1 MNRNLQKIEKDLRSI
16 AKRYK
21 SVKYSIGLA
30 ILFLMM
36 GLNAFSA
43 DVNTELNTANYTGV
57 VTREGIKDSVDNL
70 QDKIKGVRL
79 ENTKSIEALRL
90 ELIQLMEQG
99 NQVVKSPW
107 ASWQFGIGYL
117 FTDLHGRERGTGD
130 KSERYR
136 FESYY
141 TRYDWKTIN
150 ASDGEDSERPQG
162 SPLLVGKP
170 GGLGSSSSILGKTVN
185 KNGALSS
192 SVNGRNR
199 YGLVDLRYVKEKPTD
214 VEIFAKVNPKKIEKD
229 PLDVDPPKFELKDP
243 KGLTVNP
250 YIAKP
255 EEAPTIKLPNIG
267 QIKIEALNITAPNAP
282 SAPTTPTIS
291 VSITPPTAPS
301 ISVAPEAP
309 SAPEAPNVSVS
320 VVAPAISVL
329 NIETPATVSV
339 SAPIVDAPEPVAFSV
354 APTINA
360 KGGNAGAKARKIDNN
375 QTGVKDFFPTNQ
387 ARSYDVDT
395 VNKDVR
401 NFFTFGNV
409 SGNVTIP
416 ETGTVNVKINDT
428 RAIVLDE
435 PKNDSKFKMEGTIN
449 LYGSKNMGID
459 LQGSA
464 NDQPG
469 FNGLGTSYKSDK
481 VAYAEIKNTGKIIGS
496 YYKDEVVTTTT
507 NTNKN
512 QIAFGF
518 SNLDSSYNNTM
529 THIINSGTI
538 SLNAPESAGIQLKPE
553 DPHNWQPDWNN
564 MTTVNGKDV
573 VNIQGGGNGTA
584 NKGRVLM
591 KADNQNKI
599 DVNSSGS
606 FGIITVFNP
615 GISELT
621 AITSSTNPNNFN
633 SKALSNLKAQ
643 RNLGGVDI
651 LPGGEIGRSALDN
664 TDYISGVYNSGTI
677 NITGDKSVGVG
688 ILQEIQEVKVG
699 GTINIGTA
707 TSLSQEPN
715 QNITKDYD
723 PTLAKDNDQN
733 LVENAV
739 GIYAAVPTM
748 PVLIGDKDT
757 LGNMATTK
765 DVGTKTV
772 EFGHFGVTGAPIG
785 AKPDSGTINI
795 GANATKSIGLLVS
808 DNFEKLNNGSLDEKD
823 ENGAPISSGASVAR
837 KLKRSGSITAKA
849 GAKVEVTG
857 TSNYGFVVNSDSYK
871 SEFSGALD
879 NLKITRDK
887 ANYGIGINEGTITV
901 NKGENSIGFALL
913 KGGNSKNAIVT
924 DTVAGVT
931 TTTAIGKIEVIG
943 NSKKSTG
950 FYGEQDNFTNE
961 GDITV
966 NTPGSSSNA
975 GENIAVL
982 LNGNTKPIDFKNTG
996 NISVSGKSNIGV
1008 YATGKSKFLHDK
1020 YTRPGEAASNKL
1032 KVENGSTGVYVKGL
1046 SATDSNITIKAPV
1059 EIGDSSSTTGT
1070 TIGFLSDAGTNDII
1084 NFEDGTNNL
1093 FDLKIGEKSVGLYST
1108 KTNKFND
1115 VFNFNLTNT
1124 PTAASAANV
1133 TLDEGATFSFFND
1146 ATSTGIGNVLVNKK
1160 LKFNM
1165 ANGSTLGYVKNGA
1178 IVSIDQNLDTT
1189 DNTKFATISTTGTSL
1204 LLATGNAS
1212 TAKIDSGKIVKTTTN
1227 VGLISTDGAKA
1238 INEGS
1243 LTSDIVSGVGL
1254 YSKKATAENSST
1266 TSTITMNKEKSAAI
1280 FGEDNST
1287 LTNKGTINLEDKESG
1302 GILAKDS
1309 NVTNSG
1315 SASKIY
1321 VKKESSVGIDA
1332 TLTGSTLSP
1341 VVTLTG
1347 DKVAKNEGLIELQ
1360 TNAKKSAAIIGKR
1373 ETGSTKKLTI
1383 ENVGTAT
1390 NSATLDIKSTESVGI
1405 NATNTA
1411 GTATDLVVKNE
1422 YGKINVEGEKSVGI
1436 NVLES
1441 TVTND
1446 TNGII
1451 ELKNKKTAG
1460 IIATKSSKVTNKG
1473 NITLTGPTGGIT
1485 ASSDGLVGVSLAGSE
1500 LTNENT
1506 ITMNTA
1512 FSTGV
1517 YANDY
1522 LDVNATP
1529 NVRTKSKVTNEKDI
1543 LVKKKNSVGIY
1554 SVNGDVYNK
1563 AINGKIETEE
1573 DSSVGIYAKL
1583 DKDAIANQTIE
1594 NANNITIGLAT
1605 AKSSVGIF
1613 STIDADATKSLNVTN
1628 DTTGVMTIDSKES
1641 AAIIM
1646 KGQLDNAVTPTPRGI
1661 VTNKGKINMNSEKSA
1676 AIIGEKAKIVND
1688 GTTPAEIIV
1697 NAKESAGIIASDKSI
1712 VQNFGKIKTSATIA
1726 SATDGLVAISVD
1738 DTEVT
1743 NKGQIELDSKFST
1756 AIFGANKSKILND
1769 TDGTIVANKDSSVGI
1784 YAKTNSPATNKGS
1797 ITMKEKSS
1805 AAMYGDES
1813 KLVNTTNTGK
1823 LTIEKESSAAM
1834 YAKNADALNDTE
1846 AKITV
1851 KDKTSAGMYFELNKA
1866 NLAINGTNKGEIT
1879 LTNTANKSVGMFA
1892 KNASPADKVMNL
1904 TNEGTIDVN
1913 ATSTTDSS
1921 VAMMAE
1927 NTLATDKLELDN
1939 KKNINLSGEKAIGML
1954 LINATG
1960 NNTGS
1965 SANINVINKN
1975 ATGVFAKAGS
1985 KFKNIS
1991 GAKITIDTSANN
2003 NEQAVGVF
2011 ADGVGTVA
2019 ENSSTIEGISKNAVG
2034 MFSQDK
2040 ANVTNK
2046 NSITMNKEKSVAMFA
2061 KDEDSKAINE
2071 ANIKILGDNSVG
2083 MFGKVKATVQNE
2095 GTIDLGT
2102 TGSNLTGL
2110 IGMFGQSSNASE
2122 PVKIENLGGT
2132 ININTESTAGMY
2144 ADNSSG
2150 TVSNVTLENTG
2161 TINVNRKKSAG
2172 IYAPKSTVSKVGKVN
2187 LANVADGA
2195 SAVYIADGGV
2205 VTAAETA
2212 EINLGTANQ
2221 NRVAYYVKNA
2231 GSNVKGTNIGKIT
2244 GYGVGVYLQG
2254 TAAAPGVTASQAT
2267 LDSNTATLDYTTNG
2281 ATGNGI
2287 IGLYLAGNTDISAY
2301 NKAIKV
2307 GDTVGSNYAIGVY
2320 TDGQGTLGTPGSPY
2334 SITQNITAGKNGV
2347 GIFADK
2353 SSNLEYNG
2361 TMKVGEV
2368 GGTGSSSGGVGI
2380 YIANQGGTGSKVT
2393 LGSTGNIELY
2403 GKGGVGAIV
2412 TKDSNFTATTG
2423 SKIELKEGS
2432 GVGVFGLKGST
2443 IDAEHLNFVNNGYQ
2457 AEKIRSIGGKAH
2469 IIADETIAQGIVLTH
2484 VINGETSLASG
2495 KTIIAQ
2501 GKNIG
2506 LMAEG
2511 IKDPATS
2518 GWQNGD
2524 YEIINKGTL
2533 DFSNAPESTAL
2544 YSLSS
2549 RLKNEGAIKVGNKST
2564 GIYGEYRLDTPKYD
2578 DDVNPL
2584 PTPNKSSIETTASSS
2599 ITLTNSESSAIYVKN
2614 LKNVDNKGSITATT
2628 GKTKNLGI
2636 YAINDGT
2643 ANDATENQ
2651 NLDLKNSGA
2660 ISLGDASV
2668 AIYSK
2673 GESNTLR
2680 NKVENTGDLTV
2691 GKQTSEGSAIA
2702 IYAENTDVKTN
2713 STATVGENGLVF
2725 YGKNSDIEA
2734 KGSANFSNKGTLA
2747 YLEDSKFTSYLGNLT
2762 GADNTILFIKNSQV
2776 NLAGN
2781 GTPVDVS
2788 VAANQTGMQIEGT
2801 SSTLEGI
2808 KDISLAQNSTA
2819 IYLKNGNLTFTADK
2833 ISSTSNNTKGI
2844 LAINSDLTNN
2854 SKIDLS
2860 GDSSVGIYADAPAS
2874 KTIKNTGDMTLAGK
2888 ETLGVYLAGAQKY
2901 ENYGNINIADSADA
2915 KHPTIGTY
2923 VKGNADVYHKAGD
2936 INVGSKS
2943 VGIYSKANSLVSV
2956 EAGNLNVKDQGT
2968 GIYKE
2973 KGTVSLAGTLN
2984 VAPHTATTKNSEP
2997 VGLYAR
3003 DGVTVTDNLTSTTIG
3018 EKSYGIILNSS
3029 STPSV
3034 YTNTTTGTVEL
3045 GNDSTYLYSEGNA
3058 NITNNRNIA
3067 PTANA
3072 DRSIAFY
3079 IKGNGEANTK
3089 FVNNGNIDLSV
3100 GKGTMGIYAPN
3111 AEAVNKAN
3119 ITVGKIDDTDPV
3131 TQQVYP
3137 KDKIT
3142 YSIGMATADKGK
3154 IYNEGNIILTGN
3166 KSLGMYG
3173 DGKDT
3178 VVENRAGGKIILKP
3192 GATATATDKITNMT
3206 GVLVNNGATFI
3217 NKGDITTDIN
3227 YSYNPNVSG
3236 LIGVAVLNGST
3247 LENHGNITIDADNS
3261 YGIVIRGKKNAD
3273 GTIKY
3278 AVIKNHGNITVRGT
3292 GTTGVSWDNVSD
3304 DDIAALKAKI
3314 GTALSADPI
3323 KNAIYTAEG
3332 TDKALEGVDIKIVNG
3347 QPIVTRNGV
3356 VVPSEIVNK
3365 IVVANNV
3372 GMSDIGFYVDT
3383 LGATKP
3389 IDIDMNGASL
3399 PPINSQLIIGTEYS
3413 KMTNSKQWYV
3423 TDGVIQ
3429 PFLNMIAGQN
3439 FKLSSFAGSLTWMA
3453 TPVLDGSQNIV
3464 GVSMAKIPYTSFV
3477 ERTDNAY
3484 NFTDGLEQRY
3494 DKNALDSEEKEVF
3507 TKINSIGKNEGT
3519 LLTQTFDEMMG
3530 HQYANVQR
3538 RILSTNDFFKRE
3550 LSSLF
3555 EWKTRS
3561 KDSNKVKFIGENSEF
3576 KTDTAGVIDYKKN
3589 TQGVIYLGE
3598 NETVNLGNSSGF
3610 YVALA
3615 NEKYKFGD
3623 IGGSK
3628 ERGVV
3633 GKFGIYNSKAFDY
3646 NNSLNWTWDLGV
3658 LAGYHRMDRKYLVID
3673 KIYQAKSTYYNYG
3686 LEFNNRLSKEFRLS
3700 ETIKFKPYI
3709 GLDLAYGRFTK
3720 IREKDGQVRL
3730 EVKANDYMS
3739 IKPNIGFETRYTIPT
3754 DSTAHYFVALGA
3766 KYEQELGKT
3775 SNVQNKA
3782 RVAYTDA
3789 GYYNL
3794 RKDKREAGNLNGE
3807 LSVGI
3812 EKGIFGVIFK
3822 TGYGTRTKDF
3832 RTGVDLRFI
3841 F

>member
-57 VTREGIKDSVDNL
+57 ITREGIKDSVDNL

-79 ENTKSIEALRL
+79 ENKKSVEALRL

-130 KSERYR
+130 KSIRYR

-267 QIKIEALNITAPNAP
+267 QIEIEALSITAPSAP
-282 SAPTTPTIS
+282 SAPTIS
-291 VSITPPTAPS
+291 VNVTK
-301 ISVAPEAP
+301 P
-309 SAPEAPNVSVS
+309 SAPAAPNVSVN
-320 VVAPAISVL
+320 VVAPAINVL
-329 NIETPATVSV
+329 NIDTPATASV
-339 SAPIVDAPEPVAFSV
+339 SAPIVEAPKPVAFSV
-354 APTINA
+354 APSTDSKSRFAMKDTDIATLLNKLKNSSPITVTAPGNRDYITLSQGTIPNSLD
-360 KGGNAGAKARKIDNN
+360 KSVVI
-375 QTGVKDFFPTNQ
+375 
-387 ARSYDVDT
+387 
-395 VNKDVR
+395 
-401 NFFTFGNV
+401 
-409 SGNVTIP
+409 NVT
-416 ETGTVNVKINDT
+416 GSNN
-428 RAIVLDE
+428 RAMVIDE
-435 PKNDSKFKMEGTIN
+435 AKDGFIFDMKGTIN
-449 LYGSKNMGID
+449 LDANQNMGID
-459 LQGSA
+459 LQGTHGGVS
-464 NDQPG
+464 
-469 FNGLGTSYKSDK
+469 TSPLMTTVINSG
-481 VAYAEIKNTGKIIGS
+481 EIKGNYGTG
-496 YYKDEVVTTTT
+496 
-507 NTNKN
+507 NKQ

-518 SNLDSSYNNTM
+518 SNVDSSSNTTM
-529 THIINSGTI
+529 THMINSGTI
-538 SLNAPESAGIQLKPE
+538 SLKAPESAAMQLKPE
-553 DPHNWQPDWNN
+553 DPHDWNPN
-564 MTTVNGKDV
+564 GGWGATPPVTVTGTSSGNRANTGK
-573 VNIQGGGNGTA
+573 
-584 NKGRVLM
+584 VLM
-591 KADNQNKI
+591 KADNQKDINI
-599 DVNSSGS
+599 DSSGS

-615 GISELT
+615 GLIETSPASSVSE
-621 AITSSTNPNNFN
+621 ADKIA
-633 SKALSNLKAQ
+633 KNLRAARSIVK
-643 RNLGGVDI
+643 GGVTDTY
-651 LPGGEIGRSALDN
+651 LPGGEIGRSGLSGV
-664 TDYISGVYNSGTI
+664 TDSKWTSGVYNSGSI

-688 ILQEIQEVKVG
+688 ILQEIQEVKIG
-699 GTINIGTA
+699 GTINIGTTA
-707 TSLSQEPN
+707 ITQGEN
-715 QNITKDYD
+715 QDLGGTTQTKG
-723 PTLAKDNDQN
+723 

-748 PVLIGDKDT
+748 PVLKGDTDT
-757 LGNMATTK
+757 MGNKATA

-772 EFGHFGVTGAPIG
+772 EFGSFGVTGAPTG
-785 AKPDSGTINI
+785 ATGSGTINI

-808 DNFEKLNNGSLDEKD
+808 DNFEELNNGSLDEK
-823 ENGAPISSGASVAR
+823 NAAGTTISSGSNVAR
-837 KLKRSGSITAKA
+837 QLKRSGSITAKD
-849 GAKVEVTG
+849 GAKVEVRG
-857 TSNYGFVVNSDSYK
+857 TSNYGFVVSSDSYK
-871 SEFSGALD
+871 SEFSGTLD

-887 ANYGIGINEGTITV
+887 TNYGVGINEGAITLTDA
-901 NKGENSIGFALL
+901 KNSIGFALL
-913 KGGNSKNAIVT
+913 KGGNSKNT
-924 DTVAGVT
+924 
-931 TTTAIGKIEVIG
+931 
-943 NSKKSTG
+943 STG
-950 FYGEQDNFTNE
+950 TLKVTGTSSGSAAFYGEQDNFTNE
-961 GDITV
+961 GAITV
-966 NTPGSSSNA
+966 DATGSGNTG
-975 GENIAVL
+975 IL
-982 LNGNTKPIDFKNTG
+982 LNGKNTTPISFTNTG
-996 NISVSGKSNIGV
+996 NISVSGKGNIGLYAKGKSIFSRSTGATTSDKISVKDGATGIYVENLADNPTGGTVVSNIEISV
-1008 YATGKSKFLHDK
+1008 
-1020 YTRPGEAASNKL
+1020 
-1032 KVENGSTGVYVKGL
+1032 
-1046 SATDSNITIKAPV
+1046 PV
-1059 EIGDSSSTTGT
+1059 EIGNSNPTTGT
-1070 TIGFLSDAGTNDII
+1070 TIGFLSKANADDKIHFKNG
-1084 NFEDGTNNL
+1084 FNL
-1093 FDLKIGEKSVGLYST
+1093 KVGKNSVGLYST

-1115 VFNFNLTNT
+1115 VFDFNLTNT
-1124 PTAASAANV
+1124 PIAATAANV
-1133 TLDEGATFSFFND
+1133 TLDENATFSFFND
-1146 ATSTGIGNVLVNKK
+1146 ATSTGIGAILVDKK
-1160 LKFNM
+1160 LKFDM
-1165 ANGSTLGYVKNGA
+1165 AKGSTLGYIKNGA
-1178 IVSIDQNLDTT
+1178 TASIDKNLDTT
-1189 DNTKFATISTTGTSL
+1189 DNTKFGTISAVGTSL
-1204 LLATGNAS
+1204 LLATGNDS
-1212 TAKIDSGKIVKTTTN
+1212 TAQIDSGKTVKTTTN

-1238 INEGS
+1238 INQGS

-1266 TSTITMNKEKSAAI
+1266 TSTISTITMNKEKSAAI
-1280 FGEDNST
+1280 FGENNST
-1287 LTNKGTINLEDKESG
+1287 LINEGTINLEDKESG

-1309 NVTNSG
+1309 NATNKVNSVINVKKGESAGIAIETTLDATTNAVVATDGKTALNEGTITLEKNSTGSAAMLGKRAAGTPNVTLSNSG
-1315 SASKIY
+1315 TINVDS
-1321 VKKESSVGIDA
+1321 
-1332 TLTGSTLSP
+1332 TG
-1341 VVTLTG
+1341 
-1347 DKVAKNEGLIELQ
+1347 
-1360 TNAKKSAAIIGKR
+1360 
-1373 ETGSTKKLTI
+1373 
-1383 ENVGTAT
+1383 
-1390 NSATLDIKSTESVGI
+1390 SVGI
-1405 NATNTA
+1405 NADNA
-1411 GTATDLVVKNE
+1411 VGAKDKFVVDNSGIVNVKKN
-1422 YGKINVEGEKSVGI
+1422 SSAGI
-1436 NVLES
+1436 NAITS
-1441 TVTND
+1441 TVNTVKDSQINL
-1446 TNGII
+1446 TA
-1451 ELKNKKTAG
+1451 EKTAG
-1460 IIATKSSKVTNKG
+1460 IIAKTGSEVTNNGKISTSG
-1473 NITLTGPTGGIT
+1473 VSVTGST
-1485 ASSDGLVGVSLAGSE
+1485 DGLVGISADASTVTNGSTGKII
-1500 LTNENT
+1500 L
-1506 ITMNTA
+1506 NTA
-1512 FSTGV
+1512 FSAGIYGTGTGT
-1517 YANDY
+1517 NTSTIK
-1522 LDVNATP
+1522 NAGTI
-1529 NVRTKSKVTNEKDI
+1529 TANEK
-1543 LVKKKNSVGIY
+1543 KSVGIY
-1554 SVNGDVYNK
+1554 V
-1563 AINGKIETEE
+1563 E
-1573 DSSVGIYAKL
+1573 
-1583 DKDAIANQTIE
+1583 AN
-1594 NANNITIGLAT
+1594 
-1605 AKSSVGIF
+1605 
-1613 STIDADATKSLNVTN
+1613 
-1628 DTTGVMTIDSKES
+1628 
-1641 AAIIM
+1641 
-1646 KGQLDNAVTPTPRGI
+1646 
-1661 VTNKGKINMNSEKSA
+1661 
-1676 AIIGEKAKIVND
+1676 
-1688 GTTPAEIIV
+1688 
-1697 NAKESAGIIASDKSI
+1697 
-1712 VQNFGKIKTSATIA
+1712 
-1726 SATDGLVAISVD
+1726 
-1738 DTEVT
+1738 
-1743 NKGQIELDSKFST
+1743 ST
-1756 AIFGANKSKILND
+1756 AEN
-1769 TDGTIVANKDSSVGI
+1769 TGTI
-1784 YAKTNSPATNKGS
+1784 
-1797 ITMKEKSS
+1797 TMEKEGS

-1813 KLVNTTNTGK
+1813 KITNKKDGTAIGK
-1823 LTIEKESSAAM
+1823 IIIEGKDSAAM
-1834 YAKNADALNDTE
+1834 YAKNTDATNDTG

-1851 KDKTSAGMYFELNKA
+1851 ENEGSAGMYIDVDKA
-1866 NLAINGTNKGEIT
+1866 NIIANGTNKGTIT
-1879 LTNTANKSVGMFA
+1879 LDTGAKGSAGILAKLGTSANQVTTI
-1892 KNASPADKVMNL
+1892 
-1904 TNEGTIDVN
+1904 TNEGEIKVDGGDATKPSVAISAEN
-1913 ATSTTDSS
+1913 STST
-1921 VAMMAE
+1921 V
-1927 NTLATDKLELDN
+1927 DN
-1939 KKNINLSGEKAIGML
+1939 LLVKNKGNINLNSEKSIGLFLDKSKAINETNG
-1954 LINATG
+1954 
-1960 NNTGS
+1960 
-1965 SANINVINKN
+1965 NINVKKED
-1975 ATGVFAKAGS
+1975 ATGVFAKNKADFENKGT
-1985 KFKNIS
+1985 
-1991 GAKITIDTSANN
+1991 ITVEAPTNKK
-2003 NEQAVGVF
+2003 AVGVF
-2011 ADGVGTVA
+2011 AT
-2019 ENSSTIEGISKNAVG
+2019 
-2034 MFSQDK
+2034 
-2040 ANVTNK
+2040 
-2046 NSITMNKEKSVAMFA
+2046 
-2061 KDEDSKAINE
+2061 DEDTKVVNSE
-2071 ANIKILGDNSVG
+2071 NIKVLSANSVG
-2083 MFGKVKATVQNE
+2083 MFGKVKATVQNK

-2102 TGSNLTGL
+2102 TVSNLTGL

-2132 ININTESTAGMY
+2132 INVNTESSAGMY

-2187 LANVADGA
+2187 LDNVANGA
-2195 SAVYIADGGV
+2195 SAVYIEDGGV

-2267 LDSNTATLDYTTNG
+2267 LDSNTATLDYTTG

-2307 GDTVGSNYAIGVY
+2307 GDTVDSNYAIGVY

-2368 GGTGSSSGGVGI
+2368 GGTGSSSSGVGI

-2443 IDAEHLNFVNNGYQ
+2443 IDAEHLNFINNGYQ

-2578 DDVNPL
+2578 EDVNPL

-2643 ANDATENQ
+2643 ANDATGNQ

-2808 KDISLAQNSTA
+2808 KDITLGQNSTA

-3034 YTNTTTGTVEL
+3034 YTNTSSGTVEL

-3079 IKGNGEANTK
+3079 IKGNGKANTK

-3173 DGKDT
+3173 DGEGT
-3178 VVENRAGGKIILKP
+3178 VVENSAGGKIILKP

-3236 LIGVAVLNGST
+3236 LIGVAVLNGSK

-3261 YGIVIRGKKNAD
+3261 YGIVIRGEKNAD
-3273 GTIKY
+3273 GSVKKY
-3278 AVIKNHGNITVRGT
+3278 AEIKNYGNITVRGT
-3292 GTTGVSWDNVSD
+3292 GTMGISWKDVKPEQ
-3304 DDIAALKAKI
+3304 IAALKAQI
-3314 GTALSADPI
+3314 GAALKADPGQ
-3323 KNAIYTAEG
+3323 NAIYDAGDTNKG
-3332 TDKALEGVDIKIVNG
+3332 LEGVDIKIVNG

-3429 PFLNMIAGQN
+3429 PFLNMVAGQN
-3439 FKLSSFAGSLTWMA
+3439 FKLSSFAGSLTWLA

-3530 HQYANVQR
+3530 HQYANIQR

-3555 EWKTRS
+3555 DWKTRS

-3709 GLDLAYGRFTK
+3709 GLDLAYGRFTNIK
-3720 IREKDGQVRL
+3720 EKDGQVRL

-3739 IKPNIGFETRYTIPT
+3739 VKPNIGFETRYTIPT

-3789 GYYNL
+3789 GHYNL

>member
-1 MNRNLQKIEKDLRSI
+1 
-16 AKRYK
+16 
-21 SVKYSIGLA
+21 
-30 ILFLMM
+30 
-36 GLNAFSA
+36 
-43 DVNTELNTANYTGV
+43 
-57 VTREGIKDSVDNL
+57 
-70 QDKIKGVRL
+70 
-79 ENTKSIEALRL
+79 
-90 ELIQLMEQG
+90 
-99 NQVVKSPW
+99 
-107 ASWQFGIGYL
+107 
-117 FTDLHGRERGTGD
+117 
-130 KSERYR
+130 
-136 FESYY
+136 
-141 TRYDWKTIN
+141 
-150 ASDGEDSERPQG
+150 
-162 SPLLVGKP
+162 
-170 GGLGSSSSILGKTVN
+170 
-185 KNGALSS
+185 
-192 SVNGRNR
+192 
-199 YGLVDLRYVKEKPTD
+199 
-214 VEIFAKVNPKKIEKD
+214 
-229 PLDVDPPKFELKDP
+229 
-243 KGLTVNP
+243 
-250 YIAKP
+250 
-255 EEAPTIKLPNIG
+255 
-267 QIKIEALNITAPNAP
+267 
-282 SAPTTPTIS
+282 
-291 VSITPPTAPS
+291 
-301 ISVAPEAP
+301 
-309 SAPEAPNVSVS
+309 
-320 VVAPAISVL
+320 
-329 NIETPATVSV
+329 
-339 SAPIVDAPEPVAFSV
+339 
-354 APTINA
+354 
-360 KGGNAGAKARKIDNN
+360 
-375 QTGVKDFFPTNQ
+375 
-387 ARSYDVDT
+387 
-395 VNKDVR
+395 
-401 NFFTFGNV
+401 
-409 SGNVTIP
+409 
-416 ETGTVNVKINDT
+416 
-428 RAIVLDE
+428 
-435 PKNDSKFKMEGTIN
+435 
-449 LYGSKNMGID
+449 
-459 LQGSA
+459 
-464 NDQPG
+464 
-469 FNGLGTSYKSDK
+469 
-481 VAYAEIKNTGKIIGS
+481 
-496 YYKDEVVTTTT
+496 
-507 NTNKN
+507 
-512 QIAFGF
+512 
-518 SNLDSSYNNTM
+518 
-529 THIINSGTI
+529 
-538 SLNAPESAGIQLKPE
+538 
-553 DPHNWQPDWNN
+553 
-564 MTTVNGKDV
+564 
-573 VNIQGGGNGTA
+573 
-584 NKGRVLM
+584 
-591 KADNQNKI
+591 
-599 DVNSSGS
+599 
-606 FGIITVFNP
+606 
-615 GISELT
+615 
-621 AITSSTNPNNFN
+621 
-633 SKALSNLKAQ
+633 
-643 RNLGGVDI
+643 
-651 LPGGEIGRSALDN
+651 
-664 TDYISGVYNSGTI
+664 
-677 NITGDKSVGVG
+677 
-688 ILQEIQEVKVG
+688 
-699 GTINIGTA
+699 
-707 TSLSQEPN
+707 
-715 QNITKDYD
+715 
-723 PTLAKDNDQN
+723 
-733 LVENAV
+733 
-739 GIYAAVPTM
+739 
-748 PVLIGDKDT
+748 
-757 LGNMATTK
+757 
-765 DVGTKTV
+765 
-772 EFGHFGVTGAPIG
+772 
-785 AKPDSGTINI
+785 
-795 GANATKSIGLLVS
+795 
-808 DNFEKLNNGSLDEKD
+808 
-823 ENGAPISSGASVAR
+823 
-837 KLKRSGSITAKA
+837 
-849 GAKVEVTG
+849 
-857 TSNYGFVVNSDSYK
+857 
-871 SEFSGALD
+871 
-879 NLKITRDK
+879 
-887 ANYGIGINEGTITV
+887 
-901 NKGENSIGFALL
+901 
-913 KGGNSKNAIVT
+913 
-924 DTVAGVT
+924 
-931 TTTAIGKIEVIG
+931 
-943 NSKKSTG
+943 
-950 FYGEQDNFTNE
+950 
-961 GDITV
+961 
-966 NTPGSSSNA
+966 
-975 GENIAVL
+975 
-982 LNGNTKPIDFKNTG
+982 
-996 NISVSGKSNIGV
+996 
-1008 YATGKSKFLHDK
+1008 
-1020 YTRPGEAASNKL
+1020 
-1032 KVENGSTGVYVKGL
+1032 
-1046 SATDSNITIKAPV
+1046 
-1059 EIGDSSSTTGT
+1059 
-1070 TIGFLSDAGTNDII
+1070 
-1084 NFEDGTNNL
+1084 
-1093 FDLKIGEKSVGLYST
+1093 
-1108 KTNKFND
+1108 
-1115 VFNFNLTNT
+1115 
-1124 PTAASAANV
+1124 
-1133 TLDEGATFSFFND
+1133 
-1146 ATSTGIGNVLVNKK
+1146 
-1160 LKFNM
+1160 
-1165 ANGSTLGYVKNGA
+1165 
-1178 IVSIDQNLDTT
+1178 
-1189 DNTKFATISTTGTSL
+1189 
-1204 LLATGNAS
+1204 
-1212 TAKIDSGKIVKTTTN
+1212 
-1227 VGLISTDGAKA
+1227 
-1238 INEGS
+1238 
-1243 LTSDIVSGVGL
+1243 
-1254 YSKKATAENSST
+1254 
-1266 TSTITMNKEKSAAI
+1266 
-1280 FGEDNST
+1280 
-1287 LTNKGTINLEDKESG
+1287 
-1302 GILAKDS
+1302 
-1309 NVTNSG
+1309 
-1315 SASKIY
+1315 
-1321 VKKESSVGIDA
+1321 
-1332 TLTGSTLSP
+1332 
-1341 VVTLTG
+1341 
-1347 DKVAKNEGLIELQ
+1347 
-1360 TNAKKSAAIIGKR
+1360 
-1373 ETGSTKKLTI
+1373 
-1383 ENVGTAT
+1383 
-1390 NSATLDIKSTESVGI
+1390 
-1405 NATNTA
+1405 
-1411 GTATDLVVKNE
+1411 
-1422 YGKINVEGEKSVGI
+1422 
-1436 NVLES
+1436 
-1441 TVTND
+1441 
-1446 TNGII
+1446 
-1451 ELKNKKTAG
+1451 
-1460 IIATKSSKVTNKG
+1460 
-1473 NITLTGPTGGIT
+1473 
-1485 ASSDGLVGVSLAGSE
+1485 
-1500 LTNENT
+1500 
-1506 ITMNTA
+1506 
-1512 FSTGV
+1512 
-1517 YANDY
+1517 
-1522 LDVNATP
+1522 
-1529 NVRTKSKVTNEKDI
+1529 
-1543 LVKKKNSVGIY
+1543 
-1554 SVNGDVYNK
+1554 
-1563 AINGKIETEE
+1563 
-1573 DSSVGIYAKL
+1573 
-1583 DKDAIANQTIE
+1583 
-1594 NANNITIGLAT
+1594 
-1605 AKSSVGIF
+1605 
-1613 STIDADATKSLNVTN
+1613 
-1628 DTTGVMTIDSKES
+1628 
-1641 AAIIM
+1641 
-1646 KGQLDNAVTPTPRGI
+1646 
-1661 VTNKGKINMNSEKSA
+1661 
-1676 AIIGEKAKIVND
+1676 
-1688 GTTPAEIIV
+1688 
-1697 NAKESAGIIASDKSI
+1697 
-1712 VQNFGKIKTSATIA
+1712 
-1726 SATDGLVAISVD
+1726 
-1738 DTEVT
+1738 
-1743 NKGQIELDSKFST
+1743 
-1756 AIFGANKSKILND
+1756 
-1769 TDGTIVANKDSSVGI
+1769 
-1784 YAKTNSPATNKGS
+1784 
-1797 ITMKEKSS
+1797 
-1805 AAMYGDES
+1805 
-1813 KLVNTTNTGK
+1813 
-1823 LTIEKESSAAM
+1823 
-1834 YAKNADALNDTE
+1834 
-1846 AKITV
+1846 
-1851 KDKTSAGMYFELNKA
+1851 
-1866 NLAINGTNKGEIT
+1866 
-1879 LTNTANKSVGMFA
+1879 
-1892 KNASPADKVMNL
+1892 
-1904 TNEGTIDVN
+1904 
-1913 ATSTTDSS
+1913 
-1921 VAMMAE
+1921 
-1927 NTLATDKLELDN
+1927 
-1939 KKNINLSGEKAIGML
+1939 
-1954 LINATG
+1954 
-1960 NNTGS
+1960 
-1965 SANINVINKN
+1965 
-1975 ATGVFAKAGS
+1975 
-1985 KFKNIS
+1985 
-1991 GAKITIDTSANN
+1991 
-2003 NEQAVGVF
+2003 
-2011 ADGVGTVA
+2011 
-2019 ENSSTIEGISKNAVG
+2019 
-2034 MFSQDK
+2034 
-2040 ANVTNK
+2040 
-2046 NSITMNKEKSVAMFA
+2046 
-2061 KDEDSKAINE
+2061 
-2071 ANIKILGDNSVG
+2071 
-2083 MFGKVKATVQNE
+2083 MFGKVKATVQNK

-2102 TGSNLTGL
+2102 AGSNLTGL

-2132 ININTESTAGMY
+2132 INVNTESSAGMY

-2187 LANVADGA
+2187 LVNDADGA
-2195 SAVYIADGGV
+2195 SAVYIEDGGV

-2231 GSNVKGTNIGKIT
+2231 GSNVKGTSIGKIT

-2254 TAAAPGVTASQAT
+2254 TAVAPGVTASQAT
-2267 LDSNTATLDYTTNG
+2267 LDSNTATLDYTTG

-2307 GDTVGSNYAIGVY
+2307 GDTVESNYAIGVY

-2368 GGTGSSSGGVGI
+2368 GGTGSSSSGVGI

-2443 IDAEHLNFVNNGYQ
+2443 IDAEHLTFINNGYQ

-2495 KTIIAQ
+2495 KTITAQ

-2549 RLKNEGAIKVGNKST
+2549 RLKNEGAVKVGNKST

-2578 DDVNPL
+2578 EDVNPL
-2584 PTPNKSSIETTASSS
+2584 NPTPNKSSIETTASSS

-2614 LKNVDNKGSITATT
+2614 LKNVDNKGSITAAA

-2643 ANDATENQ
+2643 ANDATGNQ

-2680 NKVENTGDLTV
+2680 NKVDNTGDLTV

-2713 STATVGENGLVF
+2713 STVTVGENGLVF

-2734 KGSANFSNKGTLA
+2734 KGSANFSNKGILA

-2808 KDISLAQNSTA
+2808 KDITLGQNSTA
-2819 IYLKNGNLTFTADK
+2819 IYLKNGNLTFTANK
-2833 ISSTSNNTKGI
+2833 ISSTSNNAKGI

-2874 KTIKNTGDMTLAGK
+2874 KTIKNTGDMTLIGK

-2984 VAPHTATTKNSEP
+2984 VAPHTATAQNSEP

-3029 STPSV
+3029 STPST

-3067 PTANA
+3067 PTSNA

-3131 TQQVYP
+3131 TQQIYP

-3173 DGKDT
+3173 DGEGT

-3236 LIGVAVLNGST
+3236 LIGVAVLNGSK

-3278 AVIKNHGNITVRGT
+3278 AVIKNYGNIKVRGT
-3292 GTTGVSWDNVSD
+3292 GTTGVSWENVSA
-3304 DDIAALKAKI
+3304 DDIAALKNQI
-3314 GTALSADPI
+3314 GAALSADPI

-3365 IVVANNV
+3365 IVGANNV

-3413 KMTNSKQWYV
+3413 KMTNSKQWFV

-3429 PFLNMIAGQN
+3429 PFLNMVAGQN
-3439 FKLSSFAGSLTWMA
+3439 FKLSSFAGSLTWLA

-3494 DKNALDSEEKEVF
+3494 DKNALDSKEKEVF

-3519 LLTQTFDEMMG
+3519 LTQTFDEMMG

-3555 EWKTRS
+3555 DWKTRS

-3576 KTDTAGVIDYKKN
+3576 KTDTAGVIDYKKT

-3598 NETVNLGNSSGF
+3598 NETVNLGDSSGF

-3615 NEKYKFGD
+3615 NEKYKFKD
-3623 IGGSK
+3623 IGGSEEK
-3628 ERGVV
+3628 GIV
-3633 GKFGIYNSKAFDY
+3633 GKFGIYKSKAFDY

-3658 LAGYHRMDRKYLVID
+3658 LTGYHRMNRKYLVID
-3673 KIYQAKSTYYNYG
+3673 EIYQAKSTYYNYG

-3700 ETIKFKPYI
+3700 ETIKFRPYV
-3709 GLDLAYGRFTK
+3709 GLDLAYGRFTNIK
-3720 IREKDGQVRL
+3720 EKDGQVRL

-3739 IKPNIGFETRYTIPT
+3739 VKPNIGFETRYTIPT

-3775 SNVQNKA
+3775 SNIQNKA

-3789 GYYNL
+3789 GHYNL

>member
-36 GLNAFSA
+36 GLNSFSA
-43 DVNTELNTANYTGV
+43 DVNTELDTANYTGV

-79 ENTKSIEALRL
+79 ENKKSVEALRL

-130 KSERYR
+130 KSIRYR

-267 QIKIEALNITAPNAP
+267 QIEIEALSITAPNAP
-282 SAPTTPTIS
+282 SAPTIS
-291 VSITPPTAPS
+291 VNVTK
-301 ISVAPEAP
+301 P
-309 SAPEAPNVSVS
+309 SAPAAPNVSVN
-320 VVAPAISVL
+320 VAAPAINVL
-329 NIETPATVSV
+329 NIDTPATARV
-339 SAPIVDAPEPVAFSV
+339 SAPIVDTPKPVAFSV

-360 KGGNAGAKARKIDNN
+360 TGNNRMDATQTNIDNRFHA
-375 QTGVKDFFPTNQ
+375 GVD
-387 ARSYDVDT
+387 
-395 VNKDVR
+395 
-401 NFFTFGNV
+401 NV
-409 SGNVTIP
+409 VNVT
-416 ETGTVNVKINDT
+416 EVSNTT
-428 RAIVLDE
+428 RNYLTFA
-435 PKNDSKFKMEGTIN
+435 NATGTIN
-449 LYGSKNMGID
+449 LPANVTVNVNLENARAMVIDEPNNNSVFNMGGIINLNKSKNMGID
-459 LQGSA
+459 LQGKA
-464 NDQPG
+464 NTPG
-469 FNGLGTSYKSDK
+469 QGLATVS
-481 VAYAEIKNTGKIIGS
+481 NTNKIIGH
-496 YYKDEVVTTTT
+496 YKDENG

-518 SNLDSSYNNTM
+518 SNVDASRNDTM
-529 THIINSGTI
+529 THIKNEGTI
-538 SLNAPESAGIQLKPE
+538 TLNAPESAAMQLKPE
-553 DPHNWQPDWNN
+553 DPHNWQPSSWNSLFGKDGKLYVKISG
-564 MTTVNGKDV
+564 TTVPS
-573 VNIQGGGNGTA
+573 GTPG
-584 NKGRVLM
+584 KGRVLM
-591 KADNQNKI
+591 KADNQSEINI
-599 DVNSSGS
+599 DSSGS

-615 GISELT
+615 GISTLNTVLAEDALDRT
-621 AITSSTNPNNFN
+621 A
-633 SKALSNLKAQ
+633 ANLRAQ
-643 RNLGGVDI
+643 RNLAGTTI
-651 LPGGEIGRSALDN
+651 LPGGEIGRSSSSDPN
-664 TDYISGVYNSGTI
+664 WTSGVYNSGTI
-677 NITGDKSVGVG
+677 NISGDKSVGIG

-699 GTINIGTA
+699 GTINIGTTA
-707 TSLSQEPN
+707 VTQEGN
-715 QNITKDYD
+715 RNSGEAEDK
-723 PTLAKDNDQN
+723 
-733 LVENAV
+733 VENSV

-748 PVLIGDKDT
+748 PVLKDET
-757 LGNMATTK
+757 GTYGTKATA
-765 DVGTKTV
+765 DVVGTKTV
-772 EFGHFGVTGAPIG
+772 EFGRFGATGAV
-785 AKPDSGTINI
+785 AGTDDKGIITI

-808 DNFEKLNNGSLDEKD
+808 DNFEELNNGSLDEED
-823 ENGAPISSGASVAR
+823 ENGHPTIGSNVAR

-849 GAKVEVTG
+849 GAKVEVRG
-857 TSNYGFVVNSDSYK
+857 TSNYGFVVSSDSYK
-871 SEFSGALD
+871 SEFPSLD

-887 ANYGIGINEGTITV
+887 TNYGIGINEGAITV
-901 NKGENSIGFALL
+901 QDATNSIGFALL
-913 KGGNSKNAIVT
+913 KGGNSKNTGTLKVT
-924 DTVAGVT
+924 GTSSGSA
-931 TTTAIGKIEVIG
+931 A
-943 NSKKSTG
+943 

-966 NTPGSSSNA
+966 DTTGSGNTG
-975 GENIAVL
+975 IL
-982 LNGNTKPIDFKNTG
+982 LNGKNTTPISFTNTA
-996 NISVSGKSNIGV
+996 NISVSGKGNIGL
-1008 YATGKSKFLHDK
+1008 YATGKSKFSRPTGATTSDK
-1020 YTRPGEAASNKL
+1020 ISVKKGATGIY
-1032 KVENGSTGVYVKGL
+1032 VENLANNPTGGTVV
-1046 SATDSNITIKAPV
+1046 SNIEISVPV
-1059 EIGDSSSTTGT
+1059 EIGDSDSTTGT
-1070 TIGFLSDAGTNDII
+1070 TIGFLSKANADDKIHFKEG
-1084 NFEDGTNNL
+1084 FNL
-1093 FDLKIGEKSVGLYST
+1093 KVGKNSVGLYST

-1115 VFNFNLTNT
+1115 VFDFNLTSA
-1124 PTAASAANV
+1124 PTSTSVANV

-1146 ATSTGIGNVLVNKK
+1146 TTSTGIGTILVDKK

-1165 ANGSTLGYVKNGA
+1165 AKNSTLGYVKNGA
-1178 IVSIDQNLDTT
+1178 TVSIDQNLDTT
-1189 DNTKFATISTTGTSL
+1189 VDTKFATISEVGTSL

-1212 TAKIDSGKIVKTTTN
+1212 TAEIDSVKTVKTKTN

-1238 INEGS
+1238 VNKGS
-1243 LTSDIVSGVGL
+1243 LTSDIISGVGL
-1254 YSKKATAENSST
+1254 YSKKATAENNST
-1266 TSTITMNKEKSAAI
+1266 ASTITMNKEKSAAI

-1287 LTNKGTINLEDKESG
+1287 LINEGTINLEAKESG

-1309 NVTNSG
+1309 NATNKEN
-1315 SASKIY
+1315 AVIK
-1321 VKKESSVGIDA
+1321 VKKEGSVGIA
-1332 TLTGSTLSP
+1332 IETTLDKTVTP
-1341 VVTLTG
+1341 VASG
-1347 DKVAKNEGLIELQ
+1347 DKTASNEGTITLE
-1360 TNAKKSAAIIGKR
+1360 TDSKKSAAMLGKR
-1373 ETGSTKKLTI
+1373 VAGTPKVTLSNSGTI
-1383 ENVGTAT
+1383 NVE
-1390 NSATLDIKSTESVGI
+1390 SEESVGI
-1405 NATNTA
+1405 NADNA
-1411 GTATDLVVKNE
+1411 VGAKGEFVVNNNKA
-1422 YGKINVEGEKSVGI
+1422 INVNAKKSAGI
-1436 NVLES
+1436 NAIKA
-1441 TVTND
+1441 TVTNAATTGD
-1446 TNGII
+1446 ISLTA
-1451 ELKNKKTAG
+1451 KNTAG
-1460 IIATKSSKVTNKG
+1460 IIAKDGSEVTNNGKISTSG
-1473 NITLTGPTGGIT
+1473 VTVSAPTPT
-1485 ASSDGLVGVSLAGSE
+1485 TSEGLVGISADASTV
-1500 LTNENT
+1500 TNG
-1506 ITMNTA
+1506 
-1512 FSTGV
+1512 STGEITLGTA
-1517 YANDY
+1517 YSAGIYGTGTGTNTSTIKNAGDITAN
-1522 LDVNATP
+1522 
-1529 NVRTKSKVTNEKDI
+1529 E
-1543 LVKKKNSVGIY
+1543 KNSVGIY
-1554 SVNGDVYNK
+1554 V
-1563 AINGKIETEE
+1563 E
-1573 DSSVGIYAKL
+1573 
-1583 DKDAIANQTIE
+1583 AN
-1594 NANNITIGLAT
+1594 
-1605 AKSSVGIF
+1605 
-1613 STIDADATKSLNVTN
+1613 
-1628 DTTGVMTIDSKES
+1628 
-1641 AAIIM
+1641 
-1646 KGQLDNAVTPTPRGI
+1646 
-1661 VTNKGKINMNSEKSA
+1661 
-1676 AIIGEKAKIVND
+1676 
-1688 GTTPAEIIV
+1688 
-1697 NAKESAGIIASDKSI
+1697 
-1712 VQNFGKIKTSATIA
+1712 
-1726 SATDGLVAISVD
+1726 
-1738 DTEVT
+1738 
-1743 NKGQIELDSKFST
+1743 ST
-1756 AIFGANKSKILND
+1756 AEN
-1769 TDGTIVANKDSSVGI
+1769 TGTI
-1784 YAKTNSPATNKGS
+1784 
-1797 ITMKEKSS
+1797 TMEKEGS

-1813 KLVNTTNTGK
+1813 KITNKKDGTAIGK
-1823 LTIEKESSAAM
+1823 IIIKGKDSAAM
-1834 YAKNADALNDTE
+1834 YAKNTDATNDE
-1846 AKITV
+1846 GAEITV
-1851 KDKTSAGMYFELNKA
+1851 KNEGSAGMYIDVDKA
-1866 NLAINGTNKGEIT
+1866 NITANGTNKGTIT
-1879 LTNTANKSVGMFA
+1879 LDTGAKSSAGILA
-1892 KNASPADKVMNL
+1892 KLGASADKVTTI
-1904 TNEGTIDVN
+1904 TNEGEIKVDGGDATKPSVAISAEN
-1913 ATSTTDSS
+1913 STST
-1921 VAMMAE
+1921 V
-1927 NTLATDKLELDN
+1927 DN
-1939 KKNINLSGEKAIGML
+1939 LLVKNKGNINLNSEKSIGLFLDKSKAINETDG
-1954 LINATG
+1954 
-1960 NNTGS
+1960 
-1965 SANINVINKN
+1965 NINVKKED
-1975 ATGVFAKAGS
+1975 ATGVFAKNKADFENKGT
-1985 KFKNIS
+1985 
-1991 GAKITIDTSANN
+1991 ITVEAPTNKK
-2003 NEQAVGVF
+2003 AVGVF
-2011 ADGVGTVA
+2011 AT
-2019 ENSSTIEGISKNAVG
+2019 
-2034 MFSQDK
+2034 
-2040 ANVTNK
+2040 
-2046 NSITMNKEKSVAMFA
+2046 
-2061 KDEDSKAINE
+2061 DEDTKVVNSKD
-2071 ANIKILGDNSVG
+2071 IKVLSANSVG
-2083 MFGKVKATVQNE
+2083 MFGKVKATVQNK

-2102 TGSNLTGL
+2102 TGSNLIGL

-2122 PVKIENLGGT
+2122 PVKIENLDGT
-2132 ININTESTAGMY
+2132 INVNTGSSAGMY

-2161 TINVNRKKSAG
+2161 TININKEKSAG

-2187 LANVADGA
+2187 LADDANGS
-2195 SAVYIADGGV
+2195 SAVYIEDGGV

-2231 GSNVKGTNIGKIT
+2231 ASNVKGTSIGKIT

-2267 LDSNTATLDYTTNG
+2267 LDSNTATLDYTTG

-2307 GDTVGSNYAIGVY
+2307 GDTVDSNYAIGVY

-2361 TMKVGEV
+2361 TMKVGKV
-2368 GGTGSSSGGVGI
+2368 GGTGSSSSGVGI

-2443 IDAEHLNFVNNGYQ
+2443 IDAEHLNFINNGYQ

-2578 DDVNPL
+2578 EDVNPL

-2643 ANDATENQ
+2643 ANDATGNQ

-2808 KDISLAQNSTA
+2808 KDITLGQNSTA

-2984 VAPHTATTKNSEP
+2984 VAPHTAITKNSEP

-3173 DGKDT
+3173 DGADT

-3292 GTTGVSWDNVSD
+3292 GTTGVSWDNVSA
-3304 DDIAALKAKI
+3304 DDIAALKNQI
-3314 GTALSADPI
+3314 GAALSADPI
-3323 KNAIYTAEG
+3323 KNAIYTADG

-3429 PFLNMIAGQN
+3429 PFLNMVAGQN
-3439 FKLSSFAGSLTWMA
+3439 FKLSSFAGSLTWLA

-3494 DKNALDSEEKEVF
+3494 DKNALDSKEKEVF

-3555 EWKTRS
+3555 DWKTRS

-3615 NEKYKFGD
+3615 NEKYKFED

-3709 GLDLAYGRFTK
+3709 GLDLAYGRFTNIK
-3720 IREKDGQVRL
+3720 EKDGQVRL

-3739 IKPNIGFETRYTIPT
+3739 VKPNIGFETRYTIPT

-3789 GYYNL
+3789 GHYNL

>member
-43 DVNTELNTANYTGV
+43 DVNTELDTSNYTGV

-79 ENTKSIEALRL
+79 ENKKSVEALRL

-130 KSERYR
+130 KSIRYR

-229 PLDVDPPKFELKDP
+229 PLDVEPPKFELKDP

-282 SAPTTPTIS
+282 SAPTIS
-291 VSITPPTAPS
+291 VNVNKPSAPAAPTVSVNVAAPTVTAMSITSPGEVTVTPP
-301 ISVAPEAP
+301 SVAPP
-309 SAPEAPNVSVS
+309 
-320 VVAPAISVL
+320 
-329 NIETPATVSV
+329 T
-339 SAPIVDAPEPVAFSV
+339 PVAFSV
-354 APTINA
+354 APSTDSRSRFA
-360 KGGNAGAKARKIDNN
+360 MGDGNIATRLNDLKNSSPI
-375 QTGVKDFFPTNQ
+375 
-387 ARSYDVDT
+387 T
-395 VNKDVR
+395 V
-401 NFFTFGNV
+401 TAPGNRDYITLSQGIAPNSLDKSV
-409 SGNVTIP
+409 VINVT
-416 ETGTVNVKINDT
+416 GSNN
-428 RAIVLDE
+428 RAMVIDE
-435 PKNDSKFKMEGTIN
+435 AKNGFIFDMKGTIN
-449 LYGSKNMGID
+449 LDAIQNMGID
-459 LQGSA
+459 LQGTHGGGS
-464 NDQPG
+464 
-469 FNGLGTSYKSDK
+469 TSPLMTTIINSG
-481 VAYAEIKNTGKIIGS
+481 EIKGNYGTG
-496 YYKDEVVTTTT
+496 
-507 NTNKN
+507 NK
-512 QIAFGF
+512 QQVAFGF
-518 SNLDSSYNNTM
+518 SNVDSSSNTTM
-529 THIINSGTI
+529 THMINSGTI
-538 SLNAPESAGIQLKPE
+538 SLKAPESAAMQLKPE
-553 DPHNWQPDWNN
+553 DPHDWNPN
-564 MTTVNGKDV
+564 GGWGATPPVTVTGTSSGNRANTGK
-573 VNIQGGGNGTA
+573 
-584 NKGRVLM
+584 VLM
-591 KADNQNKI
+591 KADNQKDINI
-599 DVNSSGS
+599 DSSGS

-615 GISELT
+615 GLIETSPASSVSE
-621 AITSSTNPNNFN
+621 ADKIA
-633 SKALSNLKAQ
+633 KNLRAARSIVK
-643 RNLGGVDI
+643 GGVTDTY
-651 LPGGEIGRSALDN
+651 LPGGEIGRSALSASKY
-664 TDYISGVYNSGTI
+664 TSGVYNSGTI
-677 NITGDKSVGVG
+677 NISGDKSVGVG
-688 ILQEIQEVKVG
+688 ILQEIQEVKIG

-707 TSLSQEPN
+707 ASLSQGAN
-715 QNITKDYD
+715 QKLSGGSDE
-723 PTLAKDNDQN
+723 K
-733 LVENAV
+733 VENAV

-748 PVLIGDKDT
+748 PVLNGEKDT
-757 LGNMATTK
+757 MGNLASSG

-772 EFGHFGVTGAPIG
+772 EFGPFGDTGASTG
-785 AKPDSGTINI
+785 AKADSGTITI
-795 GANATKSIGLLVS
+795 GANATKSIGLLVADS
-808 DNFEKLNNGSLDEKD
+808 EEKLNDGKVNGTVTNS
-823 ENGAPISSGASVAR
+823 R
-837 KLKRSGSITAKA
+837 TLKRSGSITANT
-849 GAKVEVTG
+849 GANIIVNG
-857 TSNYGFVVNSDSYK
+857 DSNYGFVVKSESYK
-871 SEFSGALD
+871 SAFDATQID
-879 NLKITRDK
+879 NLLESKDT
-887 ANYGIGINEGTITV
+887 ANYGIGINKGTITV
-901 NKGENSIGFALL
+901 NGTNSIAFAML
-913 KGGNSKNAIVT
+913 KGGDSSNSGSLIVT
-924 DTVAGVT
+924 STTAGVQGS
-931 TTTAIGKIEVIG
+931 TA
-943 NSKKSTG
+943 
-950 FYGEQDNFTNE
+950 FYGEQGNFTNS
-961 GDITV
+961 GDIKV
-966 NTPGSSSNA
+966 NTPNNTGNR
-975 GENIAVL
+975 AVL
-982 LNGNTKPIDFKNTG
+982 LRGVNSDTTKPIEFTNTASIYIQG
-996 NISVSGKSNIGV
+996 AGNIGV
-1008 YATGKSKFLHDK
+1008 YAEGNSKFTHNVNATLATNKISVGDGSIGV
-1020 YTRPGEAASNKL
+1020 YTKKS
-1032 KVENGSTGVYVKGL
+1032 STGTPEL
-1046 SATDSNITIKAPV
+1046 NIEAPV
-1059 EIGDSSSTTGT
+1059 ELASTTGNTT
-1070 TIGFLSDAGTNDII
+1070 TIGFYSDGNAQVKFKDGFKLKVGDKSIGLFSRDTTKFASTFNVSALTAPTEIELGT
-1084 NFEDGTNNL
+1084 
-1093 FDLKIGEKSVGLYST
+1093 KSVLSY
-1108 KTNKFND
+1108 FND
-1115 VFNFNLTNT
+1115 GGTGNIGALLSNDKLKFTMGNESTLAYAENG
-1124 PTAASAANV
+1124 SEV
-1133 TLDEGATFSFFND
+1133 TLDQ
-1146 ATSTGIGNVLVNKK
+1146 
-1160 LKFNM
+1160 
-1165 ANGSTLGYVKNGA
+1165 GS
-1178 IVSIDQNLDTT
+1178 IDTT
-1189 DNTKFATISTTGTSL
+1189 DTNRFSSVSSTGTSL
-1204 LLATGNAS
+1204 LLATGEGSKVAIGT
-1212 TAKIDSGKIVKTTTN
+1212 TANVTTTTKL
-1227 VGLISTDGAKA
+1227 GLIATA
-1238 INEGS
+1238 N
-1243 LTSDIVSGVGL
+1243 
-1254 YSKKATAENSST
+1254 ATAENVGTYTHKLDAGVGIYANKSIASN
-1266 TSTITMNKEKSAAI
+1266 SGTMTMENKESAAI
-1280 FGEDNST
+1280 FGENNST
-1287 LTNKGTINLEDKESG
+1287 LTNTKDITIKAMKSAGILANDSNVKNSGTNSKIIVEGTGSAGIAIETTLDATNTAIATDNKTASNEGTITLEKNSTGSAAMLGKRAAGTPNVTLSNSGTINV
-1302 GILAKDS
+1302 DS
-1309 NVTNSG
+1309 
-1315 SASKIY
+1315 
-1321 VKKESSVGIDA
+1321 
-1332 TLTGSTLSP
+1332 TG
-1341 VVTLTG
+1341 
-1347 DKVAKNEGLIELQ
+1347 
-1360 TNAKKSAAIIGKR
+1360 
-1373 ETGSTKKLTI
+1373 
-1383 ENVGTAT
+1383 
-1390 NSATLDIKSTESVGI
+1390 SVGI
-1405 NATNTA
+1405 NADNA
-1411 GTATDLVVKNE
+1411 VGAKDKFVVDNSGIVNVKKN
-1422 YGKINVEGEKSVGI
+1422 SSAGI
-1436 NVLES
+1436 NAITS
-1441 TVTND
+1441 TVNTVKDSQINL
-1446 TNGII
+1446 TA
-1451 ELKNKKTAG
+1451 EKTAG
-1460 IIATKSSKVTNKG
+1460 IIAKTGSEVINNGKISTSVVSVT
-1473 NITLTGPTGGIT
+1473 
-1485 ASSDGLVGVSLAGSE
+1485 AAADGLVGISADASTV
-1500 LTNENT
+1500 TNG
-1506 ITMNTA
+1506 
-1512 FSTGV
+1512 STGEITLGTA
-1517 YANDY
+1517 YSAGIYGTGTGTNTSIIKNAGDITAN
-1522 LDVNATP
+1522 
-1529 NVRTKSKVTNEKDI
+1529 E
-1543 LVKKKNSVGIY
+1543 KNSVGIY
-1554 SVNGDVYNK
+1554 V
-1563 AINGKIETEE
+1563 E
-1573 DSSVGIYAKL
+1573 
-1583 DKDAIANQTIE
+1583 AN
-1594 NANNITIGLAT
+1594 
-1605 AKSSVGIF
+1605 
-1613 STIDADATKSLNVTN
+1613 
-1628 DTTGVMTIDSKES
+1628 
-1641 AAIIM
+1641 
-1646 KGQLDNAVTPTPRGI
+1646 
-1661 VTNKGKINMNSEKSA
+1661 
-1676 AIIGEKAKIVND
+1676 
-1688 GTTPAEIIV
+1688 
-1697 NAKESAGIIASDKSI
+1697 
-1712 VQNFGKIKTSATIA
+1712 
-1726 SATDGLVAISVD
+1726 
-1738 DTEVT
+1738 
-1743 NKGQIELDSKFST
+1743 ST
-1756 AIFGANKSKILND
+1756 AENTGN
-1769 TDGTIVANKDSSVGI
+1769 
-1784 YAKTNSPATNKGS
+1784 
-1797 ITMKEKSS
+1797 ITMKKEGS

-1813 KLVNTTNTGK
+1813 KITNKKDGTAIGK
-1823 LTIEKESSAAM
+1823 ITIEEKASAAM
-1834 YAKNADALNDTE
+1834 YAKNTDATNDE
-1846 AKITV
+1846 GAEITV
-1851 KDKTSAGMYFELNKA
+1851 KNEGSAGMYIDVDKA
-1866 NLAINGTNKGEIT
+1866 NITANGTNKGTIT
-1879 LTNTANKSVGMFA
+1879 LDTGAKGSAGILAKLGTSANQVTTI
-1892 KNASPADKVMNL
+1892 
-1904 TNEGTIDVN
+1904 TNEGEINVN
-1913 ATSTTDSS
+1913 GGDAAKPS
-1921 VAMMAE
+1921 VAISAE
-1927 NTLATDKLELDN
+1927 NLTGTVGNLLVEN
-1939 KKNINLSGEKAIGML
+1939 KKIINLNSEKSIGL
-1954 LINATG
+1954 FLNKSKAVNETDG
-1960 NNTGS
+1960 
-1965 SANINVINKN
+1965 NINVKKED
-1975 ATGVFAKAGS
+1975 ATGVFAKNKADFENKGT
-1985 KFKNIS
+1985 
-1991 GAKITIDTSANN
+1991 ITVEAPTNKK
-2003 NEQAVGVF
+2003 AVGVF
-2011 ADGVGTVA
+2011 ATDEDTKVV
-2019 ENSSTIEGISKNAVG
+2019 NSKN
-2034 MFSQDK
+2034 
-2040 ANVTNK
+2040 
-2046 NSITMNKEKSVAMFA
+2046 
-2061 KDEDSKAINE
+2061 
-2071 ANIKILGDNSVG
+2071 IKVLSANSVG
-2083 MFGKVKATVQNE
+2083 MFGKVKATVQNK

-2102 TGSNLTGL
+2102 TGSNLIGL

-2122 PVKIENLGGT
+2122 PVKIENLDGT
-2132 ININTESTAGMY
+2132 INVNTESSAGMY

-2187 LANVADGA
+2187 LDNVANGA
-2195 SAVYIADGGV
+2195 SAVYIEDGGV

-2267 LDSNTATLDYTTNG
+2267 LDSNTATLDYTTG

-2287 IGLYLAGNTDISAY
+2287 IGLYLAGDTNISAY

-2307 GDTVGSNYAIGVY
+2307 GDTVDSNYAIGVY

-2334 SITQNITAGKNGV
+2334 SINQNITAGKNGV

-2368 GGTGSSSGGVGI
+2368 GGTGSSSSGVGI

-2443 IDAEHLNFVNNGYQ
+2443 IDAEHLTFINNGYQ

-2495 KTIIAQ
+2495 KTITAQ

-2511 IKDPATS
+2511 IKDPATP

-2549 RLKNEGAIKVGNKST
+2549 RLKNEGAVKVGNKST

-2578 DDVNPL
+2578 EDVNPL
-2584 PTPNKSSIETTASSS
+2584 NPTPNKSSIETTASSS

-2614 LKNVDNKGSITATT
+2614 LKNVDNKGSITAAT

-2643 ANDATENQ
+2643 ANDATGNQ

-2762 GADNTILFIKNSQV
+2762 GANNTILFIKNSQV

-2808 KDISLAQNSTA
+2808 KDITLGQNSTA

-3029 STPSV
+3029 STPST
-3034 YTNTTTGTVEL
+3034 YTNTSSGTVEL

-3173 DGKDT
+3173 DGEGT
-3178 VVENRAGGKIILKP
+3178 VVENSAGGKIILKP

-3292 GTTGVSWDNVSD
+3292 GTTGVSWDNVSA
-3304 DDIAALKAKI
+3304 DDIAALKNQI
-3314 GTALSADPI
+3314 GAALSADPI
-3323 KNAIYTAEG
+3323 KNAIYTADG

-3429 PFLNMIAGQN
+3429 PFLNMVAGQN
-3439 FKLSSFAGSLTWMA
+3439 FKLSSFAGSLTWLA

-3494 DKNALDSEEKEVF
+3494 DKNALDSKEKEVF

-3555 EWKTRS
+3555 DWKTRS

-3615 NEKYKFGD
+3615 NEKYKFED

-3789 GYYNL
+3789 GHYNL

>member
-1 MNRNLQKIEKDLRSI
+1 MS
-16 AKRYK
+16 
-21 SVKYSIGLA
+21 
-30 ILFLMM
+30 
-36 GLNAFSA
+36 
-43 DVNTELNTANYTGV
+43 
-57 VTREGIKDSVDNL
+57 
-70 QDKIKGVRL
+70 
-79 ENTKSIEALRL
+79 
-90 ELIQLMEQG
+90 
-99 NQVVKSPW
+99 
-107 ASWQFGIGYL
+107 
-117 FTDLHGRERGTGD
+117 
-130 KSERYR
+130 
-136 FESYY
+136 
-141 TRYDWKTIN
+141 
-150 ASDGEDSERPQG
+150 
-162 SPLLVGKP
+162 
-170 GGLGSSSSILGKTVN
+170 
-185 KNGALSS
+185 
-192 SVNGRNR
+192 
-199 YGLVDLRYVKEKPTD
+199 
-214 VEIFAKVNPKKIEKD
+214 
-229 PLDVDPPKFELKDP
+229 
-243 KGLTVNP
+243 
-250 YIAKP
+250 
-255 EEAPTIKLPNIG
+255 
-267 QIKIEALNITAPNAP
+267 ITA
-282 SAPTTPTIS
+282 
-291 VSITPPTAPS
+291 PTAPS
-301 ISVAPEAP
+301 ISVTPNAP

-320 VVAPAISVL
+320 VVAPAINVL
-329 NIETPATVSV
+329 NIGTPAEVSV
-339 SAPIVDAPEPVAFSV
+339 SAPTVETPKPVAFSV
-354 APTINA
+354 APTIDA
-360 KGGNAGAKARKIDNN
+360 KDSINPSLSRKISNN
-375 QTGVKDFFPTNQ
+375 QSGVNDFFPTNQ

-395 VNKDVR
+395 VNNSVR
-401 NFFTFGNV
+401 NFFTLSGV
-409 SGNVTIP
+409 SGDVTLP
-416 ETGTVNVKINDT
+416 ELGTINVKIDDT
-428 RAIVLDE
+428 RAVVVDE
-435 PKNDSKFKMEGTIN
+435 PKNGSKFQMKGTIN
-449 LYGSKNMGID
+449 LYGTKNMGID
-459 LQGSA
+459 LQGSHNTPNLVA
-464 NDQPG
+464 
-469 FNGLGTSYKSDK
+469 K
-481 VAYAEIKNTGKIIGS
+481 VENTGNIIG
-496 YYKDEVVTTTT
+496 YYKNGNDEK
-507 NTNKN
+507 NKN

-529 THIINSGTI
+529 THIINSGNI

-553 DPHNWQPDWNN
+553 DPHDWAPDWHNLYSTLQPDG
-564 MTTVNGKDV
+564 TSKDLV
-573 VNIQGGGNGTA
+573 KITGGGSGSTNRG
-584 NKGRVLM
+584 KVLM
-591 KADNQNKI
+591 KADNQNEI

-615 GISELT
+615 GISELDT
-621 AITSSTNPNNFN
+621 VTSTNANFN
-633 SKALSNLKAQ
+633 NKAQSNLRAQ
-643 RNLGGVDI
+643 RHLAGADI
-651 LPGGEIGRSALDN
+651 LPGGEIGRSGLSGV
-664 TDYISGVYNSGTI
+664 TDSKWTSGVYNSGTI

-723 PTLAKDNDQN
+723 PTLTKDYDQN

-748 PVLIGDKDT
+748 PVLKGDIDT
-757 LGNMATTK
+757 MGNKATA
-765 DVGTKTV
+765 DVVGTKTV
-772 EFGHFGVTGAPIG
+772 EFGRFGKTGAV
-785 AKPDSGTINI
+785 AGTDDKGIITI

-808 DNFEKLNNGSLDEKD
+808 DNFEKLNDGPLDEKD
-823 ENGAPISSGASVAR
+823 ENGAPISSGSSVAR
-837 KLKRSGSITAKA
+837 QLKRSGSITAKA

-857 TSNYGFVVNSDSYK
+857 TSNYGFVVSSDSYK

-887 ANYGIGINEGTITV
+887 TNYGIGINEGTITV

-924 DTVAGVT
+924 DTGAT
-931 TTTAIGKIEVIG
+931 ATTAIGKIEVIG

-966 NTPGSSSNA
+966 NTPGSSLNA

-1020 YTRPGEAASNKL
+1020 YTRSGEAASNKL

-1046 SATDSNITIKAPV
+1046 SAATDSNITIKAPV
-1059 EIGDSSSTTGT
+1059 EIGESSSTTGT
-1070 TIGFLSDAGTNDII
+1070 TIGFLSDAGTNDVI
-1084 NFEDGTNNL
+1084 NFEDGTSNL
-1093 FDLKIGEKSVGLYST
+1093 FDLKIGKKSVGLYST
-1108 KTNKFND
+1108 KTDEFNN
-1115 VFNFNLTNT
+1115 VFNFNLTNA
-1124 PTAASAANV
+1124 PAAASAPNV

-1165 ANGSTLGYVKNGA
+1165 ANGSTLGYIKNGA
-1178 IVSIDQNLDTT
+1178 IVSIDKDLNTT
-1189 DNTKFATISTTGTSL
+1189 DNTKFGTISAVGTSL
-1204 LLATGNAS
+1204 LLATGTNSGNAS
-1212 TAKIDSGKIVKTTTN
+1212 TAKIDSGKTVKTTTN

-1287 LTNKGTINLEDKESG
+1287 LTNKGTINLEEKESG

-1360 TNAKKSAAIIGKR
+1360 TNAKESAAIIGKR

-1646 KGQLDNAVTPTPRGI
+1646 KGQLDGTVPRGTI
-1661 VTNKGKINMNSEKSA
+1661 TNKGKININNEASA

-1688 GTTPAEIIV
+1688 IVGTTPAEIIV
-1697 NAKESAGIIASDKSI
+1697 NAKKSAGIIASDKSI
-1712 VQNFGKIKTSATIA
+1712 VQNLGKIKTSATIT
-1726 SATDGLVAISVD
+1726 SSTDGLVGISVD

-1743 NKGQIELDSKFST
+1743 NKGNIELDSEFST

-1813 KLVNTTNTGK
+1813 KLVNTTTTGK

-1834 YAKNADALNDTE
+1834 YAKNADALNDTGAE
-1846 AKITV
+1846 ITV

-1879 LTNTANKSVGMFA
+1879 LANTANKSVGMFA

-1904 TNEGTIDVN
+1904 TNEGTINVN

-1965 SANINVINKN
+1965 SANINVTNKN

-1991 GAKITIDTSANN
+1991 GAKITIDTGANN
-2003 NEQAVGVF
+2003 NQAVGVF
-2011 ADGVGTVA
+2011 ADGIGTVA

-2040 ANVTNK
+2040 SNVTNK

-2071 ANIKILGDNSVG
+2071 SSIKILGDNSVG
-2083 MFGKVKATVQNE
+2083 MFGKVKATVQNT

-2102 TGSNLTGL
+2102 AGSSLTGL

-2122 PVKIENLGGT
+2122 PVKIENLGGI
-2132 ININTESTAGMY
+2132 INVNTKSSAGMY

-2161 TINVNRKKSAG
+2161 TINVKKEKSAG

-2187 LANVADGA
+2187 LDDVADGA
-2195 SAVYIADGGV
+2195 SAVYIEDGGV

-2231 GSNVKGTNIGKIT
+2231 ASNVKGTSIGKIT

-2287 IGLYLAGNTDISAY
+2287 IGLYLAGNTNISAY

-2307 GDTVGSNYAIGVY
+2307 GDTVGNNYAIGVY

-2361 TMKVGEV
+2361 TMKVGKV
-2368 GGTGSSSGGVGI
+2368 GGTGSSSSGVGI

-2469 IIADETIAQGIVLTH
+2469 ITADETIAQGIVLTH

-2495 KTIIAQ
+2495 KTITAQ

-2518 GWQNGD
+2518 GWQIGD

-2578 DDVNPL
+2578 EDVNPS

-2614 LKNVDNKGSITATT
+2614 LKNVDNKGSITAAT

-2643 ANDATENQ
+2643 ANDATGNQ

-2680 NKVENTGDLTV
+2680 NKVDNTGDLTV

-2734 KGSANFSNKGTLA
+2734 KGSANFSNKGILA

-2808 KDISLAQNSTA
+2808 KDITLGQNSTA

-2833 ISSTSNNTKGI
+2833 ISSTSNNAKGI

-2984 VAPHTATTKNSEP
+2984 VAPHTATAQNSEP

-3029 STPSV
+3029 STPST
-3034 YTNTTTGTVEL
+3034 YTNTSSGTVEL

-3079 IKGNGEANTK
+3079 IKGNGAANTK

-3173 DGKDT
+3173 DGEGT

-3236 LIGVAVLNGST
+3236 LIGVAVLNGSK

-3278 AVIKNHGNITVRGT
+3278 AVIKNYGNIKVRGT
-3292 GTTGVSWDNVSD
+3292 GTTGVSWENVSA
-3304 DDIAALKAKI
+3304 DDIAALKNQI
-3314 GTALSADPI
+3314 GAALSADPI

-3365 IVVANNV
+3365 IVGANNV

-3413 KMTNSKQWYV
+3413 KMTNSKQWFV

-3429 PFLNMIAGQN
+3429 PFLNMVAGQN
-3439 FKLSSFAGSLTWMA
+3439 FKLSSFAGSLTWLA

-3494 DKNALDSEEKEVF
+3494 DKNALDSKEKEVF

-3555 EWKTRS
+3555 
-3561 KDSNKVKFIGENSEF
+3561 D
-3576 KTDTAGVIDYKKN
+3576 
-3589 TQGVIYLGE
+3589 
-3598 NETVNLGNSSGF
+3598 
-3610 YVALA
+3610 
-3615 NEKYKFGD
+3615 
-3623 IGGSK
+3623 
-3628 ERGVV
+3628 
-3633 GKFGIYNSKAFDY
+3633 
-3646 NNSLNWTWDLGV
+3646 
-3658 LAGYHRMDRKYLVID
+3658 
-3673 KIYQAKSTYYNYG
+3673 
-3686 LEFNNRLSKEFRLS
+3686 
-3700 ETIKFKPYI
+3700 
-3709 GLDLAYGRFTK
+3709 
-3720 IREKDGQVRL
+3720 
-3730 EVKANDYMS
+3730 
-3739 IKPNIGFETRYTIPT
+3739 
-3754 DSTAHYFVALGA
+3754 
-3766 KYEQELGKT
+3766 
-3775 SNVQNKA
+3775 
-3782 RVAYTDA
+3782 
-3789 GYYNL
+3789 
-3794 RKDKREAGNLNGE
+3794 
-3807 LSVGI
+3807 
-3812 EKGIFGVIFK
+3812 
-3822 TGYGTRTKDF
+3822 
-3832 RTGVDLRFI
+3832 
-3841 F
+3841 

>member
-43 DVNTELNTANYTGV
+43 DVSTELDTANYTGV

-79 ENTKSIEALRL
+79 ENAKSIEALRL

-185 KNGALSS
+185 KNGAISS

-229 PLDVDPPKFELKDP
+229 PLDVQPPKFELKDP

-267 QIKIEALNITAPNAP
+267 QIKIEALGITAPNAP
-282 SAPTTPTIS
+282 SAPTINVNVTK
-291 VSITPPTAPS
+291 
-301 ISVAPEAP
+301 P
-309 SAPEAPNVSVS
+309 SAPAAPNVSVNVAAPTVTAMSITSPGEVTVTPPS
-320 VVAPAISVL
+320 VEPP
-329 NIETPATVSV
+329 T
-339 SAPIVDAPEPVAFSV
+339 PVAFSV
-354 APTINA
+354 APSTDSDSRFARGDTDIAARLNNLKNSSPITVTA
-360 KGGNAGAKARKIDNN
+360 PGNRDYITLSQGIAPNSLDKSVVI
-375 QTGVKDFFPTNQ
+375 
-387 ARSYDVDT
+387 
-395 VNKDVR
+395 
-401 NFFTFGNV
+401 
-409 SGNVTIP
+409 NVT
-416 ETGTVNVKINDT
+416 GSNN
-428 RAIVLDE
+428 RAMVIDE
-435 PKNDSKFKMEGTIN
+435 AKDGFIFDMKGTIN
-449 LYGSKNMGID
+449 LDANQNMGID
-459 LQGSA
+459 LQGTHGGGS
-464 NDQPG
+464 
-469 FNGLGTSYKSDK
+469 TSPLMTTVINSG
-481 VAYAEIKNTGKIIGS
+481 EIKGNYGTG
-496 YYKDEVVTTTT
+496 
-507 NTNKN
+507 NK
-512 QIAFGF
+512 QQVAFGF
-518 SNLDSSYNNTM
+518 SNVDSSSNTTM
-529 THIINSGTI
+529 THMINSGTI
-538 SLNAPESAGIQLKPE
+538 SLKAPESAAMQLKPE
-553 DPHNWQPDWNN
+553 DPHDWSPNGGWGA
-564 MTTVNGKDV
+564 TPPVTVTGTSSLNRANTGK
-573 VNIQGGGNGTA
+573 
-584 NKGRVLM
+584 VLM
-591 KADNQNKI
+591 KADNQKDINI
-599 DVNSSGS
+599 DSSGS

-615 GISELT
+615 GLMETSPASSVSE
-621 AITSSTNPNNFN
+621 ADKIA
-633 SKALSNLKAQ
+633 KNLRAQ
-643 RNLGGVDI
+643 RELRTGTNKFVV
-651 LPGGEIGRSALDN
+651 LPGGEIGRSALNN
-664 TDYISGVYNSGTI
+664 TNYISGVYNSGTI
-677 NITGDKSVGVG
+677 NISGDKSVGVG

-707 TSLSQEPN
+707 TSLSQGEN
-715 QNITKDYD
+715 QN
-723 PTLAKDNDQN
+723 LSGGDNKK
-733 LVENAV
+733 VENAV

-748 PVLIGDKDT
+748 PVLNGEKDT
-757 LGNMATTK
+757 MGNLASSG

-772 EFGHFGVTGAPIG
+772 EFGPFGLTGATTGVTG
-785 AKPDSGTINI
+785 GTINI
-795 GANATKSIGLLVS
+795 GANATKSIGLLVADS
-808 DNFEKLNNGSLDEKD
+808 EENLNAGKVNGTVTNS
-823 ENGAPISSGASVAR
+823 R
-837 KLKRSGSITAKA
+837 TLKRSGSITANT
-849 GAKVEVTG
+849 GANIIVDG
-857 TSNYGFVVNSDSYK
+857 DSNYGFVVKSESYK
-871 SEFSGALD
+871 SVFDSAETD
-879 NLKITRDK
+879 NLLESKDTN
-887 ANYGIGINEGTITV
+887 NYGIGINKGTITV
-901 NKGENSIGFALL
+901 NGTNSIAFAML
-913 KGGNSKNAIVT
+913 KGGNSSNSGSLIVNHLT
-924 DTVAGVT
+924 AAGVQGS
-931 TTTAIGKIEVIG
+931 TA
-943 NSKKSTG
+943 
-950 FYGEQDNFTNE
+950 FYGEQGNFTNS

-966 NTPGSSSNA
+966 NTPSNT
-975 GENIAVL
+975 GNRAVL
-982 LNGNTKPIDFKNTG
+982 LKGVNSDTTKPIEFTNTASIYIQG
-996 NISVSGKSNIGV
+996 AGNIGV
-1008 YATGKSKFLHDK
+1008 YAEGNSKFTHNVNATATNKISVGDGSIGV
-1020 YTRPGEAASNKL
+1020 YTKKS
-1032 KVENGSTGVYVKGL
+1032 STGTPEL
-1046 SATDSNITIKAPV
+1046 NIGAPV
-1059 EIGDSSSTTGT
+1059 ELASTTGNTT
-1070 TIGFLSDAGTNDII
+1070 TIGFYSDGNSQVKFKDGFKLKVGDKSIGLFSRDTSKFASTFDVSALTAPTEIELGT
-1084 NFEDGTNNL
+1084 
-1093 FDLKIGEKSVGLYST
+1093 KSVLSY
-1108 KTNKFND
+1108 FND
-1115 VFNFNLTNT
+1115 GSTDGSTGNIGALLSNNKLKFTMGNESTLAYAENG
-1124 PTAASAANV
+1124 SKV
-1133 TLDEGATFSFFND
+1133 TLDQGT
-1146 ATSTGIGNVLVNKK
+1146 I
-1160 LKFNM
+1160 
-1165 ANGSTLGYVKNGA
+1165 
-1178 IVSIDQNLDTT
+1178 DTT
-1189 DNTKFATISTTGTSL
+1189 DTNRFSSVSSTGTSL
-1204 LLATGNAS
+1204 LLATGENSKVAIG
-1212 TAKIDSGKIVKTTTN
+1212 TGVNVTTTTKL
-1227 VGLISTDGAKA
+1227 GLIATA
-1238 INEGS
+1238 
-1243 LTSDIVSGVGL
+1243 
-1254 YSKKATAENSST
+1254 KATAENAGTYTHKLDAGVGIYANKSKASN
-1266 TSTITMNKEKSAAI
+1266 SGTMTMENKESAAI
-1280 FGEDNST
+1280 FGENNSD
-1287 LTNKGTINLEDKESG
+1287 LTNTKNITIKAMKSA
-1302 GILAKDS
+1302 GILANDS

-1315 SASKIY
+1315 NNSKII
-1321 VKKESSVGIDA
+1321 VEG
-1332 TLTGSTLSP
+1332 TGSAGIAIETT
-1341 VVTLTG
+1341 VDTTTNTAIAT
-1347 DKVAKNEGLIELQ
+1347 DNKTAKNEGTITLGS
-1360 TNAKKSAAIIGKR
+1360 TSTGSAAILGKR
-1373 ETGSTKKLTI
+1373 AARTPNVTLSNSGTGTINVDST
-1383 ENVGTAT
+1383 G
-1390 NSATLDIKSTESVGI
+1390 SVGI
-1405 NATNTA
+1405 NADNIV
-1411 GTATDLVVKNE
+1411 GTKEKFVVDNSGIVNVKKN
-1422 YGKINVEGEKSVGI
+1422 SSAGI
-1436 NVLES
+1436 NAITS
-1441 TVTND
+1441 TVNTVKDSQINL
-1446 TNGII
+1446 TA
-1451 ELKNKKTAG
+1451 EKTAG
-1460 IIATKSSKVTNKG
+1460 IIAKTGSEVTNNGK
-1473 NITLTGPTGGIT
+1473 ISTLGVTIGS
-1485 ASSDGLVGVSLAGSE
+1485 AADGLVGISADAS
-1500 LTNENT
+1500 T
-1506 ITMNTA
+1506 ITNGSTGKIILNTA
-1512 FSTGV
+1512 FSAGIYGTGTGTNTSTIKNAGEIT
-1517 YANDY
+1517 ANE
-1522 LDVNATP
+1522 N
-1529 NVRTKSKVTNEKDI
+1529 K
-1543 LVKKKNSVGIY
+1543 SVGIY
-1554 SVNGDVYNK
+1554 VEANSTAENT
-1563 AINGKIETEE
+1563 GKITME
-1573 DSSVGIYAKL
+1573 
-1583 DKDAIANQTIE
+1583 
-1594 NANNITIGLAT
+1594 
-1605 AKSSVGIF
+1605 
-1613 STIDADATKSLNVTN
+1613 
-1628 DTTGVMTIDSKES
+1628 KE
-1641 AAIIM
+1641 
-1646 KGQLDNAVTPTPRGI
+1646 G
-1661 VTNKGKINMNSEKSA
+1661 
-1676 AIIGEKAKIVND
+1676 
-1688 GTTPAEIIV
+1688 
-1697 NAKESAGIIASDKSI
+1697 
-1712 VQNFGKIKTSATIA
+1712 
-1726 SATDGLVAISVD
+1726 
-1738 DTEVT
+1738 
-1743 NKGQIELDSKFST
+1743 
-1756 AIFGANKSKILND
+1756 
-1769 TDGTIVANKDSSVGI
+1769 
-1784 YAKTNSPATNKGS
+1784 
-1797 ITMKEKSS
+1797 S

-1813 KLVNTTNTGK
+1813 KITNKKDGTAVGK
-1823 LTIEKESSAAM
+1823 IIIEGKDSAAM
-1834 YAKNADALNDTE
+1834 YAKNTDATNDTGAE
-1846 AKITV
+1846 ITV
-1851 KDKTSAGMYFELNKA
+1851 KNEGSAGMYIDVDKA
-1866 NLAINGTNKGEIT
+1866 TITANGTNKGTIT
-1879 LTNTANKSVGMFA
+1879 LDTGAKGSAGILAKLGTSANQVTTI
-1892 KNASPADKVMNL
+1892 
-1904 TNEGTIDVN
+1904 TNEGEINVN
-1913 ATSTTDSS
+1913 GGDATKPS
-1921 VAMMAE
+1921 VAISAE
-1927 NTLATDKLELDN
+1927 NLTGTVGNLLVEN
-1939 KKNINLSGEKAIGML
+1939 KKDINLNSEKSIGLFLNNSKAINETDG
-1954 LINATG
+1954 
-1960 NNTGS
+1960 
-1965 SANINVINKN
+1965 NINVKEKD
-1975 ATGVFAKAGS
+1975 ATGVFAKNKADFENKGT
-1985 KFKNIS
+1985 
-1991 GAKITIDTSANN
+1991 ITVEAPT
-2003 NEQAVGVF
+2003 NEKAVGVF
-2011 ADGVGTVA
+2011 ATDEDTKVV
-2019 ENSSTIEGISKNAVG
+2019 NSKN
-2034 MFSQDK
+2034 
-2040 ANVTNK
+2040 
-2046 NSITMNKEKSVAMFA
+2046 
-2061 KDEDSKAINE
+2061 
-2071 ANIKILGDNSVG
+2071 IKVLSANSVG
-2083 MFGKVKATVQNE
+2083 MFGKVKATVQNK

-2102 TGSNLTGL
+2102 AGSSLTGL

-2132 ININTESTAGMY
+2132 INVNTESSAGMY

-2161 TINVNRKKSAG
+2161 TININRKKSAG

-2187 LANVADGA
+2187 LADVADGA
-2195 SAVYIADGGV
+2195 SAVYIEDGGV

-2231 GSNVKGTNIGKIT
+2231 GSNVKGTSIGKIT

-2267 LDSNTATLDYTTNG
+2267 LDSNTATLDYTTG

-2307 GDTVGSNYAIGVY
+2307 GDTVGNNYAIGVY

-2368 GGTGSSSGGVGI
+2368 GGTGSSSSGVGI

-2443 IDAEHLNFVNNGYQ
+2443 IDAEHLTFINNGYQ

-2495 KTIIAQ
+2495 KTITAQ

-2511 IKDPATS
+2511 IKDPATT

-2578 DDVNPL
+2578 EDVNPS

-2614 LKNVDNKGSITATT
+2614 LKNVDNKGSITAAT

-2643 ANDATENQ
+2643 ANDATGNQ

-2680 NKVENTGDLTV
+2680 NKVDNTGDLTV

-2734 KGSANFSNKGTLA
+2734 KGSANFSNKGILA

-2808 KDISLAQNSTA
+2808 KNITLGQNSTA

-2833 ISSTSNNTKGI
+2833 ISSTSNNAKGI

-2888 ETLGVYLAGAQKY
+2888 ETLGVYLAGTQKY

-2984 VAPHTATTKNSEP
+2984 VAPHTATAQNSEP

-3029 STPSV
+3029 STPST
-3034 YTNTTTGTVEL
+3034 YTNTSSGTVEL

-3079 IKGNGEANTK
+3079 IKGNGAANTK

-3173 DGKDT
+3173 DGEGT

-3236 LIGVAVLNGST
+3236 LIGVAVLNGSK

-3278 AVIKNHGNITVRGT
+3278 AVIKNYGNIKVRGT
-3292 GTTGVSWDNVSD
+3292 GTTGVSWENVSA
-3304 DDIAALKAKI
+3304 DDIAALKNQI
-3314 GTALSADPI
+3314 GAALSADPI

-3365 IVVANNV
+3365 IVGANNV

-3429 PFLNMIAGQN
+3429 PFLNMVAGQN

-3494 DKNALDSEEKEVF
+3494 DKNALDSKEKEVF

-3555 EWKTRS
+3555 DWKTRS

-3576 KTDTAGVIDYKKN
+3576 KTDTAGVIDYKKT

-3709 GLDLAYGRFTK
+3709 GLDLAYGRFTNIK
-3720 IREKDGQVRL
+3720 EKDGQVRL

-3739 IKPNIGFETRYTIPT
+3739 VKPNIGFETRYTIPT

-3789 GYYNL
+3789 GHYNL

>member
-43 DVNTELNTANYTGV
+43 DVNTELDTANYTGV

-79 ENTKSIEALRL
+79 ENKKSVEALRL

-130 KSERYR
+130 KSIRYR

-267 QIKIEALNITAPNAP
+267 QIEIEALSITAPNAP
-282 SAPTTPTIS
+282 SAPTIS
-291 VSITPPTAPS
+291 VNVTK
-301 ISVAPEAP
+301 P
-309 SAPEAPNVSVS
+309 SAPAAPNVSVN
-320 VVAPAISVL
+320 VAAPAINVL
-329 NIETPATVSV
+329 NIETPATASV
-339 SAPIVDAPEPVAFSV
+339 SAPIVDTPKPVAFSV
-354 APTINA
+354 APTVDAN
-360 KGGNAGAKARKIDNN
+360 GNNKILPANKTNIDTRFPAGKDN
-375 QTGVKDFFPTNQ
+375 V
-387 ARSYDVDT
+387 V
-395 VNKDVR
+395 
-401 NFFTFGNV
+401 
-409 SGNVTIP
+409 NVT
-416 ETGTVNVKINDT
+416 EVSNTTRNYLTFANSTGNGTNAPTINKNVTVSVKLDDA
-428 RAIVLDE
+428 RAMVIDE
-435 PKNDSKFKMEGTIN
+435 PENNSEFKMGGTIN
-449 LYGSKNMGID
+449 LYKSKNMGID
-459 LQGSA
+459 LQGKA
-464 NDQPG
+464 N
-469 FNGLGTSYKSDK
+469 GTGEVLATIS
-481 VAYAEIKNTGKIIGS
+481 NTNKIIGH
-496 YYKDEVVTTTT
+496 YKDENG
-507 NTNKN
+507 NTNNN

-518 SNLDSSYNNTM
+518 SNIDASRNDTM
-529 THIINSGTI
+529 THIKNEGTI
-538 SLNAPESAGIQLKPE
+538 TLNAPESAAMQLKPE
-553 DPHNWQPDWNN
+553 DPHNWQPVSWRFLYPKDGKSYVKISG
-564 MTTVNGKDV
+564 TTAPSGAS
-573 VNIQGGGNGTA
+573 G
-584 NKGRVLM
+584 KGRVLM
-591 KADNQNKI
+591 KADNQSEINI
-599 DVNSSGS
+599 DSSGS
-606 FGIITVFNP
+606 FGIITIFNP
-615 GISELT
+615 GISTLDTILT
-621 AITSSTNPNNFN
+621 ED
-633 SKALSNLKAQ
+633 ALDRTAANLRAQ
-643 RNLGGVDI
+643 RHLAGADI
-651 LPGGEIGRSALDN
+651 LPGGEIGRSSSSDPKW
-664 TDYISGVYNSGTI
+664 TSGVYNSGTI

-699 GTINIGTA
+699 GTINIGTTA
-707 TSLSQEPN
+707 VTQEGN
-715 QNITKDYD
+715 RNSG
-723 PTLAKDNDQN
+723 N
-733 LVENAV
+733 LTDKVEGAV

-748 PVLIGDKDT
+748 PILKGETGTYGTV
-757 LGNMATTK
+757 AT
-765 DVGTKTV
+765 DDVVGTKTV
-772 EFGHFGVTGAPIG
+772 EFGRFGKTGAV
-785 AKPDSGTINI
+785 AGTDDKGIITI

-808 DNFEKLNNGSLDEKD
+808 DNFEELNNGSLDEED
-823 ENGAPISSGASVAR
+823 ENGHTTIESNVAR

-849 GAKVEVTG
+849 DAKVVVQGE
-857 TSNYGFVVNSDSYK
+857 SNYGFVVSSDSYK
-871 SEFSGALD
+871 SEFPSLD

-887 ANYGIGINEGTITV
+887 TNYGIGINEGAITV
-901 NKGENSIGFALL
+901 QDAKDSIGFALL
-913 KGGNSKNAIVT
+913 KGGNSKNT
-924 DTVAGVT
+924 STGT
-931 TTTAIGKIEVIG
+931 LKVIG
-943 NSKKSTG
+943 TSSG
-950 FYGEQDNFTNE
+950 SAAFYGEQDNFTNE

-966 NTPGSSSNA
+966 DTTGSGNTG
-975 GENIAVL
+975 IL
-982 LNGNTKPIDFKNTG
+982 LNGKNTTPISFTNTA
-996 NISVSGKSNIGV
+996 NISVSGKGNIGL
-1008 YATGKSKFLHDK
+1008 YATGKSIFSRPTGATTSDK
-1020 YTRPGEAASNKL
+1020 ISVKEGATGIY
-1032 KVENGSTGVYVKGL
+1032 VENLANNPTGGTVV
-1046 SATDSNITIKAPV
+1046 SNIEISVPV
-1059 EIGDSSSTTGT
+1059 EIGNSNPTTGT
-1070 TIGFLSDAGTNDII
+1070 TIGFLSKANNNDKIH
-1084 NFEDGTNNL
+1084 FKDGFNL
-1093 FDLKIGEKSVGLYST
+1093 KVGKNSVGLYSART
-1108 KTNKFND
+1108 DKFND
-1115 VFNFNLTNT
+1115 VFDFNLTT
-1124 PTAASAANV
+1124 PPTTTSAANV

-1189 DNTKFATISTTGTSL
+1189 DNTKFGTISTVGTSL
-1204 LLATGNAS
+1204 LLATGNDS
-1212 TAKIDSGKIVKTTTN
+1212 TAQIDSGKTVKTTTN

-1238 INEGS
+1238 INQGS

-1266 TSTITMNKEKSAAI
+1266 TSTISTITMNKEKSAAI
-1280 FGEDNST
+1280 FGENNST
-1287 LTNKGTINLEDKESG
+1287 LINEGTINLEDKESG

-1309 NVTNSG
+1309 NATNKVNSVINVKKGESAGIAIETTLDATTNAVVATDGKTALNEGTITLEKNSTGSAAMLGKRAAGTPNVTLSNSG
-1315 SASKIY
+1315 TINVDS
-1321 VKKESSVGIDA
+1321 
-1332 TLTGSTLSP
+1332 TG
-1341 VVTLTG
+1341 
-1347 DKVAKNEGLIELQ
+1347 
-1360 TNAKKSAAIIGKR
+1360 
-1373 ETGSTKKLTI
+1373 
-1383 ENVGTAT
+1383 
-1390 NSATLDIKSTESVGI
+1390 SVGI
-1405 NATNTA
+1405 NADNA
-1411 GTATDLVVKNE
+1411 VGAKDKFVVDNSGIVNVKKN
-1422 YGKINVEGEKSVGI
+1422 SSAGI
-1436 NVLES
+1436 NAITS
-1441 TVTND
+1441 TVNTVKDSQINL
-1446 TNGII
+1446 TA
-1451 ELKNKKTAG
+1451 EKTAG
-1460 IIATKSSKVTNKG
+1460 IIAKTGSEVINNGKISTSVVSVT
-1473 NITLTGPTGGIT
+1473 
-1485 ASSDGLVGVSLAGSE
+1485 AAADGLVGISADASTVTNGSTGEITLGTAYSAGIYGTGTGTNTSTIKNAGE
-1500 LTNENT
+1500 ITANEN
-1506 ITMNTA
+1506 
-1512 FSTGV
+1512 
-1517 YANDY
+1517 
-1522 LDVNATP
+1522 
-1529 NVRTKSKVTNEKDI
+1529 K
-1543 LVKKKNSVGIY
+1543 SVGIY
-1554 SVNGDVYNK
+1554 V
-1563 AINGKIETEE
+1563 E
-1573 DSSVGIYAKL
+1573 
-1583 DKDAIANQTIE
+1583 AN
-1594 NANNITIGLAT
+1594 
-1605 AKSSVGIF
+1605 
-1613 STIDADATKSLNVTN
+1613 
-1628 DTTGVMTIDSKES
+1628 
-1641 AAIIM
+1641 
-1646 KGQLDNAVTPTPRGI
+1646 
-1661 VTNKGKINMNSEKSA
+1661 
-1676 AIIGEKAKIVND
+1676 
-1688 GTTPAEIIV
+1688 
-1697 NAKESAGIIASDKSI
+1697 
-1712 VQNFGKIKTSATIA
+1712 
-1726 SATDGLVAISVD
+1726 
-1738 DTEVT
+1738 
-1743 NKGQIELDSKFST
+1743 ST
-1756 AIFGANKSKILND
+1756 AEN
-1769 TDGTIVANKDSSVGI
+1769 TGTI
-1784 YAKTNSPATNKGS
+1784 
-1797 ITMKEKSS
+1797 TMEKEGS

-1813 KLVNTTNTGK
+1813 KITNKKDGTAVGK
-1823 LTIEKESSAAM
+1823 IIIEGKDSAAM
-1834 YAKNADALNDTE
+1834 YAKNTDATNDE
-1846 AKITV
+1846 GAEITV
-1851 KDKTSAGMYFELNKA
+1851 KNEGSAGMYIDVDKA
-1866 NLAINGTNKGEIT
+1866 NITANGTNKGTIT
-1879 LTNTANKSVGMFA
+1879 LDTGAKGSAGILAKLGTSANQVTTI
-1892 KNASPADKVMNL
+1892 
-1904 TNEGTIDVN
+1904 TNEGEINVN
-1913 ATSTTDSS
+1913 GGDAAKPS
-1921 VAMMAE
+1921 VAISAE
-1927 NTLATDKLELDN
+1927 NLTGTVGNLLVEN
-1939 KKNINLSGEKAIGML
+1939 KKDINLNSEKSIGLFLDKSKAINETDG
-1954 LINATG
+1954 
-1960 NNTGS
+1960 
-1965 SANINVINKN
+1965 NINVKKED
-1975 ATGVFAKAGS
+1975 ATGVFAKNKADFENKGT
-1985 KFKNIS
+1985 
-1991 GAKITIDTSANN
+1991 ITVEAPTNKK
-2003 NEQAVGVF
+2003 AVGVF
-2011 ADGVGTVA
+2011 ATDEDTKVV
-2019 ENSSTIEGISKNAVG
+2019 NSKNIEVLSA
-2034 MFSQDK
+2034 
-2040 ANVTNK
+2040 
-2046 NSITMNKEKSVAMFA
+2046 
-2061 KDEDSKAINE
+2061 
-2071 ANIKILGDNSVG
+2071 NSVG
-2083 MFGKVKATVQNE
+2083 MFGKVKATVQNK

-2102 TGSNLTGL
+2102 TGSNLIGL

-2122 PVKIENLGGT
+2122 PVKIENLDGT
-2132 ININTESTAGMY
+2132 INVNTESSAGMY

-2172 IYAPKSTVSKVGKVN
+2172 IYAPKSTVSKVGKVK
-2187 LANVADGA
+2187 LDNVANGA
-2195 SAVYIADGGV
+2195 SAVYIEDGGV

-2212 EINLGTANQ
+2212 EINLGTENQ

-2231 GSNVKGTNIGKIT
+2231 ASNVKGTNIGKIT

-2254 TAAAPGVTASQAT
+2254 TAAAPGATASQAT
-2267 LDSNTATLDYTTNG
+2267 LDSNTATLDYTTG

-2334 SITQNITAGKNGV
+2334 SINQNITAGKNGV

-2361 TMKVGEV
+2361 TMKVGKV
-2368 GGTGSSSGGVGI
+2368 GGTGSSSSGVGI

-2443 IDAEHLNFVNNGYQ
+2443 IDAEHLTFINNGYQ

-2578 DDVNPL
+2578 EDVNPL

-2643 ANDATENQ
+2643 ANDATGNQ

-2808 KDISLAQNSTA
+2808 KDITLGQNSTA

-3029 STPSV
+3029 STPST
-3034 YTNTTTGTVEL
+3034 YTNTSSGTVEL

-3173 DGKDT
+3173 DGADT

-3292 GTTGVSWDNVSD
+3292 GTTGVSWDNVSA
-3304 DDIAALKAKI
+3304 DDIAALKNQI
-3314 GTALSADPI
+3314 GAALSADPI
-3323 KNAIYTAEG
+3323 KNAIYTADG

-3429 PFLNMIAGQN
+3429 PFLNMVAGQN
-3439 FKLSSFAGSLTWMA
+3439 FKLSSFAGSLTWLA

-3494 DKNALDSEEKEVF
+3494 DKNALDSKEKEVF

-3555 EWKTRS
+3555 DWKTRS

-3615 NEKYKFGD
+3615 NEKYKFED

-3789 GYYNL
+3789 GHYNL

>member
-130 KSERYR
+130 KSIRYR

-267 QIKIEALNITAPNAP
+267 QIEIEALSITAPSAP
-282 SAPTTPTIS
+282 SAPTIS
-291 VSITPPTAPS
+291 VNVTK
-301 ISVAPEAP
+301 P
-309 SAPEAPNVSVS
+309 SAPAAPNVSVN
-320 VVAPAISVL
+320 VVAPAINVL
-329 NIETPATVSV
+329 NIDTPATASV
-339 SAPIVDAPEPVAFSV
+339 SAPIVEAPKPVAFSV
-354 APTINA
+354 APSTDSKSRFAMKDTDIATLLNKLKNSSPITVTAPGNRDYITLSQGTIPNSLD
-360 KGGNAGAKARKIDNN
+360 KSVVI
-375 QTGVKDFFPTNQ
+375 
-387 ARSYDVDT
+387 
-395 VNKDVR
+395 
-401 NFFTFGNV
+401 
-409 SGNVTIP
+409 NVT
-416 ETGTVNVKINDT
+416 GSNN
-428 RAIVLDE
+428 RAMVIDE
-435 PKNDSKFKMEGTIN
+435 AKDGFIFDMKGTIN
-449 LYGSKNMGID
+449 LDANQNMGID
-459 LQGSA
+459 LQGTHGGVS
-464 NDQPG
+464 
-469 FNGLGTSYKSDK
+469 TSPLMTTVINSG
-481 VAYAEIKNTGKIIGS
+481 EIKGNYGTG
-496 YYKDEVVTTTT
+496 
-507 NTNKN
+507 NKQ

-518 SNLDSSYNNTM
+518 SNVDSSSNTTM
-529 THIINSGTI
+529 THMINSGTI
-538 SLNAPESAGIQLKPE
+538 SLKAPESAAMQLKPE
-553 DPHNWQPDWNN
+553 DPHDWNPN
-564 MTTVNGKDV
+564 GGWGATPPVTVTGTSSGNRANTGK
-573 VNIQGGGNGTA
+573 
-584 NKGRVLM
+584 VLM
-591 KADNQNKI
+591 KADNQKDINI
-599 DVNSSGS
+599 DSSGS

-615 GISELT
+615 GLIETSPASSVSE
-621 AITSSTNPNNFN
+621 ADKIA
-633 SKALSNLKAQ
+633 KNLRAARSIVK
-643 RNLGGVDI
+643 GGVTDTY
-651 LPGGEIGRSALDN
+651 LPGGEIGRSGLSGVTN
-664 TDYISGVYNSGTI
+664 SKWTSGVYNSGTI
-677 NITGDKSVGVG
+677 NINGDKSVGVG

-707 TSLSQEPN
+707 ASLSQEPN
-715 QNITKDYD
+715 QNIGSGKET
-723 PTLAKDNDQN
+723 

-748 PVLIGDKDT
+748 PVLKDEKDT
-757 LGNMATTK
+757 LGNKATA
-765 DVGTKTV
+765 DVVGTKTV
-772 EFGHFGVTGAPIG
+772 EFGRFGKTGAV
-785 AKPDSGTINI
+785 AGTDDKGIITI

-808 DNFEKLNNGSLDEKD
+808 DNFEELNDGSLDEED
-823 ENGAPISSGASVAR
+823 ENGHTTTGSNVAR

-849 GAKVEVTG
+849 GAKVEVRG
-857 TSNYGFVVNSDSYK
+857 TSNYGFVVSSDSYK

-887 ANYGIGINEGTITV
+887 TNYGIGINEGAITV
-901 NKGENSIGFALL
+901 QDATNSIGFALL
-913 KGGNSKNAIVT
+913 KGGNSKNTGTLKVT
-924 DTVAGVT
+924 GTSSGSA
-931 TTTAIGKIEVIG
+931 A
-943 NSKKSTG
+943 

-966 NTPGSSSNA
+966 DASGSGNTG
-975 GENIAVL
+975 IL
-982 LNGNTKPIDFKNTG
+982 LNGKNATPISFTNTA
-996 NISVSGKSNIGV
+996 NISVSGKGNIGL
-1008 YATGKSKFLHDK
+1008 YATGKSIFSRPTGATTSDK
-1020 YTRPGEAASNKL
+1020 ISVKEGATGIY
-1032 KVENGSTGVYVKGL
+1032 VENLANNPTGGTVV
-1046 SATDSNITIKAPV
+1046 SNIEISVPV
-1059 EIGDSSSTTGT
+1059 EIGNSNPTTGT
-1070 TIGFLSDAGTNDII
+1070 TIGFLSKANADDKIH
-1084 NFEDGTNNL
+1084 FKDGFNL
-1093 FDLKIGEKSVGLYST
+1093 KVGKNSVGLYST
-1108 KTNKFND
+1108 KINKFND
-1115 VFNFNLTNT
+1115 VFDFNLTNT

-1133 TLDEGATFSFFND
+1133 TLDENATFSFFND
-1146 ATSTGIGNVLVNKK
+1146 ANSTGIGAILVDKK
-1160 LKFNM
+1160 LKFDM
-1165 ANGSTLGYVKNGA
+1165 AKGSTLGYIKNGA
-1178 IVSIDQNLDTT
+1178 NVSIDKDLDTT
-1189 DNTKFATISTTGTSL
+1189 SNTKFATISTDGTSL

-1212 TAKIDSGKIVKTTTN
+1212 TAKIASGKTVKTTTN

-1238 INEGS
+1238 ENQGT
-1243 LTSDIVSGVGL
+1243 LKSDIVSGVGL

-1266 TSTITMNKEKSAAI
+1266 ASIITMNKEKSAAI

-1287 LTNKGTINLEDKESG
+1287 LINEGTINLEDKKSG

-1309 NVTNSG
+1309 NATNKG
-1315 SASKIY
+1315 TASAIN
-1321 VKKESSVGIDA
+1321 VKKEGSVGIAIETTLDTTTNTAIA
-1332 TLTGSTLSP
+1332 TDNKT
-1341 VVTLTG
+1341 
-1347 DKVAKNEGLIELQ
+1347 AKNEGTITLE
-1360 TNAKKSAAIIGKR
+1360 TASKKSAAMLGKR
-1373 ETGSTKKLTI
+1373 ATGTPKVTLSNSGTI
-1383 ENVGTAT
+1383 NVE
-1390 NSATLDIKSTESVGI
+1390 SEESVGI
-1405 NATNTA
+1405 NADNDVGA
-1411 GTATDLVVKNE
+1411 KGEFVVNNNKA
-1422 YGKINVEGEKSVGI
+1422 INVNAEKSAGI
-1436 NVLES
+1436 NAIKA
-1441 TVTND
+1441 TVTNAATTGD
-1446 TNGII
+1446 ISLTA
-1451 ELKNKKTAG
+1451 KNTAG
-1460 IIATKSSKVTNKG
+1460 IIAKDGSEVTNNGKIRTSG
-1473 NITLTGPTGGIT
+1473 VTVPAPTS
-1485 ASSDGLVGVSLAGSE
+1485 ASSEGLVGISADASTV
-1500 LTNENT
+1500 TNG
-1506 ITMNTA
+1506 
-1512 FSTGV
+1512 STGKIELDTAYSTAIYGTNV
-1517 YANDY
+1517 STIGNEGTIQAN
-1522 LDVNATP
+1522 
-1529 NVRTKSKVTNEKDI
+1529 KDG
-1543 LVKKKNSVGIY
+1543 SVGIY
-1554 SVNGDVYNK
+1554 V
-1563 AINGKIETEE
+1563 
-1573 DSSVGIYAKL
+1573 
-1583 DKDAIANQTIE
+1583 
-1594 NANNITIGLAT
+1594 
-1605 AKSSVGIF
+1605 
-1613 STIDADATKSLNVTN
+1613 
-1628 DTTGVMTIDSKES
+1628 
-1641 AAIIM
+1641 
-1646 KGQLDNAVTPTPRGI
+1646 
-1661 VTNKGKINMNSEKSA
+1661 EK
-1676 AIIGEKAKIVND
+1676 
-1688 GTTPAEIIV
+1688 
-1697 NAKESAGIIASDKSI
+1697 
-1712 VQNFGKIKTSATIA
+1712 
-1726 SATDGLVAISVD
+1726 
-1738 DTEVT
+1738 
-1743 NKGQIELDSKFST
+1743 
-1756 AIFGANKSKILND
+1756 
-1769 TDGTIVANKDSSVGI
+1769 
-1784 YAKTNSPATNKGS
+1784 NSPATNSGT
-1797 ITMKEKSS
+1797 ITMKGESS

-1813 KLVNTTNTGK
+1813 KIVNETVNGK
-1823 LTIEKESSAAM
+1823 ITIEEKSSAAM
-1834 YAKNADALNDTE
+1834 YAKNTDATNDE
-1846 AKITV
+1846 GAKITV
-1851 KDKTSAGMYFELNKA
+1851 KNEGSAGMYIDVDKA
-1866 NLAINGTNKGEIT
+1866 NITANGTNKGTIT
-1879 LTNTANKSVGMFA
+1879 LDTGAKSSAGILA
-1892 KNASPADKVMNL
+1892 KLGASADKVTTI
-1904 TNEGTIDVN
+1904 TNEGEIKVDGGD
-1913 ATSTTDSS
+1913 ATNPS
-1921 VAMMAE
+1921 VAISAQNLTGTVGNLLVE
-1927 NTLATDKLELDN
+1927 N
-1939 KKNINLSGEKAIGML
+1939 KKIINLNSEKSIGL
-1954 LINATG
+1954 FL
-1960 NNTGS
+1960 NNSKAVNETDG
-1965 SANINVINKN
+1965 NINVKEED
-1975 ATGVFAKAGS
+1975 ATGVFAKNKADFENKGT
-1985 KFKNIS
+1985 
-1991 GAKITIDTSANN
+1991 ITVEAPTNKK
-2003 NEQAVGVF
+2003 AVGIF
-2011 ADGVGTVA
+2011 AT
-2019 ENSSTIEGISKNAVG
+2019 
-2034 MFSQDK
+2034 
-2040 ANVTNK
+2040 
-2046 NSITMNKEKSVAMFA
+2046 
-2061 KDEDSKAINE
+2061 DEDTKVVNSNV
-2071 ANIKILGDNSVG
+2071 IKVLSAKSVG
-2083 MFGKVKATVQNE
+2083 MFGKVKATVQNT
-2095 GTIDLGT
+2095 GTIELGT
-2102 TGSNLTGL
+2102 AGSSLTGL

-2132 ININTESTAGMY
+2132 INVNTGSSAGMY

-2150 TVSNVTLENTG
+2150 IVFNVTLENTG

-2172 IYAPKSTVSKVGKVN
+2172 IYAPKSTVSKVGEIN
-2187 LANVADGA
+2187 LTKDADGA
-2195 SAVYIADGGV
+2195 SAVYIEDGGV

-2212 EINLGTANQ
+2212 EINLGIANQ

-2267 LDSNTATLDYTTNG
+2267 LDSNTAKLDYTTG

-2287 IGLYLAGNTDISAY
+2287 IGLYLAGDTNISAY

-2334 SITQNITAGKNGV
+2334 SINQNITAGKNGV

-2361 TMKVGEV
+2361 TMKVGKV
-2368 GGTGSSSGGVGI
+2368 GGTGSSSSGVGI

-2443 IDAEHLNFVNNGYQ
+2443 IDAEHLNFINNGYQ

-2484 VINGETSLASG
+2484 VINGETSLATG
-2495 KTIIAQ
+2495 KTITAS
-2501 GKNIG
+2501 GNNIG
-2506 LMAEG
+2506 LMSEG
-2511 IKDPATS
+2511 IKDPATP

-2578 DDVNPL
+2578 EDVNPL

-2614 LKNVDNKGSITATT
+2614 LKNVDNKGSITAAT

-2643 ANDATENQ
+2643 ANTATEKQ
-2651 NLDLKNSGA
+2651 NLDLKNSGV

-2808 KDISLAQNSTA
+2808 KDITLGQNSTA

-2984 VAPHTATTKNSEP
+2984 VAPHTATAQNSEP

-3029 STPSV
+3029 STPST
-3034 YTNTTTGTVEL
+3034 YTNTSSGTVEL

-3058 NITNNRNIA
+3058 NITNNRNIT

-3173 DGKDT
+3173 DGADT

-3292 GTTGVSWDNVSD
+3292 GTTGVSWDNVSA
-3304 DDIAALKAKI
+3304 DDIAALKNQI
-3314 GTALSADPI
+3314 GAALSADPI
-3323 KNAIYTAEG
+3323 KNAIYTEEG

-3429 PFLNMIAGQN
+3429 PFLNMVAGQN

-3494 DKNALDSEEKEVF
+3494 DKNALDSKEKEVF

-3555 EWKTRS
+3555 DWKTRS

-3615 NEKYKFGD
+3615 NEKYKFED

-3709 GLDLAYGRFTK
+3709 GLDLAYGRFTNIK
-3720 IREKDGQVRL
+3720 EKDGQVRL

-3739 IKPNIGFETRYTIPT
+3739 VKPNIGFETRYTIPT

-3789 GYYNL
+3789 GHYNL

>member
-43 DVNTELNTANYTGV
+43 DVNINTELDTANYTGV

-79 ENTKSIEALRL
+79 ENTKSVEALRL

-117 FTDLHGRERGTGD
+117 FTDLHGSERGTGD
-130 KSERYR
+130 KSIRYR

-229 PLDVDPPKFELKDP
+229 PLDVEPPKFELKDP

-282 SAPTTPTIS
+282 SAPTIS
-291 VSITPPTAPS
+291 VNVNKPSAPAAPTVSVNVAAPTVTAMSITSPGEVTVTPP
-301 ISVAPEAP
+301 SVAPP
-309 SAPEAPNVSVS
+309 
-320 VVAPAISVL
+320 
-329 NIETPATVSV
+329 T
-339 SAPIVDAPEPVAFSV
+339 PVAFSV
-354 APTINA
+354 APSTDSRSRFA
-360 KGGNAGAKARKIDNN
+360 MGDGNIATRLNDLKNSSPI
-375 QTGVKDFFPTNQ
+375 
-387 ARSYDVDT
+387 T
-395 VNKDVR
+395 V
-401 NFFTFGNV
+401 TAPGNRDYITLSQGIAPNSLDKSV
-409 SGNVTIP
+409 VINVT
-416 ETGTVNVKINDT
+416 GSNN
-428 RAIVLDE
+428 RAMVIDE
-435 PKNDSKFKMEGTIN
+435 AKNGFIFDMKGTIN
-449 LYGSKNMGID
+449 LDAIQNMGID
-459 LQGSA
+459 LQGTHGGGS
-464 NDQPG
+464 
-469 FNGLGTSYKSDK
+469 TSPLMTTIINSG
-481 VAYAEIKNTGKIIGS
+481 EIKGNYGTG
-496 YYKDEVVTTTT
+496 
-507 NTNKN
+507 NK
-512 QIAFGF
+512 QQVAFGF
-518 SNLDSSYNNTM
+518 SNVDSSSNTTM
-529 THIINSGTI
+529 THMINSGTI
-538 SLNAPESAGIQLKPE
+538 SLKAPESAAMQLKPE
-553 DPHNWQPDWNN
+553 DPHDWNPN
-564 MTTVNGKDV
+564 GGWGATPPVTVTGTSSGNRANTGK
-573 VNIQGGGNGTA
+573 
-584 NKGRVLM
+584 VLM
-591 KADNQNKI
+591 KADNQKDINI
-599 DVNSSGS
+599 DSSGS

-615 GISELT
+615 GLIETSPASSVSE
-621 AITSSTNPNNFN
+621 ADKIA
-633 SKALSNLKAQ
+633 KNLRAARSIVK
-643 RNLGGVDI
+643 GGVTDTY
-651 LPGGEIGRSALDN
+651 LPGGEIGRSALSASKY
-664 TDYISGVYNSGTI
+664 TSGVYNSGTI
-677 NITGDKSVGVG
+677 NISGDKSVGVG
-688 ILQEIQEVKVG
+688 ILQEIQEVKIG

-707 TSLSQEPN
+707 ASLSQGAN
-715 QNITKDYD
+715 QKLSGGSDE
-723 PTLAKDNDQN
+723 K
-733 LVENAV
+733 VENAV

-748 PVLIGDKDT
+748 PVLNGEKDT
-757 LGNMATTK
+757 MGNLASSG

-772 EFGHFGVTGAPIG
+772 EFGPFGHTGASTG
-785 AKPDSGTINI
+785 AKADSGTITI
-795 GANATKSIGLLVS
+795 GANATKSIGLLVADS
-808 DNFEKLNNGSLDEKD
+808 EEKLNDGKVNGTVTNS
-823 ENGAPISSGASVAR
+823 R
-837 KLKRSGSITAKA
+837 TLKRSGSITANT
-849 GAKVEVTG
+849 GANIIVNG
-857 TSNYGFVVNSDSYK
+857 DSNYGFVVKSESYK
-871 SEFSGALD
+871 SAFDATQID
-879 NLKITRDK
+879 NLLESKDT
-887 ANYGIGINEGTITV
+887 ANYGIGINKGTITV
-901 NKGENSIGFALL
+901 NGTNSIAFAML
-913 KGGNSKNAIVT
+913 KGGDSSNSGSLIVNSAT
-924 DTVAGVT
+924 PVAQGS
-931 TTTAIGKIEVIG
+931 TA
-943 NSKKSTG
+943 
-950 FYGEQDNFTNE
+950 FYGEQGNFTNSD
-961 GDITV
+961 DITV
-966 NTPGSSSNA
+966 NTPNNTGNRGILLKGANA
-975 GENIAVL
+975 
-982 LNGNTKPIDFKNTG
+982 TPINFTNTG
-996 NISVSGKSNIGV
+996 NISIQGAGNIAVYAEGNSKFTHNANATPATNKISVGDGSIGV
-1008 YATGKSKFLHDK
+1008 YTKKSPTGTPEL
-1020 YTRPGEAASNKL
+1020 
-1032 KVENGSTGVYVKGL
+1032 
-1046 SATDSNITIKAPV
+1046 NIGAPV
-1059 EIGDSSSTTGT
+1059 ELASTTGNTT
-1070 TIGFLSDAGTNDII
+1070 TIGFYSDGDAQVK
-1084 NFEDGTNNL
+1084 FKDGFKLKVGDKSIGL
-1093 FDLKIGEKSVGLYST
+1093 FSRDTSKFASTFDVSALTAPTEIELGEKSVLSY
-1108 KTNKFND
+1108 FND
-1115 VFNFNLTNT
+1115 GKSGNIGALLSNDKLKFTMGNESTLAYAENG
-1124 PTAASAANV
+1124 SKV
-1133 TLDEGATFSFFND
+1133 TLDQGT
-1146 ATSTGIGNVLVNKK
+1146 I
-1160 LKFNM
+1160 
-1165 ANGSTLGYVKNGA
+1165 
-1178 IVSIDQNLDTT
+1178 DTT
-1189 DNTKFATISTTGTSL
+1189 DTNRFPSVSSIGTSL
-1204 LLATGNAS
+1204 LLATGENSKVAIGT
-1212 TAKIDSGKIVKTTTN
+1212 TANVTTITKL
-1227 VGLISTDGAKA
+1227 GLIATA
-1238 INEGS
+1238 
-1243 LTSDIVSGVGL
+1243 
-1254 YSKKATAENSST
+1254 KATAENAGTYTHKLNSGVGIYANKST
-1266 TSTITMNKEKSAAI
+1266 ALNSGTMTMENQESAAI
-1280 FGEDNST
+1280 FGENNST
-1287 LTNKGTINLEDKESG
+1287 LTNTKDITIKAMKSAGILANDSNVKNSGTNSKIIVEGTGSAGIAIETTLDKTVTPNVAVASGEKTASNEGTITLKSTSIDSAAMLGKRATGTPEVTLSNSGTINVES
-1302 GILAKDS
+1302 
-1309 NVTNSG
+1309 
-1315 SASKIY
+1315 
-1321 VKKESSVGIDA
+1321 
-1332 TLTGSTLSP
+1332 
-1341 VVTLTG
+1341 
-1347 DKVAKNEGLIELQ
+1347 
-1360 TNAKKSAAIIGKR
+1360 R
-1373 ETGSTKKLTI
+1373 R
-1383 ENVGTAT
+1383 
-1390 NSATLDIKSTESVGI
+1390 SVGI
-1405 NATNTA
+1405 NADNTV
-1411 GTATDLVVKNE
+1411 GTKEKFVVNNS
-1422 YGKINVEGEKSVGI
+1422 GIVNVKADSSAGI
-1436 NVLES
+1436 NAITS
-1441 TVTND
+1441 TVKTVKDSEINL
-1446 TNGII
+1446 TA
-1451 ELKNKKTAG
+1451 EKTAG
-1460 IIATKSSKVTNKG
+1460 IIAKTGSEVINNGKISTSGVTIGVSTN
-1473 NITLTGPTGGIT
+1473 
-1485 ASSDGLVGVSLAGSE
+1485 GLVGISADASTVTNGSTGEITLDTAYSAGIYGTGTG
-1500 LTNENT
+1500 TNTSTIKNAGT
-1506 ITMNTA
+1506 ITAKEN
-1512 FSTGV
+1512 
-1517 YANDY
+1517 
-1522 LDVNATP
+1522 
-1529 NVRTKSKVTNEKDI
+1529 K
-1543 LVKKKNSVGIY
+1543 SVGIY
-1554 SVNGDVYNK
+1554 VEANSTAENTGTITMEK
-1563 AINGKIETEE
+1563 E
-1573 DSSVGIYAKL
+1573 DSAAMYG
-1583 DKDAIANQTIE
+1583 D
-1594 NANNITIGLAT
+1594 
-1605 AKSSVGIF
+1605 
-1613 STIDADATKSLNVTN
+1613 
-1628 DTTGVMTIDSKES
+1628 ES
-1641 AAIIM
+1641 RI
-1646 KGQLDNAVTPTPRGI
+1646 
-1661 VTNKGKINMNSEKSA
+1661 TNKK
-1676 AIIGEKAKIVND
+1676 D
-1688 GTTPAEIIV
+1688 GTAVGTIIV
-1697 NAKESAGIIASDKSI
+1697 
-1712 VQNFGKIKTSATIA
+1712 
-1726 SATDGLVAISVD
+1726 
-1738 DTEVT
+1738 
-1743 NKGQIELDSKFST
+1743 
-1756 AIFGANKSKILND
+1756 
-1769 TDGTIVANKDSSVGI
+1769 
-1784 YAKTNSPATNKGS
+1784 
-1797 ITMKEKSS
+1797 KEKSS
-1805 AAMYGDES
+1805 AAMY
-1813 KLVNTTNTGK
+1813 
-1823 LTIEKESSAAM
+1823 
-1834 YAKNADALNDTE
+1834 AKNTDATNDE
-1846 AKITV
+1846 GAKITV
-1851 KDKTSAGMYFELNKA
+1851 ENEGSAGMYIDVDKA
-1866 NLAINGTNKGEIT
+1866 NIPANGTNKGTIT
-1879 LTNTANKSVGMFA
+1879 LDAGAKSSAGILA
-1892 KNASPADKVMNL
+1892 KLGTSADKVTTI
-1904 TNEGTIDVN
+1904 TNEGEIKVDGGD
-1913 ATSTTDSS
+1913 ATKPS
-1921 VAMMAE
+1921 VAISAE
-1927 NTLATDKLELDN
+1927 NLTGTVGNLLVEN
-1939 KKNINLSGEKAIGML
+1939 KKNINLNSEKSIGLFLNNSKAINEIDG
-1954 LINATG
+1954 
-1960 NNTGS
+1960 
-1965 SANINVINKN
+1965 NINVKRKD
-1975 ATGVFAKAGS
+1975 ATGVFAKNKADFENKG
-1985 KFKNIS
+1985 NITVE
-1991 GAKITIDTSANN
+1991 APT
-2003 NEQAVGVF
+2003 NEKAVGIF
-2011 ADGVGTVA
+2011 ATDKDTKVV
-2019 ENSSTIEGISKNAVG
+2019 NS
-2034 MFSQDK
+2034 
-2040 ANVTNK
+2040 NVIK
-2046 NSITMNKEKSVAMFA
+2046 VLSA
-2061 KDEDSKAINE
+2061 K
-2071 ANIKILGDNSVG
+2071 SVG
-2083 MFGKVKATVQNE
+2083 MFGKVKATVQNT
-2095 GTIDLGT
+2095 GTIELGT
-2102 TGSNLTGL
+2102 TGLNLTGL

-2132 ININTESTAGMY
+2132 INVNTGSSAGMY

-2161 TINVNRKKSAG
+2161 TININKEKSAG
-2172 IYAPKSTVSKVGKVN
+2172 IYAPKSTVSKVGEIN

-2195 SAVYIADGGV
+2195 SAVYIEDGGV

-2212 EINLGTANQ
+2212 KIDLGTANQ

-2231 GSNVKGTNIGKIT
+2231 ISNVKGTNIGKIT

-2267 LDSNTATLDYTTNG
+2267 LDSNTATLDYTTG

-2307 GDTVGSNYAIGVY
+2307 GDTVDSNYAIGVY

-2334 SITQNITAGKNGV
+2334 SINQNITAGKNGV

-2368 GGTGSSSGGVGI
+2368 GGTGSSSSGVGI

-2443 IDAEHLNFVNNGYQ
+2443 IDAEHLNFINNGYQ

-2495 KTIIAQ
+2495 KTITAQ

-2578 DDVNPL
+2578 EDVNPL

-2614 LKNVDNKGSITATT
+2614 LKNVDNKGSITAAT

-2643 ANDATENQ
+2643 ANDATGNQ

-2660 ISLGDASV
+2660 INLGDASV

-2808 KDISLAQNSTA
+2808 KDITLGQNSTA

-2874 KTIKNTGDMTLAGK
+2874 KTIKNTGDITLAGK

-3173 DGKDT
+3173 DGADT

-3292 GTTGVSWDNVSD
+3292 GTTGVSWDNVSA
-3304 DDIAALKAKI
+3304 DDIAALKNQI
-3314 GTALSADPI
+3314 GAALSADPI
-3323 KNAIYTAEG
+3323 KNAIYTADG

-3494 DKNALDSEEKEVF
+3494 DKNALDSKEKEVF

-3555 EWKTRS
+3555 DWKTRS

-3700 ETIKFKPYI
+3700 ETIKFKPYV
-3709 GLDLAYGRFTK
+3709 GLDLAYGRFTNIK
-3720 IREKDGQVRL
+3720 EKDGQVRL

-3739 IKPNIGFETRYTIPT
+3739 VKPNIGFETRYTIPT

-3789 GYYNL
+3789 GHYNL

>member
-130 KSERYR
+130 KSIRYR

-267 QIKIEALNITAPNAP
+267 QIEIEALSITAPNAP
-282 SAPTTPTIS
+282 SAPTIS
-291 VSITPPTAPS
+291 VI
-301 ISVAPEAP
+301 VNKP
-309 SAPEAPNVSVS
+309 SAPAAPTVSVN
-320 VVAPAISVL
+320 VAAPAINVL
-329 NIETPATVSV
+329 NIDTPATASV
-339 SAPIVDAPEPVAFSV
+339 SAPTVDAPKPVAFSV
-354 APTINA
+354 APTIDSA
-360 KGGNAGAKARKIDNN
+360 THKGMGSLGNIQTKLDELKSLPNSTLDVKAVSVERNYVTLHANSGAPNVATLDKTVTINVPVNNNRAVVVDEAID
-375 QTGVKDFFPTNQ
+375 K
-387 ARSYDVDT
+387 
-395 VNKDVR
+395 
-401 NFFTFGNV
+401 FTF
-409 SGNVTIP
+409 
-416 ETGTVNVKINDT
+416 DM
-428 RAIVLDE
+428 A
-435 PKNDSKFKMEGTIN
+435 GTIN
-449 LYGSKNMGID
+449 LKGSQDMGID
-459 LQGSA
+459 LQGTHQGSSSSPA
-464 NDQPG
+464 MTTVKNSG
-469 FNGLGTSYKSDK
+469 TINGEY
-481 VAYAEIKNTGKIIGS
+481 VNGS
-496 YYKDEVVTTTT
+496 SQQV
-507 NTNKN
+507 
-512 QIAFGF
+512 AFGF
-518 SNLDSSYNNTM
+518 SNADSSSNTTM
-529 THIINSGTI
+529 THMINANTI
-538 SLNAPESAGIQLKPE
+538 SLNAPESAAMQLKPE
-553 DPHNWQPDWNN
+553 DPYYWRPNWGSLSNN
-564 MTTVNGKDV
+564 KMKINGIDGKQNVNSYGK
-573 VNIQGGGNGTA
+573 
-584 NKGRVLM
+584 VLM
-591 KADNQNKI
+591 KADNQKDINI
-599 DVNSSGS
+599 DSRGS

-615 GISELT
+615 GVIELET
-621 AITSSTNPNNFN
+621 IDINRTTY
-633 SKALSNLKAQ
+633 SKDIYNLKAQ
-643 RNLGGVDI
+643 RQLTGGKV
-651 LPGGEIGRSALDN
+651 LPGGEIGRSALSDSKY
-664 TDYISGVYNSGTI
+664 TSGVYNSGTI
-677 NITGDKSVGVG
+677 NISGDKSVGVG

-699 GTINIGTA
+699 GTINIGTT
-707 TSLSQEPN
+707 TSLSQGEN
-715 QNITKDYD
+715 QN
-723 PTLAKDNDQN
+723 LSGGDNKK
-733 LVENAV
+733 VENAV

-748 PVLIGDKDT
+748 PVLNGEKDT
-757 LGNMATTK
+757 MGNLASSG

-772 EFGHFGVTGAPIG
+772 EFGSFGVTGAPTG
-785 AKPDSGTINI
+785 ATGSGTINI

-808 DNFEKLNNGSLDEKD
+808 DNFEELNDGSLDEKD
-823 ENGAPISSGASVAR
+823 ENGATISLESNVAR

-849 GAKVEVTG
+849 RAKVEVRG
-857 TSNYGFVVNSDSYK
+857 TSNYGFVVSSDSYK
-871 SEFSGALD
+871 SEFPSLD

-887 ANYGIGINEGTITV
+887 TNYGIGINEGAITLTDA
-901 NKGENSIGFALL
+901 KDSIGFALL
-913 KGGNSKNAIVT
+913 KGGNSKNTGTLEVT
-924 DTVAGVT
+924 GTSSGSA
-931 TTTAIGKIEVIG
+931 A
-943 NSKKSTG
+943 

-961 GDITV
+961 GAITV
-966 NTPGSSSNA
+966 DATGSGNTG
-975 GENIAVL
+975 IL
-982 LNGNTKPIDFKNTG
+982 LNGKNTTPISFTNTA
-996 NISVSGKSNIGV
+996 NISVSGKGNIGL
-1008 YATGKSKFLHDK
+1008 YATGKSKFSRPTGATTTDK
-1020 YTRPGEAASNKL
+1020 ISVKEGATGIY
-1032 KVENGSTGVYVKGL
+1032 VENLADNPTGGTVV
-1046 SATDSNITIKAPV
+1046 SNIEISVPV
-1059 EIGDSSSTTGT
+1059 EIGNSNPTTGT
-1070 TIGFLSDAGTNDII
+1070 TIGFLSKANADDKIH
-1084 NFEDGTNNL
+1084 FKDSFNL
-1093 FDLKIGEKSVGLYST
+1093 KVGKNSVGLYST

-1115 VFNFNLTNT
+1115 VFDFNLTNT
-1124 PTAASAANV
+1124 PIATTAANV
-1133 TLDEGATFSFFND
+1133 TLDENATFSFFND
-1146 ATSTGIGNVLVNKK
+1146 ATSTGIGAILVDKK
-1160 LKFNM
+1160 LKFDM
-1165 ANGSTLGYVKNGA
+1165 AKGSTLGYIKNRA
-1178 IVSIDQNLDTT
+1178 NVSIDEDLDTT
-1189 DNTKFATISTTGTSL
+1189 ANTKFATISTDGTSL

-1212 TAKIDSGKIVKTTTN
+1212 TAKIASGKTVKTTTN

-1238 INEGS
+1238 INQGS

-1266 TSTITMNKEKSAAI
+1266 TSTISTITMNKEKSAAI
-1280 FGEDNST
+1280 FGENNST
-1287 LTNKGTINLEDKESG
+1287 LINEGTINLEDKESG

-1309 NVTNSG
+1309 NATNKVNSAINVKKGESAGIAIETTLDKTVTPNVAVAIGAKTASNEGTITLEKNSTGSAAMLGKRAAGTPNVTLSNSG
-1315 SASKIY
+1315 TINVDS
-1321 VKKESSVGIDA
+1321 
-1332 TLTGSTLSP
+1332 TG
-1341 VVTLTG
+1341 
-1347 DKVAKNEGLIELQ
+1347 
-1360 TNAKKSAAIIGKR
+1360 
-1373 ETGSTKKLTI
+1373 
-1383 ENVGTAT
+1383 
-1390 NSATLDIKSTESVGI
+1390 SVGI
-1405 NATNTA
+1405 NADNA
-1411 GTATDLVVKNE
+1411 VGAKDKFVVDNSGIVNVKKN
-1422 YGKINVEGEKSVGI
+1422 SSAGI
-1436 NVLES
+1436 NAITS
-1441 TVTND
+1441 TVNTVKDSQINL
-1446 TNGII
+1446 TA
-1451 ELKNKKTAG
+1451 EKTAG
-1460 IIATKSSKVTNKG
+1460 IIAKTGSEVINNGKISTSVVSVT
-1473 NITLTGPTGGIT
+1473 
-1485 ASSDGLVGVSLAGSE
+1485 AAADGLVGISADASTV
-1500 LTNENT
+1500 TNG
-1506 ITMNTA
+1506 
-1512 FSTGV
+1512 STGEITLGTA
-1517 YANDY
+1517 YSAGIYGTGTGTNTSIIKNAGDITAN
-1522 LDVNATP
+1522 
-1529 NVRTKSKVTNEKDI
+1529 E
-1543 LVKKKNSVGIY
+1543 KNSVGIY
-1554 SVNGDVYNK
+1554 V
-1563 AINGKIETEE
+1563 E
-1573 DSSVGIYAKL
+1573 
-1583 DKDAIANQTIE
+1583 AN
-1594 NANNITIGLAT
+1594 
-1605 AKSSVGIF
+1605 
-1613 STIDADATKSLNVTN
+1613 
-1628 DTTGVMTIDSKES
+1628 
-1641 AAIIM
+1641 
-1646 KGQLDNAVTPTPRGI
+1646 
-1661 VTNKGKINMNSEKSA
+1661 
-1676 AIIGEKAKIVND
+1676 
-1688 GTTPAEIIV
+1688 
-1697 NAKESAGIIASDKSI
+1697 
-1712 VQNFGKIKTSATIA
+1712 
-1726 SATDGLVAISVD
+1726 
-1738 DTEVT
+1738 
-1743 NKGQIELDSKFST
+1743 ST
-1756 AIFGANKSKILND
+1756 AENTGN
-1769 TDGTIVANKDSSVGI
+1769 
-1784 YAKTNSPATNKGS
+1784 
-1797 ITMKEKSS
+1797 ITMKKEGS

-1813 KLVNTTNTGK
+1813 KITNKKDGTAIGK
-1823 LTIEKESSAAM
+1823 ITIEEKASAAM
-1834 YAKNADALNDTE
+1834 YAKNTDATNDE
-1846 AKITV
+1846 GAEITV
-1851 KDKTSAGMYFELNKA
+1851 KNEGSAGMYIDVDKA
-1866 NLAINGTNKGEIT
+1866 NITANGTNKGTIT
-1879 LTNTANKSVGMFA
+1879 LDTGAKGSAGILAKLGTSANQVTTI
-1892 KNASPADKVMNL
+1892 
-1904 TNEGTIDVN
+1904 TNEGEINVN
-1913 ATSTTDSS
+1913 GGDAAKPS
-1921 VAMMAE
+1921 VAISAE
-1927 NTLATDKLELDN
+1927 NLTGTVGNLLVEN
-1939 KKNINLSGEKAIGML
+1939 KKIINLNSEKSIGL
-1954 LINATG
+1954 FLNKSKAVNETDG
-1960 NNTGS
+1960 
-1965 SANINVINKN
+1965 NINVKKED
-1975 ATGVFAKAGS
+1975 ATGVFAKNKADFENKGT
-1985 KFKNIS
+1985 
-1991 GAKITIDTSANN
+1991 ITVEAPTNKK
-2003 NEQAVGVF
+2003 AVGVF
-2011 ADGVGTVA
+2011 ATDEDTKVV
-2019 ENSSTIEGISKNAVG
+2019 NSKN
-2034 MFSQDK
+2034 
-2040 ANVTNK
+2040 
-2046 NSITMNKEKSVAMFA
+2046 
-2061 KDEDSKAINE
+2061 
-2071 ANIKILGDNSVG
+2071 IKVLSANSVG
-2083 MFGKVKATVQNE
+2083 MFGKVKATVQNK

-2102 TGSNLTGL
+2102 TGSNLIGL

-2122 PVKIENLGGT
+2122 PVKIENLDGT
-2132 ININTESTAGMY
+2132 INVNTESSAGMY

-2187 LANVADGA
+2187 LDNVANGA
-2195 SAVYIADGGV
+2195 SAVYIEDGGV

-2212 EINLGTANQ
+2212 VINLGTANQ

-2244 GYGVGVYLQG
+2244 GFGVGVYLQG

-2267 LDSNTATLDYTTNG
+2267 LDSNTATLDYTTG

-2307 GDTVGSNYAIGVY
+2307 GDTVDSNYAIGVY

-2334 SITQNITAGKNGV
+2334 SITQNITAGKIGV

-2361 TMKVGEV
+2361 TMKVGKV
-2368 GGTGSSSGGVGI
+2368 GGTGSSSSGVGI

-2443 IDAEHLNFVNNGYQ
+2443 IDAEHLNFINNGYQ

-2578 DDVNPL
+2578 EDVNPL

-2614 LKNVDNKGSITATT
+2614 LKNVDNKGSITAAT

-2643 ANDATENQ
+2643 ANTATEKQ
-2651 NLDLKNSGA
+2651 NLDLKNSGV

-2808 KDISLAQNSTA
+2808 KDITLGQNSTA

-3029 STPSV
+3029 STPST
-3034 YTNTTTGTVEL
+3034 YTNTSSGTVEL

-3173 DGKDT
+3173 DGADT

-3292 GTTGVSWDNVSD
+3292 GTTGVSWDNVSA
-3304 DDIAALKAKI
+3304 DDIAALKNQI
-3314 GTALSADPI
+3314 GAALSADPI
-3323 KNAIYTAEG
+3323 KNAIYTADG

-3429 PFLNMIAGQN
+3429 PFLNMVAGQN
-3439 FKLSSFAGSLTWMA
+3439 FKLSSFAGSLTWLA

-3494 DKNALDSEEKEVF
+3494 DKNALDSKEKEVF

-3555 EWKTRS
+3555 DWKTRS

-3615 NEKYKFGD
+3615 NEKYKFED

-3709 GLDLAYGRFTK
+3709 GLDLAYGRFTNIK
-3720 IREKDGQVRL
+3720 EKDGQVRL

-3739 IKPNIGFETRYTIPT
+3739 VKPNIGFETRYTIPT

-3789 GYYNL
+3789 GHYNL

>member
-43 DVNTELNTANYTGV
+43 DVSTELDTANYTGV

-79 ENTKSIEALRL
+79 ENTKSVEALRL

-117 FTDLHGRERGTGD
+117 FTDLHGSERGTGD
-130 KSERYR
+130 KSIRYR

-170 GGLGSSSSILGKTVN
+170 GGLGSSSSIIGKTVN

-267 QIKIEALNITAPNAP
+267 QIEIEALSITAPNAP
-282 SAPTTPTIS
+282 SAPTIS
-291 VSITPPTAPS
+291 VNVNKPSAPAAPTVSVNVAAPTVTAMSITSPGEVTVTPP
-301 ISVAPEAP
+301 SVAPP
-309 SAPEAPNVSVS
+309 
-320 VVAPAISVL
+320 
-329 NIETPATVSV
+329 T
-339 SAPIVDAPEPVAFSV
+339 PVAFSV
-354 APTINA
+354 APSTDSRSRFA
-360 KGGNAGAKARKIDNN
+360 MGDGNIATRLNDLKNSSPI
-375 QTGVKDFFPTNQ
+375 
-387 ARSYDVDT
+387 T
-395 VNKDVR
+395 V
-401 NFFTFGNV
+401 TAPGNRDYITLSQGIAPNSLDKSV
-409 SGNVTIP
+409 VINVT
-416 ETGTVNVKINDT
+416 GSNN
-428 RAIVLDE
+428 RAMVIDE
-435 PKNDSKFKMEGTIN
+435 AKNGFIFDMKGTIN
-449 LYGSKNMGID
+449 LDAIQNMGID
-459 LQGSA
+459 LQGTHGGGS
-464 NDQPG
+464 
-469 FNGLGTSYKSDK
+469 TSPLMTTIINSG
-481 VAYAEIKNTGKIIGS
+481 EIKGNYGTG
-496 YYKDEVVTTTT
+496 
-507 NTNKN
+507 NK
-512 QIAFGF
+512 QQVAFGF
-518 SNLDSSYNNTM
+518 SNVDSSSNTTM
-529 THIINSGTI
+529 THMINSGTI
-538 SLNAPESAGIQLKPE
+538 SLKAPESAAMQLKPE
-553 DPHNWQPDWNN
+553 DPHDWNPN
-564 MTTVNGKDV
+564 GGWGATPPVTVTGTSSGNRANTGK
-573 VNIQGGGNGTA
+573 
-584 NKGRVLM
+584 VLM
-591 KADNQNKI
+591 KADNQKDINI
-599 DVNSSGS
+599 DSSGS

-615 GISELT
+615 GLIETSPASSVSE
-621 AITSSTNPNNFN
+621 ADKIA
-633 SKALSNLKAQ
+633 KNLRAARSIVK
-643 RNLGGVDI
+643 GGVTDTY
-651 LPGGEIGRSALDN
+651 LPGGEIGRSALSASKY
-664 TDYISGVYNSGTI
+664 TSGVYNSGTI
-677 NITGDKSVGVG
+677 NISGDKSVGVG
-688 ILQEIQEVKVG
+688 ILQEIQEVKIG

-707 TSLSQEPN
+707 ASLSQGAN
-715 QNITKDYD
+715 QKLSGGSDE
-723 PTLAKDNDQN
+723 K
-733 LVENAV
+733 VENAV

-748 PVLIGDKDT
+748 PVLNGEKDT
-757 LGNMATTK
+757 MGNLASSG

-772 EFGHFGVTGAPIG
+772 EFGPFGDTGASTG
-785 AKPDSGTINI
+785 AKADSGTITI
-795 GANATKSIGLLVS
+795 GANATKSIGLLVADS
-808 DNFEKLNNGSLDEKD
+808 EEKLNDGKVNGTVTNS
-823 ENGAPISSGASVAR
+823 R
-837 KLKRSGSITAKA
+837 TLKRSGSITANT
-849 GAKVEVTG
+849 GANIIVNG
-857 TSNYGFVVNSDSYK
+857 DSNYGFVVKSESYK
-871 SEFSGALD
+871 SAFDATQID
-879 NLKITRDK
+879 NLLESKDT
-887 ANYGIGINEGTITV
+887 ANYGIGINKGTITV
-901 NKGENSIGFALL
+901 NGTNSIAFAML
-913 KGGNSKNAIVT
+913 KGGDSSNSGSLIVT
-924 DTVAGVT
+924 STTAGVQGS
-931 TTTAIGKIEVIG
+931 TA
-943 NSKKSTG
+943 
-950 FYGEQDNFTNE
+950 FYGEQGNFTNS
-961 GDITV
+961 GDIKV
-966 NTPGSSSNA
+966 NTPNNTGNR
-975 GENIAVL
+975 AVL
-982 LNGNTKPIDFKNTG
+982 LRGVNSDTTKPIEFTNTASIYIQG
-996 NISVSGKSNIGV
+996 AGNIGV
-1008 YATGKSKFLHDK
+1008 YAEGNSKFTHNVNATLATNKISVGDGSIGV
-1020 YTRPGEAASNKL
+1020 YTKKS
-1032 KVENGSTGVYVKGL
+1032 STGTPEL
-1046 SATDSNITIKAPV
+1046 NIEAPV
-1059 EIGDSSSTTGT
+1059 ELASTTGNTT
-1070 TIGFLSDAGTNDII
+1070 TIGFYSDGNAQVKFKDGFKLKVGDKSIGLFSRDTTKFASTFNVSALTAPTEIELGT
-1084 NFEDGTNNL
+1084 
-1093 FDLKIGEKSVGLYST
+1093 KSVLSY
-1108 KTNKFND
+1108 FND
-1115 VFNFNLTNT
+1115 GGTGNIGALLSNDKLKFTMGNESTLAYAENG
-1124 PTAASAANV
+1124 SEV
-1133 TLDEGATFSFFND
+1133 TLDQ
-1146 ATSTGIGNVLVNKK
+1146 
-1160 LKFNM
+1160 
-1165 ANGSTLGYVKNGA
+1165 GS
-1178 IVSIDQNLDTT
+1178 IDTT
-1189 DNTKFATISTTGTSL
+1189 DTNRFSSVSSTGTSL
-1204 LLATGNAS
+1204 LLATGEGSKVAIGT
-1212 TAKIDSGKIVKTTTN
+1212 TANVTTTTKL
-1227 VGLISTDGAKA
+1227 GLIATA
-1238 INEGS
+1238 N
-1243 LTSDIVSGVGL
+1243 
-1254 YSKKATAENSST
+1254 ATAENVGTYTHKLDAGVGIYANKSIASN
-1266 TSTITMNKEKSAAI
+1266 SGTMTMENKESAAI
-1280 FGEDNST
+1280 FGENNST
-1287 LTNKGTINLEDKESG
+1287 LTNTKDITIKAMKSAGILANDSNVKNSGTNSKIIVEGTGSAGIAIETTLDATNTAIATDNKTASNEGTITLEKNSTGSAAMLGKRAAGTPNVTLSNSGTINV
-1302 GILAKDS
+1302 DS
-1309 NVTNSG
+1309 
-1315 SASKIY
+1315 
-1321 VKKESSVGIDA
+1321 
-1332 TLTGSTLSP
+1332 TG
-1341 VVTLTG
+1341 
-1347 DKVAKNEGLIELQ
+1347 
-1360 TNAKKSAAIIGKR
+1360 
-1373 ETGSTKKLTI
+1373 
-1383 ENVGTAT
+1383 
-1390 NSATLDIKSTESVGI
+1390 SVGI
-1405 NATNTA
+1405 NADNA
-1411 GTATDLVVKNE
+1411 VGAKDKFVVDNSGIVNVKKN
-1422 YGKINVEGEKSVGI
+1422 SSAGI
-1436 NVLES
+1436 NAITS
-1441 TVTND
+1441 TVNTVKDSQINL
-1446 TNGII
+1446 TA
-1451 ELKNKKTAG
+1451 EKTAG
-1460 IIATKSSKVTNKG
+1460 IIAKDGSEVTNNGKISTSG
-1473 NITLTGPTGGIT
+1473 VTIGS
-1485 ASSDGLVGVSLAGSE
+1485 AADGLVGISADAS
-1500 LTNENT
+1500 T
-1506 ITMNTA
+1506 ITNGSTGKIILNTA
-1512 FSTGV
+1512 FSAGIYGTGTGTNTSTIKNAGEIT
-1517 YANDY
+1517 ANE
-1522 LDVNATP
+1522 N
-1529 NVRTKSKVTNEKDI
+1529 K
-1543 LVKKKNSVGIY
+1543 SVGIY
-1554 SVNGDVYNK
+1554 VEANSTAENT
-1563 AINGKIETEE
+1563 GKITME
-1573 DSSVGIYAKL
+1573 
-1583 DKDAIANQTIE
+1583 
-1594 NANNITIGLAT
+1594 
-1605 AKSSVGIF
+1605 
-1613 STIDADATKSLNVTN
+1613 
-1628 DTTGVMTIDSKES
+1628 KE
-1641 AAIIM
+1641 
-1646 KGQLDNAVTPTPRGI
+1646 G
-1661 VTNKGKINMNSEKSA
+1661 
-1676 AIIGEKAKIVND
+1676 
-1688 GTTPAEIIV
+1688 
-1697 NAKESAGIIASDKSI
+1697 
-1712 VQNFGKIKTSATIA
+1712 
-1726 SATDGLVAISVD
+1726 
-1738 DTEVT
+1738 
-1743 NKGQIELDSKFST
+1743 
-1756 AIFGANKSKILND
+1756 
-1769 TDGTIVANKDSSVGI
+1769 
-1784 YAKTNSPATNKGS
+1784 
-1797 ITMKEKSS
+1797 S

-1813 KLVNTTNTGK
+1813 KITNKKDGTAVGK
-1823 LTIEKESSAAM
+1823 IIIEGKDSAAM
-1834 YAKNADALNDTE
+1834 YAKNTDATNDE
-1846 AKITV
+1846 GAEITV
-1851 KDKTSAGMYFELNKA
+1851 KNEGSAGMYIDVDKA
-1866 NLAINGTNKGEIT
+1866 NITANGTNKGTIT
-1879 LTNTANKSVGMFA
+1879 LDTGAKGSAGILAKLGTSANQVTTI
-1892 KNASPADKVMNL
+1892 
-1904 TNEGTIDVN
+1904 TNEGEINVN
-1913 ATSTTDSS
+1913 GGDAAKPS
-1921 VAMMAE
+1921 VAISAE
-1927 NTLATDKLELDN
+1927 NLTGTVGNLLVEN
-1939 KKNINLSGEKAIGML
+1939 KKIINLNSEKSIGLFLNNSKAINEIDG
-1954 LINATG
+1954 
-1960 NNTGS
+1960 
-1965 SANINVINKN
+1965 NINVKEKD
-1975 ATGVFAKAGS
+1975 ATGVFAKNKADFENKGT
-1985 KFKNIS
+1985 
-1991 GAKITIDTSANN
+1991 ITVEAPTNKK
-2003 NEQAVGVF
+2003 AVGIF
-2011 ADGVGTVA
+2011 AT
-2019 ENSSTIEGISKNAVG
+2019 
-2034 MFSQDK
+2034 
-2040 ANVTNK
+2040 
-2046 NSITMNKEKSVAMFA
+2046 
-2061 KDEDSKAINE
+2061 DEDTKVVNSKD
-2071 ANIKILGDNSVG
+2071 IKVLSANSVG
-2083 MFGKVKATVQNE
+2083 MFGKVKATVQNK

-2102 TGSNLTGL
+2102 AGSNLTGL

-2122 PVKIENLGGT
+2122 PVKIENSGGT
-2132 ININTESTAGMY
+2132 INVNTESSAGMY

-2187 LANVADGA
+2187 LADDANGA
-2195 SAVYIADGGV
+2195 SAVYIEDGGV

-2212 EINLGTANQ
+2212 VINLGTANQ

-2231 GSNVKGTNIGKIT
+2231 ASNVEGTNIGKIT
-2244 GYGVGVYLQG
+2244 GYGVGLYLQG

-2267 LDSNTATLDYTTNG
+2267 LDSNTATLDYTTG
-2281 ATGNGI
+2281 AAGNGI

-2307 GDTVGSNYAIGVY
+2307 GDTVDSNYAIGVY

-2368 GGTGSSSGGVGI
+2368 GGTGSSSSGVGI

-2469 IIADETIAQGIVLTH
+2469 ITADETIAQGIVLTH

-2495 KTIIAQ
+2495 KTITAQ

-2518 GWQNGD
+2518 GWQIGD

-2578 DDVNPL
+2578 EDVNPS

-2614 LKNVDNKGSITATT
+2614 LKNVDNKGSITAAT

-2643 ANDATENQ
+2643 ANDATGNQ

-2734 KGSANFSNKGTLA
+2734 KGSANFSNKGILA

-2808 KDISLAQNSTA
+2808 KDITLGQNSTA

-2833 ISSTSNNTKGI
+2833 ISSTSNNAKGI

-2984 VAPHTATTKNSEP
+2984 VAPHTATAQNSEP

-3029 STPSV
+3029 STPST
-3034 YTNTTTGTVEL
+3034 YTNTSSGTVEL

-3067 PTANA
+3067 PTTNA

-3173 DGKDT
+3173 DGEGT

-3261 YGIVIRGKKNAD
+3261 YGIVIRGKKNAN
-3273 GTIKY
+3273 GTVKKY
-3278 AVIKNHGNITVRGT
+3278 AEIKNYGNITVRGT
-3292 GTTGVSWDNVSD
+3292 GTTGVNWENVEPKQ
-3304 DDIAALKAKI
+3304 IEALKAQI
-3314 GTALSADPI
+3314 GAALSADPGQ
-3323 KNAIYTAEG
+3323 NATHKADG

-3429 PFLNMIAGQN
+3429 PFLNMVAGQN

-3494 DKNALDSEEKEVF
+3494 DKNALDSKEKEVF

-3709 GLDLAYGRFTK
+3709 GLDLAYGRFTNIK
-3720 IREKDGQVRL
+3720 EKDGQVRL

-3739 IKPNIGFETRYTIPT
+3739 VKPNIGFETRYTIPT

-3789 GYYNL
+3789 GHYNL

>member
-130 KSERYR
+130 KSIRYR

-267 QIKIEALNITAPNAP
+267 QIEIEALSITAPNAP
-282 SAPTTPTIS
+282 SAPTIS
-291 VSITPPTAPS
+291 VNVTK
-301 ISVAPEAP
+301 P
-309 SAPEAPNVSVS
+309 SAPAAPNVSVN
-320 VVAPAISVL
+320 VVAPTVNTLSIVPPAEVVVKQL
-329 NIETPATVSV
+329 N
-339 SAPIVDAPEPVAFSV
+339 VDPPNAVAFSV

-360 KGGNAGAKARKIDNN
+360 TGNRKINN
-375 QTGVKDFFPTNQ
+375 SQTGVDNLFPSGTQ
-387 ARSYDVDT
+387 KSYYVDT

-401 NFFTFGNV
+401 NFFTFGRV
-409 SGNVTIP
+409 DGNVTLP
-416 ETGTVNVKINDT
+416 DTGTINVKIDDT
-428 RAIVLDE
+428 RAIVVDE
-435 PKNDSKFKMEGTIN
+435 PQNGSKFQMEGTIN
-449 LYGSKNMGID
+449 LYGTKNMGID

-464 NDQPG
+464 NQQSG
-469 FNGLGTSYKSDK
+469 FNGAGASYKSDK
-481 VAYAEIKNTGKIIGS
+481 VAYAEVKNAGKIIGS
-496 YYKDEVVTTTT
+496 YKNEAGNST
-507 NTNKN
+507 NIN

-518 SNLDSSYNNTM
+518 SNLDSSFNNTM

-553 DPHNWQPDWNN
+553 DPHNWQPHWTQ

-573 VNIQGGGNGTA
+573 VNIQSGGSGTA

-591 KADNQNKI
+591 KADNQKDINI
-599 DVNSSGS
+599 NSSGS

-621 AITSSTNPNNFN
+621 AITSTNPNNFN
-633 SKALSNLKAQ
+633 NKALSNLKAQ

-651 LPGGEIGRSALDN
+651 LPGGEIGRSALAN
-664 TDYISGVYNSGTI
+664 TDYISGVYNSGSI

-699 GTINIGTA
+699 GTINIGTTA
-707 TSLSQEPN
+707 SLSQEPN
-715 QNITKDYD
+715 QNIGSGKET
-723 PTLAKDNDQN
+723 

-748 PVLIGDKDT
+748 PVLTGDKDT
-757 LGNMATTK
+757 LGNKATA

-772 EFGHFGVTGAPIG
+772 EFGPFGVTGASTST
-785 AKPDSGTINI
+785 KPDSGTITI
-795 GANATKSIGLLVS
+795 GENATKSIGLLVADS
-808 DNFEKLNNGSLDEKD
+808 EEKLNAGKVNGTETTD
-823 ENGAPISSGASVAR
+823 R
-837 KLKRSGSITAKA
+837 TLKRSGSITANT
-849 GAKVEVTG
+849 GANIIVKG
-857 TSNYGFVVNSDSYK
+857 DSNYGFVVKSESYK
-871 SEFSGALD
+871 SVFDSAETD
-879 NLKITRDK
+879 NLLESKDTN
-887 ANYGIGINEGTITV
+887 NYGIGINKGTITV
-901 NKGENSIGFALL
+901 NGKNSIAFAML
-913 KGGNSKNAIVT
+913 KGGDSSNSGSLIVT
-924 DTVAGVT
+924 STTPGVQGS
-931 TTTAIGKIEVIG
+931 TA
-943 NSKKSTG
+943 
-950 FYGEQDNFTNE
+950 FYGEEGNFTNS
-961 GDITV
+961 GNITV
-966 NTPGSSSNA
+966 NTPNNTGNK
-975 GENIAVL
+975 AVL
-982 LNGNTKPIDFKNTG
+982 LNGKNTNKAINFTNTETVSVAGAG
-996 NISVSGKSNIGV
+996 NIGIYQEGNAIFEYNKNTTSTNKLSIGAASIGV
-1008 YATGKSKFLHDK
+1008 YAKKS
-1020 YTRPGEAASNKL
+1020 
-1032 KVENGSTGVYVKGL
+1032 STGTPKLDIEV
-1046 SATDSNITIKAPV
+1046 PV
-1059 EIGDSSSTTGT
+1059 EIANTSGNAT
-1070 TIGFLSDAGTNDII
+1070 TIGFYSDGNAKIKFKDGFKLTVGDKSIGLISADSSKFATAFDASALTTTTEVKLGTKSVFSYFNDGDTGNIGALLSN
-1084 NFEDGTNNL
+1084 NNL
-1093 FDLKIGEKSVGLYST
+1093 KFTMGNESTLAYADGGSKI
-1108 KTNKFND
+1108 
-1115 VFNFNLTNT
+1115 
-1124 PTAASAANV
+1124 
-1133 TLDEGATFSFFND
+1133 TLDQGT
-1146 ATSTGIGNVLVNKK
+1146 I
-1160 LKFNM
+1160 
-1165 ANGSTLGYVKNGA
+1165 
-1178 IVSIDQNLDTT
+1178 DTT
-1189 DNTKFATISTTGTSL
+1189 DTNRFSSVSTAGTSL
-1204 LLATGNAS
+1204 LLATGENSKVAIG
-1212 TAKIDSGKIVKTTTN
+1212 TGVNVTTTTN

-1238 INEGS
+1238 ENQGS

-1266 TSTITMNKEKSAAI
+1266 ASTITMNKEKSAAI

-1287 LTNKGTINLEDKESG
+1287 LINEGTINLEDKESG

-1309 NVTNSG
+1309 NATNKVNSTINVKKGESAGIAIETTLDKTVTPNVAVAIGAKTASNEGTITLEKNSTGSAAMLGKRAAGTPNVTLSNSG
-1315 SASKIY
+1315 TINVDS
-1321 VKKESSVGIDA
+1321 
-1332 TLTGSTLSP
+1332 TG
-1341 VVTLTG
+1341 
-1347 DKVAKNEGLIELQ
+1347 
-1360 TNAKKSAAIIGKR
+1360 
-1373 ETGSTKKLTI
+1373 
-1383 ENVGTAT
+1383 
-1390 NSATLDIKSTESVGI
+1390 SVGI
-1405 NATNTA
+1405 NADNA
-1411 GTATDLVVKNE
+1411 VGAKDKFVVDNSGIVNVKKN
-1422 YGKINVEGEKSVGI
+1422 SSAGI
-1436 NVLES
+1436 NAITS
-1441 TVTND
+1441 TVNTVKDSQINL
-1446 TNGII
+1446 TA
-1451 ELKNKKTAG
+1451 EKTAG
-1460 IIATKSSKVTNKG
+1460 IIAKTGSEVINNGKISTSVVSVT
-1473 NITLTGPTGGIT
+1473 
-1485 ASSDGLVGVSLAGSE
+1485 AAADGLVGISADASTVTNGSTGE
-1500 LTNENT
+1500 
-1506 ITMNTA
+1506 ITLGTA
-1512 FSTGV
+1512 FSAGIYGTGTGTNTSTIKNAGEIT
-1517 YANDY
+1517 ANE
-1522 LDVNATP
+1522 N
-1529 NVRTKSKVTNEKDI
+1529 K
-1543 LVKKKNSVGIY
+1543 SVGIY
-1554 SVNGDVYNK
+1554 VEANSTAENT
-1563 AINGKIETEE
+1563 GKITME
-1573 DSSVGIYAKL
+1573 
-1583 DKDAIANQTIE
+1583 
-1594 NANNITIGLAT
+1594 
-1605 AKSSVGIF
+1605 
-1613 STIDADATKSLNVTN
+1613 
-1628 DTTGVMTIDSKES
+1628 KE
-1641 AAIIM
+1641 
-1646 KGQLDNAVTPTPRGI
+1646 G
-1661 VTNKGKINMNSEKSA
+1661 
-1676 AIIGEKAKIVND
+1676 
-1688 GTTPAEIIV
+1688 
-1697 NAKESAGIIASDKSI
+1697 
-1712 VQNFGKIKTSATIA
+1712 
-1726 SATDGLVAISVD
+1726 
-1738 DTEVT
+1738 
-1743 NKGQIELDSKFST
+1743 
-1756 AIFGANKSKILND
+1756 
-1769 TDGTIVANKDSSVGI
+1769 
-1784 YAKTNSPATNKGS
+1784 
-1797 ITMKEKSS
+1797 S

-1813 KLVNTTNTGK
+1813 KITNKKDGTAVGK
-1823 LTIEKESSAAM
+1823 IIIEGKDSAAM
-1834 YAKNADALNDTE
+1834 YAKNTDATNDE
-1846 AKITV
+1846 GAEITV
-1851 KDKTSAGMYFELNKA
+1851 KNEGSAGMYIDVDKA
-1866 NLAINGTNKGEIT
+1866 NITANGTNKGTIT
-1879 LTNTANKSVGMFA
+1879 LDTGAKGSAGILAKLGTSANQVTTI
-1892 KNASPADKVMNL
+1892 
-1904 TNEGTIDVN
+1904 TNEGEIKVDGGDATKPSVAISAEN
-1913 ATSTTDSS
+1913 STST
-1921 VAMMAE
+1921 V
-1927 NTLATDKLELDN
+1927 DN
-1939 KKNINLSGEKAIGML
+1939 LLVKNKGNINLNSEKSIGLFLDKSKAINETDG
-1954 LINATG
+1954 
-1960 NNTGS
+1960 
-1965 SANINVINKN
+1965 NINVKKED
-1975 ATGVFAKAGS
+1975 ATGVFAKNKADFENKGT
-1985 KFKNIS
+1985 
-1991 GAKITIDTSANN
+1991 ITVEAPTNKK
-2003 NEQAVGVF
+2003 AVGVF
-2011 ADGVGTVA
+2011 AT
-2019 ENSSTIEGISKNAVG
+2019 
-2034 MFSQDK
+2034 
-2040 ANVTNK
+2040 
-2046 NSITMNKEKSVAMFA
+2046 
-2061 KDEDSKAINE
+2061 DEDTKVVNSN
-2071 ANIKILGDNSVG
+2071 NIKVLSANSVG
-2083 MFGKVKATVQNE
+2083 MFGKVKATVQNK

-2102 TGSNLTGL
+2102 TGSNLIGL

-2122 PVKIENLGGT
+2122 PVKIENLDGT
-2132 ININTESTAGMY
+2132 INVNTESSAGMY

-2150 TVSNVTLENTG
+2150 TVFNVTLENTG

-2187 LANVADGA
+2187 LDNVANGA
-2195 SAVYIADGGV
+2195 SAVYIEDGGV

-2267 LDSNTATLDYTTNG
+2267 LDSNTATLDYTTG

-2307 GDTVGSNYAIGVY
+2307 GDTVDSNYAIGVY

-2368 GGTGSSSGGVGI
+2368 GGTGSSSSGVGI

-2443 IDAEHLNFVNNGYQ
+2443 IDAEHLNFINNGYQ

-2495 KTIIAQ
+2495 KTITAS
-2501 GKNIG
+2501 GNNIG
-2506 LMAEG
+2506 LMSEG
-2511 IKDPATS
+2511 IKDPATP

-2524 YEIINKGTL
+2524 YEVINKGTL
-2533 DFSNAPESTAL
+2533 DFSNASNSTAL
-2544 YSLSS
+2544 YSISS

-2564 GIYGEYRLDTPKYD
+2564 GIYGEYNKNTPKYD
-2578 DDVNPL
+2578 EDVNPL
-2584 PTPNKSSIETTASSS
+2584 NPTPNKSSIETTASSS

-2643 ANDATENQ
+2643 ANDVTGNQ

-2660 ISLGDASV
+2660 INLGDASV

-2808 KDISLAQNSTA
+2808 KDITLGQNSTA

-3029 STPSV
+3029 STPST
-3034 YTNTTTGTVEL
+3034 YTNTSSGTVEL

-3173 DGKDT
+3173 DGADT

-3292 GTTGVSWDNVSD
+3292 GTTGVSWDNVSA
-3304 DDIAALKAKI
+3304 DDIAALKNQI
-3314 GTALSADPI
+3314 GAALSADPI
-3323 KNAIYTAEG
+3323 KNAIYTADG

-3429 PFLNMIAGQN
+3429 PFLNMVAGQN
-3439 FKLSSFAGSLTWMA
+3439 FKLSSFAGSLTWLA

-3555 EWKTRS
+3555 DWKTRS

-3615 NEKYKFGD
+3615 NEKYKFED

-3789 GYYNL
+3789 GHYNL

>member
-130 KSERYR
+130 KSIRYR

-267 QIKIEALNITAPNAP
+267 QIEIEALSITAPNAP
-282 SAPTTPTIS
+282 SAPTIS
-291 VSITPPTAPS
+291 VI
-301 ISVAPEAP
+301 VNKP
-309 SAPEAPNVSVS
+309 SAPAAPNVSVNVAAPTVTAMS
-320 VVAPAISVL
+320 ITSPGEVTVTPPSVAPP
-329 NIETPATVSV
+329 T
-339 SAPIVDAPEPVAFSV
+339 PVAFSV
-354 APTINA
+354 APSTDSRSRFA
-360 KGGNAGAKARKIDNN
+360 MGDGNIATRLNDLKNSSPI
-375 QTGVKDFFPTNQ
+375 
-387 ARSYDVDT
+387 T
-395 VNKDVR
+395 V
-401 NFFTFGNV
+401 TAPGNRDYITLSQGTAPNSLDKSV
-409 SGNVTIP
+409 VINVT
-416 ETGTVNVKINDT
+416 GSNN
-428 RAIVLDE
+428 RAMVIDE
-435 PKNDSKFKMEGTIN
+435 AKDGFIFDMKGTIN
-449 LYGSKNMGID
+449 LDAIQNMGID
-459 LQGSA
+459 LQGTHGGGS
-464 NDQPG
+464 
-469 FNGLGTSYKSDK
+469 TSPLMTTIINSG
-481 VAYAEIKNTGKIIGS
+481 EIKGNYGTG
-496 YYKDEVVTTTT
+496 
-507 NTNKN
+507 NK
-512 QIAFGF
+512 QQVAFGF
-518 SNLDSSYNNTM
+518 SNVDSSSNTTM
-529 THIINSGTI
+529 THMINSGTI
-538 SLNAPESAGIQLKPE
+538 SLKAPESAAMQLKPE
-553 DPHNWQPDWNN
+553 DPHDWNPN
-564 MTTVNGKDV
+564 GGWGATPPVTVTGTSSGNRANTGK
-573 VNIQGGGNGTA
+573 
-584 NKGRVLM
+584 VLM
-591 KADNQNKI
+591 KADNQKDINI
-599 DVNSSGS
+599 DSSGS

-615 GISELT
+615 GLIETSPASSVSE
-621 AITSSTNPNNFN
+621 ADKIA
-633 SKALSNLKAQ
+633 KNLRAARSIVK
-643 RNLGGVDI
+643 GGVTDTY
-651 LPGGEIGRSALDN
+651 LPGGEIGRSALSASKY
-664 TDYISGVYNSGTI
+664 TSGVYNSGTI
-677 NITGDKSVGVG
+677 NISGDKSVGVG
-688 ILQEIQEVKVG
+688 ILQEIQEVKIG

-707 TSLSQEPN
+707 ASLSQGAN
-715 QNITKDYD
+715 QKLSGGSDE
-723 PTLAKDNDQN
+723 K
-733 LVENAV
+733 VENAV

-748 PVLIGDKDT
+748 PVLNGEKDT
-757 LGNMATTK
+757 MGNLASSG

-772 EFGHFGVTGAPIG
+772 EFGPFGDTGASTG
-785 AKPDSGTINI
+785 AKADSGTITI
-795 GANATKSIGLLVS
+795 GANATKSIGLLVADS
-808 DNFEKLNNGSLDEKD
+808 EEKLNDGKVNGTVTNS
-823 ENGAPISSGASVAR
+823 R
-837 KLKRSGSITAKA
+837 TLKRSGSITANT
-849 GAKVEVTG
+849 GANIIVNG
-857 TSNYGFVVNSDSYK
+857 DSNYGFVVKSESYK
-871 SEFSGALD
+871 SAFDATQID
-879 NLKITRDK
+879 NLLESKDT
-887 ANYGIGINEGTITV
+887 ANYGIGINKGTITV
-901 NKGENSIGFALL
+901 NGTNSIAFAML
-913 KGGNSKNAIVT
+913 KGGDSSNSGSLIVT
-924 DTVAGVT
+924 STTPGVQGS
-931 TTTAIGKIEVIG
+931 TA
-943 NSKKSTG
+943 
-950 FYGEQDNFTNE
+950 FYGEQGNFTNS
-961 GDITV
+961 GDIKV
-966 NTPGSSSNA
+966 NTPNNTGNR
-975 GENIAVL
+975 AVL
-982 LNGNTKPIDFKNTG
+982 LRGVNSDTTKPIEFTNTASIYIQG
-996 NISVSGKSNIGV
+996 AGNIGV
-1008 YATGKSKFLHDK
+1008 YAEGNSKFTHNVNA
-1020 YTRPGEAASNKL
+1020 TPATNKIS
-1032 KVENGSTGVYVKGL
+1032 VGDGSIGVYTKKSPTGTPEL
-1046 SATDSNITIKAPV
+1046 NIGAPV
-1059 EIGDSSSTTGT
+1059 ELASTTGNTT
-1070 TIGFLSDAGTNDII
+1070 TIGFYSDGDAQVK
-1084 NFEDGTNNL
+1084 FKDGFKLKVGDKSIGL
-1093 FDLKIGEKSVGLYST
+1093 FSRDTSKFASTFDVSALTAPTEIELGEKSVLSY
-1108 KTNKFND
+1108 FND
-1115 VFNFNLTNT
+1115 GKSGNIGALLSNDKLKFTMGNESTLAYAENG
-1124 PTAASAANV
+1124 SRV
-1133 TLDEGATFSFFND
+1133 TLDQGT
-1146 ATSTGIGNVLVNKK
+1146 I
-1160 LKFNM
+1160 
-1165 ANGSTLGYVKNGA
+1165 
-1178 IVSIDQNLDTT
+1178 DTT
-1189 DNTKFATISTTGTSL
+1189 DTNRFPSVSSTGTSL
-1204 LLATGNAS
+1204 LLATGENSKVAIGT
-1212 TAKIDSGKIVKTTTN
+1212 TANVTTITKL
-1227 VGLISTDGAKA
+1227 GLIATA
-1238 INEGS
+1238 
-1243 LTSDIVSGVGL
+1243 
-1254 YSKKATAENSST
+1254 KATAENAGTYTHKLDSGVGIYANKST
-1266 TSTITMNKEKSAAI
+1266 ALNSGTMTMENKESAAI
-1280 FGEDNST
+1280 FGENNST
-1287 LTNKGTINLEDKESG
+1287 LTNTKDITIKAMKSAGILANDSNVKNSGTNSKIIVEGTGSAGIAIETTLDKTVTPNVAVASGEKTASNEGTITLNSTSTDSAAMLGKRATGTPEVTLSNSGTINVES
-1302 GILAKDS
+1302 
-1309 NVTNSG
+1309 T
-1315 SASKIY
+1315 
-1321 VKKESSVGIDA
+1321 
-1332 TLTGSTLSP
+1332 
-1341 VVTLTG
+1341 
-1347 DKVAKNEGLIELQ
+1347 
-1360 TNAKKSAAIIGKR
+1360 R
-1373 ETGSTKKLTI
+1373 
-1383 ENVGTAT
+1383 
-1390 NSATLDIKSTESVGI
+1390 SVGI
-1405 NATNTA
+1405 NADNTV
-1411 GTATDLVVKNE
+1411 GTKEKFVVNNS
-1422 YGKINVEGEKSVGI
+1422 GIVNVKADSSAGI
-1436 NVLES
+1436 NAITS
-1441 TVTND
+1441 TVKTVKDSEINL
-1446 TNGII
+1446 TA
-1451 ELKNKKTAG
+1451 EKTAG
-1460 IIATKSSKVTNKG
+1460 IIAKTGSEVINKG
-1473 NITLTGPTGGIT
+1473 KISTSVVSVT
-1485 ASSDGLVGVSLAGSE
+1485 AAADGLVGISADASTVTNGSTGEITLGTAYSAGIYGTGTG
-1500 LTNENT
+1500 TNTSTIKNAGT
-1506 ITMNTA
+1506 ITA
-1512 FSTGV
+1512 
-1517 YANDY
+1517 
-1522 LDVNATP
+1522 
-1529 NVRTKSKVTNEKDI
+1529 NEK
-1543 LVKKKNSVGIY
+1543 KSVGIY
-1554 SVNGDVYNK
+1554 V
-1563 AINGKIETEE
+1563 E
-1573 DSSVGIYAKL
+1573 
-1583 DKDAIANQTIE
+1583 ANSTAE
-1594 NANNITIGLAT
+1594 NTGNIT
-1605 AKSSVGIF
+1605 
-1613 STIDADATKSLNVTN
+1613 
-1628 DTTGVMTIDSKES
+1628 MEKE
-1641 AAIIM
+1641 
-1646 KGQLDNAVTPTPRGI
+1646 G
-1661 VTNKGKINMNSEKSA
+1661 
-1676 AIIGEKAKIVND
+1676 
-1688 GTTPAEIIV
+1688 
-1697 NAKESAGIIASDKSI
+1697 
-1712 VQNFGKIKTSATIA
+1712 
-1726 SATDGLVAISVD
+1726 
-1738 DTEVT
+1738 
-1743 NKGQIELDSKFST
+1743 
-1756 AIFGANKSKILND
+1756 
-1769 TDGTIVANKDSSVGI
+1769 
-1784 YAKTNSPATNKGS
+1784 
-1797 ITMKEKSS
+1797 S

-1813 KLVNTTNTGK
+1813 KITNKKDGTAIGK
-1823 LTIEKESSAAM
+1823 IIIKGKDSAAM
-1834 YAKNADALNDTE
+1834 YAKNTDAINDTGAE
-1846 AKITV
+1846 ITV
-1851 KDKTSAGMYFELNKA
+1851 KNEGSAGMYIDTDKA
-1866 NLAINGTNKGEIT
+1866 NITANGTNKGTIT
-1879 LTNTANKSVGMFA
+1879 LGKDNNTEAKSSAGILA
-1892 KNASPADKVMNL
+1892 KLGTLADKVTTI
-1904 TNEGTIDVN
+1904 TNEGEINVN
-1913 ATSTTDSS
+1913 GGDAAKPS
-1921 VAMMAE
+1921 VAISAE
-1927 NTLATDKLELDN
+1927 NLTGTVGNLLVEN
-1939 KKNINLSGEKAIGML
+1939 KKNINLNSEKSIGL
-1954 LINATG
+1954 FL
-1960 NNTGS
+1960 NNSKAVNETDG
-1965 SANINVINKN
+1965 NINVKEKD
-1975 ATGVFAKAGS
+1975 ATGVFAKNKADFENKGTITVEAPTS
-1985 KFKNIS
+1985 KK
-1991 GAKITIDTSANN
+1991 
-2003 NEQAVGVF
+2003 AVGIF
-2011 ADGVGTVA
+2011 AT
-2019 ENSSTIEGISKNAVG
+2019 
-2034 MFSQDK
+2034 
-2040 ANVTNK
+2040 
-2046 NSITMNKEKSVAMFA
+2046 
-2061 KDEDSKAINE
+2061 DEDTKVVNSKD
-2071 ANIKILGDNSVG
+2071 IKVLSAKSVG
-2083 MFGKVKATVQNE
+2083 MFGKVKATVQNK
-2095 GTIDLGT
+2095 GTIELGT
-2102 TGSNLTGL
+2102 AGSNLTGL

-2132 ININTESTAGMY
+2132 INVNTESSAGMY

-2187 LANVADGA
+2187 LDNVANGA
-2195 SAVYIADGGV
+2195 SAVYIEDGGV

-2221 NRVAYYVKNA
+2221 NRVAYYVKNV

-2267 LDSNTATLDYTTNG
+2267 LDSNTATLDYTTG

-2307 GDTVGSNYAIGVY
+2307 GATVDSNYAIGVY

-2334 SITQNITAGKNGV
+2334 FINQNITAGKNGV

-2368 GGTGSSSGGVGI
+2368 GGTGSSSSGVGI

-2443 IDAEHLNFVNNGYQ
+2443 IDAEHLNFINNGYQ

-2511 IKDPATS
+2511 IKDPATP

-2578 DDVNPL
+2578 EDVNPL

-2643 ANDATENQ
+2643 ANDATGNQ

-2808 KDISLAQNSTA
+2808 KDITLGQNSTA

-3018 EKSYGIILNSS
+3018 EKSYGIILNSN
-3029 STPSV
+3029 STPNV
-3034 YTNTTTGTVEL
+3034 YTNTATGNVEL
-3045 GNDSTYLYSEGNA
+3045 GNDSVYLYSEGNA
-3058 NITNNRNIA
+3058 NITNNRTVA

-3072 DRSIAFY
+3072 NRSIAFY
-3079 IKGNGEANTK
+3079 VKGNGIGSTK

-3100 GKGTMGIYAPN
+3100 GKGTIGVYAPN
-3111 AEAVNKAN
+3111 AEAINKAN
-3119 ITVGKIDDTDPV
+3119 ITVGRTDDIDPT
-3131 TQQVYP
+3131 TGQVYT
-3137 KDKIT
+3137 DRNKIT
-3142 YSIGMATADKGK
+3142 YAIGMATADRGK

-3173 DGKDT
+3173 DGEGT
-3178 VVENRAGGKIILKP
+3178 VVENSAGGKIILKP

-3236 LIGVAVLNGST
+3236 LIGVAVLNGSK

-3261 YGIVIRGKKNAD
+3261 YGIVIRGEKNAD
-3273 GTIKY
+3273 GSVKKY
-3278 AVIKNHGNITVRGT
+3278 AEIKNYGNITVRGT
-3292 GTTGVSWDNVSD
+3292 GTMGISWKDVKPEQ
-3304 DDIAALKAKI
+3304 IAALKAQI
-3314 GTALSADPI
+3314 GAALKADPGQ
-3323 KNAIYTAEG
+3323 NAIYDAGDTNKG
-3332 TDKALEGVDIKIVNG
+3332 LEGVDIKIVNG

-3429 PFLNMIAGQN
+3429 PFLNMVAGQN
-3439 FKLSSFAGSLTWMA
+3439 FKLSSFAGSLTWLA

-3555 EWKTRS
+3555 DWKTRS

-3615 NEKYKFGD
+3615 NEKYKFED

>member
-43 DVNTELNTANYTGV
+43 DVNTKLDTANYTGV

-130 KSERYR
+130 KSIRYR

-267 QIKIEALNITAPNAP
+267 QIEIEALSITAPNAP
-282 SAPTTPTIS
+282 SAPTIS
-291 VSITPPTAPS
+291 VI
-301 ISVAPEAP
+301 VNKP
-309 SAPEAPNVSVS
+309 SAPAAPNVSVNVAAPTVTAMS
-320 VVAPAISVL
+320 ITSPGEVTVTPPSVAPP
-329 NIETPATVSV
+329 T
-339 SAPIVDAPEPVAFSV
+339 PVAFSV
-354 APTINA
+354 APSTDSRSRFA
-360 KGGNAGAKARKIDNN
+360 MGDGNIATRLNDLKNSSPI
-375 QTGVKDFFPTNQ
+375 
-387 ARSYDVDT
+387 T
-395 VNKDVR
+395 V
-401 NFFTFGNV
+401 TAPGNRDYITLSQGIAPNSLDKSV
-409 SGNVTIP
+409 VINVT
-416 ETGTVNVKINDT
+416 GSNN
-428 RAIVLDE
+428 RAMVIDE
-435 PKNDSKFKMEGTIN
+435 AKDGFIFDMKGTIN
-449 LYGSKNMGID
+449 LDAIQNMGID
-459 LQGSA
+459 LQGTHGGGS
-464 NDQPG
+464 
-469 FNGLGTSYKSDK
+469 TSPLMTTIINSG
-481 VAYAEIKNTGKIIGS
+481 EIKGNYGTG
-496 YYKDEVVTTTT
+496 
-507 NTNKN
+507 NK
-512 QIAFGF
+512 QQVAFGF
-518 SNLDSSYNNTM
+518 SNVDSSSNTTM
-529 THIINSGTI
+529 THMINSGTI
-538 SLNAPESAGIQLKPE
+538 SLKAPESAAMQLKPE
-553 DPHNWQPDWNN
+553 DPHDWNPN
-564 MTTVNGKDV
+564 GGWGATPPVTVTGTSSGNRANTGK
-573 VNIQGGGNGTA
+573 
-584 NKGRVLM
+584 VLM
-591 KADNQNKI
+591 KADNQKDINI
-599 DVNSSGS
+599 DSSGS

-615 GISELT
+615 GLIETSPASSVSE
-621 AITSSTNPNNFN
+621 ADKIA
-633 SKALSNLKAQ
+633 KNLRAARSIVK
-643 RNLGGVDI
+643 GGVTDTY
-651 LPGGEIGRSALDN
+651 LPGGEIGRSALSASKY
-664 TDYISGVYNSGTI
+664 TSGVYNSGTI
-677 NITGDKSVGVG
+677 NISGDKSVGVG
-688 ILQEIQEVKVG
+688 ILQEIQEVKIG

-707 TSLSQEPN
+707 ASLSQGAN
-715 QNITKDYD
+715 QKLSGGSDE
-723 PTLAKDNDQN
+723 K
-733 LVENAV
+733 VENAV

-748 PVLIGDKDT
+748 PVLNGEKDT
-757 LGNMATTK
+757 MGNLASSG

-772 EFGHFGVTGAPIG
+772 EFGPFGDTGASTG
-785 AKPDSGTINI
+785 AKADSGTITI
-795 GANATKSIGLLVS
+795 GANATKSIGLLVADS
-808 DNFEKLNNGSLDEKD
+808 EEKLNDGKVNGTVTNS
-823 ENGAPISSGASVAR
+823 R
-837 KLKRSGSITAKA
+837 TLKRSGSITANT
-849 GAKVEVTG
+849 GANIIVNG
-857 TSNYGFVVNSDSYK
+857 DSNYGFVVKSESYK
-871 SEFSGALD
+871 SAFDATQID
-879 NLKITRDK
+879 NLLESKDT
-887 ANYGIGINEGTITV
+887 ANYGIGINKGTITV
-901 NKGENSIGFALL
+901 NGTNSIAFAML
-913 KGGNSKNAIVT
+913 KGGDSSNSGSLIVT
-924 DTVAGVT
+924 STTAGVQGS
-931 TTTAIGKIEVIG
+931 TA
-943 NSKKSTG
+943 
-950 FYGEQDNFTNE
+950 FYGEQGNFTNS
-961 GDITV
+961 GDIKV
-966 NTPGSSSNA
+966 NTPNNTGNR
-975 GENIAVL
+975 AVL
-982 LNGNTKPIDFKNTG
+982 LRGVNSDTTKPIEFTNTASIYIQG
-996 NISVSGKSNIGV
+996 AGNIGV
-1008 YATGKSKFLHDK
+1008 YAEGNSKFTHNVNA
-1020 YTRPGEAASNKL
+1020 TPATNKIS
-1032 KVENGSTGVYVKGL
+1032 VGDGSIGVYTKKSPTGTPEL
-1046 SATDSNITIKAPV
+1046 NIGAPV
-1059 EIGDSSSTTGT
+1059 ELASTTGNTT
-1070 TIGFLSDAGTNDII
+1070 TIGFYSDGDAQVK
-1084 NFEDGTNNL
+1084 FKDGFKLKVGDKSIGL
-1093 FDLKIGEKSVGLYST
+1093 FSRDTSKFASTFDVSALTAPTEIELGEKSVLSY
-1108 KTNKFND
+1108 FND
-1115 VFNFNLTNT
+1115 EKSGNIGALLSNDKLKFTMGNESTLAYAENG
-1124 PTAASAANV
+1124 SKV
-1133 TLDEGATFSFFND
+1133 TLDQGT
-1146 ATSTGIGNVLVNKK
+1146 I
-1160 LKFNM
+1160 
-1165 ANGSTLGYVKNGA
+1165 
-1178 IVSIDQNLDTT
+1178 DTT
-1189 DNTKFATISTTGTSL
+1189 DTNRFPSVSSTGTSL
-1204 LLATGNAS
+1204 LLATGENSKVAIGT
-1212 TAKIDSGKIVKTTTN
+1212 TANVTTKTKL
-1227 VGLISTDGAKA
+1227 GLIATA
-1238 INEGS
+1238 
-1243 LTSDIVSGVGL
+1243 
-1254 YSKKATAENSST
+1254 KATAENVGTYTHKLDSGVGIYANKST
-1266 TSTITMNKEKSAAI
+1266 ALNSGTMTMEKKESAAI
-1280 FGEDNST
+1280 FGENNST
-1287 LTNKGTINLEDKESG
+1287 LTNTKDITIKAMKSAGILANDSNVKNSETNSKIIVEGTGSAGMAIETTLDKTVTPNVAVASGEKTASNEGTITLKSTSTDSAAMLGKRATGTPEVTLSNSGTINVES
-1302 GILAKDS
+1302 
-1309 NVTNSG
+1309 T
-1315 SASKIY
+1315 
-1321 VKKESSVGIDA
+1321 
-1332 TLTGSTLSP
+1332 
-1341 VVTLTG
+1341 
-1347 DKVAKNEGLIELQ
+1347 
-1360 TNAKKSAAIIGKR
+1360 R
-1373 ETGSTKKLTI
+1373 
-1383 ENVGTAT
+1383 
-1390 NSATLDIKSTESVGI
+1390 SVGI
-1405 NATNTA
+1405 NADNTV
-1411 GTATDLVVKNE
+1411 GTKEKFVVNNS
-1422 YGKINVEGEKSVGI
+1422 GIVNVKADSSAGI
-1436 NVLES
+1436 NAITS
-1441 TVTND
+1441 TVKTVKDSEINL
-1446 TNGII
+1446 TA
-1451 ELKNKKTAG
+1451 EKTAG
-1460 IIATKSSKVTNKG
+1460 IIAKTGSEVINKG
-1473 NITLTGPTGGIT
+1473 KISTSVVSVT
-1485 ASSDGLVGVSLAGSE
+1485 AAADGLVGISADASTV
-1500 LTNENT
+1500 TNG
-1506 ITMNTA
+1506 
-1512 FSTGV
+1512 STGEITLGTA
-1517 YANDY
+1517 YSAGIYGTGTGTNTSTIK
-1522 LDVNATP
+1522 NAGDITA
-1529 NVRTKSKVTNEKDI
+1529 EKN
-1543 LVKKKNSVGIY
+1543 NSVGIY
-1554 SVNGDVYNK
+1554 V
-1563 AINGKIETEE
+1563 E
-1573 DSSVGIYAKL
+1573 
-1583 DKDAIANQTIE
+1583 ANSTAE
-1594 NANNITIGLAT
+1594 N
-1605 AKSSVGIF
+1605 
-1613 STIDADATKSLNVTN
+1613 
-1628 DTTGVMTIDSKES
+1628 TGN
-1641 AAIIM
+1641 IIM
-1646 KGQLDNAVTPTPRGI
+1646 K
-1661 VTNKGKINMNSEKSA
+1661 
-1676 AIIGEKAKIVND
+1676 
-1688 GTTPAEIIV
+1688 
-1697 NAKESAGIIASDKSI
+1697 KEG
-1712 VQNFGKIKTSATIA
+1712 
-1726 SATDGLVAISVD
+1726 
-1738 DTEVT
+1738 
-1743 NKGQIELDSKFST
+1743 
-1756 AIFGANKSKILND
+1756 
-1769 TDGTIVANKDSSVGI
+1769 
-1784 YAKTNSPATNKGS
+1784 
-1797 ITMKEKSS
+1797 S

-1813 KLVNTTNTGK
+1813 KITNKKDGSAIGRIIIK
-1823 LTIEKESSAAM
+1823 EKDSAAM
-1834 YAKNADALNDTE
+1834 YAKNTDAINDTGAE
-1846 AKITV
+1846 ITV
-1851 KDKTSAGMYFELNKA
+1851 ENEGSAGMYIDVDKA
-1866 NLAINGTNKGEIT
+1866 NIPANGTNKGTIT
-1879 LTNTANKSVGMFA
+1879 LDTGAKGSAGILAKLGTSANQVTTI
-1892 KNASPADKVMNL
+1892 
-1904 TNEGTIDVN
+1904 TNEGEIKVDGGD
-1913 ATSTTDSS
+1913 ATKPS
-1921 VAMMAE
+1921 VAISAE
-1927 NTLATDKLELDN
+1927 NLTGTVDN
-1939 KKNINLSGEKAIGML
+1939 LLVKNKGNINLNSEKSIGL
-1954 LINATG
+1954 FL
-1960 NNTGS
+1960 NNSKAVNETDG
-1965 SANINVINKN
+1965 NINVKEKD
-1975 ATGVFAKAGS
+1975 ATGVFAKNKADFENKGT
-1985 KFKNIS
+1985 
-1991 GAKITIDTSANN
+1991 ITVEAPTNKK
-2003 NEQAVGVF
+2003 AVGIF
-2011 ADGVGTVA
+2011 AT
-2019 ENSSTIEGISKNAVG
+2019 
-2034 MFSQDK
+2034 
-2040 ANVTNK
+2040 
-2046 NSITMNKEKSVAMFA
+2046 
-2061 KDEDSKAINE
+2061 DEDTKVVNSKD
-2071 ANIKILGDNSVG
+2071 IKVLSANSVG
-2083 MFGKVKATVQNE
+2083 MFGKVKATVQNK

-2102 TGSNLTGL
+2102 AGSNLTGL

-2122 PVKIENLGGT
+2122 LVKIENLGGT
-2132 ININTESTAGMY
+2132 INVNTESSAGMY

-2161 TINVNRKKSAG
+2161 TININKEKSAG

-2187 LANVADGA
+2187 LADDANGA
-2195 SAVYIADGGV
+2195 SAVYIEDGGV

-2231 GSNVKGTNIGKIT
+2231 ASNVKGTNIGKIR

-2267 LDSNTATLDYTTNG
+2267 LDSNTATLDYTTG
-2281 ATGNGI
+2281 ATGKGI

-2307 GDTVGSNYAIGVY
+2307 GDTVDSNYAIGVY

-2368 GGTGSSSGGVGI
+2368 GGTGSSSSGVGI

-2443 IDAEHLNFVNNGYQ
+2443 IDAEHLTFVNNGYQ

-2495 KTIIAQ
+2495 KTITAQ

-2511 IKDPATS
+2511 IKDPATP

-2578 DDVNPL
+2578 EDVNPS

-2643 ANDATENQ
+2643 ANTATEKQ

-2808 KDISLAQNSTA
+2808 KDITLGQNSTA

-2984 VAPHTATTKNSEP
+2984 VAPHTATAQNSEP

-3029 STPSV
+3029 STPST
-3034 YTNTTTGTVEL
+3034 YTNTSSGTVEL

-3131 TQQVYP
+3131 TKQVYP

-3173 DGKDT
+3173 DGEGT
-3178 VVENRAGGKIILKP
+3178 VVGNRAGGKIILKP

-3292 GTTGVSWDNVSD
+3292 GTTGVSWDNVSA
-3304 DDIAALKAKI
+3304 DDIGALKNQI
-3314 GTALSADPI
+3314 GAALSADPI
-3323 KNAIYTAEG
+3323 KNAIYTADG

-3365 IVVANNV
+3365 IVGANNV

-3429 PFLNMIAGQN
+3429 PFLNMVAGQN
-3439 FKLSSFAGSLTWMA
+3439 FKLSSFAGSLTWLA

-3494 DKNALDSEEKEVF
+3494 DKNALDSKEKEVF

-3555 EWKTRS
+3555 DWKTRS

-3700 ETIKFKPYI
+3700 ETIKFRPYV
-3709 GLDLAYGRFTK
+3709 GLDLAYGRFTNIK
-3720 IREKDGQVRL
+3720 EKDGQVRL

-3739 IKPNIGFETRYTIPT
+3739 VKPNIGFETRYTIPT

-3789 GYYNL
+3789 GHYNL

>member
-130 KSERYR
+130 KSIRYR

-267 QIKIEALNITAPNAP
+267 QIEIEALSITAPSAP
-282 SAPTTPTIS
+282 SAPTIS
-291 VSITPPTAPS
+291 VNVTK
-301 ISVAPEAP
+301 P
-309 SAPEAPNVSVS
+309 SAPAAPNVSVN
-320 VVAPAISVL
+320 VVAPAINVL
-329 NIETPATVSV
+329 NIDTPATASV
-339 SAPIVDAPEPVAFSV
+339 SAPIVEAPKPVAFSV
-354 APTINA
+354 APSTDSKSRFAMKDTDIATLLNKLKNSSPITVTAPGNRDYITLSQGTIPNSLD
-360 KGGNAGAKARKIDNN
+360 KSVVI
-375 QTGVKDFFPTNQ
+375 
-387 ARSYDVDT
+387 
-395 VNKDVR
+395 
-401 NFFTFGNV
+401 
-409 SGNVTIP
+409 NVT
-416 ETGTVNVKINDT
+416 GSNN
-428 RAIVLDE
+428 RAMVIDE
-435 PKNDSKFKMEGTIN
+435 AKDGFIFDMKGTIN
-449 LYGSKNMGID
+449 LDANQNMGID
-459 LQGSA
+459 LQGTHGGVS
-464 NDQPG
+464 
-469 FNGLGTSYKSDK
+469 TSPLMTTVINSG
-481 VAYAEIKNTGKIIGS
+481 EIKGNYGTG
-496 YYKDEVVTTTT
+496 
-507 NTNKN
+507 NKQ

-518 SNLDSSYNNTM
+518 SNVDSSSNTTM
-529 THIINSGTI
+529 THMINSGTI
-538 SLNAPESAGIQLKPE
+538 SLKAPESAAMQLKPE
-553 DPHNWQPDWNN
+553 DPHDWNPN
-564 MTTVNGKDV
+564 GGWGATPPVTVTGTSSGNRANTGK
-573 VNIQGGGNGTA
+573 
-584 NKGRVLM
+584 VLM
-591 KADNQNKI
+591 KADNQKDINI
-599 DVNSSGS
+599 DSSGS

-615 GISELT
+615 GLIETSPASSVSE
-621 AITSSTNPNNFN
+621 ADKIA
-633 SKALSNLKAQ
+633 KNLRAARSIVK
-643 RNLGGVDI
+643 GGVTDTY
-651 LPGGEIGRSALDN
+651 LPGGEIGRSGLSGVTN
-664 TDYISGVYNSGTI
+664 SKWTSGVYNSGTI
-677 NITGDKSVGVG
+677 NINGDKSVGVG

-707 TSLSQEPN
+707 ASLSQEPN
-715 QNITKDYD
+715 QNIGSGKET
-723 PTLAKDNDQN
+723 

-748 PVLIGDKDT
+748 PVLKDEKDT
-757 LGNMATTK
+757 LGNKATA
-765 DVGTKTV
+765 DVVGTKTV
-772 EFGHFGVTGAPIG
+772 EFGRFGKTGAV
-785 AKPDSGTINI
+785 AGTDDKGIITI

-808 DNFEKLNNGSLDEKD
+808 DNFEELNDGSLDEED
-823 ENGAPISSGASVAR
+823 ENGHTTTGSNVAR

-849 GAKVEVTG
+849 GAKVEVRG
-857 TSNYGFVVNSDSYK
+857 TSNYGFVVSSDSYK

-887 ANYGIGINEGTITV
+887 TNYGIGINEGAITV
-901 NKGENSIGFALL
+901 QDATNSIGFALL
-913 KGGNSKNAIVT
+913 KGGNSKNTGTLKVT
-924 DTVAGVT
+924 GTSSGSA
-931 TTTAIGKIEVIG
+931 A
-943 NSKKSTG
+943 

-966 NTPGSSSNA
+966 DASGSGNTG
-975 GENIAVL
+975 IL
-982 LNGNTKPIDFKNTG
+982 LNGKNATPISFTNTA
-996 NISVSGKSNIGV
+996 NISVSGKGNIGL
-1008 YATGKSKFLHDK
+1008 YATGKSIFSRPTGATTSDK
-1020 YTRPGEAASNKL
+1020 ISVKEGATGIY
-1032 KVENGSTGVYVKGL
+1032 VENLANNPTGGTVV
-1046 SATDSNITIKAPV
+1046 SNIEISVPV
-1059 EIGDSSSTTGT
+1059 EIGNSNPTTGT
-1070 TIGFLSDAGTNDII
+1070 TIGFLSKANADDKIH
-1084 NFEDGTNNL
+1084 FKDGFNL
-1093 FDLKIGEKSVGLYST
+1093 KVGKNSVGLYST
-1108 KTNKFND
+1108 KINKFND
-1115 VFNFNLTNT
+1115 VFDFNLTNT

-1133 TLDEGATFSFFND
+1133 TLDENATFSFFND
-1146 ATSTGIGNVLVNKK
+1146 ANSTGIGAILVDKK
-1160 LKFNM
+1160 LKFDM
-1165 ANGSTLGYVKNGA
+1165 AKGSTLGYIKNGA
-1178 IVSIDQNLDTT
+1178 NVSIDKDLDTT
-1189 DNTKFATISTTGTSL
+1189 SNTKFATISTDGTSL

-1212 TAKIDSGKIVKTTTN
+1212 TAKIASGKTVKTTTN

-1238 INEGS
+1238 ENQGT
-1243 LTSDIVSGVGL
+1243 LKSDIVSGVGL

-1266 TSTITMNKEKSAAI
+1266 ASIITMNKEKSAAI

-1287 LTNKGTINLEDKESG
+1287 LINEGTINLEDKKSG

-1309 NVTNSG
+1309 NATNKG
-1315 SASKIY
+1315 TASAIN
-1321 VKKESSVGIDA
+1321 VKKEGSVGIAIETTLDTTTNTAIA
-1332 TLTGSTLSP
+1332 TDNKT
-1341 VVTLTG
+1341 
-1347 DKVAKNEGLIELQ
+1347 AKNEGTITLE
-1360 TNAKKSAAIIGKR
+1360 TASKKSAAMLGKR
-1373 ETGSTKKLTI
+1373 ATGTPKVTLSNSGTI
-1383 ENVGTAT
+1383 NVE
-1390 NSATLDIKSTESVGI
+1390 SEESVGI
-1405 NATNTA
+1405 NADNDVGA
-1411 GTATDLVVKNE
+1411 KGEFVVNNNKA
-1422 YGKINVEGEKSVGI
+1422 INVNAEKSAGI
-1436 NVLES
+1436 NAIKA
-1441 TVTND
+1441 TVTNAATTGD
-1446 TNGII
+1446 ISLTA
-1451 ELKNKKTAG
+1451 KNTAG
-1460 IIATKSSKVTNKG
+1460 IIAKDGSEVTNNGKIRTSG
-1473 NITLTGPTGGIT
+1473 VTVPAPTS
-1485 ASSDGLVGVSLAGSE
+1485 ASSEGLVGISADASTV
-1500 LTNENT
+1500 TNG
-1506 ITMNTA
+1506 
-1512 FSTGV
+1512 STGKIELDTAYSTAIYGTNV
-1517 YANDY
+1517 STIGNEGTIQAN
-1522 LDVNATP
+1522 
-1529 NVRTKSKVTNEKDI
+1529 KDG
-1543 LVKKKNSVGIY
+1543 SVGIY
-1554 SVNGDVYNK
+1554 V
-1563 AINGKIETEE
+1563 
-1573 DSSVGIYAKL
+1573 
-1583 DKDAIANQTIE
+1583 
-1594 NANNITIGLAT
+1594 
-1605 AKSSVGIF
+1605 
-1613 STIDADATKSLNVTN
+1613 
-1628 DTTGVMTIDSKES
+1628 
-1641 AAIIM
+1641 
-1646 KGQLDNAVTPTPRGI
+1646 
-1661 VTNKGKINMNSEKSA
+1661 EK
-1676 AIIGEKAKIVND
+1676 
-1688 GTTPAEIIV
+1688 
-1697 NAKESAGIIASDKSI
+1697 
-1712 VQNFGKIKTSATIA
+1712 
-1726 SATDGLVAISVD
+1726 
-1738 DTEVT
+1738 
-1743 NKGQIELDSKFST
+1743 
-1756 AIFGANKSKILND
+1756 
-1769 TDGTIVANKDSSVGI
+1769 
-1784 YAKTNSPATNKGS
+1784 NSPATNSGT
-1797 ITMKEKSS
+1797 ITMKGESS

-1813 KLVNTTNTGK
+1813 KIVNETVNGK
-1823 LTIEKESSAAM
+1823 ITIEEKSSAAM
-1834 YAKNADALNDTE
+1834 YAKNTDATNDE
-1846 AKITV
+1846 GAKITV
-1851 KDKTSAGMYFELNKA
+1851 KNEGSAGMYIDVDKA
-1866 NLAINGTNKGEIT
+1866 NITANGTNKGTIT
-1879 LTNTANKSVGMFA
+1879 LDTGAKSSAGILA
-1892 KNASPADKVMNL
+1892 KLGASADKVTTI
-1904 TNEGTIDVN
+1904 TNEGEIKVDGGD
-1913 ATSTTDSS
+1913 ATNPS
-1921 VAMMAE
+1921 VAISAQNLTGTVGNLLVE
-1927 NTLATDKLELDN
+1927 N
-1939 KKNINLSGEKAIGML
+1939 KKIINLNSEKSIGL
-1954 LINATG
+1954 FL
-1960 NNTGS
+1960 NNSKAVNETDG
-1965 SANINVINKN
+1965 NINVKEED
-1975 ATGVFAKAGS
+1975 ATGVFAKNKADFENKGT
-1985 KFKNIS
+1985 
-1991 GAKITIDTSANN
+1991 ITVEAPTNKK
-2003 NEQAVGVF
+2003 AVGIF
-2011 ADGVGTVA
+2011 AT
-2019 ENSSTIEGISKNAVG
+2019 
-2034 MFSQDK
+2034 
-2040 ANVTNK
+2040 
-2046 NSITMNKEKSVAMFA
+2046 
-2061 KDEDSKAINE
+2061 DEDTKVVNSNV
-2071 ANIKILGDNSVG
+2071 IKVLSAKSVG
-2083 MFGKVKATVQNE
+2083 MFGKVKATVQNT
-2095 GTIDLGT
+2095 GTIELGT
-2102 TGSNLTGL
+2102 AGSSLTGL

-2132 ININTESTAGMY
+2132 INVNTGSSAGMY

-2150 TVSNVTLENTG
+2150 IVFNVTLENTG

-2172 IYAPKSTVSKVGKVN
+2172 IYAPKSTVSKVGEIN
-2187 LANVADGA
+2187 LTKDADGA
-2195 SAVYIADGGV
+2195 SAVYIEDGGV

-2212 EINLGTANQ
+2212 EINLGIANQ

-2267 LDSNTATLDYTTNG
+2267 LDSNTAKLDYTTG

-2287 IGLYLAGNTDISAY
+2287 IGLYLAGDTNISAY

-2334 SITQNITAGKNGV
+2334 SINQNITAGKNGV

-2361 TMKVGEV
+2361 TMKVGKV
-2368 GGTGSSSGGVGI
+2368 GGTGSSSSGVGI

-2443 IDAEHLNFVNNGYQ
+2443 IDAEHLNFINNGYQ

-2484 VINGETSLASG
+2484 VINGETSLATG
-2495 KTIIAQ
+2495 KTITAS
-2501 GKNIG
+2501 GNNIG
-2506 LMAEG
+2506 LMSEG
-2511 IKDPATS
+2511 IKDPATP

-2578 DDVNPL
+2578 EDVNPL

-2614 LKNVDNKGSITATT
+2614 LKNVDNKGSITAAT

-2643 ANDATENQ
+2643 ANTATEKQ
-2651 NLDLKNSGA
+2651 NLDLKNSGV

-2808 KDISLAQNSTA
+2808 KDITLGQNSTA

-2984 VAPHTATTKNSEP
+2984 VAPHTATAQNSEP

-3029 STPSV
+3029 STPST
-3034 YTNTTTGTVEL
+3034 YTNTSSGTVEL

-3058 NITNNRNIA
+3058 NITNNRNIT

-3173 DGKDT
+3173 DGEGT
-3178 VVENRAGGKIILKP
+3178 VVENSAGGKIILKP

-3292 GTTGVSWDNVSD
+3292 GTTGVSWDNVSA
-3304 DDIAALKAKI
+3304 DDIAALKNQI
-3314 GTALSADPI
+3314 GAALSADPI
-3323 KNAIYTAEG
+3323 KNAIYTEEG

-3429 PFLNMIAGQN
+3429 PFLNMVAGQN

-3494 DKNALDSEEKEVF
+3494 DKNALDSKEKEVF

-3555 EWKTRS
+3555 DWKTRS

-3615 NEKYKFGD
+3615 NEKYKFED

-3709 GLDLAYGRFTK
+3709 GLDLAYGRFTNIK
-3720 IREKDGQVRL
+3720 EKDGQVRL

-3739 IKPNIGFETRYTIPT
+3739 VKPNIGFETRYTIPT

-3789 GYYNL
+3789 GHYNL

>member
-1 MNRNLQKIEKDLRSI
+1 MTTIINSGE
-16 AKRYK
+16 
-21 SVKYSIGLA
+21 
-30 ILFLMM
+30 
-36 GLNAFSA
+36 
-43 DVNTELNTANYTGV
+43 
-57 VTREGIKDSVDNL
+57 
-70 QDKIKGVRL
+70 IKG
-79 ENTKSIEALRL
+79 N
-90 ELIQLMEQG
+90 
-99 NQVVKSPW
+99 
-107 ASWQFGIGYL
+107 Y
-117 FTDLHGRERGTGD
+117 GTG
-130 KSERYR
+130 
-136 FESYY
+136 
-141 TRYDWKTIN
+141 
-150 ASDGEDSERPQG
+150 
-162 SPLLVGKP
+162 
-170 GGLGSSSSILGKTVN
+170 N
-185 KNGALSS
+185 KQQ
-192 SVNGRNR
+192 V
-199 YGLVDLRYVKEKPTD
+199 
-214 VEIFAKVNPKKIEKD
+214 
-229 PLDVDPPKFELKDP
+229 
-243 KGLTVNP
+243 
-250 YIAKP
+250 
-255 EEAPTIKLPNIG
+255 
-267 QIKIEALNITAPNAP
+267 
-282 SAPTTPTIS
+282 
-291 VSITPPTAPS
+291 
-301 ISVAPEAP
+301 
-309 SAPEAPNVSVS
+309 
-320 VVAPAISVL
+320 
-329 NIETPATVSV
+329 
-339 SAPIVDAPEPVAFSV
+339 
-354 APTINA
+354 
-360 KGGNAGAKARKIDNN
+360 
-375 QTGVKDFFPTNQ
+375 
-387 ARSYDVDT
+387 
-395 VNKDVR
+395 
-401 NFFTFGNV
+401 
-409 SGNVTIP
+409 
-416 ETGTVNVKINDT
+416 
-428 RAIVLDE
+428 
-435 PKNDSKFKMEGTIN
+435 
-449 LYGSKNMGID
+449 
-459 LQGSA
+459 
-464 NDQPG
+464 
-469 FNGLGTSYKSDK
+469 
-481 VAYAEIKNTGKIIGS
+481 
-496 YYKDEVVTTTT
+496 
-507 NTNKN
+507 
-512 QIAFGF
+512 AFGF
-518 SNLDSSYNNTM
+518 SNVDSSSNTTM
-529 THIINSGTI
+529 THMINSGTI
-538 SLNAPESAGIQLKPE
+538 SLKAPESAAMQLKPE
-553 DPHNWQPDWNN
+553 DPHDWNPN
-564 MTTVNGKDV
+564 GGWGATPPVTVTGTSSGNRANTGK
-573 VNIQGGGNGTA
+573 
-584 NKGRVLM
+584 VLM
-591 KADNQNKI
+591 KADNQKDINI
-599 DVNSSGS
+599 DSSGS

-615 GISELT
+615 GLIETSPASSVSE
-621 AITSSTNPNNFN
+621 ADKIA
-633 SKALSNLKAQ
+633 KNLRAARSIVK
-643 RNLGGVDI
+643 GGVTDTY
-651 LPGGEIGRSALDN
+651 LPGGEIGRSALSASKY
-664 TDYISGVYNSGTI
+664 TSGVYNSGTI
-677 NITGDKSVGVG
+677 NISGDKSVGVG
-688 ILQEIQEVKVG
+688 ILQEIQEVKIG

-707 TSLSQEPN
+707 ASLSQGAN
-715 QNITKDYD
+715 QKLSGGSDE
-723 PTLAKDNDQN
+723 K
-733 LVENAV
+733 VENAV

-748 PVLIGDKDT
+748 PVLNGEKDT
-757 LGNMATTK
+757 MGNLASSG

-772 EFGHFGVTGAPIG
+772 EFGPFGDTGASTG
-785 AKPDSGTINI
+785 AKADSGTITI
-795 GANATKSIGLLVS
+795 GANATKSIGLLVADS
-808 DNFEKLNNGSLDEKD
+808 EEKLNDGKVNGTVTNS
-823 ENGAPISSGASVAR
+823 R
-837 KLKRSGSITAKA
+837 TLKRSGSITANT
-849 GAKVEVTG
+849 GANIIVNG
-857 TSNYGFVVNSDSYK
+857 DSNYGFVVKSESYK
-871 SEFSGALD
+871 SAFDATQID
-879 NLKITRDK
+879 NLLESKDT
-887 ANYGIGINEGTITV
+887 ANYGIGINKGTITV
-901 NKGENSIGFALL
+901 NGTNSIAFAML
-913 KGGNSKNAIVT
+913 KGGDSSNSGSLIVT
-924 DTVAGVT
+924 STTAGVQGS
-931 TTTAIGKIEVIG
+931 TA
-943 NSKKSTG
+943 
-950 FYGEQDNFTNE
+950 FYGEQGNFTNS
-961 GDITV
+961 GDIKV
-966 NTPGSSSNA
+966 NTPNNTGNR
-975 GENIAVL
+975 AVL
-982 LNGNTKPIDFKNTG
+982 LRGVNSDTTKPIEFTNTASIYIQG
-996 NISVSGKSNIGV
+996 AGNIGV
-1008 YATGKSKFLHDK
+1008 YAEGNSKFTHNVNATLATNKISVGDGSIGV
-1020 YTRPGEAASNKL
+1020 YTKKS
-1032 KVENGSTGVYVKGL
+1032 STGTPEL
-1046 SATDSNITIKAPV
+1046 NIEAPV
-1059 EIGDSSSTTGT
+1059 ELASTTGNTT
-1070 TIGFLSDAGTNDII
+1070 TIGFYSDGNAQVKFKDGFKLKVGDKSIGLFSRDTTKFASTFNVSALTAPTEIELGT
-1084 NFEDGTNNL
+1084 
-1093 FDLKIGEKSVGLYST
+1093 KSVLSY
-1108 KTNKFND
+1108 FND
-1115 VFNFNLTNT
+1115 GGTGNIGALLSNDKLKFTMGNESTLAYAENG
-1124 PTAASAANV
+1124 SEV
-1133 TLDEGATFSFFND
+1133 TLDQ
-1146 ATSTGIGNVLVNKK
+1146 
-1160 LKFNM
+1160 
-1165 ANGSTLGYVKNGA
+1165 GS
-1178 IVSIDQNLDTT
+1178 IDTT
-1189 DNTKFATISTTGTSL
+1189 DTNRFSSVSSTGTSL
-1204 LLATGNAS
+1204 LLATGEGSKVAIGT
-1212 TAKIDSGKIVKTTTN
+1212 TANVTTTTKL
-1227 VGLISTDGAKA
+1227 GLIATA
-1238 INEGS
+1238 N
-1243 LTSDIVSGVGL
+1243 
-1254 YSKKATAENSST
+1254 ATAENVGTYTHKLDAGVGIYANKSIASN
-1266 TSTITMNKEKSAAI
+1266 SGTMTMENKESAAI
-1280 FGEDNST
+1280 FGENNST
-1287 LTNKGTINLEDKESG
+1287 LTNTKDITIKAMKSA
-1302 GILAKDS
+1302 GILANDS
-1309 NVTNSG
+1309 NVKNSGTNSKIIVEGTG
-1315 SASKIY
+1315 SA
-1321 VKKESSVGIDA
+1321 GIAIETTLDA
-1332 TLTGSTLSP
+1332 TNTAIATDNKTAS
-1341 VVTLTG
+1341 
-1347 DKVAKNEGLIELQ
+1347 NEGTITLE
-1360 TNAKKSAAIIGKR
+1360 TASKKSAAMLGKR
-1373 ETGSTKKLTI
+1373 ATGTPKVTLSNSGTI
-1383 ENVGTAT
+1383 NVE
-1390 NSATLDIKSTESVGI
+1390 SEESVGI
-1405 NATNTA
+1405 NADNDVGA
-1411 GTATDLVVKNE
+1411 KGEFVVNNNKA
-1422 YGKINVEGEKSVGI
+1422 INVNAEKSAGI
-1436 NVLES
+1436 NAIKA
-1441 TVTND
+1441 TVTNAATTGD
-1446 TNGII
+1446 ISLTA
-1451 ELKNKKTAG
+1451 KNTAG
-1460 IIATKSSKVTNKG
+1460 IIAKDGSEVTNNGKISTSG
-1473 NITLTGPTGGIT
+1473 VTIGS
-1485 ASSDGLVGVSLAGSE
+1485 AADGLVGISADAS
-1500 LTNENT
+1500 T
-1506 ITMNTA
+1506 ITNGSTGKIILNTA
-1512 FSTGV
+1512 FSAGIYGTGTGTNTSTIKNAGEIT
-1517 YANDY
+1517 ANE
-1522 LDVNATP
+1522 N
-1529 NVRTKSKVTNEKDI
+1529 K
-1543 LVKKKNSVGIY
+1543 SVGIY
-1554 SVNGDVYNK
+1554 VEANSTAENT
-1563 AINGKIETEE
+1563 GKITME
-1573 DSSVGIYAKL
+1573 
-1583 DKDAIANQTIE
+1583 
-1594 NANNITIGLAT
+1594 
-1605 AKSSVGIF
+1605 
-1613 STIDADATKSLNVTN
+1613 
-1628 DTTGVMTIDSKES
+1628 KE
-1641 AAIIM
+1641 
-1646 KGQLDNAVTPTPRGI
+1646 G
-1661 VTNKGKINMNSEKSA
+1661 
-1676 AIIGEKAKIVND
+1676 
-1688 GTTPAEIIV
+1688 
-1697 NAKESAGIIASDKSI
+1697 
-1712 VQNFGKIKTSATIA
+1712 
-1726 SATDGLVAISVD
+1726 
-1738 DTEVT
+1738 
-1743 NKGQIELDSKFST
+1743 
-1756 AIFGANKSKILND
+1756 
-1769 TDGTIVANKDSSVGI
+1769 
-1784 YAKTNSPATNKGS
+1784 
-1797 ITMKEKSS
+1797 S

-1813 KLVNTTNTGK
+1813 KITNKKDGTAVGK
-1823 LTIEKESSAAM
+1823 IIIEGKDSAAM
-1834 YAKNADALNDTE
+1834 YAKNTDATNDE
-1846 AKITV
+1846 GAEITV
-1851 KDKTSAGMYFELNKA
+1851 KNEGSAGMYIDVDKA
-1866 NLAINGTNKGEIT
+1866 NITANGTNKGTIT
-1879 LTNTANKSVGMFA
+1879 LDTGAKGSAGILAKLGTSANQVTTI
-1892 KNASPADKVMNL
+1892 
-1904 TNEGTIDVN
+1904 TNEGEINVN
-1913 ATSTTDSS
+1913 GGDAAKPS
-1921 VAMMAE
+1921 VAISAE
-1927 NTLATDKLELDN
+1927 NLTGTVGNLLVEN
-1939 KKNINLSGEKAIGML
+1939 KKIINLNSEKSIGLFLNNSKAINEIDG
-1954 LINATG
+1954 
-1960 NNTGS
+1960 
-1965 SANINVINKN
+1965 NINVKRKD
-1975 ATGVFAKAGS
+1975 ATGVFAKNKADFENKGNITVEAPTNEKAVGIFATDKDTKVLNS
-1985 KFKNIS
+1985 KNIKVLS
-1991 GAKITIDTSANN
+1991 
-2003 NEQAVGVF
+2003 E
-2011 ADGVGTVA
+2011 
-2019 ENSSTIEGISKNAVG
+2019 
-2034 MFSQDK
+2034 
-2040 ANVTNK
+2040 
-2046 NSITMNKEKSVAMFA
+2046 
-2061 KDEDSKAINE
+2061 
-2071 ANIKILGDNSVG
+2071 NSVG
-2083 MFGKVKATVQNE
+2083 MFGKEKATVQNK
-2095 GTIDLGT
+2095 GTIELGT
-2102 TGSNLTGL
+2102 AGSSLTGL
-2110 IGMFGQSSNASE
+2110 IGMFGQSDSDTK
-2122 PVKIENLGGT
+2122 PVTIENLFGGT
-2132 ININTESTAGMY
+2132 INVNTKSSAGMY
-2144 ADNSSG
+2144 ADNTAGAGKEAS
-2150 TVSNVTLENTG
+2150 VTLKNEG
-2161 TINVNRKKSAG
+2161 TININKEKSAG

-2187 LANVADGA
+2187 LADVADGA
-2195 SAVYIADGGV
+2195 SAVYIEDGGV

-2212 EINLGTANQ
+2212 EINLRTANQ

-2231 GSNVKGTNIGKIT
+2231 ASNVKGTNIGKIT

-2267 LDSNTATLDYTTNG
+2267 LDSNTATLDYTTG

-2287 IGLYLAGNTDISAY
+2287 IGLYLAGDTNISAY

-2307 GDTVGSNYAIGVY
+2307 GDTVDSNYAIGVY

-2361 TMKVGEV
+2361 TMKVGKV
-2368 GGTGSSSGGVGI
+2368 GGTGSSSSGVGI

-2443 IDAEHLNFVNNGYQ
+2443 IDAEHLNFINNGYQ

-2495 KTIIAQ
+2495 KTITAS
-2501 GKNIG
+2501 GNNIG
-2506 LMAEG
+2506 LMSEG
-2511 IKDPATS
+2511 IKDPATP

-2524 YEIINKGTL
+2524 YEVINKGTL
-2533 DFSNAPESTAL
+2533 DFSNASNSTAL
-2544 YSLSS
+2544 YSISS

-2564 GIYGEYRLDTPKYD
+2564 GIYGEYNKNTPKYD
-2578 DDVNPL
+2578 EDVNPL
-2584 PTPNKSSIETTASSS
+2584 NPTPNKSSIETTASSS

-2643 ANDATENQ
+2643 ANDVTGNQ

-2660 ISLGDASV
+2660 INLGDASV

-2808 KDISLAQNSTA
+2808 KDITLGQNSTA

-3029 STPSV
+3029 STPST
-3034 YTNTTTGTVEL
+3034 YTNTSSGTVEL

-3173 DGKDT
+3173 DGEGT

-3278 AVIKNHGNITVRGT
+3278 AVIKNYGNIKVRGT
-3292 GTTGVSWDNVSD
+3292 GTTGVSWDNVSA
-3304 DDIAALKAKI
+3304 DDIAALKNQI
-3314 GTALSADPI
+3314 GAALSADPI

-3365 IVVANNV
+3365 IVGANNV

-3413 KMTNSKQWYV
+3413 KMTNSKQWFV

-3429 PFLNMIAGQN
+3429 PFLNMVAGQN
-3439 FKLSSFAGSLTWMA
+3439 FKLSSFAGSLTWLA

-3494 DKNALDSEEKEVF
+3494 DKNALDSKEKEVF

-3709 GLDLAYGRFTK
+3709 GLDLAYGRFTNIK
-3720 IREKDGQVRL
+3720 EKDGQVRL

-3739 IKPNIGFETRYTIPT
+3739 VKPNIGFETRYTIPT

-3789 GYYNL
+3789 GHYNL

>member
-79 ENTKSIEALRL
+79 ENTKSVEALRL

-130 KSERYR
+130 KSIRYR

-267 QIKIEALNITAPNAP
+267 QIEIEALNITAPSAP
-282 SAPTTPTIS
+282 SAPTIS
-291 VSITPPTAPS
+291 VT
-301 ISVAPEAP
+301 VNKP
-309 SAPEAPNVSVS
+309 SAPAAPNVSVNVAAPTVTAMSITSPGEVTVTPPS
-320 VVAPAISVL
+320 VEPP
-329 NIETPATVSV
+329 T
-339 SAPIVDAPEPVAFSV
+339 PVAFSV
-354 APTINA
+354 APTIDSA
-360 KGGNAGAKARKIDNN
+360 THKGTGSYGNIQSKLDELKSLPNSTLDVKAVSVERNYVTLHANTGAPIVATLDKTVTINVPVNNNRAVVVDEAID
-375 QTGVKDFFPTNQ
+375 K
-387 ARSYDVDT
+387 
-395 VNKDVR
+395 
-401 NFFTFGNV
+401 FTF
-409 SGNVTIP
+409 
-416 ETGTVNVKINDT
+416 DM
-428 RAIVLDE
+428 A
-435 PKNDSKFKMEGTIN
+435 GTIN
-449 LYGSKNMGID
+449 LKGSQDMGID
-459 LQGSA
+459 LQGTHQGSSSSPA
-464 NDQPG
+464 MTTVKNSG
-469 FNGLGTSYKSDK
+469 TINGEY
-481 VAYAEIKNTGKIIGS
+481 VNGS
-496 YYKDEVVTTTT
+496 SQQV
-507 NTNKN
+507 
-512 QIAFGF
+512 AFGF
-518 SNLDSSYNNTM
+518 SNADSSSNTTM
-529 THIINSGTI
+529 THMINANII
-538 SLNAPESAGIQLKPE
+538 SLNAPESAAMQLKPE
-553 DPHNWQPDWNN
+553 DPHYWSPNWGSLS
-564 MTTVNGKDV
+564 NGKMQITGIDGKQN
-573 VNIQGGGNGTA
+573 VNSYG
-584 NKGRVLM
+584 KVLM
-591 KADNQNKI
+591 KADNQKDINI
-599 DVNSSGS
+599 DSRGS

-615 GISELT
+615 GVIELET
-621 AITSSTNPNNFN
+621 IDINRTTY
-633 SKALSNLKAQ
+633 SKDTYNLKAQ
-643 RNLGGVDI
+643 RQLTGGKV
-651 LPGGEIGRSALDN
+651 LPGGEIGRSALSDRKY
-664 TDYISGVYNSGTI
+664 TSGVYNSGTI
-677 NITGDKSVGVG
+677 NINGDKSVGVG

-707 TSLSQEPN
+707 ASLSQGEN
-715 QNITKDYD
+715 QN
-723 PTLAKDNDQN
+723 LSGGDNKK
-733 LVENAV
+733 VENAV

-748 PVLIGDKDT
+748 PVLTGDKDT
-757 LGNMATTK
+757 LGNLAGK

-772 EFGHFGVTGAPIG
+772 EFGPFGHTGDTSTVAAG
-785 AKPDSGTINI
+785 SGTITI
-795 GANATKSIGLLVS
+795 GENATKSIGLLVADS
-808 DNFEKLNNGSLDEKD
+808 EEKLNDGKVNGTQTT
-823 ENGAPISSGASVAR
+823 NR
-837 KLKRSGSITAKA
+837 TLKRSGSITANT
-849 GAKVEVTG
+849 GANIIVNG
-857 TSNYGFVVNSDSYK
+857 DSNYGFVVKSESYK
-871 SEFSGALD
+871 SVFDSAETD
-879 NLKITRDK
+879 NLLESKDTT
-887 ANYGIGINEGTITV
+887 NYGIGINKGTITV
-901 NKGENSIGFALL
+901 NGTNSIAFAML
-913 KGGNSKNAIVT
+913 KGGNSSNSGSLIVNPLT
-924 DTVAGVT
+924 AATGVQGS
-931 TTTAIGKIEVIG
+931 TA
-943 NSKKSTG
+943 
-950 FYGEQDNFTNE
+950 FYGEQGNFTNS
-961 GDITV
+961 GNITV
-966 NTPGSSSNA
+966 NTPSNT
-975 GENIAVL
+975 GNRAVL
-982 LNGNTKPIDFKNTG
+982 LKGVNSDTTKPIEFTNTASIYIQG
-996 NISVSGKSNIGV
+996 AGNIGV
-1008 YATGKSKFLHDK
+1008 YAEGNSKFTHNVNA
-1020 YTRPGEAASNKL
+1020 TTPASNKISVGDGSIGVYT
-1032 KVENGSTGVYVKGL
+1032 KKSSTGTPEL
-1046 SATDSNITIKAPV
+1046 NIGAPV
-1059 EIGDSSSTTGT
+1059 ELASTTGNTT
-1070 TIGFLSDAGTNDII
+1070 TIGFYSDGNAQVKFKDGFKLKVGDKSIGLFSRDTSKFASTFDVSALMATTEIELGT
-1084 NFEDGTNNL
+1084 
-1093 FDLKIGEKSVGLYST
+1093 KSVLSY
-1108 KTNKFND
+1108 FND
-1115 VFNFNLTNT
+1115 GSTDGSTGNIGALLSNDKLKFTMGDESTLAYAENG
-1124 PTAASAANV
+1124 SKV
-1133 TLDEGATFSFFND
+1133 TLDQGT
-1146 ATSTGIGNVLVNKK
+1146 I
-1160 LKFNM
+1160 
-1165 ANGSTLGYVKNGA
+1165 
-1178 IVSIDQNLDTT
+1178 DTT
-1189 DNTKFATISTTGTSL
+1189 DTNRFSSVSSTGTSL
-1204 LLATGNAS
+1204 LLAKGENSKVAIGTGVNV
-1212 TAKIDSGKIVKTTTN
+1212 TTKTKL
-1227 VGLISTDGAKA
+1227 GLIATA
-1238 INEGS
+1238 
-1243 LTSDIVSGVGL
+1243 
-1254 YSKKATAENSST
+1254 KATAENAGTYTHRLDAGVGIYANNST
-1266 TSTITMNKEKSAAI
+1266 ALNSGTMTMEKKESAAI
-1280 FGEDNST
+1280 FGENNSD
-1287 LTNKGTINLEDKESG
+1287 LTNEGTINLEDKESG

-1309 NVTNSG
+1309 NATNKGATSAINVNKISSAGIAIETTLDKTVTPNVPVASGAKTASNEGIITLGSNSTGSAAMLGKRAIGTPEITVSNSG
-1315 SASKIY
+1315 TINVNS
-1321 VKKESSVGIDA
+1321 
-1332 TLTGSTLSP
+1332 TG
-1341 VVTLTG
+1341 
-1347 DKVAKNEGLIELQ
+1347 
-1360 TNAKKSAAIIGKR
+1360 
-1373 ETGSTKKLTI
+1373 
-1383 ENVGTAT
+1383 
-1390 NSATLDIKSTESVGI
+1390 SVGI
-1405 NATNTA
+1405 NADNA
-1411 GTATDLVVKNE
+1411 VGAKDKFVVDNN
-1422 YGKINVEGEKSVGI
+1422 GIVNVTKDSSAGI
-1436 NVLES
+1436 NAIKA
-1441 TVTND
+1441 TVTNAA
-1446 TNGII
+1446 TNGNIS
-1451 ELKNKKTAG
+1451 LTAKNTAG
-1460 IIATKSSKVTNKG
+1460 IIAKDGSEVTNNGKISTSG
-1473 NITLTGPTGGIT
+1473 VTVSAPTPT
-1485 ASSDGLVGVSLAGSE
+1485 TSEGLVGISADASTV
-1500 LTNENT
+1500 TNG
-1506 ITMNTA
+1506 
-1512 FSTGV
+1512 STGEIT
-1517 YANDY
+1517 
-1522 LDVNATP
+1522 LDTAYSAGIYGTNTSTIK
-1529 NVRTKSKVTNEKDI
+1529 NVGDITAEKN
-1543 LVKKKNSVGIY
+1543 NSVGIY
-1554 SVNGDVYNK
+1554 V
-1563 AINGKIETEE
+1563 E
-1573 DSSVGIYAKL
+1573 
-1583 DKDAIANQTIE
+1583 AN
-1594 NANNITIGLAT
+1594 
-1605 AKSSVGIF
+1605 
-1613 STIDADATKSLNVTN
+1613 
-1628 DTTGVMTIDSKES
+1628 
-1641 AAIIM
+1641 
-1646 KGQLDNAVTPTPRGI
+1646 
-1661 VTNKGKINMNSEKSA
+1661 
-1676 AIIGEKAKIVND
+1676 
-1688 GTTPAEIIV
+1688 
-1697 NAKESAGIIASDKSI
+1697 
-1712 VQNFGKIKTSATIA
+1712 
-1726 SATDGLVAISVD
+1726 
-1738 DTEVT
+1738 
-1743 NKGQIELDSKFST
+1743 ST
-1756 AIFGANKSKILND
+1756 AENTGN
-1769 TDGTIVANKDSSVGI
+1769 
-1784 YAKTNSPATNKGS
+1784 
-1797 ITMKEKSS
+1797 ITMKKEGS

-1813 KLVNTTNTGK
+1813 RITNKKDGTAVG
-1823 LTIEKESSAAM
+1823 TIIVKEKASAAM
-1834 YAKNADALNDTE
+1834 YAKNTDATNDE
-1846 AKITV
+1846 GAKITV
-1851 KDKTSAGMYFELNKA
+1851 ENEGSAGMYIDVDKA
-1866 NLAINGTNKGEIT
+1866 NISASGTNKGTIT
-1879 LTNTANKSVGMFA
+1879 LKENAKGSAGILAKLGTSANKVTTI
-1892 KNASPADKVMNL
+1892 
-1904 TNEGTIDVN
+1904 TNEGEIKVDGGD
-1913 ATSTTDSS
+1913 ATKPS
-1921 VAMMAE
+1921 VAISAE
-1927 NTLATDKLELDN
+1927 NFTGTVGNLLVEN
-1939 KKNINLSGEKAIGML
+1939 KKVINLNSEKSIGLFLNNSKAINETDG
-1954 LINATG
+1954 
-1960 NNTGS
+1960 
-1965 SANINVINKN
+1965 NINVKRKD
-1975 ATGVFAKAGS
+1975 ATGVFAKNKADFENKG
-1985 KFKNIS
+1985 NITVE
-1991 GAKITIDTSANN
+1991 APT
-2003 NEQAVGVF
+2003 NEKAVGVF
-2011 ADGVGTVA
+2011 ATDKDTKVL
-2019 ENSSTIEGISKNAVG
+2019 NSN
-2034 MFSQDK
+2034 
-2040 ANVTNK
+2040 
-2046 NSITMNKEKSVAMFA
+2046 
-2061 KDEDSKAINE
+2061 
-2071 ANIKILGDNSVG
+2071 NIKVLSENSVG
-2083 MFGKVKATVQNE
+2083 MFGKEKATVQNK
-2095 GTIDLGT
+2095 GTIELGT
-2102 TGSNLTGL
+2102 AGSSLTGL
-2110 IGMFGQSSNASE
+2110 IGMFGQSDSDTK
-2122 PVKIENLGGT
+2122 PVTIENLDNGI
-2132 ININTESTAGMY
+2132 INVNTKSSAGMY
-2144 ADNSSG
+2144 ADNTAGAGKEAS
-2150 TVSNVTLENTG
+2150 VTLKNEG
-2161 TINVNRKKSAG
+2161 TININKEKSAG
-2172 IYAPKSTVSKVGKVN
+2172 IYAPKSTVSKVGEIN
-2187 LANVADGA
+2187 LTKDADGA
-2195 SAVYIADGGV
+2195 SAVYIEDGGV

-2267 LDSNTATLDYTTNG
+2267 LDSNTATLDYTTG

-2307 GDTVGSNYAIGVY
+2307 GDTVDSNYAIGVY

-2334 SITQNITAGKNGV
+2334 SINQNITAGKNGV

-2368 GGTGSSSGGVGI
+2368 GGTGSSSSGVGI

-2443 IDAEHLNFVNNGYQ
+2443 IDAEHLNFINNGYQ

-2495 KTIIAQ
+2495 KTITAS
-2501 GKNIG
+2501 GNNIG
-2506 LMAEG
+2506 LMSEG
-2511 IKDPATS
+2511 IKDPATP

-2524 YEIINKGTL
+2524 YEVINKGTL
-2533 DFSNAPESTAL
+2533 DFSNASNSTAL
-2544 YSLSS
+2544 YSISS

-2564 GIYGEYRLDTPKYD
+2564 GIYGEYNKNTPKYD
-2578 DDVNPL
+2578 EDVNPL
-2584 PTPNKSSIETTASSS
+2584 NPTPNKSSIETTASSS

-2614 LKNVDNKGSITATT
+2614 LKNVDNKGSITAAT

-2643 ANDATENQ
+2643 ANTATEKQ

-2808 KDISLAQNSTA
+2808 KDITLGQNSTA

-3119 ITVGKIDDTDPV
+3119 ITVGKIDDTDPI
-3131 TQQVYP
+3131 THQVYP

-3142 YSIGMATADKGK
+3142 YAIGMATADKGK

-3173 DGKDT
+3173 DGEDT

-3217 NKGDITTDIN
+3217 NRGDITTDIN

-3273 GTIKY
+3273 GTITY
-3278 AVIKNHGNITVRGT
+3278 AEIKNYGNIKVRGT
-3292 GTTGVSWDNVSD
+3292 GTTGVSWENVELKQ
-3304 DDIAALKAKI
+3304 IAALKAQK
-3314 GTALSADPI
+3314 GAALTADPGQ
-3323 KNAIYTAEG
+3323 NAIHEADG
-3332 TDKALEGVDIKIVNG
+3332 TDKELEGVDIKIVNG

-3383 LGATKP
+3383 LGRTKP

-3453 TPVLDGSQNIV
+3453 TPVLDSSQNIV

-3494 DKNALDSEEKEVF
+3494 DKNALDSEEKEIF
-3507 TKINSIGKNEGT
+3507 TKLNSIGKNEGT
-3519 LLTQTFDEMMG
+3519 LLAQTFDEMMG

>member
-130 KSERYR
+130 KSIRYR

-229 PLDVDPPKFELKDP
+229 PLNVDPPKFELKDP

-267 QIKIEALNITAPNAP
+267 QIEIEALNITAPSAP
-282 SAPTTPTIS
+282 SAPTIS
-291 VSITPPTAPS
+291 VT
-301 ISVAPEAP
+301 VNKP
-309 SAPEAPNVSVS
+309 SAPAAPNVSVN
-320 VVAPAISVL
+320 VAAPAINVL
-329 NIETPATVSV
+329 NIDTPATASV
-339 SAPIVDAPEPVAFSV
+339 SAPTVAAPTPVAFSV
-354 APTINA
+354 APSTDSNSRFAMKDTNIATLLNKLKNSSPITVTAPGNRDYITLSQGTIPNSLD
-360 KGGNAGAKARKIDNN
+360 KSVVI
-375 QTGVKDFFPTNQ
+375 
-387 ARSYDVDT
+387 
-395 VNKDVR
+395 
-401 NFFTFGNV
+401 
-409 SGNVTIP
+409 NVT
-416 ETGTVNVKINDT
+416 GSNN
-428 RAIVLDE
+428 RAMVIDE
-435 PKNDSKFKMEGTIN
+435 AKDGFIFDMKGTIN
-449 LYGSKNMGID
+449 LDAIQNMGID
-459 LQGSA
+459 LQGTHGGGS
-464 NDQPG
+464 
-469 FNGLGTSYKSDK
+469 TSPLMTTIINSG
-481 VAYAEIKNTGKIIGS
+481 EIKGNYGTG
-496 YYKDEVVTTTT
+496 
-507 NTNKN
+507 NK
-512 QIAFGF
+512 QQVAFGF
-518 SNLDSSYNNTM
+518 SNVDSSSNTTM
-529 THIINSGTI
+529 THMINSGTI
-538 SLNAPESAGIQLKPE
+538 SLKAPESAAMQLKPE
-553 DPHNWQPDWNN
+553 DPHDWNPN
-564 MTTVNGKDV
+564 GSWGATPPVTVTGTSSGNRANTGK
-573 VNIQGGGNGTA
+573 
-584 NKGRVLM
+584 VLM
-591 KADNQNKI
+591 KADNQKDINI
-599 DVNSSGS
+599 DSSGS

-615 GISELT
+615 GLIE
-621 AITSSTNPNNFN
+621 TSPAS
-633 SKALSNLKAQ
+633 SVLEADKIAKNLRAARSIVK
-643 RNLGGVDI
+643 GGVTDTY
-651 LPGGEIGRSALDN
+651 LPGGEIGRSALSASKY
-664 TDYISGVYNSGTI
+664 TSGVYNSGTI

-699 GTINIGTA
+699 GTINIGIA
-707 TSLSQEPN
+707 ASLSQGEN
-715 QNITKDYD
+715 QNLLDG
-723 PTLAKDNDQN
+723 DNKK
-733 LVENAV
+733 VENAV

-757 LGNMATTK
+757 LGNKATTA

-772 EFGHFGVTGAPIG
+772 EFGRFGATGAV
-785 AKPDSGTINI
+785 AGTDDKGIITI

-808 DNFEKLNNGSLDEKD
+808 DNFEELNDGSLDEED
-823 ENGAPISSGASVAR
+823 ENGHTTTGSNVAR

-849 GAKVEVTG
+849 GAKVEVRG
-857 TSNYGFVVNSDSYK
+857 TSNYGFVVSSDSYK

-887 ANYGIGINEGTITV
+887 TNYGIGINEGAITV
-901 NKGENSIGFALL
+901 QDATNSIGFALL
-913 KGGNSKNAIVT
+913 KGGNSKNTGTLKVT
-924 DTVAGVT
+924 GTSSGSA
-931 TTTAIGKIEVIG
+931 A
-943 NSKKSTG
+943 
-950 FYGEQDNFTNE
+950 FYGEQDNFTNK

-966 NTPGSSSNA
+966 DASGSGNTG
-975 GENIAVL
+975 IL
-982 LNGNTKPIDFKNTG
+982 LNGKNATPISFTNTG
-996 NISVSGKSNIGV
+996 NISVSGKGNIGL
-1008 YATGKSKFLHDK
+1008 YATGKSIFSRPTGATTSDK
-1020 YTRPGEAASNKL
+1020 ISVKDGATGIY
-1032 KVENGSTGVYVKGL
+1032 VENLANNPTGGTVV
-1046 SATDSNITIKAPV
+1046 SNIEISVPV
-1059 EIGDSSSTTGT
+1059 EIGNSNPTTGT
-1070 TIGFLSDAGTNDII
+1070 TIGFLSKANADDKIHFKEG
-1084 NFEDGTNNL
+1084 FNL
-1093 FDLKIGEKSVGLYST
+1093 KVGKNSVGLYST
-1108 KTNKFND
+1108 ETNKFND
-1115 VFNFNLTNT
+1115 VFDFNLTNT
-1124 PTAASAANV
+1124 PTTASVANV

-1146 ATSTGIGNVLVNKK
+1146 ANYTGIGAILVDKK
-1160 LKFNM
+1160 LKFDM
-1165 ANGSTLGYVKNGA
+1165 AKDSTLGYIKNGA
-1178 IVSIDQNLDTT
+1178 IVSIDKNLDTT
-1189 DNTKFATISTTGTSL
+1189 SNTKFATISAVGTSL
-1204 LLATGNAS
+1204 LLATGTNSGNAS
-1212 TAKIDSGKIVKTTTN
+1212 TAKIDSGKTVKTTTN

-1238 INEGS
+1238 INQGT

-1266 TSTITMNKEKSAAI
+1266 ASTITMNKEKSAAI

-1287 LTNKGTINLEDKESG
+1287 LINEGTINLEDKESG

-1309 NVTNSG
+1309 NATNKVNSTINVKKGESAGIAIETTLDKTVTPNVAVAIGAKTASNEGTITLEKNSTGSAAMLGKRAAGTPNVTLSNSG
-1315 SASKIY
+1315 TINVDS
-1321 VKKESSVGIDA
+1321 
-1332 TLTGSTLSP
+1332 TG
-1341 VVTLTG
+1341 
-1347 DKVAKNEGLIELQ
+1347 
-1360 TNAKKSAAIIGKR
+1360 
-1373 ETGSTKKLTI
+1373 
-1383 ENVGTAT
+1383 
-1390 NSATLDIKSTESVGI
+1390 SVGI
-1405 NATNTA
+1405 NADNA
-1411 GTATDLVVKNE
+1411 VGAKDKFVVDNSGIVNVKKN
-1422 YGKINVEGEKSVGI
+1422 SSAGI
-1436 NVLES
+1436 NAITS
-1441 TVTND
+1441 TVNTVKDSQINL
-1446 TNGII
+1446 TA
-1451 ELKNKKTAG
+1451 EKTAG
-1460 IIATKSSKVTNKG
+1460 IIAKTGSEVINNGKISTLVVSVT
-1473 NITLTGPTGGIT
+1473 
-1485 ASSDGLVGVSLAGSE
+1485 AAADGLVGISADASTV
-1500 LTNENT
+1500 TNG
-1506 ITMNTA
+1506 
-1512 FSTGV
+1512 STGEITLGTA
-1517 YANDY
+1517 YSAGIYGTGTGTNTSTIKNAGDITAN
-1522 LDVNATP
+1522 
-1529 NVRTKSKVTNEKDI
+1529 E
-1543 LVKKKNSVGIY
+1543 KNSVGIY
-1554 SVNGDVYNK
+1554 V
-1563 AINGKIETEE
+1563 E
-1573 DSSVGIYAKL
+1573 
-1583 DKDAIANQTIE
+1583 AN
-1594 NANNITIGLAT
+1594 
-1605 AKSSVGIF
+1605 
-1613 STIDADATKSLNVTN
+1613 
-1628 DTTGVMTIDSKES
+1628 
-1641 AAIIM
+1641 
-1646 KGQLDNAVTPTPRGI
+1646 
-1661 VTNKGKINMNSEKSA
+1661 
-1676 AIIGEKAKIVND
+1676 
-1688 GTTPAEIIV
+1688 
-1697 NAKESAGIIASDKSI
+1697 
-1712 VQNFGKIKTSATIA
+1712 
-1726 SATDGLVAISVD
+1726 
-1738 DTEVT
+1738 
-1743 NKGQIELDSKFST
+1743 ST
-1756 AIFGANKSKILND
+1756 AENTGN
-1769 TDGTIVANKDSSVGI
+1769 
-1784 YAKTNSPATNKGS
+1784 
-1797 ITMKEKSS
+1797 ITMKKEGS

-1813 KLVNTTNTGK
+1813 KITNKKDGTAIGK
-1823 LTIEKESSAAM
+1823 ITIEEKASAAM
-1834 YAKNADALNDTE
+1834 YAKNTDAINDTGAE
-1846 AKITV
+1846 ITV
-1851 KDKTSAGMYFELNKA
+1851 KNEGSAGMYIDVDKA
-1866 NLAINGTNKGEIT
+1866 NIIANGTNKGTIT
-1879 LTNTANKSVGMFA
+1879 LDTGAKGSAGILAKLGTSANQVTTI
-1892 KNASPADKVMNL
+1892 
-1904 TNEGTIDVN
+1904 TNEGEIKVDGGD
-1913 ATSTTDSS
+1913 ATKPS
-1921 VAMMAE
+1921 VAISAE
-1927 NTLATDKLELDN
+1927 NLTGTVGNLLVEN
-1939 KKNINLSGEKAIGML
+1939 KNNINLNSEKSIGL
-1954 LINATG
+1954 FLDKSKSINETG
-1960 NNTGS
+1960 G
-1965 SANINVINKN
+1965 NINVKGKD
-1975 ATGVFAKAGS
+1975 ATGVFAKNKADFENKGT
-1985 KFKNIS
+1985 
-1991 GAKITIDTSANN
+1991 ITVEAPTNKK
-2003 NEQAVGVF
+2003 AVGIF
-2011 ADGVGTVA
+2011 AT
-2019 ENSSTIEGISKNAVG
+2019 
-2034 MFSQDK
+2034 
-2040 ANVTNK
+2040 
-2046 NSITMNKEKSVAMFA
+2046 
-2061 KDEDSKAINE
+2061 DEDTKVVNSNV
-2071 ANIKILGDNSVG
+2071 IKVLSANSVG
-2083 MFGKVKATVQNE
+2083 MFGKVKATVQNK

-2102 TGSNLTGL
+2102 TVSNLTGL

-2132 ININTESTAGMY
+2132 ININTESSAGMY

-2172 IYAPKSTVSKVGKVN
+2172 IYAPKSTVSKVGKVK
-2187 LANVADGA
+2187 LDNVANGA
-2195 SAVYIADGGV
+2195 SAVYIEDGGV

-2212 EINLGTANQ
+2212 EINLGTENQ

-2267 LDSNTATLDYTTNG
+2267 LDSNTATLDYTTG

-2368 GGTGSSSGGVGI
+2368 GGTGSSSSGVGI

-2443 IDAEHLNFVNNGYQ
+2443 IDAEHLTFINNGYQ

-2495 KTIIAQ
+2495 KTITAS
-2501 GKNIG
+2501 GNNIG
-2506 LMAEG
+2506 LMSEG
-2511 IKDPATS
+2511 IKDPATP

-2578 DDVNPL
+2578 EDVNPL

-2643 ANDATENQ
+2643 ANTATEKQ

-2734 KGSANFSNKGTLA
+2734 KGSANFSDKGTLA

-2808 KDISLAQNSTA
+2808 KDITLGQNSTA

-2888 ETLGVYLAGAQKY
+2888 ETLGVYLAGTQKY

-3029 STPSV
+3029 STPST
-3034 YTNTTTGTVEL
+3034 YTNTSSGTVEL

-3192 GATATATDKITNMT
+3192 GATATETDKITNMT
-3206 GVLVNNGATFI
+3206 GVFVNNGATFI

-3273 GTIKY
+3273 GSIKY
-3278 AVIKNHGNITVRGT
+3278 AKIINKGNITVRGT
-3292 GTTGVSWDNVSD
+3292 GTIGVSWDNVSD

-3323 KNAIYTAEG
+3323 KNAIYNVDG

-3429 PFLNMIAGQN
+3429 PFLNMVAGQN
-3439 FKLSSFAGSLTWMA
+3439 FKLSSFAGSLTWLA

>member
-130 KSERYR
+130 KSIRYR

-267 QIKIEALNITAPNAP
+267 QIEIEALSITAPNAP
-282 SAPTTPTIS
+282 SAPTIS
-291 VSITPPTAPS
+291 VI
-301 ISVAPEAP
+301 VNKP
-309 SAPEAPNVSVS
+309 SAPAAPNVSVNVAAPTVTAMS
-320 VVAPAISVL
+320 ITSPGEVTVTPPSVAPP
-329 NIETPATVSV
+329 T
-339 SAPIVDAPEPVAFSV
+339 PVAFSV
-354 APTINA
+354 APSTDSRSRFA
-360 KGGNAGAKARKIDNN
+360 MGDGNIATRLNDLKNSSPI
-375 QTGVKDFFPTNQ
+375 
-387 ARSYDVDT
+387 T
-395 VNKDVR
+395 V
-401 NFFTFGNV
+401 TAPGNRDYITLSQGTAPNSLDKSV
-409 SGNVTIP
+409 VINVT
-416 ETGTVNVKINDT
+416 GSNN
-428 RAIVLDE
+428 RAMVIDE
-435 PKNDSKFKMEGTIN
+435 AKDGFIFDMKGNIN
-449 LYGSKNMGID
+449 LDAMQNMGID
-459 LQGSA
+459 LQGTHGGGS
-464 NDQPG
+464 
-469 FNGLGTSYKSDK
+469 TSPLMTTIINSG
-481 VAYAEIKNTGKIIGS
+481 EIKGNYGTG
-496 YYKDEVVTTTT
+496 
-507 NTNKN
+507 NK
-512 QIAFGF
+512 QQVAFGF
-518 SNLDSSYNNTM
+518 SNVDSSSNTTM
-529 THIINSGTI
+529 THMINSGTI
-538 SLNAPESAGIQLKPE
+538 SLKAPESAAMQLKPE
-553 DPHNWQPDWNN
+553 DPHDWNPN
-564 MTTVNGKDV
+564 GGWGATPPVTVTGTSSGNRANTGK
-573 VNIQGGGNGTA
+573 
-584 NKGRVLM
+584 VLM
-591 KADNQNKI
+591 KADNQKDINI
-599 DVNSSGS
+599 DSSGS

-615 GISELT
+615 GLIETSPASSVSE
-621 AITSSTNPNNFN
+621 ADKIA
-633 SKALSNLKAQ
+633 KNLRAARSIVK
-643 RNLGGVDI
+643 GGVTDTY
-651 LPGGEIGRSALDN
+651 LPGGEIGRSALSASKY
-664 TDYISGVYNSGTI
+664 TSGVYNSGTI
-677 NITGDKSVGVG
+677 NISGDKSVGVG
-688 ILQEIQEVKVG
+688 ILQEIQEVKIG

-707 TSLSQEPN
+707 ASLSQGAN
-715 QNITKDYD
+715 QKLSGGSDE
-723 PTLAKDNDQN
+723 K
-733 LVENAV
+733 VENAV

-748 PVLIGDKDT
+748 PVLNGEKDT
-757 LGNMATTK
+757 MGNLASSG

-772 EFGHFGVTGAPIG
+772 EFGPFGDTGASTG
-785 AKPDSGTINI
+785 AKADSGTITI
-795 GANATKSIGLLVS
+795 GANATKSIGLLVADS
-808 DNFEKLNNGSLDEKD
+808 EEKLNDGKVNGTVTNS
-823 ENGAPISSGASVAR
+823 R
-837 KLKRSGSITAKA
+837 TLKRSGSVTANT
-849 GAKVEVTG
+849 GANIIVNG
-857 TSNYGFVVNSDSYK
+857 DSNYGFVVKSESYK
-871 SEFSGALD
+871 SAFDATQID
-879 NLKITRDK
+879 NLLESKDT
-887 ANYGIGINEGTITV
+887 ANYGIGINKGTITV
-901 NKGENSIGFALL
+901 NGTNSIAFAML
-913 KGGNSKNAIVT
+913 KGGDSSNSGSLIVT
-924 DTVAGVT
+924 STTPGVQGS
-931 TTTAIGKIEVIG
+931 TA
-943 NSKKSTG
+943 
-950 FYGEQDNFTNE
+950 FYGEQGNFTNS
-961 GDITV
+961 GDIKV
-966 NTPGSSSNA
+966 NTPNNTGNR
-975 GENIAVL
+975 AVL
-982 LNGNTKPIDFKNTG
+982 LRGVNSDTTKPIEFTNTASIYIQG
-996 NISVSGKSNIGV
+996 AGNIGV
-1008 YATGKSKFLHDK
+1008 YAEGNSKFTHNVNA
-1020 YTRPGEAASNKL
+1020 TPATNKIS
-1032 KVENGSTGVYVKGL
+1032 VGDGSIGVYTKKSPTGTPEL
-1046 SATDSNITIKAPV
+1046 NIGAPV
-1059 EIGDSSSTTGT
+1059 ELASTTGNTT
-1070 TIGFLSDAGTNDII
+1070 TIGFYSDGDAQVK
-1084 NFEDGTNNL
+1084 FKDGFKLKVGDKSIGL
-1093 FDLKIGEKSVGLYST
+1093 FSRDTSKFASTFDVSALTAPTEIELGEKSVLSY
-1108 KTNKFND
+1108 FND
-1115 VFNFNLTNT
+1115 GKSGNIGALLSNDKLKFTMGNESTLAYAENG
-1124 PTAASAANV
+1124 SRV
-1133 TLDEGATFSFFND
+1133 TLDQGT
-1146 ATSTGIGNVLVNKK
+1146 I
-1160 LKFNM
+1160 
-1165 ANGSTLGYVKNGA
+1165 
-1178 IVSIDQNLDTT
+1178 DTT
-1189 DNTKFATISTTGTSL
+1189 DTNRFPSVSSTGTSL
-1204 LLATGNAS
+1204 LLATGENSKVAIGT
-1212 TAKIDSGKIVKTTTN
+1212 TANVTTITKL
-1227 VGLISTDGAKA
+1227 GLIATA
-1238 INEGS
+1238 
-1243 LTSDIVSGVGL
+1243 
-1254 YSKKATAENSST
+1254 KATAENAGTYTHKLDSGVGIYANKST
-1266 TSTITMNKEKSAAI
+1266 ALNSGTMTMENKESAAI
-1280 FGEDNST
+1280 FGENNST
-1287 LTNKGTINLEDKESG
+1287 LTNTKDITIKAMKSAGILANDSNVKNSGTNSKIIVEGTGSAGIAIETTLDKTVTPNVAVASGEKTASNEGTITLKSTSTDSAAMLGKRATGTPEVTLSNSGTINVES
-1302 GILAKDS
+1302 
-1309 NVTNSG
+1309 T
-1315 SASKIY
+1315 
-1321 VKKESSVGIDA
+1321 
-1332 TLTGSTLSP
+1332 
-1341 VVTLTG
+1341 
-1347 DKVAKNEGLIELQ
+1347 
-1360 TNAKKSAAIIGKR
+1360 R
-1373 ETGSTKKLTI
+1373 
-1383 ENVGTAT
+1383 
-1390 NSATLDIKSTESVGI
+1390 SVGI
-1405 NATNTA
+1405 NADNTV
-1411 GTATDLVVKNE
+1411 GTKEKFVVNNS
-1422 YGKINVEGEKSVGI
+1422 GIVNVKADSSAGI
-1436 NVLES
+1436 NAITS
-1441 TVTND
+1441 TVKTVKDSEINL
-1446 TNGII
+1446 TA
-1451 ELKNKKTAG
+1451 EKTAG
-1460 IIATKSSKVTNKG
+1460 IIAKTGSEVINKG
-1473 NITLTGPTGGIT
+1473 KISTSVVSVT
-1485 ASSDGLVGVSLAGSE
+1485 AAADGLVGISADASTVTNGSTGEITLGTAYSAGIYGTGTG
-1500 LTNENT
+1500 TNTSTIKNAGT
-1506 ITMNTA
+1506 ITA
-1512 FSTGV
+1512 
-1517 YANDY
+1517 
-1522 LDVNATP
+1522 
-1529 NVRTKSKVTNEKDI
+1529 NEK
-1543 LVKKKNSVGIY
+1543 KSVGIY
-1554 SVNGDVYNK
+1554 V
-1563 AINGKIETEE
+1563 E
-1573 DSSVGIYAKL
+1573 
-1583 DKDAIANQTIE
+1583 ANSTAE
-1594 NANNITIGLAT
+1594 NTGNIT
-1605 AKSSVGIF
+1605 
-1613 STIDADATKSLNVTN
+1613 
-1628 DTTGVMTIDSKES
+1628 MEKE
-1641 AAIIM
+1641 
-1646 KGQLDNAVTPTPRGI
+1646 G
-1661 VTNKGKINMNSEKSA
+1661 
-1676 AIIGEKAKIVND
+1676 
-1688 GTTPAEIIV
+1688 
-1697 NAKESAGIIASDKSI
+1697 
-1712 VQNFGKIKTSATIA
+1712 
-1726 SATDGLVAISVD
+1726 
-1738 DTEVT
+1738 
-1743 NKGQIELDSKFST
+1743 
-1756 AIFGANKSKILND
+1756 
-1769 TDGTIVANKDSSVGI
+1769 
-1784 YAKTNSPATNKGS
+1784 
-1797 ITMKEKSS
+1797 S

-1813 KLVNTTNTGK
+1813 KITNKKDGTAIGK
-1823 LTIEKESSAAM
+1823 IIIKGKDSAAM
-1834 YAKNADALNDTE
+1834 YAKNTDAINDTGAE
-1846 AKITV
+1846 ITV
-1851 KDKTSAGMYFELNKA
+1851 KNEGSAGMYIDTDKA
-1866 NLAINGTNKGEIT
+1866 NITANGTNKGTIT
-1879 LTNTANKSVGMFA
+1879 LGKDNNTEAKSSAGILA
-1892 KNASPADKVMNL
+1892 KLGTLADKVTTI
-1904 TNEGTIDVN
+1904 TNEGEINVN
-1913 ATSTTDSS
+1913 GGDAAKPS
-1921 VAMMAE
+1921 VAISAE
-1927 NTLATDKLELDN
+1927 NLTGTVGNLLVEN
-1939 KKNINLSGEKAIGML
+1939 KKNINLNSEKSIGL
-1954 LINATG
+1954 FL
-1960 NNTGS
+1960 NNSKAVNETDG
-1965 SANINVINKN
+1965 NINVKEKD
-1975 ATGVFAKAGS
+1975 ATGVFAKNKADFENKGTITVEAPTS
-1985 KFKNIS
+1985 KK
-1991 GAKITIDTSANN
+1991 
-2003 NEQAVGVF
+2003 AVGIF
-2011 ADGVGTVA
+2011 AT
-2019 ENSSTIEGISKNAVG
+2019 
-2034 MFSQDK
+2034 
-2040 ANVTNK
+2040 
-2046 NSITMNKEKSVAMFA
+2046 
-2061 KDEDSKAINE
+2061 DEDTKVVNSKD
-2071 ANIKILGDNSVG
+2071 IKVLSAKSVG
-2083 MFGKVKATVQNE
+2083 MFGKVKATVQNK
-2095 GTIDLGT
+2095 GTIELGT
-2102 TGSNLTGL
+2102 AGSNLTGL

-2132 ININTESTAGMY
+2132 INVNTESSAGMY

-2187 LANVADGA
+2187 LDNVANGA
-2195 SAVYIADGGV
+2195 SAVYIEDGGV
-2205 VTAAETA
+2205 VTAAQTA

-2221 NRVAYYVKNA
+2221 NRVAYYVKNV

-2267 LDSNTATLDYTTNG
+2267 LDSNTATLDYTTG

-2307 GDTVGSNYAIGVY
+2307 GATVDSNYAIGVY

-2334 SITQNITAGKNGV
+2334 FINQNITAGKNGV

-2368 GGTGSSSGGVGI
+2368 GGTGSSSSGVGI

-2443 IDAEHLNFVNNGYQ
+2443 IDAEHLNFINNGYQ

-2511 IKDPATS
+2511 IKDPATP

-2578 DDVNPL
+2578 EDVNPL

-2643 ANDATENQ
+2643 ANDATGNQ

-2808 KDISLAQNSTA
+2808 KDITLGQNSTA

-3029 STPSV
+3029 STPST
-3034 YTNTTTGTVEL
+3034 YTNTSSGTVEL

-3173 DGKDT
+3173 DGADT

-3292 GTTGVSWDNVSD
+3292 GTTGVSWDNVSA
-3304 DDIAALKAKI
+3304 DDIAALKNQI
-3314 GTALSADPI
+3314 GAALSADPI
-3323 KNAIYTAEG
+3323 KNAIYTADG

-3429 PFLNMIAGQN
+3429 PFLNMVAGQN
-3439 FKLSSFAGSLTWMA
+3439 FKLSSFAGSLTWLA

-3555 EWKTRS
+3555 DWKTRS

-3615 NEKYKFGD
+3615 NEKYKFED

>member
-1 MNRNLQKIEKDLRSI
+1 MNKNFQKIEKDLRSI

-21 SVKYSIGLA
+21 SVKYSIGLV

-36 GLNAFSA
+36 GLNAFSEE
-43 DVNTELNTANYTGV
+43 VNTDQNVSNSVGTIA
-57 VTREGIKDSVDNL
+57 TREGIRDSVEGL
-70 QDKIKGVRL
+70 QGKIKDAKAQ
-79 ENTKSIEALRL
+79 NTKSIESLRL

-99 NQVVKSPW
+99 GQVIKSPW

-229 PLDVDPPKFELKDP
+229 PLDVEPPKFELKDP

-282 SAPTTPTIS
+282 SAPTIS
-291 VSITPPTAPS
+291 VNVTK
-301 ISVAPEAP
+301 P
-309 SAPEAPNVSVS
+309 SAPAAPDVSVNVAAPTVTAMSITSPGEVTVTPPS
-320 VVAPAISVL
+320 VEPP
-329 NIETPATVSV
+329 T
-339 SAPIVDAPEPVAFSV
+339 PVAFSV
-354 APTINA
+354 APSTDSDSRFARGDTDIAARLNNLKNSSPITVTA
-360 KGGNAGAKARKIDNN
+360 PGNRDYITLSQGIAPNSLDKSVVI
-375 QTGVKDFFPTNQ
+375 
-387 ARSYDVDT
+387 
-395 VNKDVR
+395 
-401 NFFTFGNV
+401 
-409 SGNVTIP
+409 NVT
-416 ETGTVNVKINDT
+416 GSNN
-428 RAIVLDE
+428 RAMVIDE
-435 PKNDSKFKMEGTIN
+435 AKDGFIFDMKGTIN
-449 LYGSKNMGID
+449 LDANQNMGID
-459 LQGSA
+459 LQGTHGGGS
-464 NDQPG
+464 
-469 FNGLGTSYKSDK
+469 TSPLMTTVINSG
-481 VAYAEIKNTGKIIGS
+481 EIKGNYGTG
-496 YYKDEVVTTTT
+496 
-507 NTNKN
+507 NK
-512 QIAFGF
+512 QQVAFGF
-518 SNLDSSYNNTM
+518 SNVDSSSNTTM
-529 THIINSGTI
+529 THMINSGTI
-538 SLNAPESAGIQLKPE
+538 SLKAPESAAMQLKPE
-553 DPHNWQPDWNN
+553 DPHDWNPN
-564 MTTVNGKDV
+564 GGWGATPPVTVTGTSSLNRANTGK
-573 VNIQGGGNGTA
+573 
-584 NKGRVLM
+584 VLM
-591 KADNQNKI
+591 KADNQKDINI
-599 DVNSSGS
+599 DSSGS

-615 GISELT
+615 GLMETSPASSVSE
-621 AITSSTNPNNFN
+621 ADKIA
-633 SKALSNLKAQ
+633 KNLRAQ
-643 RNLGGVDI
+643 RELRTGTNKFVV
-651 LPGGEIGRSALDN
+651 LPGGEIGRSALNN
-664 TDYISGVYNSGTI
+664 TNYISGVYNSGTI
-677 NITGDKSVGVG
+677 NISGDKSVGVG

-707 TSLSQEPN
+707 TSLSQGEN
-715 QNITKDYD
+715 QN
-723 PTLAKDNDQN
+723 LSGGDNKK
-733 LVENAV
+733 VENAV

-748 PVLIGDKDT
+748 PVLNGEKDT
-757 LGNMATTK
+757 MGNLASSG

-772 EFGHFGVTGAPIG
+772 EFGPFGLTGATTGVTG
-785 AKPDSGTINI
+785 GTINI
-795 GANATKSIGLLVS
+795 GANATKSIGLLVADS
-808 DNFEKLNNGSLDEKD
+808 EENLNAGKVNGTVTNS
-823 ENGAPISSGASVAR
+823 R
-837 KLKRSGSITAKA
+837 TLKRSGSITANT
-849 GAKVEVTG
+849 GANIIVDG
-857 TSNYGFVVNSDSYK
+857 DSNYGFVVKSESYK
-871 SEFSGALD
+871 SVFDSAETD
-879 NLKITRDK
+879 NLLESKDTN
-887 ANYGIGINEGTITV
+887 NYGIGINKGTITV
-901 NKGENSIGFALL
+901 NGTNSIAFAML
-913 KGGNSKNAIVT
+913 KGGNSSNSGSLIVNHYGT
-924 DTVAGVT
+924 TVAQGS
-931 TTTAIGKIEVIG
+931 TA
-943 NSKKSTG
+943 
-950 FYGEQDNFTNE
+950 FYGEQGNFTNS

-966 NTPGSSSNA
+966 NTPNNTGNRGILLKGANTTPINFTNTANISIQGA
-975 GENIAVL
+975 GNIAVYAE
-982 LNGNTKPIDFKNTG
+982 GNAKFNHNVNATPATNK
-996 NISVSGKSNIGV
+996 ISVGDGSIGV
-1008 YATGKSKFLHDK
+1008 YTKKSPTGTPEL
-1020 YTRPGEAASNKL
+1020 
-1032 KVENGSTGVYVKGL
+1032 
-1046 SATDSNITIKAPV
+1046 NIGAPV
-1059 EIGDSSSTTGT
+1059 ELASTTGNTT
-1070 TIGFLSDAGTNDII
+1070 TIGFYSDGNSQVKFKNGFKLKVGDKSIGLFSRDTSKFASTFDVSALTATTEIELGT
-1084 NFEDGTNNL
+1084 
-1093 FDLKIGEKSVGLYST
+1093 KSVLSY
-1108 KTNKFND
+1108 FND
-1115 VFNFNLTNT
+1115 GNSGNIGSVLTKDEFKIKMGDTSTLAYAENG
-1124 PTAASAANV
+1124 SKV
-1133 TLDEGATFSFFND
+1133 TLDQGT
-1146 ATSTGIGNVLVNKK
+1146 I
-1160 LKFNM
+1160 
-1165 ANGSTLGYVKNGA
+1165 
-1178 IVSIDQNLDTT
+1178 DTT
-1189 DNTKFATISTTGTSL
+1189 DTNRFSSVSSTGTSL
-1204 LLATGNAS
+1204 LLATGENS
-1212 TAKIDSGKIVKTTTN
+1212 KVVIGTTANVTTTTKL
-1227 VGLISTDGAKA
+1227 GLIATA
-1238 INEGS
+1238 E
-1243 LTSDIVSGVGL
+1243 
-1254 YSKKATAENSST
+1254 ATAENEGTYTHKLDAGVGIYANKSKASN
-1266 TSTITMNKEKSAAI
+1266 SGTMTMENKESAAVFGENNSILTNTKNITIKAMKSA
-1280 FGEDNST
+1280 
-1287 LTNKGTINLEDKESG
+1287 
-1302 GILAKDS
+1302 GILANDS

-1315 SASKIY
+1315 NNSKII
-1321 VKKESSVGIDA
+1321 VEG
-1332 TLTGSTLSP
+1332 TGSAGIAIETTLDKTVTPNVAVASGEKTASNEGTITLKSTSTGSAAMLGKRATGTPEVTLSNSGTIN
-1341 VVTLTG
+1341 VESTG
-1347 DKVAKNEGLIELQ
+1347 
-1360 TNAKKSAAIIGKR
+1360 
-1373 ETGSTKKLTI
+1373 
-1383 ENVGTAT
+1383 
-1390 NSATLDIKSTESVGI
+1390 SVGI
-1405 NATNTA
+1405 NADNTV
-1411 GTATDLVVKNE
+1411 GTKDKFVVNNS
-1422 YGKINVEGEKSVGI
+1422 GIVNVKADSSAGI
-1436 NVLES
+1436 NAITS
-1441 TVTND
+1441 TVKTVKDSEINL
-1446 TNGII
+1446 TA
-1451 ELKNKKTAG
+1451 KKTAG
-1460 IIATKSSKVTNKG
+1460 IIAKTGSEVINNGKISTSVVSVT
-1473 NITLTGPTGGIT
+1473 
-1485 ASSDGLVGVSLAGSE
+1485 AAADGLVGISADASTV
-1500 LTNENT
+1500 TNG
-1506 ITMNTA
+1506 
-1512 FSTGV
+1512 STGEITLDTA
-1517 YANDY
+1517 YSAGIYGTGTGTNTSTIKNAGDITAN
-1522 LDVNATP
+1522 
-1529 NVRTKSKVTNEKDI
+1529 E
-1543 LVKKKNSVGIY
+1543 KNSVGIY
-1554 SVNGDVYNK
+1554 V
-1563 AINGKIETEE
+1563 E
-1573 DSSVGIYAKL
+1573 
-1583 DKDAIANQTIE
+1583 ANSTAE
-1594 NANNITIGLAT
+1594 N
-1605 AKSSVGIF
+1605 
-1613 STIDADATKSLNVTN
+1613 
-1628 DTTGVMTIDSKES
+1628 TGT
-1641 AAIIM
+1641 IIM
-1646 KGQLDNAVTPTPRGI
+1646 K
-1661 VTNKGKINMNSEKSA
+1661 
-1676 AIIGEKAKIVND
+1676 
-1688 GTTPAEIIV
+1688 
-1697 NAKESAGIIASDKSI
+1697 KEA
-1712 VQNFGKIKTSATIA
+1712 
-1726 SATDGLVAISVD
+1726 
-1738 DTEVT
+1738 
-1743 NKGQIELDSKFST
+1743 
-1756 AIFGANKSKILND
+1756 
-1769 TDGTIVANKDSSVGI
+1769 
-1784 YAKTNSPATNKGS
+1784 
-1797 ITMKEKSS
+1797 S

-1813 KLVNTTNTGK
+1813 KITNKKDGSAIGK
-1823 LTIEKESSAAM
+1823 ITIEEKASAAM
-1834 YAKNADALNDTE
+1834 YAKNTDAINDTGAE
-1846 AKITV
+1846 ITV
-1851 KDKTSAGMYFELNKA
+1851 KNEGSAGMYIDTDKA
-1866 NLAINGTNKGEIT
+1866 NITANGTNKGTIT
-1879 LTNTANKSVGMFA
+1879 LDTGAKSSAGILA
-1892 KNASPADKVMNL
+1892 KLGASADKVTTI
-1904 TNEGTIDVN
+1904 TNEGEIKVDGGD
-1913 ATSTTDSS
+1913 ATKPS
-1921 VAMMAE
+1921 VAISAE
-1927 NTLATDKLELDN
+1927 NLTGTVGNLLVEN
-1939 KKNINLSGEKAIGML
+1939 KKDINLNSEKSIGLFLNKSKAINETDG
-1954 LINATG
+1954 
-1960 NNTGS
+1960 
-1965 SANINVINKN
+1965 NINVKEKD
-1975 ATGVFAKAGS
+1975 ATGVFAKNKADFENKGT
-1985 KFKNIS
+1985 
-1991 GAKITIDTSANN
+1991 ITVEAPTNKK
-2003 NEQAVGVF
+2003 AVGVF
-2011 ADGVGTVA
+2011 ATDEDTKVV
-2019 ENSSTIEGISKNAVG
+2019 NSKN
-2034 MFSQDK
+2034 
-2040 ANVTNK
+2040 
-2046 NSITMNKEKSVAMFA
+2046 
-2061 KDEDSKAINE
+2061 
-2071 ANIKILGDNSVG
+2071 IKVLSANSVG
-2083 MFGKVKATVQNE
+2083 MFGKVKATVQNK

-2102 TGSNLTGL
+2102 AGSNLTGL

-2132 ININTESTAGMY
+2132 INVNTESSAGMY

-2187 LANVADGA
+2187 LVNDADGA
-2195 SAVYIADGGV
+2195 SAVYIEDGGV

-2231 GSNVKGTNIGKIT
+2231 GSNVKGTSIGKIT

-2254 TAAAPGVTASQAT
+2254 TAVAPGVTASQAT
-2267 LDSNTATLDYTTNG
+2267 LDSNTATLDYTTG

-2307 GDTVGSNYAIGVY
+2307 GDTVESNYAIGVY

-2368 GGTGSSSGGVGI
+2368 GGTGSSSSGVGI

-2443 IDAEHLNFVNNGYQ
+2443 IDAEHLTFINNGYQ

-2495 KTIIAQ
+2495 KTITAQ

-2549 RLKNEGAIKVGNKST
+2549 RLKNEGAVKVGNKST

-2578 DDVNPL
+2578 EDVNPL
-2584 PTPNKSSIETTASSS
+2584 NPTPNKSSIETTASSS

-2614 LKNVDNKGSITATT
+2614 LKNVDNKGSITAAA

-2643 ANDATENQ
+2643 GNQ

-2680 NKVENTGDLTV
+2680 NKVDNTGDLTV

-2734 KGSANFSNKGTLA
+2734 KGSANFSNKGILA

-2808 KDISLAQNSTA
+2808 KDITLGQNSTA

-2833 ISSTSNNTKGI
+2833 ISSTSNNAKGI

-2984 VAPHTATTKNSEP
+2984 VAPHTATAQNSEP

-3029 STPSV
+3029 STPST

-3131 TQQVYP
+3131 TQQIYP

-3173 DGKDT
+3173 DGEGT

-3236 LIGVAVLNGST
+3236 LIGVAVLNGSK
-3247 LENHGNITIDADNS
+3247 LENHGNIIIDADNS

-3278 AVIKNHGNITVRGT
+3278 AVIKNYGNIKVRGT
-3292 GTTGVSWDNVSD
+3292 GTTGVSWENVSA
-3304 DDIAALKAKI
+3304 DDIAALKNQI
-3314 GTALSADPI
+3314 GAALSADPI

-3365 IVVANNV
+3365 IVGANNV

-3413 KMTNSKQWYV
+3413 KMTNSKQWFV

-3429 PFLNMIAGQN
+3429 PFLNMVAGQN
-3439 FKLSSFAGSLTWMA
+3439 FKLSSFAGSLTWLA

-3494 DKNALDSEEKEVF
+3494 DKNALDSKEKEVF

-3555 EWKTRS
+3555 DWKTRS

-3576 KTDTAGVIDYKKN
+3576 KTDTAGVIDYKKT

-3598 NETVNLGNSSGF
+3598 NETVNLGDSSGF

-3615 NEKYKFGD
+3615 NEKYKFKD
-3623 IGGSK
+3623 IGGSEEK
-3628 ERGVV
+3628 GIV
-3633 GKFGIYNSKAFDY
+3633 GKFGIYKSKAFDY

-3658 LAGYHRMDRKYLVID
+3658 LTGYHRMNRKYLVID
-3673 KIYQAKSTYYNYG
+3673 EIYQAKSTYYNYG

-3700 ETIKFKPYI
+3700 ETIKFRPYV
-3709 GLDLAYGRFTK
+3709 GLDLAYGRFTNIK
-3720 IREKDGQVRL
+3720 EKDGQVRL

-3739 IKPNIGFETRYTIPT
+3739 VKPNIGFETRYTIPT

-3789 GYYNL
+3789 GHYNL

>member
-43 DVNTELNTANYTGV
+43 DVSTELDTANYTGV

-170 GGLGSSSSILGKTVN
+170 GGLGSSSSIIGKTVN
-185 KNGALSS
+185 KNGAISS

-267 QIKIEALNITAPNAP
+267 QIEIEALSITAPNAP
-282 SAPTTPTIS
+282 SAPTIIVNVTK
-291 VSITPPTAPS
+291 
-301 ISVAPEAP
+301 P
-309 SAPEAPNVSVS
+309 SAPAAPNVSVN
-320 VVAPAISVL
+320 VAAPAINVL
-329 NIETPATVSV
+329 NIDTPATASV
-339 SAPIVDAPEPVAFSV
+339 SAPVVEAPTPVAFSV
-354 APTINA
+354 APTIDSA
-360 KGGNAGAKARKIDNN
+360 THKGTGSYGNIQTKLDELKSLPNSTLDVKAVSVERNYVTLHANSGAPSVATLDKTVTINVPVNNNRAVVVDEAIDN
-375 QTGVKDFFPTNQ
+375 
-387 ARSYDVDT
+387 
-395 VNKDVR
+395 
-401 NFFTFGNV
+401 FTF
-409 SGNVTIP
+409 
-416 ETGTVNVKINDT
+416 DM
-428 RAIVLDE
+428 A
-435 PKNDSKFKMEGTIN
+435 GTIN
-449 LYGSKNMGID
+449 LKGSQDMGID
-459 LQGSA
+459 LQGTHGGSKISPLLSTVK
-464 NDQPG
+464 NSG
-469 FNGLGTSYKSDK
+469 TINGQYS
-481 VAYAEIKNTGKIIGS
+481 
-496 YYKDEVVTTTT
+496 KDIE
-507 NTNKN
+507 N
-512 QIAFGF
+512 QVAFGF
-518 SNLDSSYNNTM
+518 SNADSSSNTTM
-529 THIINSGTI
+529 THMINANTI
-538 SLNAPESAGIQLKPE
+538 SLNAPKSAAMQLKPE
-553 DPHNWQPDWNN
+553 DPHYWSPNWGSLSNN
-564 MTTVNGKDV
+564 KMKINGIDGKQNVNSYGK
-573 VNIQGGGNGTA
+573 
-584 NKGRVLM
+584 VLM
-591 KADNQNKI
+591 KADNQKDINI
-599 DVNSSGS
+599 DSSGS

-615 GISELT
+615 GVIELETIDINRT
-621 AITSSTNPNNFN
+621 AY
-633 SKALSNLKAQ
+633 SKDEYNLKAQ
-643 RNLGGVDI
+643 RQLTGGKV
-651 LPGGEIGRSALDN
+651 LPGGEIGRSGLSGV
-664 TDYISGVYNSGTI
+664 TDSKWTSGVYNSGTI

-707 TSLSQEPN
+707 ASLSQGEN
-715 QNITKDYD
+715 QN
-723 PTLAKDNDQN
+723 LSGGDNKK
-733 LVENAV
+733 VENAV

-748 PVLIGDKDT
+748 PVLKDEEDT
-757 LGNMATTK
+757 MGNKAAA

-772 EFGHFGVTGAPIG
+772 EFGPFGVTGAPTG
-785 AKPDSGTINI
+785 ATGSGTINI

-808 DNFEKLNNGSLDEKD
+808 DNFEELNDGSLDEKD
-823 ENGAPISSGASVAR
+823 ENGATISLESNVAR

-849 GAKVEVTG
+849 GAKVEVRG
-857 TSNYGFVVNSDSYK
+857 TSNYGFVVSSDSYK
-871 SEFSGALD
+871 SEFPSLD

-887 ANYGIGINEGTITV
+887 TNYGIGINEGAITLTDA
-901 NKGENSIGFALL
+901 KDSIGFALL
-913 KGGNSKNAIVT
+913 KGGNSKNTGTLEVT
-924 DTVAGVT
+924 GTSSGSA
-931 TTTAIGKIEVIG
+931 A
-943 NSKKSTG
+943 

-961 GDITV
+961 GAITV
-966 NTPGSSSNA
+966 DATGSGNTG
-975 GENIAVL
+975 IL
-982 LNGNTKPIDFKNTG
+982 LNGKNTTPISFTNTA
-996 NISVSGKSNIGV
+996 NISVSGKGNIGL
-1008 YATGKSKFLHDK
+1008 YATGKSKFSRPTGATTSDK
-1020 YTRPGEAASNKL
+1020 ISVERGATGIY
-1032 KVENGSTGVYVKGL
+1032 VENLANNPTGGAVV
-1046 SATDSNITIKAPV
+1046 SNIEISVPV
-1059 EIGDSSSTTGT
+1059 EIGDSSPTTGT
-1070 TIGFLSDAGTNDII
+1070 TIGFLSKANDNDKIH
-1084 NFEDGTNNL
+1084 FKDDFNL
-1093 FDLKIGEKSVGLYST
+1093 KVGKNSVGLYST

-1115 VFNFNLTNT
+1115 VFDFNLTNT
-1124 PTAASAANV
+1124 PISTTAANV

-1146 ATSTGIGNVLVNKK
+1146 VNSTGIGTILVDKK
-1160 LKFNM
+1160 LKFDM
-1165 ANGSTLGYVKNGA
+1165 AKGSTLGYIKNGA
-1178 IVSIDQNLDTT
+1178 TAIIDKDLDTT
-1189 DNTKFATISTTGTSL
+1189 ANTKFATISADGTSL
-1204 LLATGNAS
+1204 LLATGTNSGNAS
-1212 TAKIDSGKIVKTTTN
+1212 IAKIDSGKTVKTTTN

-1238 INEGS
+1238 VNQGT
-1243 LTSDIVSGVGL
+1243 LKSDIVSGVGL
-1254 YSKKATAENSST
+1254 YSKKATAENNST
-1266 TSTITMNKEKSAAI
+1266 ASIITMNKEKSAAI

-1287 LTNKGTINLEDKESG
+1287 LINEGTINLEDKESG

-1309 NVTNSG
+1309 NATNKGNG
-1315 SASKIY
+1315 SVIK
-1321 VKKESSVGIDA
+1321 VKKERSVGIA
-1332 TLTGSTLSP
+1332 IETTLDKTVTP
-1341 VVTLTG
+1341 VASG
-1347 DKVAKNEGLIELQ
+1347 DKTASNEGTITLE
-1360 TNAKKSAAIIGKR
+1360 TDSKKSAAMLGKR
-1373 ETGSTKKLTI
+1373 AAGTHKVKLSNSGTI
-1383 ENVGTAT
+1383 NVE
-1390 NSATLDIKSTESVGI
+1390 SEESVGI
-1405 NATNTA
+1405 NAGNIVGA
-1411 GTATDLVVKNE
+1411 KDEFVVDNNKA
-1422 YGKINVEGEKSVGI
+1422 INVNAAKSAGI
-1436 NVLES
+1436 NAIKA
-1441 TVTND
+1441 TVTNAATTGD
-1446 TNGII
+1446 ISLTA
-1451 ELKNKKTAG
+1451 KNTAG
-1460 IIATKSSKVTNKG
+1460 IIAKDGSEVINNGKISTSGVTIG
-1473 NITLTGPTGGIT
+1473 S
-1485 ASSDGLVGVSLAGSE
+1485 AADGLVGISADAS
-1500 LTNENT
+1500 T
-1506 ITMNTA
+1506 ITNGSTGKIILNTA
-1512 FSTGV
+1512 FSAGIYGTGTGTNTSTIKNAGEIT
-1517 YANDY
+1517 ANE
-1522 LDVNATP
+1522 N
-1529 NVRTKSKVTNEKDI
+1529 K
-1543 LVKKKNSVGIY
+1543 SVGIY
-1554 SVNGDVYNK
+1554 VEANSTAENT
-1563 AINGKIETEE
+1563 GKITME
-1573 DSSVGIYAKL
+1573 
-1583 DKDAIANQTIE
+1583 
-1594 NANNITIGLAT
+1594 
-1605 AKSSVGIF
+1605 
-1613 STIDADATKSLNVTN
+1613 
-1628 DTTGVMTIDSKES
+1628 KE
-1641 AAIIM
+1641 
-1646 KGQLDNAVTPTPRGI
+1646 G
-1661 VTNKGKINMNSEKSA
+1661 
-1676 AIIGEKAKIVND
+1676 
-1688 GTTPAEIIV
+1688 
-1697 NAKESAGIIASDKSI
+1697 
-1712 VQNFGKIKTSATIA
+1712 
-1726 SATDGLVAISVD
+1726 
-1738 DTEVT
+1738 
-1743 NKGQIELDSKFST
+1743 
-1756 AIFGANKSKILND
+1756 
-1769 TDGTIVANKDSSVGI
+1769 
-1784 YAKTNSPATNKGS
+1784 
-1797 ITMKEKSS
+1797 S

-1813 KLVNTTNTGK
+1813 KITNKKDGTAVGK
-1823 LTIEKESSAAM
+1823 IIIEGKDSAAM
-1834 YAKNADALNDTE
+1834 YAKNTDATNDTGAE
-1846 AKITV
+1846 ITV
-1851 KDKTSAGMYFELNKA
+1851 KNEGSAGMYIDVDKA
-1866 NLAINGTNKGEIT
+1866 TITANGTNKGTIT
-1879 LTNTANKSVGMFA
+1879 LDTGA
-1892 KNASPADKVMNL
+1892 KGSAGILAKLGTSADKVTTI
-1904 TNEGTIDVN
+1904 TNEGEIKVDGGD
-1913 ATSTTDSS
+1913 ATKPS
-1921 VAMMAE
+1921 VAISAE
-1927 NTLATDKLELDN
+1927 NLTGTVGNLLVEN
-1939 KKNINLSGEKAIGML
+1939 KGNINLNSEKSIGLFLDKSKAI
-1954 LINATG
+1954 NETG
-1960 NNTGS
+1960 G
-1965 SANINVINKN
+1965 NINVKGKN
-1975 ATGVFAKAGS
+1975 ATGVFAKNKADFENKG
-1985 KFKNIS
+1985 NITVE
-1991 GAKITIDTSANN
+1991 APT
-2003 NEQAVGVF
+2003 NEKAVGVF
-2011 ADGVGTVA
+2011 ATDEDTKVV
-2019 ENSSTIEGISKNAVG
+2019 NSKNIKVL
-2034 MFSQDK
+2034 S
-2040 ANVTNK
+2040 
-2046 NSITMNKEKSVAMFA
+2046 EK
-2061 KDEDSKAINE
+2061 
-2071 ANIKILGDNSVG
+2071 SVG
-2083 MFGKVKATVQNE
+2083 MFGKIKATVQNK

-2102 TGSNLTGL
+2102 AGSNLTGL

-2132 ININTESTAGMY
+2132 ININTESSAGMY

-2187 LANVADGA
+2187 LDNVANGA
-2195 SAVYIADGGV
+2195 SAVYIEDGGV

-2231 GSNVKGTNIGKIT
+2231 GSNVKGTSIGKIT

-2267 LDSNTATLDYTTNG
+2267 LDSNTATLDYTTG

-2307 GDTVGSNYAIGVY
+2307 GDTVGNNYAIGVY

-2353 SSNLEYNG
+2353 SSNLQYNG

-2368 GGTGSSSGGVGI
+2368 GGTGSSSSGVGI

-2443 IDAEHLNFVNNGYQ
+2443 IDAEHLTFINNGYQ

-2495 KTIIAQ
+2495 KTITAQ

-2511 IKDPATS
+2511 IKDPATP

-2578 DDVNPL
+2578 EDVNPS

-2614 LKNVDNKGSITATT
+2614 LKNVDNKGSITAAT

-2643 ANDATENQ
+2643 ANDATGNQ

-2680 NKVENTGDLTV
+2680 NKVDNTGDLTV

-2734 KGSANFSNKGTLA
+2734 KGSANFSNKGILA

-2808 KDISLAQNSTA
+2808 KDITLGQNSTA

-2833 ISSTSNNTKGI
+2833 ISSTSNNAKGI

-2860 GDSSVGIYADAPAS
+2860 GDSSVGIYADASAS

-2984 VAPHTATTKNSEP
+2984 VAPHTATAQNSEP

-3173 DGKDT
+3173 DGEGT

-3278 AVIKNHGNITVRGT
+3278 AKIINKGNITVRGT
-3292 GTTGVSWDNVSD
+3292 GTTGVSWDNVSA
-3304 DDIAALKAKI
+3304 DDIAALKNQI
-3314 GTALSADPI
+3314 GAALSADPI
-3323 KNAIYTAEG
+3323 KNAIYTADG

-3429 PFLNMIAGQN
+3429 PFLNMVAGQN
-3439 FKLSSFAGSLTWMA
+3439 FKLSSFAGSLTWLA

-3530 HQYANVQR
+3530 HQYANIQR

-3555 EWKTRS
+3555 DWKTRS

-3700 ETIKFKPYI
+3700 ETIKFRPYV
-3709 GLDLAYGRFTK
+3709 GLDLAYGRFTNIK
-3720 IREKDGQVRL
+3720 EKDGQVRL

-3739 IKPNIGFETRYTIPT
+3739 VKPNIGFETRYTIPT

>member
-79 ENTKSIEALRL
+79 ENTKSVEALRL

-117 FTDLHGRERGTGD
+117 FTDLHGSERGTGD
-130 KSERYR
+130 KSIRYR

-229 PLDVDPPKFELKDP
+229 PLDVEPPKFELKDP

-282 SAPTTPTIS
+282 SAPTIS
-291 VSITPPTAPS
+291 VNVNKPSAPAAPTVSVNVAAPTVTAMSITSPGEVTVTPP
-301 ISVAPEAP
+301 SVAPP
-309 SAPEAPNVSVS
+309 
-320 VVAPAISVL
+320 
-329 NIETPATVSV
+329 T
-339 SAPIVDAPEPVAFSV
+339 PVAFSV
-354 APTINA
+354 APSTDSRSRFA
-360 KGGNAGAKARKIDNN
+360 MGDGNIATRLNDLKNSSPI
-375 QTGVKDFFPTNQ
+375 
-387 ARSYDVDT
+387 T
-395 VNKDVR
+395 V
-401 NFFTFGNV
+401 TAPGNRDYITLSQGIAPNSLDKSV
-409 SGNVTIP
+409 VINVT
-416 ETGTVNVKINDT
+416 GSNN
-428 RAIVLDE
+428 RAMVIDE
-435 PKNDSKFKMEGTIN
+435 AKNGFIFDMKGTIN
-449 LYGSKNMGID
+449 LDAIQNMGID
-459 LQGSA
+459 LQGTHGGGS
-464 NDQPG
+464 
-469 FNGLGTSYKSDK
+469 TSPLMTTIINSG
-481 VAYAEIKNTGKIIGS
+481 EIKGNYGTG
-496 YYKDEVVTTTT
+496 
-507 NTNKN
+507 NK
-512 QIAFGF
+512 QQVAFGF
-518 SNLDSSYNNTM
+518 SNVDSSSNTTM
-529 THIINSGTI
+529 THMINSGTI
-538 SLNAPESAGIQLKPE
+538 SLKAPESAAMQLKPE
-553 DPHNWQPDWNN
+553 DPHDWNPN
-564 MTTVNGKDV
+564 GGWGATPPVTVTGTSSGNRANTGK
-573 VNIQGGGNGTA
+573 
-584 NKGRVLM
+584 VLM
-591 KADNQNKI
+591 KADNQKDINI
-599 DVNSSGS
+599 DSSGS

-615 GISELT
+615 GLIETSPASSVSE
-621 AITSSTNPNNFN
+621 ADKIA
-633 SKALSNLKAQ
+633 KNLRAARSIVK
-643 RNLGGVDI
+643 GGVTDTY
-651 LPGGEIGRSALDN
+651 LPGGEIGRSALSASKY
-664 TDYISGVYNSGTI
+664 TSGVYNSGTI
-677 NITGDKSVGVG
+677 NISGDKSVGVG
-688 ILQEIQEVKVG
+688 ILQEIQEVKIG

-707 TSLSQEPN
+707 ASLSQGAN
-715 QNITKDYD
+715 QKLSGGSDE
-723 PTLAKDNDQN
+723 K
-733 LVENAV
+733 VENAV

-748 PVLIGDKDT
+748 PVLNGEKDT
-757 LGNMATTK
+757 MGNLASSG

-772 EFGHFGVTGAPIG
+772 EFGPFGDTGASTG
-785 AKPDSGTINI
+785 AKADSGTITI
-795 GANATKSIGLLVS
+795 GANATKSIGLLVADS
-808 DNFEKLNNGSLDEKD
+808 EEKLNDGKVNGTVTNS
-823 ENGAPISSGASVAR
+823 R
-837 KLKRSGSITAKA
+837 TLKRSGSITANT
-849 GAKVEVTG
+849 GANIIVNG
-857 TSNYGFVVNSDSYK
+857 DSNYGFVVKSESYK
-871 SEFSGALD
+871 SAFDATQID
-879 NLKITRDK
+879 NLLESKDT
-887 ANYGIGINEGTITV
+887 ANYGIGINKGTITV
-901 NKGENSIGFALL
+901 NGTNSIAFAML
-913 KGGNSKNAIVT
+913 KGGDSSNSGSLIVT
-924 DTVAGVT
+924 STTAGVQGS
-931 TTTAIGKIEVIG
+931 TA
-943 NSKKSTG
+943 
-950 FYGEQDNFTNE
+950 FYGEQGNFTNS
-961 GDITV
+961 GDIKV
-966 NTPGSSSNA
+966 NTPNNTGNR
-975 GENIAVL
+975 AVL
-982 LNGNTKPIDFKNTG
+982 LRGVNSDTTKPIEFTNTASIYIQG
-996 NISVSGKSNIGV
+996 AGNIGV
-1008 YATGKSKFLHDK
+1008 YAEGNSKFTHNVNATLATNKISVGDGSIGV
-1020 YTRPGEAASNKL
+1020 YTKKS
-1032 KVENGSTGVYVKGL
+1032 STGTPEL
-1046 SATDSNITIKAPV
+1046 NIEAPV
-1059 EIGDSSSTTGT
+1059 ELASTTGNTT
-1070 TIGFLSDAGTNDII
+1070 TIGFYSDGNAQVKFKDGFKLKVGDKSIGLFSRDTTKFASTFNVSALTAPTEIELGT
-1084 NFEDGTNNL
+1084 
-1093 FDLKIGEKSVGLYST
+1093 KSVLSY
-1108 KTNKFND
+1108 FND
-1115 VFNFNLTNT
+1115 GGTGNIGALLSNDKLKFTMGNESTLAYAENG
-1124 PTAASAANV
+1124 SEV
-1133 TLDEGATFSFFND
+1133 TLDQ
-1146 ATSTGIGNVLVNKK
+1146 
-1160 LKFNM
+1160 
-1165 ANGSTLGYVKNGA
+1165 GS
-1178 IVSIDQNLDTT
+1178 IDTT
-1189 DNTKFATISTTGTSL
+1189 DTNRFSSVSSTGTSL
-1204 LLATGNAS
+1204 LLATGEGSKVAIGT
-1212 TAKIDSGKIVKTTTN
+1212 TANVTTTTKL
-1227 VGLISTDGAKA
+1227 GLIATA
-1238 INEGS
+1238 N
-1243 LTSDIVSGVGL
+1243 
-1254 YSKKATAENSST
+1254 ATAENVGTYTHKLDAGVGIYANKSIASN
-1266 TSTITMNKEKSAAI
+1266 SGTMTMENKESAAI
-1280 FGEDNST
+1280 FGENNST
-1287 LTNKGTINLEDKESG
+1287 LTNTKDITIKAMKSAGILANDSNVKNSGTNSKIIVEGTGSAGIAIETTLDATNTAIATDNKTASNEGTITLEKNSTGSAAMLGKRAAGTPNVTLSNSGTINV
-1302 GILAKDS
+1302 DS
-1309 NVTNSG
+1309 
-1315 SASKIY
+1315 
-1321 VKKESSVGIDA
+1321 
-1332 TLTGSTLSP
+1332 TG
-1341 VVTLTG
+1341 
-1347 DKVAKNEGLIELQ
+1347 
-1360 TNAKKSAAIIGKR
+1360 
-1373 ETGSTKKLTI
+1373 
-1383 ENVGTAT
+1383 
-1390 NSATLDIKSTESVGI
+1390 SVGI
-1405 NATNTA
+1405 NADNA
-1411 GTATDLVVKNE
+1411 VGAKDKFVVDNSGIVNVKKN
-1422 YGKINVEGEKSVGI
+1422 SSAGI
-1436 NVLES
+1436 NAITS
-1441 TVTND
+1441 TVNTVKDSQINL
-1446 TNGII
+1446 TA
-1451 ELKNKKTAG
+1451 EKTAG
-1460 IIATKSSKVTNKG
+1460 IIAKDGSEVTNNGKISTSG
-1473 NITLTGPTGGIT
+1473 VTIGS
-1485 ASSDGLVGVSLAGSE
+1485 AADGLVGISADAS
-1500 LTNENT
+1500 T
-1506 ITMNTA
+1506 ITNGSTGKIILNTA
-1512 FSTGV
+1512 FSAGIYGTGTGTNTSTIKNAGEIT
-1517 YANDY
+1517 ANE
-1522 LDVNATP
+1522 N
-1529 NVRTKSKVTNEKDI
+1529 K
-1543 LVKKKNSVGIY
+1543 SVGIY
-1554 SVNGDVYNK
+1554 VEANSTAENT
-1563 AINGKIETEE
+1563 GKITME
-1573 DSSVGIYAKL
+1573 
-1583 DKDAIANQTIE
+1583 
-1594 NANNITIGLAT
+1594 
-1605 AKSSVGIF
+1605 
-1613 STIDADATKSLNVTN
+1613 
-1628 DTTGVMTIDSKES
+1628 KE
-1641 AAIIM
+1641 
-1646 KGQLDNAVTPTPRGI
+1646 G
-1661 VTNKGKINMNSEKSA
+1661 
-1676 AIIGEKAKIVND
+1676 
-1688 GTTPAEIIV
+1688 
-1697 NAKESAGIIASDKSI
+1697 
-1712 VQNFGKIKTSATIA
+1712 
-1726 SATDGLVAISVD
+1726 
-1738 DTEVT
+1738 
-1743 NKGQIELDSKFST
+1743 
-1756 AIFGANKSKILND
+1756 
-1769 TDGTIVANKDSSVGI
+1769 
-1784 YAKTNSPATNKGS
+1784 
-1797 ITMKEKSS
+1797 S

-1813 KLVNTTNTGK
+1813 KITNKKDGTAVGK
-1823 LTIEKESSAAM
+1823 IIIEGKDSAAM
-1834 YAKNADALNDTE
+1834 YAKNTDATNDE
-1846 AKITV
+1846 GAEITV
-1851 KDKTSAGMYFELNKA
+1851 KNEGSAGMYIDVDKA
-1866 NLAINGTNKGEIT
+1866 NITANGTNKGTIT
-1879 LTNTANKSVGMFA
+1879 LDTGAKGSAGILAKLGTSANQVTTI
-1892 KNASPADKVMNL
+1892 
-1904 TNEGTIDVN
+1904 TNEGEINVN
-1913 ATSTTDSS
+1913 GGDAAKPS
-1921 VAMMAE
+1921 VAISAE
-1927 NTLATDKLELDN
+1927 NLTGTVGNLLVEN
-1939 KKNINLSGEKAIGML
+1939 KKIINLNSEKSIGLFLNNSKAINEIDG
-1954 LINATG
+1954 
-1960 NNTGS
+1960 
-1965 SANINVINKN
+1965 NINVKEKD
-1975 ATGVFAKAGS
+1975 ATGVFAKNKADFENKGT
-1985 KFKNIS
+1985 
-1991 GAKITIDTSANN
+1991 ITVEAPTNKK
-2003 NEQAVGVF
+2003 AVGIF
-2011 ADGVGTVA
+2011 AT
-2019 ENSSTIEGISKNAVG
+2019 
-2034 MFSQDK
+2034 
-2040 ANVTNK
+2040 
-2046 NSITMNKEKSVAMFA
+2046 
-2061 KDEDSKAINE
+2061 DEDTKVVNSKD
-2071 ANIKILGDNSVG
+2071 IKVLSANSVG
-2083 MFGKVKATVQNE
+2083 MFGKVKATVQNK

-2102 TGSNLTGL
+2102 AGSNLTGL

-2122 PVKIENLGGT
+2122 PVKIENSGGT
-2132 ININTESTAGMY
+2132 INVNTESSAGMY

-2187 LANVADGA
+2187 LADDANGA
-2195 SAVYIADGGV
+2195 SAVYIEDGGV

-2212 EINLGTANQ
+2212 VINLGTANQ

-2231 GSNVKGTNIGKIT
+2231 ASNVEGTNIGKIT
-2244 GYGVGVYLQG
+2244 GYGVGLYLQG

-2267 LDSNTATLDYTTNG
+2267 LDSNTATLDYTTG
-2281 ATGNGI
+2281 AAGNGI
-2287 IGLYLAGNTDISAY
+2287 IGLYLAGNTNISAY

-2307 GDTVGSNYAIGVY
+2307 GDTVDSNYAIGVY

-2368 GGTGSSSGGVGI
+2368 GGTGSSSSGVGI

-2469 IIADETIAQGIVLTH
+2469 ITADETIAQGIVLTH

-2495 KTIIAQ
+2495 KTITAQ

-2511 IKDPATS
+2511 IKDPATP

-2578 DDVNPL
+2578 EDVNPS

-2614 LKNVDNKGSITATT
+2614 LKNVDNKGSITAAT

-2643 ANDATENQ
+2643 ANDATGNQ

-2680 NKVENTGDLTV
+2680 NKVDNTGDLTV

-2734 KGSANFSNKGTLA
+2734 KGSANFSNKGILA

-2808 KDISLAQNSTA
+2808 KNITLGQNSTA

-2833 ISSTSNNTKGI
+2833 ISSTSNNAKGI

-2888 ETLGVYLAGAQKY
+2888 ETLGVYLAGTQKY

-2984 VAPHTATTKNSEP
+2984 VAPHTATAQNSEP

-3029 STPSV
+3029 STPST

-3173 DGKDT
+3173 DGEGT

-3236 LIGVAVLNGST
+3236 LIGVAVLNGSK

-3278 AVIKNHGNITVRGT
+3278 AVIKNYGNIKVRGT
-3292 GTTGVSWDNVSD
+3292 GTTGVSWENVSA
-3304 DDIAALKAKI
+3304 DDIAALKNQI
-3314 GTALSADPI
+3314 GAALSADPI

-3365 IVVANNV
+3365 IVGANNV

-3413 KMTNSKQWYV
+3413 KMTNSKQWFV

-3429 PFLNMIAGQN
+3429 PFLNMVAGQN
-3439 FKLSSFAGSLTWMA
+3439 FKLSSFAGSLTWLA

-3494 DKNALDSEEKEVF
+3494 DKNALDSKEKEVF

-3555 EWKTRS
+3555 
-3561 KDSNKVKFIGENSEF
+3561 D
-3576 KTDTAGVIDYKKN
+3576 
-3589 TQGVIYLGE
+3589 
-3598 NETVNLGNSSGF
+3598 
-3610 YVALA
+3610 
-3615 NEKYKFGD
+3615 
-3623 IGGSK
+3623 
-3628 ERGVV
+3628 
-3633 GKFGIYNSKAFDY
+3633 
-3646 NNSLNWTWDLGV
+3646 
-3658 LAGYHRMDRKYLVID
+3658 
-3673 KIYQAKSTYYNYG
+3673 
-3686 LEFNNRLSKEFRLS
+3686 
-3700 ETIKFKPYI
+3700 
-3709 GLDLAYGRFTK
+3709 
-3720 IREKDGQVRL
+3720 
-3730 EVKANDYMS
+3730 
-3739 IKPNIGFETRYTIPT
+3739 
-3754 DSTAHYFVALGA
+3754 
-3766 KYEQELGKT
+3766 
-3775 SNVQNKA
+3775 
-3782 RVAYTDA
+3782 
-3789 GYYNL
+3789 
-3794 RKDKREAGNLNGE
+3794 
-3807 LSVGI
+3807 
-3812 EKGIFGVIFK
+3812 
-3822 TGYGTRTKDF
+3822 
-3832 RTGVDLRFI
+3832 
-3841 F
+3841 

>member
-1 MNRNLQKIEKDLRSI
+1 M
-16 AKRYK
+16 
-21 SVKYSIGLA
+21 
-30 ILFLMM
+30 
-36 GLNAFSA
+36 
-43 DVNTELNTANYTGV
+43 
-57 VTREGIKDSVDNL
+57 
-70 QDKIKGVRL
+70 
-79 ENTKSIEALRL
+79 
-90 ELIQLMEQG
+90 
-99 NQVVKSPW
+99 
-107 ASWQFGIGYL
+107 
-117 FTDLHGRERGTGD
+117 
-130 KSERYR
+130 
-136 FESYY
+136 
-141 TRYDWKTIN
+141 
-150 ASDGEDSERPQG
+150 
-162 SPLLVGKP
+162 
-170 GGLGSSSSILGKTVN
+170 
-185 KNGALSS
+185 
-192 SVNGRNR
+192 
-199 YGLVDLRYVKEKPTD
+199 
-214 VEIFAKVNPKKIEKD
+214 
-229 PLDVDPPKFELKDP
+229 
-243 KGLTVNP
+243 
-250 YIAKP
+250 
-255 EEAPTIKLPNIG
+255 
-267 QIKIEALNITAPNAP
+267 
-282 SAPTTPTIS
+282 
-291 VSITPPTAPS
+291 
-301 ISVAPEAP
+301 
-309 SAPEAPNVSVS
+309 
-320 VVAPAISVL
+320 
-329 NIETPATVSV
+329 
-339 SAPIVDAPEPVAFSV
+339 
-354 APTINA
+354 
-360 KGGNAGAKARKIDNN
+360 
-375 QTGVKDFFPTNQ
+375 
-387 ARSYDVDT
+387 
-395 VNKDVR
+395 
-401 NFFTFGNV
+401 
-409 SGNVTIP
+409 
-416 ETGTVNVKINDT
+416 
-428 RAIVLDE
+428 
-435 PKNDSKFKMEGTIN
+435 
-449 LYGSKNMGID
+449 
-459 LQGSA
+459 
-464 NDQPG
+464 
-469 FNGLGTSYKSDK
+469 
-481 VAYAEIKNTGKIIGS
+481 
-496 YYKDEVVTTTT
+496 
-507 NTNKN
+507 
-512 QIAFGF
+512 
-518 SNLDSSYNNTM
+518 
-529 THIINSGTI
+529 
-538 SLNAPESAGIQLKPE
+538 
-553 DPHNWQPDWNN
+553 
-564 MTTVNGKDV
+564 
-573 VNIQGGGNGTA
+573 
-584 NKGRVLM
+584 
-591 KADNQNKI
+591 
-599 DVNSSGS
+599 
-606 FGIITVFNP
+606 
-615 GISELT
+615 
-621 AITSSTNPNNFN
+621 
-633 SKALSNLKAQ
+633 
-643 RNLGGVDI
+643 
-651 LPGGEIGRSALDN
+651 
-664 TDYISGVYNSGTI
+664 
-677 NITGDKSVGVG
+677 
-688 ILQEIQEVKVG
+688 
-699 GTINIGTA
+699 
-707 TSLSQEPN
+707 
-715 QNITKDYD
+715 
-723 PTLAKDNDQN
+723 
-733 LVENAV
+733 
-739 GIYAAVPTM
+739 
-748 PVLIGDKDT
+748 
-757 LGNMATTK
+757 
-765 DVGTKTV
+765 
-772 EFGHFGVTGAPIG
+772 
-785 AKPDSGTINI
+785 
-795 GANATKSIGLLVS
+795 
-808 DNFEKLNNGSLDEKD
+808 
-823 ENGAPISSGASVAR
+823 
-837 KLKRSGSITAKA
+837 
-849 GAKVEVTG
+849 
-857 TSNYGFVVNSDSYK
+857 
-871 SEFSGALD
+871 
-879 NLKITRDK
+879 
-887 ANYGIGINEGTITV
+887 
-901 NKGENSIGFALL
+901 
-913 KGGNSKNAIVT
+913 
-924 DTVAGVT
+924 
-931 TTTAIGKIEVIG
+931 
-943 NSKKSTG
+943 
-950 FYGEQDNFTNE
+950 
-961 GDITV
+961 
-966 NTPGSSSNA
+966 
-975 GENIAVL
+975 

-1020 YTRPGEAASNKL
+1020 YTRPGETASNKL

-1046 SATDSNITIKAPV
+1046 TATDSNITIKAPV
-1059 EIGDSSSTTGT
+1059 EIGNSSSTTGT
-1070 TIGFLSDAGTNDII
+1070 TIGFLSDAGTYDII
-1084 NFEDGTNNL
+1084 NFKDGTGTNNL

-1108 KTNKFND
+1108 KTSKFND
-1115 VFNFNLTNT
+1115 VFNFNLTNA
-1124 PTAASAANV
+1124 PTATSAANV

-1165 ANGSTLGYVKNGA
+1165 AKGSTLGYIKNGA
-1178 IVSIDQNLDTT
+1178 TVSIDQNLDTT
-1189 DNTKFATISTTGTSL
+1189 DNTKFATATISTVGTSL
-1204 LLATGNAS
+1204 LLAPGNAS
-1212 TAKIDSGKIVKTTTN
+1212 TAKIDSGKTVKTTTN

-1287 LTNKGTINLEDKESG
+1287 LTNEGIINLEKKESG

-1321 VKKESSVGIDA
+1321 VKEESSVGIDA
-1332 TLTGSTLSP
+1332 TLTGTTLSP
-1341 VVTLTG
+1341 AVTLTG

-1436 NVLES
+1436 NALES

-1451 ELKNKKTAG
+1451 ELKNEKTAG

-1473 NITLTGPTGGIT
+1473 NITLTGPTVGIT
-1485 ASSDGLVGVSLAGSE
+1485 ASGNGLVGVSLAGSE
-1500 LTNENT
+1500 LTNEGS

-1512 FSTGV
+1512 YSTGV

-1522 LDVNATP
+1522 VNGST
-1529 NVRTKSKVTNEKDI
+1529 RTKSKVTNEKDI
-1543 LVKKKNSVGIY
+1543 LVKKEKSVGIY

-1563 AINGKIETEE
+1563 ATNGKIETEE

-1594 NANNITIGLAT
+1594 NAKNITIGKST
-1605 AKSSVGIF
+1605 AESSVGIYA
-1613 STIDADATKSLNVTN
+1613 TIDSVGTKSLNITN
-1628 DTTGVMTIDSKES
+1628 DTTGIIDVDSKKS

-1646 KGQLDNAVTPTPRGI
+1646 KGQLDNAVTPAPRGI

-1676 AIIGEKAKIVND
+1676 AIIGERAKIVND

-1697 NAKESAGIIASDKSI
+1697 NDKESAGIIASDKSI
-1712 VQNFGKIKTSATIA
+1712 VQNFGKIKTSATITSSTA
-1726 SATDGLVAISVD
+1726 GLVGISVD

-1813 KLVNTTNTGK
+1813 KLVNTTTTGK

-1846 AKITV
+1846 AEITV

-1866 NLAINGTNKGEIT
+1866 NLAINGTNKGKIT

-1892 KNASPADKVMNL
+1892 KNDSPADKVMNL

-1921 VAMMAE
+1921 VAMMAD
-1927 NTLATDKLELDN
+1927 NTLATDKLVLDN

-1954 LINATG
+1954 LIKATG

-1965 SANINVINKN
+1965 SANINVTNKN

-1991 GAKITIDTSANN
+1991 GAKITIDTSTNN
-2003 NEQAVGVF
+2003 NNQAVGVF
-2011 ADGVGTVA
+2011 ADGIGTVA
-2019 ENSSTIEGISKNAVG
+2019 ENSSTIEGISENAVG

-2071 ANIKILGDNSVG
+2071 SSIKILGDNSVG
-2083 MFGKVKATVQNE
+2083 MFGKVKATVQNT

-2102 TGSNLTGL
+2102 AGSSLTGL

-2132 ININTESTAGMY
+2132 INVNTESSAGMY

-2161 TINVNRKKSAG
+2161 TININRKKSAG

-2187 LANVADGA
+2187 LDNVANGA
-2195 SAVYIADGGV
+2195 SAVYIEDGGV
-2205 VTAAETA
+2205 VIAAETA

-2231 GSNVKGTNIGKIT
+2231 GSNVKGTSIGKIT

-2267 LDSNTATLDYTTNG
+2267 LDSNTATLDYTTG

-2287 IGLYLAGNTDISAY
+2287 IGLYLAGNTNISAY

-2307 GDTVGSNYAIGVY
+2307 GDTVDSNYAIGVY

-2368 GGTGSSSGGVGI
+2368 GGTGSSSSGVGI

-2443 IDAEHLNFVNNGYQ
+2443 IDAEHLTFINNGYQ

-2495 KTIIAQ
+2495 KTITAQ

-2511 IKDPATS
+2511 IKDPATP

-2578 DDVNPL
+2578 EDVNPS

-2643 ANDATENQ
+2643 ANDTTGNQ

-2680 NKVENTGDLTV
+2680 NKVDNTGDLTV

-2734 KGSANFSNKGTLA
+2734 KGSANFSNKGILA

-2776 NLAGN
+2776 NLTGN

-2788 VAANQTGMQIEGT
+2788 VAANQTGMQIEGA

-2808 KDISLAQNSTA
+2808 KDITLGQNSTA

-2833 ISSTSNNTKGI
+2833 ISSTSNNAKGI

-2984 VAPHTATTKNSEP
+2984 VAPHTATAQNSES

-3029 STPSV
+3029 STPST
-3034 YTNTTTGTVEL
+3034 YTNTSSGTVEL

-3173 DGKDT
+3173 DGEGT

-3273 GTIKY
+3273 GTIEY
-3278 AVIKNHGNITVRGT
+3278 AKIINKGNIKVRGT

-3304 DDIAALKAKI
+3304 KDIAALKNQI
-3314 GTALSADPI
+3314 GAALSADPI
-3323 KNAIYTAEG
+3323 KKAIYNVDG

-3365 IVVANNV
+3365 IVGANNV

-3429 PFLNMIAGQN
+3429 PFLNMVAGQN
-3439 FKLSSFAGSLTWMA
+3439 FKLSSFAGSLTWLA

-3494 DKNALDSEEKEVF
+3494 DKNALDSKEKEVF

-3555 EWKTRS
+3555 
-3561 KDSNKVKFIGENSEF
+3561 D
-3576 KTDTAGVIDYKKN
+3576 
-3589 TQGVIYLGE
+3589 
-3598 NETVNLGNSSGF
+3598 
-3610 YVALA
+3610 
-3615 NEKYKFGD
+3615 
-3623 IGGSK
+3623 
-3628 ERGVV
+3628 
-3633 GKFGIYNSKAFDY
+3633 
-3646 NNSLNWTWDLGV
+3646 
-3658 LAGYHRMDRKYLVID
+3658 
-3673 KIYQAKSTYYNYG
+3673 
-3686 LEFNNRLSKEFRLS
+3686 
-3700 ETIKFKPYI
+3700 
-3709 GLDLAYGRFTK
+3709 
-3720 IREKDGQVRL
+3720 
-3730 EVKANDYMS
+3730 
-3739 IKPNIGFETRYTIPT
+3739 
-3754 DSTAHYFVALGA
+3754 
-3766 KYEQELGKT
+3766 
-3775 SNVQNKA
+3775 
-3782 RVAYTDA
+3782 
-3789 GYYNL
+3789 
-3794 RKDKREAGNLNGE
+3794 
-3807 LSVGI
+3807 
-3812 EKGIFGVIFK
+3812 
-3822 TGYGTRTKDF
+3822 
-3832 RTGVDLRFI
+3832 
-3841 F
+3841 

>member
-43 DVNTELNTANYTGV
+43 DVSTELDTANYTGV

-170 GGLGSSSSILGKTVN
+170 GGLGSSSSIIGKTVN

-267 QIKIEALNITAPNAP
+267 QIEIEALSITAPNAP
-282 SAPTTPTIS
+282 SAPTIIVNVTK
-291 VSITPPTAPS
+291 
-301 ISVAPEAP
+301 P
-309 SAPEAPNVSVS
+309 SAPAAPNVSVN
-320 VVAPAISVL
+320 VAAPAINVL
-329 NIETPATVSV
+329 NIDTPATASV
-339 SAPIVDAPEPVAFSV
+339 SAPVVEAPTPVAFSV
-354 APTINA
+354 APSTDSNSRFAMGDKNIATRLNDLKNSSPITVTA
-360 KGGNAGAKARKIDNN
+360 PGNRDYITLSQGIAPNSLDKSVVI
-375 QTGVKDFFPTNQ
+375 
-387 ARSYDVDT
+387 
-395 VNKDVR
+395 
-401 NFFTFGNV
+401 
-409 SGNVTIP
+409 NVT
-416 ETGTVNVKINDT
+416 GSNN
-428 RAIVLDE
+428 RAMVIDE
-435 PKNDSKFKMEGTIN
+435 AKDGFIFDMKGTIN
-449 LYGSKNMGID
+449 LDANQNMGID
-459 LQGSA
+459 LQGTHGGGS
-464 NDQPG
+464 
-469 FNGLGTSYKSDK
+469 TSPLMTTVINSG
-481 VAYAEIKNTGKIIGS
+481 EIKGNYGTG
-496 YYKDEVVTTTT
+496 
-507 NTNKN
+507 NK
-512 QIAFGF
+512 QQVAFGF
-518 SNLDSSYNNTM
+518 SNVDSSSNTTM
-529 THIINSGTI
+529 THMINSGTI
-538 SLNAPESAGIQLKPE
+538 SLKAPESAAMQLKPE
-553 DPHNWQPDWNN
+553 DPHDWNPN
-564 MTTVNGKDV
+564 GGWSATPPVTVTGTSSGNRANTGK
-573 VNIQGGGNGTA
+573 
-584 NKGRVLM
+584 VLM
-591 KADNQNKI
+591 KADNQKDINI
-599 DVNSSGS
+599 DSSGS

-615 GISELT
+615 GLMETSPASSVSE
-621 AITSSTNPNNFN
+621 ADKIA
-633 SKALSNLKAQ
+633 KNLRAQ
-643 RNLGGVDI
+643 RELRTGTNKFVV
-651 LPGGEIGRSALDN
+651 LPGGEIGRSALNN
-664 TDYISGVYNSGTI
+664 TNYISGVYNSGTI
-677 NITGDKSVGVG
+677 NISGDKSVGVG

-707 TSLSQEPN
+707 ASLSQGEN
-715 QNITKDYD
+715 QN
-723 PTLAKDNDQN
+723 LSGGDNKK
-733 LVENAV
+733 VENAV

-748 PVLIGDKDT
+748 PVLTGDKDT
-757 LGNMATTK
+757 LGNLAGK

-772 EFGHFGVTGAPIG
+772 EFGPFGHTGDTSTVAAG
-785 AKPDSGTINI
+785 SGTITI
-795 GANATKSIGLLVS
+795 GENATKSIGLLVADS
-808 DNFEKLNNGSLDEKD
+808 EEKLNDGKVNGTQTT
-823 ENGAPISSGASVAR
+823 NR
-837 KLKRSGSITAKA
+837 TLKRSGSITANT
-849 GAKVEVTG
+849 GANIIVNG
-857 TSNYGFVVNSDSYK
+857 DSNYGFVVKSESYK
-871 SEFSGALD
+871 SVFDSAETD
-879 NLKITRDK
+879 NLLESKDTT
-887 ANYGIGINEGTITV
+887 NYGIGINKGTITV
-901 NKGENSIGFALL
+901 NGTNSIAFAML
-913 KGGNSKNAIVT
+913 KGGNSSNSGSLIVNPLT
-924 DTVAGVT
+924 AATGVQGS
-931 TTTAIGKIEVIG
+931 TA
-943 NSKKSTG
+943 
-950 FYGEQDNFTNE
+950 FYGEQGNFTNS
-961 GDITV
+961 GNITV
-966 NTPGSSSNA
+966 NTPSNT
-975 GENIAVL
+975 GNRAVL
-982 LNGNTKPIDFKNTG
+982 LKGVNSDTTKPIEFTNTASIYIQG
-996 NISVSGKSNIGV
+996 AGNIGV
-1008 YATGKSKFLHDK
+1008 YAEGNSKFTHNVNA
-1020 YTRPGEAASNKL
+1020 TTPASNKISVGDGSIGVYT
-1032 KVENGSTGVYVKGL
+1032 KKSSTGTPEL
-1046 SATDSNITIKAPV
+1046 NIGAPV
-1059 EIGDSSSTTGT
+1059 ELASTTGNTT
-1070 TIGFLSDAGTNDII
+1070 TIGFYSDGNAQVKFKDGFKLKVGDKSIGLFSRDTSKFASTFDVSALMATTEIELGT
-1084 NFEDGTNNL
+1084 
-1093 FDLKIGEKSVGLYST
+1093 KSVLSY
-1108 KTNKFND
+1108 FND
-1115 VFNFNLTNT
+1115 GSTDGSTGNIGALLSNDKLKFTMGDESTLAYAENG
-1124 PTAASAANV
+1124 SKV
-1133 TLDEGATFSFFND
+1133 TLDQGT
-1146 ATSTGIGNVLVNKK
+1146 I
-1160 LKFNM
+1160 
-1165 ANGSTLGYVKNGA
+1165 
-1178 IVSIDQNLDTT
+1178 DTT
-1189 DNTKFATISTTGTSL
+1189 DTNRFSSVSSTGTSL
-1204 LLATGNAS
+1204 LLATGENSKVAIG
-1212 TAKIDSGKIVKTTTN
+1212 TGVNVTTKTKL
-1227 VGLISTDGAKA
+1227 GLIATA
-1238 INEGS
+1238 
-1243 LTSDIVSGVGL
+1243 
-1254 YSKKATAENSST
+1254 KATAENAGTYTHRLDAGVGIYANNST
-1266 TSTITMNKEKSAAI
+1266 ALNSGTMTMEKKESAAI
-1280 FGEDNST
+1280 FGENNSD
-1287 LTNKGTINLEDKESG
+1287 LTNEGTINLEDKESG

-1309 NVTNSG
+1309 NATNKGATSAINVNKISSAGIAIETTLDKTVTPNVPVASGAKTASNEGIITLGSNSTGSAAMLGKRAIGTPEITVSNSG
-1315 SASKIY
+1315 TINVNS
-1321 VKKESSVGIDA
+1321 
-1332 TLTGSTLSP
+1332 TG
-1341 VVTLTG
+1341 
-1347 DKVAKNEGLIELQ
+1347 
-1360 TNAKKSAAIIGKR
+1360 
-1373 ETGSTKKLTI
+1373 
-1383 ENVGTAT
+1383 
-1390 NSATLDIKSTESVGI
+1390 SVGI
-1405 NATNTA
+1405 NADNA
-1411 GTATDLVVKNE
+1411 VGAKDKFVVDNN
-1422 YGKINVEGEKSVGI
+1422 GIVNVTKDSSAGI
-1436 NVLES
+1436 NAIKA
-1441 TVTND
+1441 TVTNAA
-1446 TNGII
+1446 TNGNIS
-1451 ELKNKKTAG
+1451 LTAKNTAG
-1460 IIATKSSKVTNKG
+1460 IIAKDGSEVTNNGKISTSG
-1473 NITLTGPTGGIT
+1473 VTVSAPTPT
-1485 ASSDGLVGVSLAGSE
+1485 TSEGLVGISADASTV
-1500 LTNENT
+1500 TNG
-1506 ITMNTA
+1506 
-1512 FSTGV
+1512 STGEIT
-1517 YANDY
+1517 
-1522 LDVNATP
+1522 LDTAYSAGIYGTNTSTIK
-1529 NVRTKSKVTNEKDI
+1529 NVGDITAEKN
-1543 LVKKKNSVGIY
+1543 NSVGIY
-1554 SVNGDVYNK
+1554 V
-1563 AINGKIETEE
+1563 E
-1573 DSSVGIYAKL
+1573 
-1583 DKDAIANQTIE
+1583 AN
-1594 NANNITIGLAT
+1594 
-1605 AKSSVGIF
+1605 
-1613 STIDADATKSLNVTN
+1613 
-1628 DTTGVMTIDSKES
+1628 
-1641 AAIIM
+1641 
-1646 KGQLDNAVTPTPRGI
+1646 
-1661 VTNKGKINMNSEKSA
+1661 
-1676 AIIGEKAKIVND
+1676 
-1688 GTTPAEIIV
+1688 
-1697 NAKESAGIIASDKSI
+1697 
-1712 VQNFGKIKTSATIA
+1712 
-1726 SATDGLVAISVD
+1726 
-1738 DTEVT
+1738 
-1743 NKGQIELDSKFST
+1743 ST
-1756 AIFGANKSKILND
+1756 AENTGN
-1769 TDGTIVANKDSSVGI
+1769 
-1784 YAKTNSPATNKGS
+1784 
-1797 ITMKEKSS
+1797 ITMKKEGS

-1813 KLVNTTNTGK
+1813 RITNKKDGTAVG
-1823 LTIEKESSAAM
+1823 TIIVKEKASAAM
-1834 YAKNADALNDTE
+1834 YAKNTDATNDE
-1846 AKITV
+1846 GAKITV
-1851 KDKTSAGMYFELNKA
+1851 ENEGSAGMYIDVDKA
-1866 NLAINGTNKGEIT
+1866 NISASGTNKGTIT
-1879 LTNTANKSVGMFA
+1879 LKENAKGSAGILAKLGTSANKVTTI
-1892 KNASPADKVMNL
+1892 
-1904 TNEGTIDVN
+1904 TNEGEIKVDGGD
-1913 ATSTTDSS
+1913 ATKPS
-1921 VAMMAE
+1921 VAISAE
-1927 NTLATDKLELDN
+1927 NFTGTVGNLLVEN
-1939 KKNINLSGEKAIGML
+1939 KKVINLNSEKSIGLFLNNSKAINETDG
-1954 LINATG
+1954 
-1960 NNTGS
+1960 
-1965 SANINVINKN
+1965 NINVKRKD
-1975 ATGVFAKAGS
+1975 ATGVFAKNKADFENKG
-1985 KFKNIS
+1985 NITVE
-1991 GAKITIDTSANN
+1991 APT
-2003 NEQAVGVF
+2003 NEKAVGVF
-2011 ADGVGTVA
+2011 ATDKDTKVL
-2019 ENSSTIEGISKNAVG
+2019 NSN
-2034 MFSQDK
+2034 
-2040 ANVTNK
+2040 
-2046 NSITMNKEKSVAMFA
+2046 
-2061 KDEDSKAINE
+2061 
-2071 ANIKILGDNSVG
+2071 NIKVLSENSVG
-2083 MFGKVKATVQNE
+2083 MFGKEKATVQNK
-2095 GTIDLGT
+2095 GTIELGT
-2102 TGSNLTGL
+2102 AGSSLTGL
-2110 IGMFGQSSNASE
+2110 IGMFGQSDSDTK
-2122 PVKIENLGGT
+2122 PVTIENLDNGI
-2132 ININTESTAGMY
+2132 INVNTKSSAGMY
-2144 ADNSSG
+2144 ADNTAGAGKEAS
-2150 TVSNVTLENTG
+2150 VTLKNEG
-2161 TINVNRKKSAG
+2161 TININKEKSAG
-2172 IYAPKSTVSKVGKVN
+2172 IYAPKSTVSKVGEIN
-2187 LANVADGA
+2187 LTKDADGA
-2195 SAVYIADGGV
+2195 SAVYIEDGGV

-2287 IGLYLAGNTDISAY
+2287 IGLYLAGNTNISAY

-2307 GDTVGSNYAIGVY
+2307 GDTVDSNYAIGVY

-2368 GGTGSSSGGVGI
+2368 GGTGSSSSGVGI

-2443 IDAEHLNFVNNGYQ
+2443 IDAEHLTFVNNGYQ

-2495 KTIIAQ
+2495 KTITAQ

-2511 IKDPATS
+2511 IKDPATP

-2578 DDVNPL
+2578 EDVNPS

-2643 ANDATENQ
+2643 ANTATEKQ

-2808 KDISLAQNSTA
+2808 KDITLGQNSTA

-2984 VAPHTATTKNSEP
+2984 VAPHTATAQNSEP

-3029 STPSV
+3029 STPST
-3034 YTNTTTGTVEL
+3034 YTNTSSGTVEL

-3119 ITVGKIDDTDPV
+3119 ITVGKIDDTDPI
-3131 TQQVYP
+3131 THQVYP

-3142 YSIGMATADKGK
+3142 YAIGMATADKGK

-3173 DGKDT
+3173 DGEDT

-3217 NKGDITTDIN
+3217 NRGDITTDIN

-3273 GTIKY
+3273 GTITY
-3278 AVIKNHGNITVRGT
+3278 AKIKNYGNIKVRGT
-3292 GTTGVSWDNVSD
+3292 GTTGVSWENVELKQ
-3304 DDIAALKAKI
+3304 IAALKAQK
-3314 GTALSADPI
+3314 GAALTADPGQ
-3323 KNAIYTAEG
+3323 NAIHEADG
-3332 TDKALEGVDIKIVNG
+3332 TDKELEGVDIKIVNG

-3383 LGATKP
+3383 LGRTKP

-3453 TPVLDGSQNIV
+3453 TPVLDSSQNIV

-3494 DKNALDSEEKEVF
+3494 DKNALDSEEKEIF
-3507 TKINSIGKNEGT
+3507 TKLNSIGKNEGT
-3519 LLTQTFDEMMG
+3519 LLAQTFDEMMG

>member
-43 DVNTELNTANYTGV
+43 DVSTELDTANYTGV

-170 GGLGSSSSILGKTVN
+170 GGLGSSSSIIGKTVN

-267 QIKIEALNITAPNAP
+267 QIEIEALSITAPNAP
-282 SAPTTPTIS
+282 SAPTIIVNVTK
-291 VSITPPTAPS
+291 
-301 ISVAPEAP
+301 P
-309 SAPEAPNVSVS
+309 SAPAAPNVSVN
-320 VVAPAISVL
+320 VAAPAINVL
-329 NIETPATVSV
+329 NIDTPATASV
-339 SAPIVDAPEPVAFSV
+339 SAPVVEAPTPVAFSV
-354 APTINA
+354 APSTDSNSRFAMGDKNIATRLNDLKNSSPITVTA
-360 KGGNAGAKARKIDNN
+360 PGNRDYITLSQGIAPNSLDKSVVI
-375 QTGVKDFFPTNQ
+375 
-387 ARSYDVDT
+387 
-395 VNKDVR
+395 
-401 NFFTFGNV
+401 
-409 SGNVTIP
+409 NVT
-416 ETGTVNVKINDT
+416 GSNN
-428 RAIVLDE
+428 RAMVIDE
-435 PKNDSKFKMEGTIN
+435 AKDGFIFDMKGTIN
-449 LYGSKNMGID
+449 LDANQNMGID
-459 LQGSA
+459 LQGTHGGGS
-464 NDQPG
+464 
-469 FNGLGTSYKSDK
+469 TSPLMTTVINSG
-481 VAYAEIKNTGKIIGS
+481 EIKGNYGTG
-496 YYKDEVVTTTT
+496 
-507 NTNKN
+507 NK
-512 QIAFGF
+512 QQVAFGF
-518 SNLDSSYNNTM
+518 SNVDSSSNTTM
-529 THIINSGTI
+529 THMINSGTI
-538 SLNAPESAGIQLKPE
+538 SLKAPESAAMQLKPE
-553 DPHNWQPDWNN
+553 DPHDWNPN
-564 MTTVNGKDV
+564 GGWSATPPVTVTGTSSGNRANTGK
-573 VNIQGGGNGTA
+573 
-584 NKGRVLM
+584 VLM
-591 KADNQNKI
+591 KADNQKDINI
-599 DVNSSGS
+599 DSSGS

-615 GISELT
+615 GLMETSPASFVSE
-621 AITSSTNPNNFN
+621 ADKIA
-633 SKALSNLKAQ
+633 KNLRAQ
-643 RNLGGVDI
+643 RELRTGTNKFVV
-651 LPGGEIGRSALDN
+651 LPGGEIGRSALAN
-664 TDYISGVYNSGTI
+664 TDYISGVYNSGSI

-699 GTINIGTA
+699 GTINIGTTA
-707 TSLSQEPN
+707 SLSQEPN
-715 QNITKDYD
+715 QNIGSGKET
-723 PTLAKDNDQN
+723 

-748 PVLIGDKDT
+748 PVLKDEKDT
-757 LGNMATTK
+757 LGNKATA
-765 DVGTKTV
+765 DVVGTKTV
-772 EFGHFGVTGAPIG
+772 EFGPFGATGAV
-785 AKPDSGTINI
+785 AGTNDKGIITI

-808 DNFEKLNNGSLDEKD
+808 DNFEELNNGSLDEKD
-823 ENGAPISSGASVAR
+823 ENGATITSISGPNVAR
-837 KLKRSGSITAKA
+837 KLKRSGSITAKD
-849 GAKVEVTG
+849 GAKVEVKG
-857 TSNYGFVVNSDSYK
+857 ESNYGFVVSSDSYK

-887 ANYGIGINEGTITV
+887 TNYGVGINEGAITV
-901 NKGENSIGFALL
+901 QDAKDSIGFALL
-913 KGGNSKNAIVT
+913 KGGNSKNT
-924 DTVAGVT
+924 
-931 TTTAIGKIEVIG
+931 
-943 NSKKSTG
+943 STG
-950 FYGEQDNFTNE
+950 TLKVTGTSSGSAAFYGEQDNFTNE

-966 NTPGSSSNA
+966 DATGSGNTG
-975 GENIAVL
+975 IL
-982 LNGNTKPIDFKNTG
+982 LNGKNTTPITFTNTA
-996 NISVSGKSNIGV
+996 NISVSGKGNIGL
-1008 YATGKSKFLHDK
+1008 YATGKSKFSRPTGATTTDK
-1020 YTRPGEAASNKL
+1020 ISVKEGA
-1032 KVENGSTGVYVKGL
+1032 TGIYVADLADNPTGG
-1046 SATDSNITIKAPV
+1046 AVVSNIEISVPV
-1059 EIGDSSSTTGT
+1059 EIGDSNPTTGT
-1070 TIGFLSDAGTNDII
+1070 TIGFFSKATDNDKIH
-1084 NFEDGTNNL
+1084 FKDGFNL
-1093 FDLKIGEKSVGLYST
+1093 KVGKNSVGLYST
-1108 KTNKFND
+1108 KTDKFND
-1115 VFNFNLTNT
+1115 VFDFNLTNT
-1124 PTAASAANV
+1124 PTAANV

-1146 ATSTGIGNVLVNKK
+1146 TTSTGIGAILVDKK
-1160 LKFNM
+1160 LKFDM
-1165 ANGSTLGYVKNGA
+1165 AKDSTLGYIKNGA
-1178 IVSIDQNLDTT
+1178 TAIIDKDLDTT
-1189 DNTKFATISTTGTSL
+1189 VNTKFDTISEVGTSL

-1212 TAKIDSGKIVKTTTN
+1212 TAEIDSGKIVKTKTN

-1238 INEGS
+1238 VNKGS

-1254 YSKKATAENSST
+1254 YSKKATAENNST
-1266 TSTITMNKEKSAAI
+1266 ASTITMNKEKSAAI
-1280 FGEDNST
+1280 FGENNST
-1287 LTNKGTINLEDKESG
+1287 LTNEGTINLEDKESG

-1309 NVTNSG
+1309 NATNKGATSAINVNKIDSAGIAIETTLDKTVTPNVAVAIG
-1315 SASKIY
+1315 EK
-1321 VKKESSVGIDA
+1321 
-1332 TLTGSTLSP
+1332 T
-1341 VVTLTG
+1341 
-1347 DKVAKNEGLIELQ
+1347 AKNEGTITLGSNS
-1360 TNAKKSAAIIGKR
+1360 TGSAAMLGKR
-1373 ETGSTKKLTI
+1373 VAGTPKVTLLNSGTINVNSTG
-1383 ENVGTAT
+1383 
-1390 NSATLDIKSTESVGI
+1390 SVGI
-1405 NATNTA
+1405 NADNA
-1411 GTATDLVVKNE
+1411 VGAKDKFVVDNS
-1422 YGKINVEGEKSVGI
+1422 GIVNVTKDSSAGI
-1436 NVLES
+1436 NAIKA
-1441 TVTND
+1441 TVTNAA
-1446 TNGII
+1446 TNGNIS
-1451 ELKNKKTAG
+1451 LTAKNTAG
-1460 IIATKSSKVTNKG
+1460 IIAKDGSEVTNNGKISTSG
-1473 NITLTGPTGGIT
+1473 VTVPAPTPT
-1485 ASSDGLVGVSLAGSE
+1485 TSAGLVGISADASTV
-1500 LTNENT
+1500 TNG
-1506 ITMNTA
+1506 
-1512 FSTGV
+1512 STGEIT
-1517 YANDY
+1517 
-1522 LDVNATP
+1522 LDTAYSAGIYGTNTSTIK
-1529 NVRTKSKVTNEKDI
+1529 NVGDITAEKN
-1543 LVKKKNSVGIY
+1543 NSVGIY
-1554 SVNGDVYNK
+1554 V
-1563 AINGKIETEE
+1563 E
-1573 DSSVGIYAKL
+1573 
-1583 DKDAIANQTIE
+1583 AN
-1594 NANNITIGLAT
+1594 
-1605 AKSSVGIF
+1605 
-1613 STIDADATKSLNVTN
+1613 
-1628 DTTGVMTIDSKES
+1628 
-1641 AAIIM
+1641 
-1646 KGQLDNAVTPTPRGI
+1646 
-1661 VTNKGKINMNSEKSA
+1661 
-1676 AIIGEKAKIVND
+1676 
-1688 GTTPAEIIV
+1688 
-1697 NAKESAGIIASDKSI
+1697 
-1712 VQNFGKIKTSATIA
+1712 
-1726 SATDGLVAISVD
+1726 
-1738 DTEVT
+1738 
-1743 NKGQIELDSKFST
+1743 ST
-1756 AIFGANKSKILND
+1756 AENTGN
-1769 TDGTIVANKDSSVGI
+1769 
-1784 YAKTNSPATNKGS
+1784 
-1797 ITMKEKSS
+1797 ITMKKEGS

-1813 KLVNTTNTGK
+1813 KITNKKDGTAIGK
-1823 LTIEKESSAAM
+1823 ITIEEKASAAI
-1834 YAKNADALNDTE
+1834 YAKNTDAINDTGAE
-1846 AKITV
+1846 ITV
-1851 KDKTSAGMYFELNKA
+1851 KNEGSAGMYIDVDKA
-1866 NLAINGTNKGEIT
+1866 NITANGTNKGTIT
-1879 LTNTANKSVGMFA
+1879 LDKGNTEAKSSAGILAKLGASANQVTTI
-1892 KNASPADKVMNL
+1892 
-1904 TNEGTIDVN
+1904 TNEGEIKVDGGDATKPSVAISAEN
-1913 ATSTTDSS
+1913 LTST
-1921 VAMMAE
+1921 VGNLLVE
-1927 NTLATDKLELDN
+1927 NKG
-1939 KKNINLSGEKAIGML
+1939 NINLNSEKSIGLFLDKSKAI
-1954 LINATG
+1954 NETG
-1960 NNTGS
+1960 G
-1965 SANINVINKN
+1965 NINVKGED
-1975 ATGVFAKAGS
+1975 ATGVFAKNKADFENKG
-1985 KFKNIS
+1985 NITVE
-1991 GAKITIDTSANN
+1991 APT
-2003 NEQAVGVF
+2003 NEKAVGVF
-2011 ADGVGTVA
+2011 ATDKDTKVL
-2019 ENSSTIEGISKNAVG
+2019 NSN
-2034 MFSQDK
+2034 
-2040 ANVTNK
+2040 
-2046 NSITMNKEKSVAMFA
+2046 
-2061 KDEDSKAINE
+2061 
-2071 ANIKILGDNSVG
+2071 NIKVLSKNSVG
-2083 MFGKVKATVQNE
+2083 MFGKEKATVQNK
-2095 GTIDLGT
+2095 GTIELGT
-2102 TGSNLTGL
+2102 AGSSLTGL
-2110 IGMFGQSSNASE
+2110 IGMFGQSDSDTK
-2122 PVKIENLGGT
+2122 PVTIENLFGGT
-2132 ININTESTAGMY
+2132 INVNTKSSAGMY
-2144 ADNSSG
+2144 ADNTAGAGKEAS
-2150 TVSNVTLENTG
+2150 VTLKNEG
-2161 TINVNRKKSAG
+2161 TININKEKSAG
-2172 IYAPKSTVSKVGKVN
+2172 IYAPKSTVSKVGEIN
-2187 LANVADGA
+2187 LTKDADGA
-2195 SAVYIADGGV
+2195 SAVYIEDGGV

-2231 GSNVKGTNIGKIT
+2231 NSNVKGTNIGKIT

-2281 ATGNGI
+2281 AAGDGI
-2287 IGLYLAGNTDISAY
+2287 IGLYLAGDTNISAY

-2307 GDTVGSNYAIGVY
+2307 GNTVGSNYAIGVY

-2361 TMKVGEV
+2361 TMKVGKV
-2368 GGTGSSSGGVGI
+2368 GGTGSSSSGVGI

-2423 SKIELKEGS
+2423 SKIELKQGS

-2443 IDAEHLNFVNNGYQ
+2443 IDAEHLNFINNGYQ

-2564 GIYGEYRLDTPKYD
+2564 GIYGEYRRDTPKYD
-2578 DDVNPL
+2578 ADVNPSN

-2643 ANDATENQ
+2643 ANTATEKQ

-2680 NKVENTGDLTV
+2680 NKIENTGDLTV

-2734 KGSANFSNKGTLA
+2734 KGSANFSNKGILA

-2808 KDISLAQNSTA
+2808 KDITLGQNSTA

-2833 ISSTSNNTKGI
+2833 ISSTSNNAKGI

-2984 VAPHTATTKNSEP
+2984 VAPHTATAQNSEP

-3029 STPSV
+3029 STPST
-3034 YTNTTTGTVEL
+3034 YTNTSSGTVEL

-3067 PTANA
+3067 PTTNA

-3173 DGKDT
+3173 DGEGT

-3261 YGIVIRGKKNAD
+3261 YGIVIRGKKNAN
-3273 GTIKY
+3273 GTVKKY
-3278 AVIKNHGNITVRGT
+3278 AEIKNYGNITVRGT
-3292 GTTGVSWDNVSD
+3292 GTTGVNWENVEPKQ
-3304 DDIAALKAKI
+3304 IEALKAQI
-3314 GTALSADPI
+3314 GAALSADPGQ
-3323 KNAIYTAEG
+3323 NATHKADG

-3429 PFLNMIAGQN
+3429 PFLNMVAGQN

-3494 DKNALDSEEKEVF
+3494 DKNALDSKEKEVF

-3709 GLDLAYGRFTK
+3709 GLDLAYGRFTNIK
-3720 IREKDGQVRL
+3720 EKDGQVRL

-3739 IKPNIGFETRYTIPT
+3739 VKPNIGFETRYTIPT

>member
-1 MNRNLQKIEKDLRSI
+1 MTSPNMEATANAYLRTAQTLDLAVMSNYGLDQTDQEELEQIEGAEVEFGYLTDVTMENGQDAIRLYSKPERISIFQLREGRLPQSDKEIALATHLQGQYSVGQEISFKEKEEGHSPLKGHTYTISGFVDSAEILSQRDMGYAGSGSGTLTAYGVILPSQFDQKVYNIARLKYQDLS
-16 AKRYK
+16 
-21 SVKYSIGLA
+21 
-30 ILFLMM
+30 

-43 DVNTELNTANYTGV
+43 DVSTELDTANYTGV

-185 KNGALSS
+185 KNGAISS

-267 QIKIEALNITAPNAP
+267 QIEIEALSITAPNAP

-301 ISVAPEAP
+301 ISVTPNAP

-320 VVAPAISVL
+320 VVAPVINVL
-329 NIETPATVSV
+329 NIETPATVRV
-339 SAPIVDAPEPVAFSV
+339 SAPVVDAPEPVAFSV
-354 APTINA
+354 APTIDA
-360 KGGNAGAKARKIDNN
+360 KGGNAGAKARKISNN
-375 QTGVKDFFPTNQ
+375 QAGVDSFFPSGTPK
-387 ARSYDVDT
+387 SYDVNT
-395 VNKDVR
+395 VNNSVR

-435 PKNDSKFKMEGTIN
+435 PKNDSKFKMGGTIN

-459 LQGSA
+459 LQGTAS
-464 NDQPG
+464 DQLG
-469 FNGLGTSYKSDK
+469 FNGKDSKGLDLYQSNK

-496 YYKDEVVTTTT
+496 YKNEVGTST
-507 NTNKN
+507 NIN

-518 SNLDSSYNNTM
+518 SNLDSSFNNTM

-553 DPHNWQPDWNN
+553 DPHNWQPHWTE
-564 MTTVNGKDV
+564 MTTVDGKDV
-573 VNIQGGGNGTA
+573 VNIQGGGSGTA

-621 AITSSTNPNNFN
+621 AITSTTNPNNFN
-633 SKALSNLKAQ
+633 NKALSNLRAQ
-643 RNLGGVDI
+643 RNLAGAKI
-651 LPGGEIGRSALDN
+651 LPGGEIGRSALAN
-664 TDYISGVYNSGTI
+664 TNYISGVYNSGSI

-688 ILQEIQEVKVG
+688 ILQEIQEVKIG
-699 GTINIGTA
+699 GTINIGTN
-707 TSLSQEPN
+707 TSLSQELN
-715 QNITKDYD
+715 QNIGSGKET
-723 PTLAKDNDQN
+723 

-748 PVLIGDKDT
+748 PVLKGDTDT
-757 LGNMATTK
+757 MGNKASG

-772 EFGHFGVTGAPIG
+772 EFGPFGDTGVSTG
-785 AKPDSGTINI
+785 AKPGSGTINI

-808 DNFEKLNNGSLDEKD
+808 DNFEELNNGSLDEKD
-823 ENGAPISSGASVAR
+823 AAGTTISSGSNAAR

-849 GAKVEVTG
+849 GAKVEVRG
-857 TSNYGFVVNSDSYK
+857 TSNYGFVVSSDSYK

-887 ANYGIGINEGTITV
+887 TNYGIGINEGTITLTDATD
-901 NKGENSIGFALL
+901 SIGFALL

-924 DTVAGVT
+924 DIGATT

-966 NTPGSSSNA
+966 NTPGSSLNA

-1020 YTRPGEAASNKL
+1020 YTRPRETASNKL

-1046 SATDSNITIKAPV
+1046 TATDSNITIKAPV
-1059 EIGDSSSTTGT
+1059 EIGNSSSTTGT
-1070 TIGFLSDAGTNDII
+1070 TIGFLSDAGTYDII
-1084 NFEDGTNNL
+1084 NFEDVTGTNNL
-1093 FDLKIGEKSVGLYST
+1093 FDLKIGKKSVGLYST
-1108 KTNKFND
+1108 KTSKFND
-1115 VFNFNLTNT
+1115 VFNFNLTNA
-1124 PTAASAANV
+1124 PTATSAANV

-1165 ANGSTLGYVKNGA
+1165 AKGSTLGYIKNGA
-1178 IVSIDQNLDTT
+1178 TVSIDQNLDTT
-1189 DNTKFATISTTGTSL
+1189 DNTKFATATISTVGTSL

-1212 TAKIDSGKIVKTTTN
+1212 TAKIDSGKTVKTTTN

-1287 LTNKGTINLEDKESG
+1287 LTNEGIINLEKKESG

-1321 VKKESSVGIDA
+1321 VKEESSVGIDA
-1332 TLTGSTLSP
+1332 TLTGTTLSP
-1341 VVTLTG
+1341 AVTLTG

-1436 NVLES
+1436 NALES

-1451 ELKNKKTAG
+1451 ELKNEKTAG

-1473 NITLTGPTGGIT
+1473 NITLTGPTVGIT
-1485 ASSDGLVGVSLAGSE
+1485 ASGNGLVGVSLAGSE
-1500 LTNENT
+1500 LTNEGS

-1512 FSTGV
+1512 YSTGV

-1522 LDVNATP
+1522 VNGST
-1529 NVRTKSKVTNEKDI
+1529 RTKSKVTNEKDI
-1543 LVKKKNSVGIY
+1543 LVKKEKSVGIY

-1563 AINGKIETEE
+1563 ATNGKIETEE

-1594 NANNITIGLAT
+1594 NAKNITIGKST
-1605 AKSSVGIF
+1605 AESSVGIYA
-1613 STIDADATKSLNVTN
+1613 TIDSVGTKSLNITN
-1628 DTTGVMTIDSKES
+1628 DTTGIIDVDSKKS

-1646 KGQLDNAVTPTPRGI
+1646 KGQLDNAVTPAPRGI

-1676 AIIGEKAKIVND
+1676 AIIGERAKIVND

-1697 NAKESAGIIASDKSI
+1697 NDKESAGIIASDKSI
-1712 VQNFGKIKTSATIA
+1712 VQNFGKIKTSATITSSTA
-1726 SATDGLVAISVD
+1726 GLVGISVD

-1813 KLVNTTNTGK
+1813 KLVNTTTTGK

-1846 AKITV
+1846 AEITV

-1866 NLAINGTNKGEIT
+1866 NLAINGTNKGKIT

-1892 KNASPADKVMNL
+1892 KNDSPADKVMNL

-1921 VAMMAE
+1921 VAMMAD
-1927 NTLATDKLELDN
+1927 NTLATDKLVLDN

-1954 LINATG
+1954 LIKATG

-1965 SANINVINKN
+1965 SANINVTNKN

-1991 GAKITIDTSANN
+1991 GAKITIDTSTNN
-2003 NEQAVGVF
+2003 NNQAVGVF
-2011 ADGVGTVA
+2011 ADGIGTVA
-2019 ENSSTIEGISKNAVG
+2019 ENSSTIEGISENAVG

-2071 ANIKILGDNSVG
+2071 SSIKILGDNSVG
-2083 MFGKVKATVQNE
+2083 MFGKVKATVQNT

-2102 TGSNLTGL
+2102 AGSSLTGL

-2132 ININTESTAGMY
+2132 INVNTESSAGMY

-2161 TINVNRKKSAG
+2161 TININRKKSAG

-2187 LANVADGA
+2187 LDNVANGA
-2195 SAVYIADGGV
+2195 SAVYIEDGGV
-2205 VTAAETA
+2205 VIAAETA

-2231 GSNVKGTNIGKIT
+2231 NSNVKGTSIGKIT

-2267 LDSNTATLDYTTNG
+2267 LDSNTATLDYTTG

-2307 GDTVGSNYAIGVY
+2307 GDTVGNNYAIGVY

-2368 GGTGSSSGGVGI
+2368 GGTGSSSSGVGI

-2412 TKDSNFTATTG
+2412 TKDSNFTAISG
-2423 SKIELKEGS
+2423 SKVELKEGS

-2443 IDAEHLNFVNNGYQ
+2443 IDAEHLTFINNGYQ

-2495 KTIIAQ
+2495 KTITAQ

-2511 IKDPATS
+2511 IKDPATP

-2578 DDVNPL
+2578 EDVNPS

-2614 LKNVDNKGSITATT
+2614 LKNVDNKGSITAAT

-2643 ANDATENQ
+2643 ANDTTGNQ

-2680 NKVENTGDLTV
+2680 NKVDNTGDLTV

-2734 KGSANFSNKGTLA
+2734 KGSANFSNKGILA

-2788 VAANQTGMQIEGT
+2788 VAANQTGMQIEGA

-2808 KDISLAQNSTA
+2808 KDITLGQNSTA

-2833 ISSTSNNTKGI
+2833 ISSTSNNAKGI

-2984 VAPHTATTKNSEP
+2984 VAPHTATAQNSEP

-3029 STPSV
+3029 STPST
-3034 YTNTTTGTVEL
+3034 YTNTSSGTVEL

-3173 DGKDT
+3173 DGEGT

-3236 LIGVAVLNGST
+3236 LIGVAVLNGSK

-3278 AVIKNHGNITVRGT
+3278 AVIKNYGNIKVRGT
-3292 GTTGVSWDNVSD
+3292 GTTGVSWENVSA
-3304 DDIAALKAKI
+3304 DDIAALKNQI
-3314 GTALSADPI
+3314 GAALSADPI

-3365 IVVANNV
+3365 IVGANNV

-3413 KMTNSKQWYV
+3413 KMTNSKQWFV

-3429 PFLNMIAGQN
+3429 PFLNMVAGQN
-3439 FKLSSFAGSLTWMA
+3439 FKLSSFAGSLTWLA

-3494 DKNALDSEEKEVF
+3494 DKNALDSKEKEVF

-3555 EWKTRS
+3555 
-3561 KDSNKVKFIGENSEF
+3561 D
-3576 KTDTAGVIDYKKN
+3576 
-3589 TQGVIYLGE
+3589 
-3598 NETVNLGNSSGF
+3598 
-3610 YVALA
+3610 
-3615 NEKYKFGD
+3615 
-3623 IGGSK
+3623 
-3628 ERGVV
+3628 
-3633 GKFGIYNSKAFDY
+3633 
-3646 NNSLNWTWDLGV
+3646 
-3658 LAGYHRMDRKYLVID
+3658 
-3673 KIYQAKSTYYNYG
+3673 
-3686 LEFNNRLSKEFRLS
+3686 
-3700 ETIKFKPYI
+3700 
-3709 GLDLAYGRFTK
+3709 
-3720 IREKDGQVRL
+3720 
-3730 EVKANDYMS
+3730 
-3739 IKPNIGFETRYTIPT
+3739 
-3754 DSTAHYFVALGA
+3754 
-3766 KYEQELGKT
+3766 
-3775 SNVQNKA
+3775 
-3782 RVAYTDA
+3782 
-3789 GYYNL
+3789 
-3794 RKDKREAGNLNGE
+3794 
-3807 LSVGI
+3807 
-3812 EKGIFGVIFK
+3812 
-3822 TGYGTRTKDF
+3822 
-3832 RTGVDLRFI
+3832 
-3841 F
+3841 

>member
-57 VTREGIKDSVDNL
+57 ITREGIKDSVDNL

-79 ENTKSIEALRL
+79 ENKKSVEALRL

-130 KSERYR
+130 KSIRYR
-136 FESYY
+136 FENYY

-150 ASDGEDSERPQG
+150 ASDGEASERPQG
-162 SPLLVGKP
+162 APLIAGQP
-170 GGLGSSSSILGKTVN
+170 GGIGSSSSISGSTVP
-185 KNGALSS
+185 KNSSMYS
-192 SVNGRNR
+192 SVNGRNS

-267 QIKIEALNITAPNAP
+267 QIEIEALSITAPNAP
-282 SAPTTPTIS
+282 SAPTIS
-291 VSITPPTAPS
+291 VNVTK
-301 ISVAPEAP
+301 P
-309 SAPEAPNVSVS
+309 SAPAAPNVSVNVEAPTVNTLS
-320 VVAPAISVL
+320 IVPPAEVVVKQL
-329 NIETPATVSV
+329 N
-339 SAPIVDAPEPVAFSV
+339 VDPPNAVAFSV

-360 KGGNAGAKARKIDNN
+360 TGNRKINN
-375 QTGVKDFFPTNQ
+375 SQTGVDNLFPSGTPK
-387 ARSYDVDT
+387 SYDVDT

-401 NFFTFGNV
+401 NFFTFGRV
-409 SGNVTIP
+409 DGNVTLP
-416 ETGTVNVKINDT
+416 DTGTINVIRDDT
-428 RAIVLDE
+428 RAIVVDE
-435 PKNDSKFKMEGTIN
+435 PQNASKFKMEGTIN
-449 LYGSKNMGID
+449 LYGNKNMGID

-464 NDQPG
+464 NDQSG
-469 FNGLGTSYKSDK
+469 FNGAGASYKSDK
-481 VAYAEIKNTGKIIGS
+481 VAYAEVKNAGKIIGS
-496 YYKDEVVTTTT
+496 YKNKTGTST
-507 NTNKN
+507 NIN

-518 SNLDSSYNNTM
+518 SNLDSSFNNTM

-553 DPHNWQPDWNN
+553 DPHNWQPNWST
-564 MTTVNGKDV
+564 MTKEDV
-573 VNIQGGGNGTA
+573 VQIEKGGTGTA

-591 KADNQNKI
+591 KADNQKDINI
-599 DVNSSGS
+599 NSSGS

-621 AITSSTNPNNFN
+621 AITTSTSPAYATTASLFKNT
-633 SKALSNLKAQ
+633 SQSNLKAQ

-651 LPGGEIGRSALDN
+651 LPGGEIGRSALAN

-699 GTINIGTA
+699 GTINIGTTA
-707 TSLSQEPN
+707 SLSQGEN
-715 QNITKDYD
+715 QN
-723 PTLAKDNDQN
+723 LSGGDNKK
-733 LVENAV
+733 VENAV

-748 PVLIGDKDT
+748 PVLKDEKDT
-757 LGNMATTK
+757 LGNKATA

-772 EFGHFGVTGAPIG
+772 EFGPFGDTGAPTG
-785 AKPDSGTINI
+785 ATGSGTITI
-795 GANATKSIGLLVS
+795 GENATKSIGLLVADS
-808 DNFEKLNNGSLDEKD
+808 EEKLNAGKVNGTETT
-823 ENGAPISSGASVAR
+823 NR
-837 KLKRSGSITAKA
+837 TLKRSGSITANT
-849 GAKVEVTG
+849 GANIIVNG
-857 TSNYGFVVNSDSYK
+857 DSNYGFVVKSESYK
-871 SEFSGALD
+871 SVFDSAETD
-879 NLKITRDK
+879 NLLESKDTN
-887 ANYGIGINEGTITV
+887 NYGIGINKGTITV
-901 NKGENSIGFALL
+901 NGKNSIAFAML
-913 KGGNSKNAIVT
+913 KGGDSSNSGSLIVSSLAT
-924 DTVAGVT
+924 AGVQGS
-931 TTTAIGKIEVIG
+931 TA
-943 NSKKSTG
+943 
-950 FYGEQDNFTNE
+950 FYGEEGNFTNS
-961 GDITV
+961 GNITV
-966 NTPGSSSNA
+966 NTPNNTGNK
-975 GENIAVL
+975 AVL
-982 LNGNTKPIDFKNTG
+982 LNGKNTNKAINFTNTETVSVAGAG
-996 NISVSGKSNIGV
+996 NIGIYQEGNAIFEYNKNTTSTNKLSIGAASIGV
-1008 YATGKSKFLHDK
+1008 YAKKS
-1020 YTRPGEAASNKL
+1020 
-1032 KVENGSTGVYVKGL
+1032 STGTPKLDIEV
-1046 SATDSNITIKAPV
+1046 PV
-1059 EIGDSSSTTGT
+1059 EIANTSGNAT
-1070 TIGFLSDAGTNDII
+1070 TIGFYSDGNAKIKFKDGFKLTVGDKSIGLISADSSKFATAFDASTLTTTTEVKLGT
-1084 NFEDGTNNL
+1084 
-1093 FDLKIGEKSVGLYST
+1093 KSVFSY
-1108 KTNKFND
+1108 FND
-1115 VFNFNLTNT
+1115 GDTGNIGALLSNDKLKFTMGNESTLAYAENG
-1124 PTAASAANV
+1124 SKV
-1133 TLDEGATFSFFND
+1133 TLDQGTIN
-1146 ATSTGIGNVLVNKK
+1146 
-1160 LKFNM
+1160 
-1165 ANGSTLGYVKNGA
+1165 
-1178 IVSIDQNLDTT
+1178 TT
-1189 DNTKFATISTTGTSL
+1189 DTNRFSSVSPIGTSL
-1204 LLATGNAS
+1204 LLATGENSRVAIG
-1212 TAKIDSGKIVKTTTN
+1212 TGVNVTTTTKL
-1227 VGLISTDGAKA
+1227 GLIATA
-1238 INEGS
+1238 
-1243 LTSDIVSGVGL
+1243 
-1254 YSKKATAENSST
+1254 KATAENAGTYTHKLDARVGIYANNSIALNSG
-1266 TSTITMNKEKSAAI
+1266 TMTMENKESAAI
-1280 FGEDNST
+1280 FGENNST
-1287 LTNKGTINLEDKESG
+1287 LTNEGTINLEDKESG

-1309 NVTNSG
+1309 NATNKGATSAINVNKTG
-1315 SASKIY
+1315 SA
-1321 VKKESSVGIDA
+1321 GIA
-1332 TLTGSTLSP
+1332 IETTLDKT
-1341 VVTLTG
+1341 VTPNVAVAIGEKT
-1347 DKVAKNEGLIELQ
+1347 AKNEGTITLGSNS
-1360 TNAKKSAAIIGKR
+1360 TGSAAMLGKR
-1373 ETGSTKKLTI
+1373 VAGTPKVTLLNSGTINVNSTG
-1383 ENVGTAT
+1383 
-1390 NSATLDIKSTESVGI
+1390 SVGI
-1405 NATNTA
+1405 NADNA
-1411 GTATDLVVKNE
+1411 VGAKDKFVVDNS
-1422 YGKINVEGEKSVGI
+1422 GIVNVTKDSSAGI
-1436 NVLES
+1436 NAITS
-1441 TVTND
+1441 TVKTVKDSEINL
-1446 TNGII
+1446 TA
-1451 ELKNKKTAG
+1451 KNTAG
-1460 IIATKSSKVTNKG
+1460 IIAKDGSEVTNNGKISTSG
-1473 NITLTGPTGGIT
+1473 VTVSAPTPT
-1485 ASSDGLVGVSLAGSE
+1485 TSEGLVGISADASTVTNGSTGEITLDTAYSAGIYGTNTS
-1500 LTNENT
+1500 TIKNVGDITANEN
-1506 ITMNTA
+1506 
-1512 FSTGV
+1512 
-1517 YANDY
+1517 
-1522 LDVNATP
+1522 
-1529 NVRTKSKVTNEKDI
+1529 
-1543 LVKKKNSVGIY
+1543 NSVGIY
-1554 SVNGDVYNK
+1554 V
-1563 AINGKIETEE
+1563 E
-1573 DSSVGIYAKL
+1573 
-1583 DKDAIANQTIE
+1583 ANSTAE
-1594 NANNITIGLAT
+1594 NTGNIT
-1605 AKSSVGIF
+1605 
-1613 STIDADATKSLNVTN
+1613 
-1628 DTTGVMTIDSKES
+1628 MEKE
-1641 AAIIM
+1641 
-1646 KGQLDNAVTPTPRGI
+1646 D
-1661 VTNKGKINMNSEKSA
+1661 
-1676 AIIGEKAKIVND
+1676 
-1688 GTTPAEIIV
+1688 
-1697 NAKESAGIIASDKSI
+1697 
-1712 VQNFGKIKTSATIA
+1712 
-1726 SATDGLVAISVD
+1726 
-1738 DTEVT
+1738 
-1743 NKGQIELDSKFST
+1743 
-1756 AIFGANKSKILND
+1756 
-1769 TDGTIVANKDSSVGI
+1769 
-1784 YAKTNSPATNKGS
+1784 
-1797 ITMKEKSS
+1797 S

-1813 KLVNTTNTGK
+1813 KITNKKDGTAIGK
-1823 LTIEKESSAAM
+1823 IIIKGKNSAAM
-1834 YAKNADALNDTE
+1834 YAKNTDATNDTG
-1846 AKITV
+1846 AKIIV
-1851 KDKTSAGMYFELNKA
+1851 ENEGSAGMYIDVDKA
-1866 NLAINGTNKGEIT
+1866 NITANGTNKGTIT
-1879 LTNTANKSVGMFA
+1879 LKENA
-1892 KNASPADKVMNL
+1892 KGSAGILAKLGASADKELTVTNDGNINVIGGDATKPSVAISAENL
-1904 TNEGTIDVN
+1904 T
-1913 ATSTTDSS
+1913 ST
-1921 VAMMAE
+1921 VKNLLVE
-1927 NTLATDKLELDN
+1927 N
-1939 KKNINLSGEKAIGML
+1939 KKNINLNSEKSIGLFLDKSKAI
-1954 LINATG
+1954 NETG
-1960 NNTGS
+1960 G
-1965 SANINVINKN
+1965 NINVKGED
-1975 ATGVFAKAGS
+1975 ATGVFAKNKADFENKGT
-1985 KFKNIS
+1985 
-1991 GAKITIDTSANN
+1991 ITVEAPTNKK
-2003 NEQAVGVF
+2003 AVGVF
-2011 ADGVGTVA
+2011 AT
-2019 ENSSTIEGISKNAVG
+2019 
-2034 MFSQDK
+2034 
-2040 ANVTNK
+2040 
-2046 NSITMNKEKSVAMFA
+2046 
-2061 KDEDSKAINE
+2061 DEDTKVVNSNV
-2071 ANIKILGDNSVG
+2071 IKVLSANSVG
-2083 MFGKVKATVQNE
+2083 MFGKVKATVQNT

-2102 TGSNLTGL
+2102 TVSNLTGL

-2132 ININTESTAGMY
+2132 INVNTESSAGIY

-2172 IYAPKSTVSKVGKVN
+2172 IYAPKSTVSKVGKVK
-2187 LANVADGA
+2187 LDDAADGA
-2195 SAVYIADGGV
+2195 SAVYIEDGGV

-2231 GSNVKGTNIGKIT
+2231 NSNVKGTNIGKIT
-2244 GYGVGVYLQG
+2244 GYGVGLYLQG

-2281 ATGNGI
+2281 ATGDGI
-2287 IGLYLAGNTDISAY
+2287 IGLYLAGDTNISAY

-2307 GDTVGSNYAIGVY
+2307 GNTVGSNYAIGVY

-2368 GGTGSSSGGVGI
+2368 GGTGSSSSGVGI

-2423 SKIELKEGS
+2423 SKIELKQGS

-2443 IDAEHLNFVNNGYQ
+2443 IDAEHLTFINNGYQ

-2495 KTIIAQ
+2495 KTITAQ

-2511 IKDPATS
+2511 IKDPATP

-2549 RLKNEGAIKVGNKST
+2549 RLKNEGAVKVGNKST

-2578 DDVNPL
+2578 ADVNPS

-2614 LKNVDNKGSITATT
+2614 LKNVDNKGSITAAT

-2643 ANDATENQ
+2643 ANQ

-2680 NKVENTGDLTV
+2680 NKVDNTGDLTV

-2734 KGSANFSNKGTLA
+2734 KGSANFSNKGILA

-2808 KDISLAQNSTA
+2808 KDITLGQNSTA

-2833 ISSTSNNTKGI
+2833 ISSTSNNAKGI

-2984 VAPHTATTKNSEP
+2984 VAPHTATAQNSEP

-3029 STPSV
+3029 STPST

-3079 IKGNGEANTK
+3079 IKGNGAANTK

-3173 DGKDT
+3173 DGEGT

-3206 GVLVNNGATFI
+3206 GVFVNNGATFI

-3247 LENHGNITIDADNS
+3247 LENHGNITIDADKS

-3278 AVIKNHGNITVRGT
+3278 AKIINKGNITVRGT
-3292 GTTGVSWDNVSD
+3292 GTTGVSWDNVSA
-3304 DDIAALKAKI
+3304 DDIAALKAQI
-3314 GTALSADPI
+3314 GAALSADPI

-3429 PFLNMIAGQN
+3429 PFLNMVAGQN

-3494 DKNALDSEEKEVF
+3494 DKNALDSKEKEVF

-3615 NEKYKFGD
+3615 NEKYKFED

-3709 GLDLAYGRFTK
+3709 GLDLAYGRFTNIK
-3720 IREKDGQVRL
+3720 EKDGQVRL

-3739 IKPNIGFETRYTIPT
+3739 VKPNIGFETRYTIPT

>member
-79 ENTKSIEALRL
+79 ENTKSVEALRL

-130 KSERYR
+130 KSIRYR

-267 QIKIEALNITAPNAP
+267 QIEIEALSITAPNAP
-282 SAPTTPTIS
+282 SAPTIS
-291 VSITPPTAPS
+291 VNVNKPSAPAAPTVSVNVAAPTVTAMSITSPGEVTVTPP
-301 ISVAPEAP
+301 SVAPP
-309 SAPEAPNVSVS
+309 
-320 VVAPAISVL
+320 
-329 NIETPATVSV
+329 T
-339 SAPIVDAPEPVAFSV
+339 PVAFSV
-354 APTINA
+354 APSTDSRSRFA
-360 KGGNAGAKARKIDNN
+360 MGDGNIATRLNDLKNSSPI
-375 QTGVKDFFPTNQ
+375 
-387 ARSYDVDT
+387 T
-395 VNKDVR
+395 V
-401 NFFTFGNV
+401 TAPGNRDYITLSQGIAPNSLDKSV
-409 SGNVTIP
+409 VINVT
-416 ETGTVNVKINDT
+416 GSNN
-428 RAIVLDE
+428 RAMVIDE
-435 PKNDSKFKMEGTIN
+435 AKNGFIFDMKGTIN
-449 LYGSKNMGID
+449 LDAIQNMGID
-459 LQGSA
+459 LQGTHGGGS
-464 NDQPG
+464 
-469 FNGLGTSYKSDK
+469 TSPLMTTIINSG
-481 VAYAEIKNTGKIIGS
+481 EIKGNYGTG
-496 YYKDEVVTTTT
+496 
-507 NTNKN
+507 NK
-512 QIAFGF
+512 QQVAFGF
-518 SNLDSSYNNTM
+518 SNVDSSSNTTM
-529 THIINSGTI
+529 THMINSGTI
-538 SLNAPESAGIQLKPE
+538 SLKAPESAAMQLKPE
-553 DPHNWQPDWNN
+553 DPHDWNPN
-564 MTTVNGKDV
+564 GGWGATPPVTVTGTSSGNRANTGK
-573 VNIQGGGNGTA
+573 
-584 NKGRVLM
+584 VLM
-591 KADNQNKI
+591 KADNQKDINI
-599 DVNSSGS
+599 DSSGS

-615 GISELT
+615 GLIETSPASSVSE
-621 AITSSTNPNNFN
+621 ADKIA
-633 SKALSNLKAQ
+633 KNLRAARSIVK
-643 RNLGGVDI
+643 GGVTDTY
-651 LPGGEIGRSALDN
+651 LPGGEIGRSALSASKY
-664 TDYISGVYNSGTI
+664 TSGVYNSGTI
-677 NITGDKSVGVG
+677 NISGDKSVGVG
-688 ILQEIQEVKVG
+688 ILQEIQEVKIG

-707 TSLSQEPN
+707 ASLSQGAN
-715 QNITKDYD
+715 QKLSGGSDE
-723 PTLAKDNDQN
+723 K
-733 LVENAV
+733 VENAV

-748 PVLIGDKDT
+748 PVLNGEKDT
-757 LGNMATTK
+757 MGNLASSG

-772 EFGHFGVTGAPIG
+772 EFGPFGDTGASTG
-785 AKPDSGTINI
+785 AKADSGTITI
-795 GANATKSIGLLVS
+795 GANATKSIGLLVADS
-808 DNFEKLNNGSLDEKD
+808 EEKLNDGKVNGTVTNS
-823 ENGAPISSGASVAR
+823 R
-837 KLKRSGSITAKA
+837 TLKRSGSITANT
-849 GAKVEVTG
+849 GANIIVNG
-857 TSNYGFVVNSDSYK
+857 DSNYGFVVKSESYK
-871 SEFSGALD
+871 SVFDSAETD
-879 NLKITRDK
+879 NLLESKDTT
-887 ANYGIGINEGTITV
+887 NYGIGINKGTITV
-901 NKGENSIGFALL
+901 NGTNSIAFAML
-913 KGGNSKNAIVT
+913 KGGNSSNSGSLIVNPLT
-924 DTVAGVT
+924 AATGVQGS
-931 TTTAIGKIEVIG
+931 TA
-943 NSKKSTG
+943 
-950 FYGEQDNFTNE
+950 FYGEQGNFTNS
-961 GDITV
+961 GNITV
-966 NTPGSSSNA
+966 NTPSNT
-975 GENIAVL
+975 GNRAVL
-982 LNGNTKPIDFKNTG
+982 LKGVNSDTTKPIEFTNTASIYIQG
-996 NISVSGKSNIGV
+996 AGNIGV
-1008 YATGKSKFLHDK
+1008 YAEGNSKFTHNVNA
-1020 YTRPGEAASNKL
+1020 TTPASNKISVGDGSIGVYT
-1032 KVENGSTGVYVKGL
+1032 KKSSTGTPEL
-1046 SATDSNITIKAPV
+1046 NIGAPV
-1059 EIGDSSSTTGT
+1059 ELASTTGNTT
-1070 TIGFLSDAGTNDII
+1070 TIGFYSDGNAQVKFKDGFKLKVGDKSIGLFSRDTSKFASTFDVSALMATTEIELGT
-1084 NFEDGTNNL
+1084 
-1093 FDLKIGEKSVGLYST
+1093 KSVLSY
-1108 KTNKFND
+1108 FND
-1115 VFNFNLTNT
+1115 GSTDGGTGNIGALLSNDKLKFTMGNESTLAYAENG
-1124 PTAASAANV
+1124 SEV
-1133 TLDEGATFSFFND
+1133 TLDQ
-1146 ATSTGIGNVLVNKK
+1146 
-1160 LKFNM
+1160 
-1165 ANGSTLGYVKNGA
+1165 GS
-1178 IVSIDQNLDTT
+1178 IDTT
-1189 DNTKFATISTTGTSL
+1189 DTNRFSSVSSTGTSL
-1204 LLATGNAS
+1204 LLATGEGSKVAIGT
-1212 TAKIDSGKIVKTTTN
+1212 TANVTTTTKL
-1227 VGLISTDGAKA
+1227 GLIATA
-1238 INEGS
+1238 N
-1243 LTSDIVSGVGL
+1243 
-1254 YSKKATAENSST
+1254 ATAENVGTYTHKLDAGVGIYANKSIASN
-1266 TSTITMNKEKSAAI
+1266 SGTMTMENKESAAI
-1280 FGEDNST
+1280 FGENNST
-1287 LTNKGTINLEDKESG
+1287 LTNTKDITIKAMKSAGILANDSNVKNSGTNSKIIVEGTGSAGIAIETTLDATNTAIATDNKTASNEGTITLEKNSTGSAAMLGKRAAGTPNVTLSNSGTINV
-1302 GILAKDS
+1302 DS
-1309 NVTNSG
+1309 
-1315 SASKIY
+1315 
-1321 VKKESSVGIDA
+1321 
-1332 TLTGSTLSP
+1332 TG
-1341 VVTLTG
+1341 
-1347 DKVAKNEGLIELQ
+1347 
-1360 TNAKKSAAIIGKR
+1360 
-1373 ETGSTKKLTI
+1373 
-1383 ENVGTAT
+1383 
-1390 NSATLDIKSTESVGI
+1390 SVGI
-1405 NATNTA
+1405 NADNA
-1411 GTATDLVVKNE
+1411 VGAKDKFVVDNSGIVNVKKN
-1422 YGKINVEGEKSVGI
+1422 SSAGI
-1436 NVLES
+1436 NAITS
-1441 TVTND
+1441 TVNTVKDSQINL
-1446 TNGII
+1446 TA
-1451 ELKNKKTAG
+1451 EKTAG
-1460 IIATKSSKVTNKG
+1460 IIAKTGSEVINNGKISTSVVSVT
-1473 NITLTGPTGGIT
+1473 
-1485 ASSDGLVGVSLAGSE
+1485 AAADGLVGISADASTV
-1500 LTNENT
+1500 TNG
-1506 ITMNTA
+1506 
-1512 FSTGV
+1512 STGEITLGTA
-1517 YANDY
+1517 YSAGIYGTGTGTNTSIIKNAGDITAN
-1522 LDVNATP
+1522 
-1529 NVRTKSKVTNEKDI
+1529 E
-1543 LVKKKNSVGIY
+1543 KNSVGIY
-1554 SVNGDVYNK
+1554 V
-1563 AINGKIETEE
+1563 E
-1573 DSSVGIYAKL
+1573 
-1583 DKDAIANQTIE
+1583 AN
-1594 NANNITIGLAT
+1594 
-1605 AKSSVGIF
+1605 
-1613 STIDADATKSLNVTN
+1613 
-1628 DTTGVMTIDSKES
+1628 
-1641 AAIIM
+1641 
-1646 KGQLDNAVTPTPRGI
+1646 
-1661 VTNKGKINMNSEKSA
+1661 
-1676 AIIGEKAKIVND
+1676 
-1688 GTTPAEIIV
+1688 
-1697 NAKESAGIIASDKSI
+1697 
-1712 VQNFGKIKTSATIA
+1712 
-1726 SATDGLVAISVD
+1726 
-1738 DTEVT
+1738 
-1743 NKGQIELDSKFST
+1743 ST
-1756 AIFGANKSKILND
+1756 AENTGN
-1769 TDGTIVANKDSSVGI
+1769 
-1784 YAKTNSPATNKGS
+1784 
-1797 ITMKEKSS
+1797 ITMKKEGS

-1813 KLVNTTNTGK
+1813 KITNKKDGTAIGK
-1823 LTIEKESSAAM
+1823 ITIEEKASAAM
-1834 YAKNADALNDTE
+1834 YAKNTDATNDE
-1846 AKITV
+1846 GAEITV
-1851 KDKTSAGMYFELNKA
+1851 KNEGSAGMYIDVDKA
-1866 NLAINGTNKGEIT
+1866 NITANGTNKGTIT
-1879 LTNTANKSVGMFA
+1879 LDTGAKGSAGILAKLGTSANQVTTI
-1892 KNASPADKVMNL
+1892 
-1904 TNEGTIDVN
+1904 TNEGEINVN
-1913 ATSTTDSS
+1913 GGDAAKPS
-1921 VAMMAE
+1921 VAISAE
-1927 NTLATDKLELDN
+1927 NLTGTVGNLLVEN
-1939 KKNINLSGEKAIGML
+1939 KKIINLNSEKSIGL
-1954 LINATG
+1954 FLNKSKAVNETDG
-1960 NNTGS
+1960 
-1965 SANINVINKN
+1965 NINVKKED
-1975 ATGVFAKAGS
+1975 ATGVFAKNKADFENKGT
-1985 KFKNIS
+1985 
-1991 GAKITIDTSANN
+1991 ITVEAPTNKK
-2003 NEQAVGVF
+2003 AVGVF
-2011 ADGVGTVA
+2011 ATDEDTKVV
-2019 ENSSTIEGISKNAVG
+2019 NSKN
-2034 MFSQDK
+2034 
-2040 ANVTNK
+2040 
-2046 NSITMNKEKSVAMFA
+2046 
-2061 KDEDSKAINE
+2061 
-2071 ANIKILGDNSVG
+2071 IKVLSANSVG
-2083 MFGKVKATVQNE
+2083 MFGKVKATVQNK

-2102 TGSNLTGL
+2102 TGSNLIGL

-2122 PVKIENLGGT
+2122 PVKIENLDGT
-2132 ININTESTAGMY
+2132 INVNTESSAGMY

-2187 LANVADGA
+2187 LDNVANGA
-2195 SAVYIADGGV
+2195 SAVYIEDGGV

-2267 LDSNTATLDYTTNG
+2267 LDSNTATLDYTTG

-2287 IGLYLAGNTDISAY
+2287 IGLYLAGDTNISAY

-2307 GDTVGSNYAIGVY
+2307 GDTVDSNYAIGVY

-2334 SITQNITAGKNGV
+2334 SINQNITAGKNGV

-2368 GGTGSSSGGVGI
+2368 GGTGSSSSGVGI

-2443 IDAEHLNFVNNGYQ
+2443 IDAEHLTFINNGYQ

-2495 KTIIAQ
+2495 KTITAQ

-2511 IKDPATS
+2511 IKDPATP

-2549 RLKNEGAIKVGNKST
+2549 RLKNEGAVKVGNKST

-2578 DDVNPL
+2578 EDVNPL
-2584 PTPNKSSIETTASSS
+2584 NPTPNKSSIETTASSS

-2614 LKNVDNKGSITATT
+2614 LKNVDNKGSITAAT

-2643 ANDATENQ
+2643 ANDATGNQ

-2762 GADNTILFIKNSQV
+2762 GANNTILFIKNSQV

-2808 KDISLAQNSTA
+2808 KDITLGQNSTA

-3029 STPSV
+3029 STPST
-3034 YTNTTTGTVEL
+3034 YTNTSSGTVEL

-3173 DGKDT
+3173 DGADT

-3292 GTTGVSWDNVSD
+3292 GTTGVSWDNVSA
-3304 DDIAALKAKI
+3304 DDIAALKNQI
-3314 GTALSADPI
+3314 GAALSADPI
-3323 KNAIYTAEG
+3323 KNAIYTADG

-3429 PFLNMIAGQN
+3429 PFLNMVAGQN
-3439 FKLSSFAGSLTWMA
+3439 FKLSSFAGSLTWLA

-3494 DKNALDSEEKEVF
+3494 DKNALDSKEKEVF

-3555 EWKTRS
+3555 DWKTRS

-3615 NEKYKFGD
+3615 NEKYKFED

-3789 GYYNL
+3789 GHYNL

>member
-79 ENTKSIEALRL
+79 ENTKSVEALRL

-130 KSERYR
+130 KSIRYR

-267 QIKIEALNITAPNAP
+267 QIKIEALNITAPSAP
-282 SAPTTPTIS
+282 SAPTIS
-291 VSITPPTAPS
+291 VT
-301 ISVAPEAP
+301 VNKP
-309 SAPEAPNVSVS
+309 SAPAAP
-320 VVAPAISVL
+320 
-329 NIETPATVSV
+329 TVSV
-339 SAPIVDAPEPVAFSV
+339 NVAAPTVTAMSITSPGEVTVTPPSVEPPTPVAFSV
-354 APTINA
+354 APSTDSRSRFA
-360 KGGNAGAKARKIDNN
+360 MGDGNIATRLNDLKNSSPI
-375 QTGVKDFFPTNQ
+375 
-387 ARSYDVDT
+387 T
-395 VNKDVR
+395 V
-401 NFFTFGNV
+401 TAPGNRDYITLSQGIAPNSLDKSV
-409 SGNVTIP
+409 VINVT
-416 ETGTVNVKINDT
+416 GSNN
-428 RAIVLDE
+428 RAMVIDE
-435 PKNDSKFKMEGTIN
+435 AKDGFIFDMKGTIN
-449 LYGSKNMGID
+449 LDAIQNMGID
-459 LQGSA
+459 LQGTHGGGS
-464 NDQPG
+464 
-469 FNGLGTSYKSDK
+469 TSPLMTTIINSG
-481 VAYAEIKNTGKIIGS
+481 EIKGNYGTG
-496 YYKDEVVTTTT
+496 
-507 NTNKN
+507 NK
-512 QIAFGF
+512 QQVAFGF
-518 SNLDSSYNNTM
+518 SNVDSSSNTTM
-529 THIINSGTI
+529 THMINSGTI
-538 SLNAPESAGIQLKPE
+538 SLKAPESAAMQLKPE
-553 DPHNWQPDWNN
+553 DPHDWNPN
-564 MTTVNGKDV
+564 GGWGATPPVTVTGTSSGNRANTGK
-573 VNIQGGGNGTA
+573 
-584 NKGRVLM
+584 VLM
-591 KADNQNKI
+591 KADNQKDINI
-599 DVNSSGS
+599 DSSGS

-615 GISELT
+615 GLIETSPASSVSE
-621 AITSSTNPNNFN
+621 ADKIA
-633 SKALSNLKAQ
+633 KNLRAARSIVK
-643 RNLGGVDI
+643 GGVTDTY
-651 LPGGEIGRSALDN
+651 LPGGEIGRSALSASKY
-664 TDYISGVYNSGTI
+664 TSGVYNSGTI
-677 NITGDKSVGVG
+677 NISGDKSVGVG
-688 ILQEIQEVKVG
+688 ILQEIQEVKIG

-707 TSLSQEPN
+707 ASLSQGAN
-715 QNITKDYD
+715 QKLSGGSDE
-723 PTLAKDNDQN
+723 K
-733 LVENAV
+733 VENAV

-748 PVLIGDKDT
+748 PVLNGEKDT
-757 LGNMATTK
+757 MGNLASSG

-772 EFGHFGVTGAPIG
+772 EFGPFGDTGASTG
-785 AKPDSGTINI
+785 AKADSGTITI
-795 GANATKSIGLLVS
+795 GANATKSIGLLVADS
-808 DNFEKLNNGSLDEKD
+808 EEKLNDGKVNGTVTNS
-823 ENGAPISSGASVAR
+823 R
-837 KLKRSGSITAKA
+837 TLKRSGSITANT
-849 GAKVEVTG
+849 GANIIVNG
-857 TSNYGFVVNSDSYK
+857 DSNYGFVVKSESYK
-871 SEFSGALD
+871 SAFDATQID
-879 NLKITRDK
+879 NLLESKDT
-887 ANYGIGINEGTITV
+887 ANYGIGINKGTITV
-901 NKGENSIGFALL
+901 NGTNSIAFAML
-913 KGGNSKNAIVT
+913 KGGDSSNSGSLIVT
-924 DTVAGVT
+924 STTAGVQGS
-931 TTTAIGKIEVIG
+931 TA
-943 NSKKSTG
+943 
-950 FYGEQDNFTNE
+950 FYGEQGNFTNS
-961 GDITV
+961 GDIKV
-966 NTPGSSSNA
+966 NTPNNTGNR
-975 GENIAVL
+975 AVL
-982 LNGNTKPIDFKNTG
+982 LRGVNSDTTKPIEFTNTASIYIQG
-996 NISVSGKSNIGV
+996 AGNIGV
-1008 YATGKSKFLHDK
+1008 YAEGNSKFTHNVNA
-1020 YTRPGEAASNKL
+1020 TPATNKIS
-1032 KVENGSTGVYVKGL
+1032 VGDGSIGVYTKKSPTGTPEL
-1046 SATDSNITIKAPV
+1046 NIGAPV
-1059 EIGDSSSTTGT
+1059 ELASTTGNTT
-1070 TIGFLSDAGTNDII
+1070 TIGFYSDGDAQVKFKDGFKLKVGDKSIGLFSRDTTKFASTFNVSALTAPTEIELGT
-1084 NFEDGTNNL
+1084 
-1093 FDLKIGEKSVGLYST
+1093 KSVLSY
-1108 KTNKFND
+1108 FND
-1115 VFNFNLTNT
+1115 GGTGNIGALLSNDKLKFTMGNESTLAYAENG
-1124 PTAASAANV
+1124 SEV
-1133 TLDEGATFSFFND
+1133 TLDQ
-1146 ATSTGIGNVLVNKK
+1146 
-1160 LKFNM
+1160 
-1165 ANGSTLGYVKNGA
+1165 GS
-1178 IVSIDQNLDTT
+1178 IDTT
-1189 DNTKFATISTTGTSL
+1189 DTNRFSSVSSTGTSL
-1204 LLATGNAS
+1204 LLATGEGSKVAIGT
-1212 TAKIDSGKIVKTTTN
+1212 TANVTTTTKL
-1227 VGLISTDGAKA
+1227 GLIATA
-1238 INEGS
+1238 N
-1243 LTSDIVSGVGL
+1243 
-1254 YSKKATAENSST
+1254 ATAENVGTYTHKLDAGVGIYANKSIASN
-1266 TSTITMNKEKSAAI
+1266 SGTMTMENKESAAI
-1280 FGEDNST
+1280 FGENNST
-1287 LTNKGTINLEDKESG
+1287 LTNTKDITIKAMKSA
-1302 GILAKDS
+1302 GILANDS
-1309 NVTNSG
+1309 NVKNSGTNSKIIVEGTG
-1315 SASKIY
+1315 SA
-1321 VKKESSVGIDA
+1321 GIAIETTLDA
-1332 TLTGSTLSP
+1332 TNTAIATDNK
-1341 VVTLTG
+1341 T
-1347 DKVAKNEGLIELQ
+1347 AKNEGIITLGSNS
-1360 TNAKKSAAIIGKR
+1360 TGSAAMLGKR
-1373 ETGSTKKLTI
+1373 AIGTPKVTLSNSGTINVNSTG
-1383 ENVGTAT
+1383 
-1390 NSATLDIKSTESVGI
+1390 SVGI
-1405 NATNTA
+1405 NADNA
-1411 GTATDLVVKNE
+1411 VGAKDKFVVDNS
-1422 YGKINVEGEKSVGI
+1422 GIVNVTKDSSAGI
-1436 NVLES
+1436 NAIKA

-1446 TNGII
+1446 ATNGNIS
-1451 ELKNKKTAG
+1451 LTDKNTAG
-1460 IIATKSSKVTNKG
+1460 IIAKDGSEVTNNGKISTSG
-1473 NITLTGPTGGIT
+1473 VTVSAPTPT
-1485 ASSDGLVGVSLAGSE
+1485 SSEGLVGISADASTV
-1500 LTNENT
+1500 TNG
-1506 ITMNTA
+1506 
-1512 FSTGV
+1512 STGEIT
-1517 YANDY
+1517 
-1522 LDVNATP
+1522 LDTAYSAGIYGTNTSTIK
-1529 NVRTKSKVTNEKDI
+1529 NVGDITAEKN
-1543 LVKKKNSVGIY
+1543 NSVGIY
-1554 SVNGDVYNK
+1554 V
-1563 AINGKIETEE
+1563 E
-1573 DSSVGIYAKL
+1573 
-1583 DKDAIANQTIE
+1583 AN
-1594 NANNITIGLAT
+1594 
-1605 AKSSVGIF
+1605 
-1613 STIDADATKSLNVTN
+1613 
-1628 DTTGVMTIDSKES
+1628 
-1641 AAIIM
+1641 
-1646 KGQLDNAVTPTPRGI
+1646 
-1661 VTNKGKINMNSEKSA
+1661 
-1676 AIIGEKAKIVND
+1676 
-1688 GTTPAEIIV
+1688 
-1697 NAKESAGIIASDKSI
+1697 
-1712 VQNFGKIKTSATIA
+1712 
-1726 SATDGLVAISVD
+1726 
-1738 DTEVT
+1738 
-1743 NKGQIELDSKFST
+1743 ST
-1756 AIFGANKSKILND
+1756 AENTGN
-1769 TDGTIVANKDSSVGI
+1769 
-1784 YAKTNSPATNKGS
+1784 
-1797 ITMKEKSS
+1797 ITMKKEGS

-1813 KLVNTTNTGK
+1813 RITNKKDGTAVG
-1823 LTIEKESSAAM
+1823 TIIVKEKASAAM
-1834 YAKNADALNDTE
+1834 YAKNTDATNDE
-1846 AKITV
+1846 GAKITV
-1851 KDKTSAGMYFELNKA
+1851 ENEGSAGMYIDVDKA
-1866 NLAINGTNKGEIT
+1866 NISASGTNKGTIT
-1879 LTNTANKSVGMFA
+1879 LKENAKGSAGILAKLGTSANKVTTI
-1892 KNASPADKVMNL
+1892 
-1904 TNEGTIDVN
+1904 TNEGEIKVDGGD
-1913 ATSTTDSS
+1913 ATKPS
-1921 VAMMAE
+1921 VAISAE
-1927 NTLATDKLELDN
+1927 NFTGTVGNLLVEN
-1939 KKNINLSGEKAIGML
+1939 KKVINLNSEKSIGLFLNNSKAINETDG
-1954 LINATG
+1954 
-1960 NNTGS
+1960 
-1965 SANINVINKN
+1965 NINVKRKD
-1975 ATGVFAKAGS
+1975 ATGVFAKNKADFENKG
-1985 KFKNIS
+1985 NITVE
-1991 GAKITIDTSANN
+1991 APT
-2003 NEQAVGVF
+2003 NEKAVGVF
-2011 ADGVGTVA
+2011 ATDKDTKVL
-2019 ENSSTIEGISKNAVG
+2019 NSN
-2034 MFSQDK
+2034 
-2040 ANVTNK
+2040 
-2046 NSITMNKEKSVAMFA
+2046 
-2061 KDEDSKAINE
+2061 
-2071 ANIKILGDNSVG
+2071 NIKVLSENSVG
-2083 MFGKVKATVQNE
+2083 MFGKEKATVQNK
-2095 GTIDLGT
+2095 GTIELGT
-2102 TGSNLTGL
+2102 AGSSLTGL
-2110 IGMFGQSSNASE
+2110 IGMFGQSDSDTK
-2122 PVKIENLGGT
+2122 PVTIENLDNGI
-2132 ININTESTAGMY
+2132 INVNTKSSAGMY
-2144 ADNSSG
+2144 ADNTAGAGKEAS
-2150 TVSNVTLENTG
+2150 VTLKNEG
-2161 TINVNRKKSAG
+2161 TININKEKSAG
-2172 IYAPKSTVSKVGKVN
+2172 IYAPKSTVSKVGEIN
-2187 LANVADGA
+2187 LTKDADGA
-2195 SAVYIADGGV
+2195 SAVYIEDGGV

-2267 LDSNTATLDYTTNG
+2267 LDSNTATLDYTTG

-2307 GDTVGSNYAIGVY
+2307 GDTVDSNYAIGVY

-2334 SITQNITAGKNGV
+2334 SINQNITAGKNGV

-2368 GGTGSSSGGVGI
+2368 GGTGSSSSGVGI

-2443 IDAEHLNFVNNGYQ
+2443 IDAEHLNFINNGYQ

-2495 KTIIAQ
+2495 KTITAS
-2501 GKNIG
+2501 GNNIG
-2506 LMAEG
+2506 LMSEG
-2511 IKDPATS
+2511 IKDPATP

-2524 YEIINKGTL
+2524 YEVINKGTL
-2533 DFSNAPESTAL
+2533 DFSNASNSTAL
-2544 YSLSS
+2544 YSISS

-2564 GIYGEYRLDTPKYD
+2564 GIYGEYNKNTPKYD
-2578 DDVNPL
+2578 EDVNPL
-2584 PTPNKSSIETTASSS
+2584 NPTPNKSSIETTASSS

-2614 LKNVDNKGSITATT
+2614 LKNVDNKGSITAAT

-2643 ANDATENQ
+2643 ANTATEKQ

-2808 KDISLAQNSTA
+2808 KDITLGQNSTA

-3173 DGKDT
+3173 DGADT

-3292 GTTGVSWDNVSD
+3292 GTTGVSWDNVSA
-3304 DDIAALKAKI
+3304 DDIAALKNQI

-3323 KNAIYTAEG
+3323 KNAIYTEEG

-3429 PFLNMIAGQN
+3429 PFLNMVAGQN
-3439 FKLSSFAGSLTWMA
+3439 FKLSSFAGSLTWLA

-3555 EWKTRS
+3555 DWKTRS

-3615 NEKYKFGD
+3615 NEKYKFED

>member
-43 DVNTELNTANYTGV
+43 DVNTELDTANYTGV

-130 KSERYR
+130 KSIRYR

-229 PLDVDPPKFELKDP
+229 PLNVDPPKFELKEP
-243 KGLTVNP
+243 QGLSVNP

-267 QIKIEALNITAPNAP
+267 QIKIEALNITAPSAP
-282 SAPTTPTIS
+282 SAPTIS
-291 VSITPPTAPS
+291 VT
-301 ISVAPEAP
+301 VNKP
-309 SAPEAPNVSVS
+309 SAPAAPNVSVN
-320 VVAPAISVL
+320 VVAPTINVL
-329 NIETPATVSV
+329 NIDTPAPASV
-339 SAPIVDAPEPVAFSV
+339 SAPTVETPKPVAFSV
-354 APTINA
+354 APTIDATGDNKKVATKANIDA
-360 KGGNAGAKARKIDNN
+360 KFPAG
-375 QTGVKDFFPTNQ
+375 
-387 ARSYDVDT
+387 VDK
-395 VNKDVR
+395 VV
-401 NFFTFGNV
+401 
-409 SGNVTIP
+409 NVTEVSNTTRNYLTFANP
-416 ETGTVNVKINDT
+416 TGNGTNAPTINEKVIVNVELNDA
-428 RAIVLDE
+428 RAMVIDE
-435 PKNDSKFKMEGTIN
+435 PENNSEFKMGGTIN
-449 LYGSKNMGID
+449 LYKSKNMGID
-459 LQGSA
+459 LQGKA
-464 NDQPG
+464 N
-469 FNGLGTSYKSDK
+469 GTGEVLATIS
-481 VAYAEIKNTGKIIGS
+481 NTNKIIGH
-496 YYKDEVVTTTT
+496 YKDENG

-518 SNLDSSYNNTM
+518 SNVDASRNDTM
-529 THIINSGTI
+529 THIKNEGTI
-538 SLNAPESAGIQLKPE
+538 TLNAPESAAIQLKAE
-553 DPHNWQPDWNN
+553 DPHNFQPIWDKLSE
-564 MTTVNGKDV
+564 NGK
-573 VNIQGGGNGTA
+573 IQMKGESPNSS
-584 NKGRVLM
+584 KGRVLM
-591 KADNQNKI
+591 KADNQSEINI
-599 DVNSSGS
+599 DSSES
-606 FGIITVFNP
+606 FGIITVFNK
-615 GISELT
+615 GVSELDVDFSDK
-621 AITSSTNPNNFN
+621 ASTTF
-633 SKALSNLKAQ
+633 KADFSDKTKSNLKSQ
-643 RNLGGVDI
+643 RSLGGATI
-651 LPGGEIGRSALDN
+651 LPGGEIGRSSSSDSKW
-664 TDYISGVYNSGTI
+664 TSGVYNSGTI

-699 GTINIGTA
+699 GTINIGTTA
-707 TSLSQEPN
+707 VTQEGN
-715 QNITKDYD
+715 RNSG
-723 PTLAKDNDQN
+723 N
-733 LVENAV
+733 LTDKVEGAV

-748 PVLIGDKDT
+748 PILKGETGTYGTV
-757 LGNMATTK
+757 AT
-765 DVGTKTV
+765 DDVVGTKTV
-772 EFGHFGVTGAPIG
+772 EFGRFGKTGAV
-785 AKPDSGTINI
+785 AGTDDKGIITI

-808 DNFEKLNNGSLDEKD
+808 DNFEELNNGSLDEKD
-823 ENGAPISSGASVAR
+823 EAGNTISLSSSVAR

-849 GAKVEVTG
+849 DAKVVVQGE
-857 TSNYGFVVNSDSYK
+857 SNYGFVVSSDSYK
-871 SEFSGALD
+871 SEFPSLD

-887 ANYGIGINEGTITV
+887 TNYGIGINEGAITV
-901 NKGENSIGFALL
+901 QDAKDSIGFALL
-913 KGGNSKNAIVT
+913 KGGNSKNTGTLKVT
-924 DTVAGVT
+924 GTSSGSA
-931 TTTAIGKIEVIG
+931 A
-943 NSKKSTG
+943 

-961 GDITV
+961 GAITV
-966 NTPGSSSNA
+966 DARGSGNTG
-975 GENIAVL
+975 IL
-982 LNGNTKPIDFKNTG
+982 LNGKNATPISFTNTA
-996 NISVSGKSNIGV
+996 NISVSGKGNIGL
-1008 YATGKSKFLHDK
+1008 YATGKSKFSRPTGATTTDK
-1020 YTRPGEAASNKL
+1020 ISVKEGATGIY
-1032 KVENGSTGVYVKGL
+1032 VENLANNPTGGTVV
-1046 SATDSNITIKAPV
+1046 SNIEISVPV
-1059 EIGDSSSTTGT
+1059 EIGNSNPTTGT
-1070 TIGFLSDAGTNDII
+1070 TIGFLSKANADDKIH
-1084 NFEDGTNNL
+1084 FKDGFNL
-1093 FDLKIGEKSVGLYST
+1093 KVGKNSVGLYST
-1108 KTNKFND
+1108 KTNNFND
-1115 VFNFNLTNT
+1115 VFDFNLTT
-1124 PTAASAANV
+1124 TANV

-1146 ATSTGIGNVLVNKK
+1146 ANSTGIGAILVDKK
-1160 LKFNM
+1160 LKFDM
-1165 ANGSTLGYVKNGA
+1165 AKGSTLGYIKNGA
-1178 IVSIDQNLDTT
+1178 TARIDKDLDTT
-1189 DNTKFATISTTGTSL
+1189 VNTKFGTISEVGTSL

-1212 TAKIDSGKIVKTTTN
+1212 TAKIDSGKTVKTTTN

-1238 INEGS
+1238 INEGTLKS
-1243 LTSDIVSGVGL
+1243 NIVSGVGL
-1254 YSKKATAENSST
+1254 YSKKATAENNST
-1266 TSTITMNKEKSAAI
+1266 ASIITMNKEKSAAI
-1280 FGEDNST
+1280 FGENNST
-1287 LTNKGTINLEDKESG
+1287 LINEGTINLEDKESG

-1309 NVTNSG
+1309 NATNKVNSAINVKKGESAGIAIETTLDKTVTPNVAVAIGAKTASNEGTITLENNSTGSAGSAAMLGKRAAGTPNVTLSNSG
-1315 SASKIY
+1315 TINVDS
-1321 VKKESSVGIDA
+1321 
-1332 TLTGSTLSP
+1332 TG
-1341 VVTLTG
+1341 
-1347 DKVAKNEGLIELQ
+1347 
-1360 TNAKKSAAIIGKR
+1360 
-1373 ETGSTKKLTI
+1373 
-1383 ENVGTAT
+1383 
-1390 NSATLDIKSTESVGI
+1390 SVGI
-1405 NATNTA
+1405 NADNA
-1411 GTATDLVVKNE
+1411 VGAKDKFVVDNSGIVNVKKN
-1422 YGKINVEGEKSVGI
+1422 SSAGI
-1436 NVLES
+1436 NAITS
-1441 TVTND
+1441 TVNTVKDSQINL
-1446 TNGII
+1446 TA
-1451 ELKNKKTAG
+1451 EKTAG
-1460 IIATKSSKVTNKG
+1460 IIAKTGSEVINNGKISTSVVSVT
-1473 NITLTGPTGGIT
+1473 
-1485 ASSDGLVGVSLAGSE
+1485 AAADGLVGISADASTV
-1500 LTNENT
+1500 TNG
-1506 ITMNTA
+1506 
-1512 FSTGV
+1512 STGEITLGTA
-1517 YANDY
+1517 YSAGIYGTGTGTNTSTIKNAGDITAN
-1522 LDVNATP
+1522 
-1529 NVRTKSKVTNEKDI
+1529 E
-1543 LVKKKNSVGIY
+1543 KNSVGIY
-1554 SVNGDVYNK
+1554 V
-1563 AINGKIETEE
+1563 E
-1573 DSSVGIYAKL
+1573 
-1583 DKDAIANQTIE
+1583 AN
-1594 NANNITIGLAT
+1594 
-1605 AKSSVGIF
+1605 
-1613 STIDADATKSLNVTN
+1613 
-1628 DTTGVMTIDSKES
+1628 
-1641 AAIIM
+1641 
-1646 KGQLDNAVTPTPRGI
+1646 
-1661 VTNKGKINMNSEKSA
+1661 
-1676 AIIGEKAKIVND
+1676 
-1688 GTTPAEIIV
+1688 
-1697 NAKESAGIIASDKSI
+1697 
-1712 VQNFGKIKTSATIA
+1712 
-1726 SATDGLVAISVD
+1726 
-1738 DTEVT
+1738 
-1743 NKGQIELDSKFST
+1743 ST
-1756 AIFGANKSKILND
+1756 AENTGK
-1769 TDGTIVANKDSSVGI
+1769 
-1784 YAKTNSPATNKGS
+1784 
-1797 ITMKEKSS
+1797 ITMKKEGS

-1813 KLVNTTNTGK
+1813 KITNKKDGTAVGK
-1823 LTIEKESSAAM
+1823 IIIEGKDSAAM
-1834 YAKNADALNDTE
+1834 YAKNTDATNDTGAE
-1846 AKITV
+1846 ITV
-1851 KDKTSAGMYFELNKA
+1851 KNEGSAGMYIDVDKA
-1866 NLAINGTNKGEIT
+1866 NIKANGTNKGTIT
-1879 LTNTANKSVGMFA
+1879 LDTGAKGSAGILAKLGTSANQVTTI
-1892 KNASPADKVMNL
+1892 
-1904 TNEGTIDVN
+1904 TNEGEIKVDGGD
-1913 ATSTTDSS
+1913 ATKPS
-1921 VAMMAE
+1921 VAISAE
-1927 NTLATDKLELDN
+1927 NLTGTVDN
-1939 KKNINLSGEKAIGML
+1939 LLVKNKGNINLNSEKSIGLFLDKSKAINETDG
-1954 LINATG
+1954 
-1960 NNTGS
+1960 
-1965 SANINVINKN
+1965 NINVKEED
-1975 ATGVFAKAGS
+1975 ATGVFAKNKADFENKGT
-1985 KFKNIS
+1985 
-1991 GAKITIDTSANN
+1991 ITVEAPTNKK
-2003 NEQAVGVF
+2003 AVGVF
-2011 ADGVGTVA
+2011 ATDEDTKVV
-2019 ENSSTIEGISKNAVG
+2019 NSKNIKVL
-2034 MFSQDK
+2034 
-2040 ANVTNK
+2040 
-2046 NSITMNKEKSVAMFA
+2046 
-2061 KDEDSKAINE
+2061 SK
-2071 ANIKILGDNSVG
+2071 NSVG
-2083 MFGKVKATVQNE
+2083 MFGKVKATVQNK

-2102 TGSNLTGL
+2102 TGSSLIGL
-2110 IGMFGQSSNASE
+2110 IGMFGQSDSDTK
-2122 PVKIENLGGT
+2122 PVTIENLNNGI
-2132 ININTESTAGMY
+2132 INVNTKSSAGMY
-2144 ADNSSG
+2144 ADNTAGAGKEAS
-2150 TVSNVTLENTG
+2150 VTLKNEG
-2161 TINVNRKKSAG
+2161 TININKEKSAG

-2187 LANVADGA
+2187 LADDANGA
-2195 SAVYIADGGV
+2195 SAVYIEDGGV

-2231 GSNVKGTNIGKIT
+2231 ASNVKGTNIGKIT

-2254 TAAAPGVTASQAT
+2254 TAAAPGITASQAT
-2267 LDSNTATLDYTTNG
+2267 LDSNTATLDYTTG

-2307 GDTVGSNYAIGVY
+2307 GDTVDSNYAIGVY

-2334 SITQNITAGKNGV
+2334 SINQNITAGKNGV

-2361 TMKVGEV
+2361 TMKVGKV
-2368 GGTGSSSGGVGI
+2368 GGTGSSSSGVGI

-2443 IDAEHLNFVNNGYQ
+2443 IDAEHLTFINNGYQ

-2495 KTIIAQ
+2495 KTITAS
-2501 GKNIG
+2501 GNNIG
-2506 LMAEG
+2506 LMSEG
-2511 IKDPATS
+2511 IKDPATP

-2524 YEIINKGTL
+2524 YEVINKGTL
-2533 DFSNAPESTAL
+2533 DFSNASNSTAL
-2544 YSLSS
+2544 YSISS

-2564 GIYGEYRLDTPKYD
+2564 GIYGEYNKNTPKYD
-2578 DDVNPL
+2578 EDVNPL
-2584 PTPNKSSIETTASSS
+2584 NPTPNKSSIETTASSS

-2614 LKNVDNKGSITATT
+2614 LKNVDNKGSITAAT

-2643 ANDATENQ
+2643 ANDVTGNQ

-2808 KDISLAQNSTA
+2808 KDITLGQNSTA

-3029 STPSV
+3029 STPST
-3034 YTNTTTGTVEL
+3034 YTNTSSGTVEL

-3217 NKGDITTDIN
+3217 NNGDITTDIN

-3236 LIGVAVLNGST
+3236 LIGVAVLNGSK

-3273 GTIKY
+3273 GTITY
-3278 AVIKNHGNITVRGT
+3278 AEIKNYGNIKVRGT
-3292 GTTGVSWDNVSD
+3292 GTTGVSWENVSA
-3304 DDIAALKAKI
+3304 DDIAALKNQI
-3314 GTALSADPI
+3314 GAALSADPI
-3323 KNAIYTAEG
+3323 KNAIYNADG
-3332 TDKALEGVDIKIVNG
+3332 TDKALEGVDIKIING
-3347 QPIVTRNGV
+3347 QPVVTRNGV

-3372 GMSDIGFYVDT
+3372 GMSDIGFYIDT
-3383 LGATKP
+3383 LGRTKP

-3464 GVSMAKIPYTSFV
+3464 GISMAKIPYTSFV

-3494 DKNALDSEEKEVF
+3494 DKNALDSEEKEIF
-3507 TKINSIGKNEGT
+3507 TKLNSIGKNEGT

-3730 EVKANDYMS
+3730 EVKANDYIS

>member
-79 ENTKSIEALRL
+79 ENKKSIEALRL

-130 KSERYR
+130 KSIRYR

-150 ASDGEDSERPQG
+150 ASDGEASERPQG
-162 SPLLVGKP
+162 APLIAGQP
-170 GGLGSSSSILGKTVN
+170 GGIGSSSSLSGSTVP
-185 KNGALSS
+185 KNSSIYS
-192 SVNGRNR
+192 SVNGKNS

-229 PLDVDPPKFELKDP
+229 PLNIDPPKFELKDP

-267 QIKIEALNITAPNAP
+267 QIEIEALSITAPSAP
-282 SAPTTPTIS
+282 SAPTIS
-291 VSITPPTAPS
+291 VN
-301 ISVAPEAP
+301 VNKP
-309 SAPEAPNVSVS
+309 SAPAAPNVSVN
-320 VVAPAISVL
+320 VAAPTINVL
-329 NIETPATVSV
+329 NIETPATASV
-339 SAPIVDAPEPVAFSV
+339 SAPTVDAPKPVAFSV
-354 APTINA
+354 APTIDA
-360 KGGNAGAKARKIDNN
+360 KDSIVPSLSRKITNS
-375 QTGVKDFFPTNQ
+375 QTGVTSFFPSGTPK
-387 ARSYDVDT
+387 SYDVDT
-395 VNKDVR
+395 VNKSVR
-401 NFFTFGNV
+401 NFFTLSGV
-409 SGNVTIP
+409 SGDVNLPESGTI
-416 ETGTVNVKINDT
+416 NVKIDDT
-428 RAIVLDE
+428 RAVVVDE
-435 PKNDSKFKMEGTIN
+435 PKNGSKFQMEGTIN
-449 LYGSKNMGID
+449 LYGTKNMGID
-459 LQGSA
+459 LQGSH
-464 NDQPG
+464 N
-469 FNGLGTSYKSDK
+469 TSNIMAK
-481 VAYAEIKNTGKIIGS
+481 VENVGNIIGH
-496 YYKDEVVTTTT
+496 YKNGNDEK
-507 NTNKN
+507 NKN

-518 SNLDSSYNNTM
+518 SNLDSSYNDTM
-529 THIINSGTI
+529 THIINSGNI

-553 DPHNWQPDWNN
+553 DPHDWAPDWNN
-564 MTTVNGKDV
+564 LYSTPQPDGTSKDLV
-573 VNIQGGGNGTA
+573 KIISGGSGSTNR
-584 NKGRVLM
+584 GRVLM

-615 GISELT
+615 GISELDT
-621 AITSSTNPNNFN
+621 VTSTNANFN
-633 SKALSNLKAQ
+633 NKTQSNLRAQ
-643 RNLGGVDI
+643 RNLSGANI
-651 LPGGEIGRSALDN
+651 LPGGEIGRSGLSGV
-664 TDYISGVYNSGTI
+664 TDSKWTSGVYNSGTI
-677 NITGDKSVGVG
+677 NINGDKSVGVG

-699 GTINIGTA
+699 GTINIGTTA
-707 TSLSQEPN
+707 SLSQGEN
-715 QNITKDYD
+715 QNLLGGKDD
-723 PTLAKDNDQN
+723 K
-733 LVENAV
+733 VENAV

-748 PVLIGDKDT
+748 PVLTGDKDT
-757 LGNMATTK
+757 MGNIASGN
-765 DVGTKTV
+765 VGTKTV
-772 EFGHFGVTGAPIG
+772 EFGPFGVTGASTG
-785 AKPDSGTINI
+785 ATAGSGTINI

-808 DNFEKLNNGSLDEKD
+808 DNFEELNKGSLDEKD
-823 ENGAPISSGASVAR
+823 EAGTTISSGPNVAR
-837 KLKRSGSITAKA
+837 QLKRSGSITAKA
-849 GAKVEVTG
+849 RAKVEVRG
-857 TSNYGFVVNSDSYK
+857 ISNYGFVVSSDSYK
-871 SEFSGALD
+871 SEFPSLD

-887 ANYGIGINEGTITV
+887 TNYGIGINEGAITV
-901 NKGENSIGFALL
+901 QDATNSIGFALL
-913 KGGNSKNAIVT
+913 KGGNSKNT
-924 DTVAGVT
+924 
-931 TTTAIGKIEVIG
+931 
-943 NSKKSTG
+943 STG
-950 FYGEQDNFTNE
+950 TLKVTGTSSGSVAFYGEQDNFTNE

-966 NTPGSSSNA
+966 DATGSGNTG
-975 GENIAVL
+975 IL
-982 LNGNTKPIDFKNTG
+982 LNGKNTTPISFTNTG
-996 NISVSGKSNIGV
+996 NISVSGKGNIGL
-1008 YATGKSKFLHDK
+1008 YATGKSIFSRPTGATTTDK
-1020 YTRPGEAASNKL
+1020 ISVKEGATGIY
-1032 KVENGSTGVYVKGL
+1032 VENLADNPTGGTVV
-1046 SATDSNITIKAPV
+1046 SNIEISVPV
-1059 EIGDSSSTTGT
+1059 EIGNSNSTTGT
-1070 TIGFLSDAGTNDII
+1070 TIGFLSKANDNDKIH
-1084 NFEDGTNNL
+1084 FKDGFNL
-1093 FDLKIGEKSVGLYST
+1093 KVGKNSVGLYST
-1108 KTNKFND
+1108 KTSKFND
-1115 VFNFNLTNT
+1115 VFDFNLTNN
-1124 PTAASAANV
+1124 PTATSAANV

-1146 ATSTGIGNVLVNKK
+1146 VTSTGIGAILVDKK
-1160 LKFNM
+1160 LKFDM
-1165 ANGSTLGYVKNGA
+1165 AKGSTLGYIKNRA
-1178 IVSIDQNLDTT
+1178 TASIDKNLDTT
-1189 DNTKFATISTTGTSL
+1189 DNTKFGTISAVGTSL
-1204 LLATGNAS
+1204 LLATGNDS
-1212 TAKIDSGKIVKTTTN
+1212 TAQIDSGKTVKTTTN

-1238 INEGS
+1238 INQGS

-1266 TSTITMNKEKSAAI
+1266 TSTTSTITMNKEKSAAI

-1287 LTNKGTINLEDKESG
+1287 LINEGTINLEDKESG

-1309 NVTNSG
+1309 NATNKG
-1315 SASKIY
+1315 NASVIK
-1321 VKKESSVGIDA
+1321 VKKEGSVGIA
-1332 TLTGSTLSP
+1332 IETTLDKTVTPNVP
-1341 VVTLTG
+1341 VAIGEKT
-1347 DKVAKNEGLIELQ
+1347 ASNEGTITLE
-1360 TNAKKSAAIIGKR
+1360 TDSKKSAAMLGKR
-1373 ETGSTKKLTI
+1373 
-1383 ENVGTAT
+1383 A
-1390 NSATLDIKSTESVGI
+1390 
-1405 NATNTA
+1405 A
-1411 GTATDLVVKNE
+1411 GTPIVTLSNS
-1422 YGKINVEGEKSVGI
+1422 GTINVESEKSVGI
-1436 NVLES
+1436 NADNTVGAKDELLVKNNKTINVNAEKS
-1441 TVTND
+1441 AGINAIKATVTNAATTGD
-1446 TNGII
+1446 ISLTA
-1451 ELKNKKTAG
+1451 KNTAG
-1460 IIATKSSKVTNKG
+1460 IIAKDGSEVTNNGKIRTSG
-1473 NITLTGPTGGIT
+1473 VTVSAPTPAG
-1485 ASSDGLVGVSLAGSE
+1485 SEGLVGISADASIVTNGSTGEIILDTAYSAGIYG
-1500 LTNENT
+1500 TNTSTIKNAGT
-1506 ITMNTA
+1506 ITAKEN
-1512 FSTGV
+1512 
-1517 YANDY
+1517 
-1522 LDVNATP
+1522 
-1529 NVRTKSKVTNEKDI
+1529 
-1543 LVKKKNSVGIY
+1543 NSVGIY
-1554 SVNGDVYNK
+1554 V
-1563 AINGKIETEE
+1563 E
-1573 DSSVGIYAKL
+1573 
-1583 DKDAIANQTIE
+1583 AN
-1594 NANNITIGLAT
+1594 
-1605 AKSSVGIF
+1605 
-1613 STIDADATKSLNVTN
+1613 
-1628 DTTGVMTIDSKES
+1628 
-1641 AAIIM
+1641 
-1646 KGQLDNAVTPTPRGI
+1646 
-1661 VTNKGKINMNSEKSA
+1661 
-1676 AIIGEKAKIVND
+1676 
-1688 GTTPAEIIV
+1688 
-1697 NAKESAGIIASDKSI
+1697 
-1712 VQNFGKIKTSATIA
+1712 
-1726 SATDGLVAISVD
+1726 
-1738 DTEVT
+1738 
-1743 NKGQIELDSKFST
+1743 ST
-1756 AIFGANKSKILND
+1756 AENTGN
-1769 TDGTIVANKDSSVGI
+1769 
-1784 YAKTNSPATNKGS
+1784 
-1797 ITMKEKSS
+1797 ITMKKESS

-1813 KLVNTTNTGK
+1813 KITNKKDGTAVGTI
-1823 LTIEKESSAAM
+1823 TIEEKSSAGM
-1834 YAKNADALNDTE
+1834 YAKNTDAINDEGAT
-1846 AKITV
+1846 ITV
-1851 KDKTSAGMYFELNKA
+1851 KNEGSAGMYIDTDKA
-1866 NLAINGTNKGEIT
+1866 NITANGTNKGTIT
-1879 LTNTANKSVGMFA
+1879 LDTGAKSSAGILAKLGTSANNVTTITNDGEIN
-1892 KNASPADKVMNL
+1892 
-1904 TNEGTIDVN
+1904 VN
-1913 ATSTTDSS
+1913 GGDATKPS
-1921 VAMMAE
+1921 VAISAE
-1927 NTLATDKLELDN
+1927 
-1939 KKNINLSGEKAIGML
+1939 NLSGTVDNLLVENKKKINLNSEKSIGL
-1954 LINATG
+1954 FLNKSKAVNETDG
-1960 NNTGS
+1960 
-1965 SANINVINKN
+1965 NINVKGKN
-1975 ATGVFAKAGS
+1975 ATGVFTKNKADFENKG
-1985 KFKNIS
+1985 NITVE
-1991 GAKITIDTSANN
+1991 APT
-2003 NEQAVGVF
+2003 NEKAVGVF
-2011 ADGVGTVA
+2011 AT
-2019 ENSSTIEGISKNAVG
+2019 
-2034 MFSQDK
+2034 
-2040 ANVTNK
+2040 
-2046 NSITMNKEKSVAMFA
+2046 
-2061 KDEDSKAINE
+2061 DEDTKVVNSN
-2071 ANIKILGDNSVG
+2071 NIKVLSANSVG
-2083 MFGKVKATVQNE
+2083 MFGKVKATVQNT

-2132 ININTESTAGMY
+2132 INVNTESSAGMY

-2187 LANVADGA
+2187 LDNVADGA
-2195 SAVYIADGGV
+2195 SAVYIEDGGV

-2212 EINLGTANQ
+2212 KINLGTENQ

-2287 IGLYLAGNTDISAY
+2287 IGLYLAGDTNISAY

-2307 GDTVGSNYAIGVY
+2307 GDTVESNYAIGIY
-2320 TDGQGTLGTPGSPY
+2320 TDGQGTPGTSGTPYAIS
-2334 SITQNITAGKNGV
+2334 QNITAGLNGV

-2353 SSNLEYNG
+2353 ASNILYNG
-2361 TMKVGEV
+2361 TMKVGQV
-2368 GGTGSSSGGVGI
+2368 GGTGSSSSGVGI
-2380 YIANQGGTGSKVT
+2380 YVSNHQGTAASEVT
-2393 LGSTGNIELY
+2393 LGATGNIELY

-2412 TKDSNFTATTG
+2412 TKDSKFTAASG
-2423 SKIELKEGS
+2423 SKIELKEGP
-2432 GVGVFGLKGST
+2432 GVGVFGLKGSS
-2443 IDAEHLNFVNNGYQ
+2443 IDAEHLNFVNNGHQ

-2469 IIADETIAQGIVLTH
+2469 ITADETIAQGIVLTH
-2484 VINGETSLASG
+2484 VINGETSLANG
-2495 KTIIAQ
+2495 KTITAS
-2501 GKNIG
+2501 GNNIG
-2506 LMAEG
+2506 LMSEG
-2511 IKDPATS
+2511 IKDPATP

-2524 YEIINKGTL
+2524 YELINKGTL
-2533 DFSNAPESTAL
+2533 DFSNAHNSTAL

-2578 DDVNPL
+2578 TDVNPL
-2584 PTPNKSSIETTASSS
+2584 NPTPNKSSIETTASSS

-2614 LKNVDNKGSITATT
+2614 LKDVDNKGSITALA

-2643 ANDATENQ
+2643 ANDATGNQ

-2691 GKQTSEGSAIA
+2691 GKQTSEGSAVA
-2702 IYAENTDVKTN
+2702 IYAENTNVKTD

-2808 KDISLAQNSTA
+2808 KDITLGQNSTA

-2833 ISSTSNNTKGI
+2833 ISSTSNNAK
-2844 LAINSDLTNN
+2844 AIIALNSELTNN
-2854 SKIDLS
+2854 AKIDLS
-2860 GDSSVGIYADAPAS
+2860 GDNSVGIYADAPAS

-2915 KHPTIGTY
+2915 QHPTIGTY

-2956 EAGNLNVKDQGT
+2956 EAGNLNVKDEGI

-3029 STPSV
+3029 STPST
-3034 YTNTTTGTVEL
+3034 YTNTSSGTVEL

-3217 NKGDITTDIN
+3217 NNGDITTDIN

-3236 LIGVAVLNGST
+3236 LIGVAVLNGSK

-3273 GTIKY
+3273 GTITY
-3278 AVIKNHGNITVRGT
+3278 AEIKNYGNIKVRGT
-3292 GTTGVSWDNVSD
+3292 GTTGVSWENVSA
-3304 DDIAALKAKI
+3304 DDIAALKNQI
-3314 GTALSADPI
+3314 GAALSADPI
-3323 KNAIYTAEG
+3323 KNAIYNADG
-3332 TDKALEGVDIKIVNG
+3332 TDKALEGVDIKIING

-3372 GMSDIGFYVDT
+3372 GMSDIGFYIDT
-3383 LGATKP
+3383 LGRTKP

-3464 GVSMAKIPYTSFV
+3464 GISMAKIPYTSFV

-3494 DKNALDSEEKEVF
+3494 DKNALDSEEKEIF
-3507 TKINSIGKNEGT
+3507 TKLNSIGKNEGT

-3730 EVKANDYMS
+3730 EVKANDYIS

>member
-43 DVNTELNTANYTGV
+43 DVNTELDTANYTGV

-130 KSERYR
+130 KSIRYR

-282 SAPTTPTIS
+282 SAPTIS
-291 VSITPPTAPS
+291 VNVTK
-301 ISVAPEAP
+301 P
-309 SAPEAPNVSVS
+309 SAPAAPNVSVN
-320 VVAPAISVL
+320 VAAPAINVL
-329 NIETPATVSV
+329 NIDTPATASV
-339 SAPIVDAPEPVAFSV
+339 SAPVVEAPTPVAFSV
-354 APTINA
+354 APTIDA
-360 KGGNAGAKARKIDNN
+360 KNSINPSLSRKISNN
-375 QTGVKDFFPTNQ
+375 QTGVSSFFPSGTSK
-387 ARSYDVDT
+387 SYDVDT
-395 VNKDVR
+395 VNNNVR
-401 NFFTFGNV
+401 NFFTLSGV
-409 SGNVTIP
+409 SGDVTLP
-416 ETGTVNVKINDT
+416 ELGTINVKIDDT
-428 RAIVLDE
+428 RAVVVDE
-435 PKNDSKFKMEGTIN
+435 PKNGSKFQMRGTIN
-449 LYGSKNMGID
+449 LYGTKNMGID
-459 LQGSA
+459 LQGSHNTPNLVA
-464 NDQPG
+464 
-469 FNGLGTSYKSDK
+469 K
-481 VAYAEIKNTGKIIGS
+481 VENTGNIIG
-496 YYKDEVVTTTT
+496 YYKNGNDEK
-507 NTNKN
+507 NKN

-529 THIINSGTI
+529 THIINSGNI

-553 DPHNWQPDWNN
+553 DPHDWAPSWTQ
-564 MTTVNGKDV
+564 MTTVDGKDV
-573 VNIQGGGNGTA
+573 VNITGGGNGST
-584 NKGRVLM
+584 NRGRVLM

-621 AITSSTNPNNFN
+621 AITSTNPNNFN
-633 SKALSNLKAQ
+633 NKALSNLRAQ
-643 RNLGGVDI
+643 RHLAGADI
-651 LPGGEIGRSALDN
+651 LPGGEIGRSSSSDSKW
-664 TDYISGVYNSGTI
+664 TSGVYNSGTI

-699 GTINIGTA
+699 GTINIGTTA
-707 TSLSQEPN
+707 ITQGEN
-715 QNITKDYD
+715 QDLGGTTQTKG
-723 PTLAKDNDQN
+723 

-757 LGNMATTK
+757 LGNKATTAN
-765 DVGTKTV
+765 VGTKTV
-772 EFGHFGVTGAPIG
+772 EFGRFGATGAV
-785 AKPDSGTINI
+785 AGTDDKGIITI

-808 DNFEKLNNGSLDEKD
+808 DNFEELNNGSLDEKD
-823 ENGAPISSGASVAR
+823 EAGNTISLSSSVAR

-849 GAKVEVTG
+849 DAKVVVQGE
-857 TSNYGFVVNSDSYK
+857 SNYGFVVSSDSYK
-871 SEFSGALD
+871 SEFPSLD

-887 ANYGIGINEGTITV
+887 TNYGIGINEGAITLTDA
-901 NKGENSIGFALL
+901 KDSIGFALL
-913 KGGNSKNAIVT
+913 KGGNSKNTGTLEVT
-924 DTVAGVT
+924 GTSSGSA
-931 TTTAIGKIEVIG
+931 A
-943 NSKKSTG
+943 

-961 GDITV
+961 GAITV
-966 NTPGSSSNA
+966 DATGSGNTG
-975 GENIAVL
+975 IL
-982 LNGNTKPIDFKNTG
+982 LNGKNTTPISFTNTA
-996 NISVSGKSNIGV
+996 NISVSGKGNIGL
-1008 YATGKSKFLHDK
+1008 YATGKSKFSRPTGATTTDK
-1020 YTRPGEAASNKL
+1020 ISVKEGATGIY
-1032 KVENGSTGVYVKGL
+1032 VESLADNPIGGAVV
-1046 SATDSNITIKAPV
+1046 SNIEISVPV

-1070 TIGFLSDAGTNDII
+1070 TIGFLSKANNNDKIH
-1084 NFEDGTNNL
+1084 FKDGFNL
-1093 FDLKIGEKSVGLYST
+1093 KVGKNSVGLYSART
-1108 KTNKFND
+1108 DKFND
-1115 VFNFNLTNT
+1115 VFDFNLTT
-1124 PTAASAANV
+1124 PPTTTSAANV

-1165 ANGSTLGYVKNGA
+1165 AKGSTLGYVKNGA
-1178 IVSIDQNLDTT
+1178 TVSIDQNLDTT
-1189 DNTKFATISTTGTSL
+1189 VDTKFATISAVGTSL

-1212 TAKIDSGKIVKTTTN
+1212 TAEIDSVKTVKTTTN

-1238 INEGS
+1238 VNKGS
-1243 LTSDIVSGVGL
+1243 LTSDIISGVGL
-1254 YSKKATAENSST
+1254 YSKKATAENNST
-1266 TSTITMNKEKSAAI
+1266 ASTITMNKEKSAAI

-1287 LTNKGTINLEDKESG
+1287 LINEGTINLEDKESG

-1309 NVTNSG
+1309 NATNKG
-1315 SASKIY
+1315 TASAIN
-1321 VKKESSVGIDA
+1321 VKKEGSVGIAIETTLDTTTNTAIA
-1332 TLTGSTLSP
+1332 TDNKT
-1341 VVTLTG
+1341 
-1347 DKVAKNEGLIELQ
+1347 AKNEGTITLE
-1360 TNAKKSAAIIGKR
+1360 TASKKSAAMLGKR
-1373 ETGSTKKLTI
+1373 ATGTPKVTLSNSGTI
-1383 ENVGTAT
+1383 NVE
-1390 NSATLDIKSTESVGI
+1390 SEESVGI
-1405 NATNTA
+1405 NADNDVGA
-1411 GTATDLVVKNE
+1411 KGEFVVNNNKA
-1422 YGKINVEGEKSVGI
+1422 INVNAEKSAGI
-1436 NVLES
+1436 NAIKA
-1441 TVTND
+1441 TVTNAATTGD
-1446 TNGII
+1446 ISLTA
-1451 ELKNKKTAG
+1451 KNTAG
-1460 IIATKSSKVTNKG
+1460 IIAKDGSEVTNNGKISTSG
-1473 NITLTGPTGGIT
+1473 VTIGS
-1485 ASSDGLVGVSLAGSE
+1485 AADGLVGISADAS
-1500 LTNENT
+1500 T
-1506 ITMNTA
+1506 ITNGSTGKIILNTA
-1512 FSTGV
+1512 FSAGIYGTGTGTNTSTIKNAGEIT
-1517 YANDY
+1517 ANE
-1522 LDVNATP
+1522 N
-1529 NVRTKSKVTNEKDI
+1529 K
-1543 LVKKKNSVGIY
+1543 SVGIY
-1554 SVNGDVYNK
+1554 VEANSTAENT
-1563 AINGKIETEE
+1563 GKITME
-1573 DSSVGIYAKL
+1573 
-1583 DKDAIANQTIE
+1583 
-1594 NANNITIGLAT
+1594 
-1605 AKSSVGIF
+1605 
-1613 STIDADATKSLNVTN
+1613 
-1628 DTTGVMTIDSKES
+1628 KE
-1641 AAIIM
+1641 
-1646 KGQLDNAVTPTPRGI
+1646 G
-1661 VTNKGKINMNSEKSA
+1661 
-1676 AIIGEKAKIVND
+1676 
-1688 GTTPAEIIV
+1688 
-1697 NAKESAGIIASDKSI
+1697 
-1712 VQNFGKIKTSATIA
+1712 
-1726 SATDGLVAISVD
+1726 
-1738 DTEVT
+1738 
-1743 NKGQIELDSKFST
+1743 
-1756 AIFGANKSKILND
+1756 
-1769 TDGTIVANKDSSVGI
+1769 
-1784 YAKTNSPATNKGS
+1784 
-1797 ITMKEKSS
+1797 S

-1813 KLVNTTNTGK
+1813 KITNKKDGTAVGK
-1823 LTIEKESSAAM
+1823 IIIEGKDSAAM
-1834 YAKNADALNDTE
+1834 YAKNTDATNDE
-1846 AKITV
+1846 GAEITV
-1851 KDKTSAGMYFELNKA
+1851 KNEGSAGMYIDVDKA
-1866 NLAINGTNKGEIT
+1866 NITANGTNKGTIT
-1879 LTNTANKSVGMFA
+1879 LDTGAKGSAGILAKLGTSANQVTTI
-1892 KNASPADKVMNL
+1892 
-1904 TNEGTIDVN
+1904 TNEGEINVN
-1913 ATSTTDSS
+1913 GGDAAKPS
-1921 VAMMAE
+1921 VAISAE
-1927 NTLATDKLELDN
+1927 NLTGTVGNLLVEN
-1939 KKNINLSGEKAIGML
+1939 KKIINLNSEKSIGLFLNNSKAINEIDG
-1954 LINATG
+1954 
-1960 NNTGS
+1960 
-1965 SANINVINKN
+1965 NINVKRKD
-1975 ATGVFAKAGS
+1975 ATGVFAKNKADFENKGNITVEAPTNEKAVGIFATDKDTKVLNS
-1985 KFKNIS
+1985 KNIKVLS
-1991 GAKITIDTSANN
+1991 
-2003 NEQAVGVF
+2003 E
-2011 ADGVGTVA
+2011 
-2019 ENSSTIEGISKNAVG
+2019 
-2034 MFSQDK
+2034 
-2040 ANVTNK
+2040 
-2046 NSITMNKEKSVAMFA
+2046 
-2061 KDEDSKAINE
+2061 
-2071 ANIKILGDNSVG
+2071 NSVG
-2083 MFGKVKATVQNE
+2083 MFGKEKATVQNK
-2095 GTIDLGT
+2095 GTIELGT
-2102 TGSNLTGL
+2102 AGSSLTGL
-2110 IGMFGQSSNASE
+2110 IGMFGQSDSDTK
-2122 PVKIENLGGT
+2122 PVTIENLFGGT
-2132 ININTESTAGMY
+2132 INVNTKSSAGMY
-2144 ADNSSG
+2144 ADNTAGAGKEAS
-2150 TVSNVTLENTG
+2150 VTLKNEG
-2161 TINVNRKKSAG
+2161 TININKEKSAG

-2187 LANVADGA
+2187 LADVADGA
-2195 SAVYIADGGV
+2195 SAVYIEDGGV

-2212 EINLGTANQ
+2212 EINLRTANQ

-2231 GSNVKGTNIGKIT
+2231 ASNVEGTNIGKIT
-2244 GYGVGVYLQG
+2244 GYGVGLYLQG

-2267 LDSNTATLDYTTNG
+2267 LDSNTATLDYTTG

-2334 SITQNITAGKNGV
+2334 SINQNITAGKNGV

-2368 GGTGSSSGGVGI
+2368 GGTGSSSSGVGI

-2443 IDAEHLNFVNNGYQ
+2443 IDAEHLNFINNGYQ

-2484 VINGETSLASG
+2484 VINGETSLATG
-2495 KTIIAQ
+2495 KTITAS
-2501 GKNIG
+2501 GNNIG
-2506 LMAEG
+2506 LMSEG
-2511 IKDPATS
+2511 IKDPATP

-2578 DDVNPL
+2578 EDVNPL

-2614 LKNVDNKGSITATT
+2614 LKNVDNKGSITAAT

-2643 ANDATENQ
+2643 ANTATEKQ

-2808 KDISLAQNSTA
+2808 KDITLGQNSTA

-3029 STPSV
+3029 STPST
-3034 YTNTTTGTVEL
+3034 YTNTSSGTVEL

-3173 DGKDT
+3173 DGADT

-3292 GTTGVSWDNVSD
+3292 GTTGVSWDNVSA
-3304 DDIAALKAKI
+3304 DDIAALKNQI
-3314 GTALSADPI
+3314 GAALSADPI
-3323 KNAIYTAEG
+3323 KNAIYTADG

-3429 PFLNMIAGQN
+3429 PFLNMVAGQN
-3439 FKLSSFAGSLTWMA
+3439 FKLSSFAGSLTWLA

-3615 NEKYKFGD
+3615 NEKYKFED

-3709 GLDLAYGRFTK
+3709 GLDLAYGRFTNIK
-3720 IREKDGQVRL
+3720 EKDGQVRL

-3789 GYYNL
+3789 GHYNL

>member
-43 DVNTELNTANYTGV
+43 DVSTELDTANYTGV

-185 KNGALSS
+185 KNGAISS

-267 QIKIEALNITAPNAP
+267 QIEIEALNITAPNAP
-282 SAPTTPTIS
+282 SAPSTPTIS
-291 VSITPPTAPS
+291 VSITPPTAPN
-301 ISVAPEAP
+301 ISVTPGAP

-320 VVAPAISVL
+320 VVAPAINVL

-339 SAPIVDAPEPVAFSV
+339 SAPVVDAPEPVAFSV
-354 APTINA
+354 APTIDA
-360 KGGNAGAKARKIDNN
+360 KGGNAGAKARKISNN
-375 QTGVKDFFPTNQ
+375 QAGVDSFFPSGTPK
-387 ARSYDVDT
+387 SYDVNT
-395 VNKDVR
+395 VNNSVR

-409 SGNVTIP
+409 LGNVTIP

-435 PKNDSKFKMEGTIN
+435 PKNDSKFKMGGTIN

-459 LQGSA
+459 LQGTAS
-464 NDQPG
+464 DQLG
-469 FNGLGTSYKSDK
+469 FNGKDSKGLDLYQSNK

-496 YYKDEVVTTTT
+496 YKNEVGTST
-507 NTNKN
+507 NIN

-518 SNLDSSYNNTM
+518 SNLDSSFNNTM

-553 DPHNWQPDWNN
+553 DPHNWQPHWTE
-564 MTTVNGKDV
+564 MTTVDGKDV
-573 VNIQGGGNGTA
+573 VNIQGGGSGTA

-621 AITSSTNPNNFN
+621 AITSTTNPNNFN
-633 SKALSNLKAQ
+633 NKALSNLRAQ
-643 RNLGGVDI
+643 RNLAGAKI
-651 LPGGEIGRSALDN
+651 LPGGEIGRSALAN
-664 TDYISGVYNSGTI
+664 TNYISGVYNSGSI

-688 ILQEIQEVKVG
+688 ILQEIQEVKIG
-699 GTINIGTA
+699 GTINIGTN
-707 TSLSQEPN
+707 TSLSQELN
-715 QNITKDYD
+715 QNIGSGKET
-723 PTLAKDNDQN
+723 

-748 PVLIGDKDT
+748 PVLKGDTDT
-757 LGNMATTK
+757 MGNKASG

-772 EFGHFGVTGAPIG
+772 EFGPFGDTGVSTG
-785 AKPDSGTINI
+785 AKPGSGTINI

-808 DNFEKLNNGSLDEKD
+808 DNFEELNNGSLDEKD
-823 ENGAPISSGASVAR
+823 AAGTTISSGSNAAR

-849 GAKVEVTG
+849 GAKVEVRG
-857 TSNYGFVVNSDSYK
+857 TSNYGFVVSSDSYK

-887 ANYGIGINEGTITV
+887 TNYGIGINEGTITLTDATD
-901 NKGENSIGFALL
+901 SIGFALL

-924 DTVAGVT
+924 DIGATT

-966 NTPGSSSNA
+966 NTPGSSLNA

-1020 YTRPGEAASNKL
+1020 YTRPGAAASNKL

-1046 SATDSNITIKAPV
+1046 SATGSNITIKAPV
-1059 EIGDSSSTTGT
+1059 EIGNSSSTTGT
-1070 TIGFLSDAGTNDII
+1070 TIGFLSDAGTYDII
-1084 NFEDGTNNL
+1084 NFEDVTGTNNL
-1093 FDLKIGEKSVGLYST
+1093 FDLKIGKKSVGLYST
-1108 KTNKFND
+1108 KTSEFNN
-1115 VFNFNLTNT
+1115 VFKFNLTNT
-1124 PTAASAANV
+1124 PNAASVANV
-1133 TLDEGATFSFFND
+1133 TLDEDATFSFFND
-1146 ATSTGIGNVLVNKK
+1146 ATATGIGNVLVNKK

-1165 ANGSTLGYVKNGA
+1165 AKGSTLGYIKNGA
-1178 IVSIDQNLDTT
+1178 TVSIDQNLDTT
-1189 DNTKFATISTTGTSL
+1189 DNTKFATATISTVGTSL
-1204 LLATGNAS
+1204 LLATGTNSGNAS

-1321 VKKESSVGIDA
+1321 VKEESSVGIDA

-1341 VVTLTG
+1341 AVTLTG

-1360 TNAKKSAAIIGKR
+1360 TNAKTSAAIIGKR

-1390 NSATLDIKSTESVGI
+1390 NSATLDIKSKESVGI
-1405 NATNTA
+1405 NATNIA
-1411 GTATDLVVKNE
+1411 GTAGNLIVNNE
-1422 YGKINVEGEKSVGI
+1422 YGKINIEGKESVGI
-1436 NVLES
+1436 NALES

-1451 ELKNKKTAG
+1451 ELKNEKTAG

-1485 ASSDGLVGVSLAGSE
+1485 AQADGLVGISLTGSE
-1500 LTNENT
+1500 LTNKGS

-1512 FSTGV
+1512 YSTGV

-1522 LDVNATP
+1522 VNGST
-1529 NVRTKSKVTNEKDI
+1529 RTKSKVTNEKDI

-1563 AINGKIETEE
+1563 ATNGKIETEE

-1583 DKDAIANQTIE
+1583 DKDATANQTIE
-1594 NANNITIGLAT
+1594 NAKNITIGKST
-1605 AKSSVGIF
+1605 AESSVGIYA
-1613 STIDADATKSLNVTN
+1613 TIDSVGTKSLNITN
-1628 DTTGVMTIDSKES
+1628 DTTGIIDVDSKKS

-1646 KGQLDNAVTPTPRGI
+1646 KGQLDNAVTPAPRGI

-1676 AIIGEKAKIVND
+1676 AIIGERAKIVND
-1688 GTTPAEIIV
+1688 KFGITPAEIIV
-1697 NAKESAGIIASDKSI
+1697 NARESAGIIASDKSI
-1712 VQNFGKIKTSATIA
+1712 VQNLGKIKTSATIT
-1726 SATDGLVAISVD
+1726 SSTEGLVGISVD

-1743 NKGQIELDSKFST
+1743 NKGNIELDSEFST

-1769 TDGTIVANKDSSVGI
+1769 TDGTIVANKESSVGI

-1813 KLVNTTNTGK
+1813 KLVNTTTTGK

-1834 YAKNADALNDTE
+1834 YAKNADALNDTGAE
-1846 AKITV
+1846 ITV

-1879 LTNTANKSVGMFA
+1879 LANTANKSVGMFA
-1892 KNASPADKVMNL
+1892 KNAIPADKVMNL
-1904 TNEGTIDVN
+1904 TNEGTINVN

-1921 VAMMAE
+1921 VAMMAD
-1927 NTLATDKLELDN
+1927 NTLAIDKLVLNN
-1939 KKNINLSGEKAIGML
+1939 KKDINLSGEKAIGML

-1965 SANINVINKN
+1965 SANINVTNKN
-1975 ATGVFAKAGS
+1975 TTGVFAKAGS

-1991 GAKITIDTSANN
+1991 GAKITIDTIANN
-2003 NEQAVGVF
+2003 NNQAVGVF
-2011 ADGVGTVA
+2011 ADGIGTVA
-2019 ENSSTIEGISKNAVG
+2019 ENSSTIEGISKNAVA

-2046 NSITMNKEKSVAMFA
+2046 NSITMNKEKSVAMFSQ
-2061 KDEDSKAINE
+2061 DEDSKAINE

-2083 MFGKVKATVQNE
+2083 MFGKVKATVQNK

-2132 ININTESTAGMY
+2132 INVNTKSSAGMY

-2161 TINVNRKKSAG
+2161 TINVNKEKSAG

-2187 LANVADGA
+2187 LDNVANGA
-2195 SAVYIADGGV
+2195 SAVYIEDGGV

-2212 EINLGTANQ
+2212 EINLGTENQ

-2231 GSNVKGTNIGKIT
+2231 GSNVKGTSIGKIT

-2267 LDSNTATLDYTTNG
+2267 LDSNTATLDYTTG

-2307 GDTVGSNYAIGVY
+2307 GATVDSNYAIGVY

-2353 SSNLEYNG
+2353 SSNLQYNG

-2368 GGTGSSSGGVGI
+2368 GGTGSSSSGVGI

-2443 IDAEHLNFVNNGYQ
+2443 IDAEHLTFINNGYQ

-2495 KTIIAQ
+2495 KTITAQ

-2578 DDVNPL
+2578 EDVNPS

-2614 LKNVDNKGSITATT
+2614 LKNVDNKGSITAAT

-2643 ANDATENQ
+2643 ANDTTGNQ

-2680 NKVENTGDLTV
+2680 NKVDNTGDLTV

-2734 KGSANFSNKGTLA
+2734 KGSANFSNKGILA

-2762 GADNTILFIKNSQV
+2762 GADNTILFVKNSQV

-2808 KDISLAQNSTA
+2808 KDITLGQNSTA

-2833 ISSTSNNTKGI
+2833 ISSTSNNAKGI

-3034 YTNTTTGTVEL
+3034 YTNTSSGTVEL
-3045 GNDSTYLYSEGNA
+3045 GSDSTYLYSEGNA

-3173 DGKDT
+3173 DGEGT

-3236 LIGVAVLNGST
+3236 LIGVAVLNGSK

-3278 AVIKNHGNITVRGT
+3278 AVIKNYGNIKVRGT
-3292 GTTGVSWDNVSD
+3292 GTTGVSWENVSA
-3304 DDIAALKAKI
+3304 DDIAALKNQI
-3314 GTALSADPI
+3314 GAALSADPI

-3365 IVVANNV
+3365 IVGANNV

-3413 KMTNSKQWYV
+3413 KMTNSKQWFV

-3429 PFLNMIAGQN
+3429 PFLNMVAGQN
-3439 FKLSSFAGSLTWMA
+3439 FKLSSFAGSLTWLA

-3494 DKNALDSEEKEVF
+3494 DKNALDSKEKEVF

-3555 EWKTRS
+3555 
-3561 KDSNKVKFIGENSEF
+3561 D
-3576 KTDTAGVIDYKKN
+3576 
-3589 TQGVIYLGE
+3589 
-3598 NETVNLGNSSGF
+3598 
-3610 YVALA
+3610 
-3615 NEKYKFGD
+3615 
-3623 IGGSK
+3623 
-3628 ERGVV
+3628 
-3633 GKFGIYNSKAFDY
+3633 
-3646 NNSLNWTWDLGV
+3646 
-3658 LAGYHRMDRKYLVID
+3658 
-3673 KIYQAKSTYYNYG
+3673 
-3686 LEFNNRLSKEFRLS
+3686 
-3700 ETIKFKPYI
+3700 
-3709 GLDLAYGRFTK
+3709 
-3720 IREKDGQVRL
+3720 
-3730 EVKANDYMS
+3730 
-3739 IKPNIGFETRYTIPT
+3739 
-3754 DSTAHYFVALGA
+3754 
-3766 KYEQELGKT
+3766 
-3775 SNVQNKA
+3775 
-3782 RVAYTDA
+3782 
-3789 GYYNL
+3789 
-3794 RKDKREAGNLNGE
+3794 
-3807 LSVGI
+3807 
-3812 EKGIFGVIFK
+3812 
-3822 TGYGTRTKDF
+3822 
-3832 RTGVDLRFI
+3832 
-3841 F
+3841 

>member
-43 DVNTELNTANYTGV
+43 DVNTELDTANYTGV

-79 ENTKSIEALRL
+79 ENKKSVEALRL

-130 KSERYR
+130 KSIRYR

-267 QIKIEALNITAPNAP
+267 QIEIEALSITAPNAP
-282 SAPTTPTIS
+282 SAPTIS
-291 VSITPPTAPS
+291 VNVTKPSAPTAP
-301 ISVAPEAP
+301 
-309 SAPEAPNVSVS
+309 
-320 VVAPAISVL
+320 
-329 NIETPATVSV
+329 TVSV
-339 SAPIVDAPEPVAFSV
+339 NVAAPTVTAMSITSPGEVTVTPPSVEPPTPVAFSV
-354 APTINA
+354 APSTDSRSRFA
-360 KGGNAGAKARKIDNN
+360 MGDGNIATRLNDLKNSSPI
-375 QTGVKDFFPTNQ
+375 
-387 ARSYDVDT
+387 T
-395 VNKDVR
+395 V
-401 NFFTFGNV
+401 TAPGNRDYITLSQGIAPNSLDKSV
-409 SGNVTIP
+409 VINVT
-416 ETGTVNVKINDT
+416 GSNN
-428 RAIVLDE
+428 RAMVIDE
-435 PKNDSKFKMEGTIN
+435 AKNGFIFDMKGTIN
-449 LYGSKNMGID
+449 LDAIQNMGID
-459 LQGSA
+459 LQGTHGGGS
-464 NDQPG
+464 
-469 FNGLGTSYKSDK
+469 TSPLMTTIINSG
-481 VAYAEIKNTGKIIGS
+481 EIKGNYGTG
-496 YYKDEVVTTTT
+496 
-507 NTNKN
+507 NK
-512 QIAFGF
+512 QQVAFGF
-518 SNLDSSYNNTM
+518 SNVDSSSNTTM
-529 THIINSGTI
+529 THMINSGTI
-538 SLNAPESAGIQLKPE
+538 SLKAPESAAMQLKPE
-553 DPHNWQPDWNN
+553 DPHDWNPN
-564 MTTVNGKDV
+564 GGWGATPPVTVTGTSSGNRANTGK
-573 VNIQGGGNGTA
+573 
-584 NKGRVLM
+584 VLM
-591 KADNQNKI
+591 KADNQKDINI
-599 DVNSSGS
+599 DSSGS

-615 GISELT
+615 GLIETSPASSVSE
-621 AITSSTNPNNFN
+621 ADKIA
-633 SKALSNLKAQ
+633 KNLRAARSIVK
-643 RNLGGVDI
+643 GGVTDTY
-651 LPGGEIGRSALDN
+651 LPGGEIGRSALSDSKY
-664 TDYISGVYNSGTI
+664 TSGVYNSGTI
-677 NITGDKSVGVG
+677 NISGDKSVGVG

-699 GTINIGTA
+699 GTINIGTT
-707 TSLSQEPN
+707 TSLSQGEN
-715 QNITKDYD
+715 QN
-723 PTLAKDNDQN
+723 LSGGDNKK
-733 LVENAV
+733 VENAV
-739 GIYAAVPTM
+739 GIYVAVPTM
-748 PVLIGDKDT
+748 PVLKDEKDT
-757 LGNMATTK
+757 MGNKATAN
-765 DVGTKTV
+765 VGTKTV
-772 EFGHFGVTGAPIG
+772 EFGPFGDTGAPTG
-785 AKPDSGTINI
+785 FKPDSGTITI
-795 GANATKSIGLLVS
+795 GENATKSIGLLVADS
-808 DNFEKLNNGSLDEKD
+808 EENLNAGKVNGNETA
-823 ENGAPISSGASVAR
+823 NR
-837 KLKRSGSITAKA
+837 TLKRSGSITANT
-849 GAKVEVTG
+849 GANIIVNG
-857 TSNYGFVVNSDSYK
+857 DSNYGFVVKSESYK
-871 SEFSGALD
+871 SVFDETETD
-879 NLKITRDK
+879 NLLESKDTT
-887 ANYGIGINEGTITV
+887 NYGIGINKGTITV
-901 NKGENSIGFALL
+901 NGTNSIAFAML
-913 KGGNSKNAIVT
+913 KGGDSSNSGSLIVNSAT
-924 DTVAGVT
+924 PVAQGS
-931 TTTAIGKIEVIG
+931 TA
-943 NSKKSTG
+943 
-950 FYGEQDNFTNE
+950 FYGEQGNFTNS

-966 NTPGSSSNA
+966 NTPNKTGNRGILLKGANA
-975 GENIAVL
+975 
-982 LNGNTKPIDFKNTG
+982 TPINFTNTG
-996 NISVSGKSNIGV
+996 NISIQGAGNIAVYAEGNSKFTHNVNATPATNKISVGDGSIGV
-1008 YATGKSKFLHDK
+1008 YTKKSPTGTPEL
-1020 YTRPGEAASNKL
+1020 
-1032 KVENGSTGVYVKGL
+1032 
-1046 SATDSNITIKAPV
+1046 NIGAPV
-1059 EIGDSSSTTGT
+1059 ELASTTGNTT
-1070 TIGFLSDAGTNDII
+1070 TIGFYSDGDAQVK
-1084 NFEDGTNNL
+1084 FKDGFKLKVGDKSIGL
-1093 FDLKIGEKSVGLYST
+1093 FSRDTSKFASTFDVSALTATTEIELGAKSVLSY
-1108 KTNKFND
+1108 FND
-1115 VFNFNLTNT
+1115 GKSGNIGALLSNDKLKFTMGNESTLAYAENG
-1124 PTAASAANV
+1124 SKV
-1133 TLDEGATFSFFND
+1133 TLDQGT
-1146 ATSTGIGNVLVNKK
+1146 I
-1160 LKFNM
+1160 
-1165 ANGSTLGYVKNGA
+1165 
-1178 IVSIDQNLDTT
+1178 DTT
-1189 DNTKFATISTTGTSL
+1189 DTNRFPSVSSTGTSL
-1204 LLATGNAS
+1204 LLATGENSKVAIGT
-1212 TAKIDSGKIVKTTTN
+1212 TANVTTKTKL
-1227 VGLISTDGAKA
+1227 GLIATA
-1238 INEGS
+1238 
-1243 LTSDIVSGVGL
+1243 
-1254 YSKKATAENSST
+1254 KATAENAGTYTHKLDSGVGIYANKST
-1266 TSTITMNKEKSAAI
+1266 ALNSGTMTMEKKESAAI
-1280 FGEDNST
+1280 FGENNST
-1287 LTNKGTINLEDKESG
+1287 LTNTKDITIKAMKSAGILANDSNVKNSGTNSKIIVEGTGSAGIAIETTLDKTVTPNVAVASGEKTASNEGTITLKSTSTDSAAMLGKRATGTPEVTLSNSGTINVES
-1302 GILAKDS
+1302 
-1309 NVTNSG
+1309 
-1315 SASKIY
+1315 
-1321 VKKESSVGIDA
+1321 
-1332 TLTGSTLSP
+1332 
-1341 VVTLTG
+1341 
-1347 DKVAKNEGLIELQ
+1347 
-1360 TNAKKSAAIIGKR
+1360 R
-1373 ETGSTKKLTI
+1373 R
-1383 ENVGTAT
+1383 
-1390 NSATLDIKSTESVGI
+1390 SVGI
-1405 NATNTA
+1405 NADNTV
-1411 GTATDLVVKNE
+1411 GTKEKFVVNNS
-1422 YGKINVEGEKSVGI
+1422 GIVNVKADSSAGI
-1436 NVLES
+1436 NAITS
-1441 TVTND
+1441 TVKTVKDSEINL
-1446 TNGII
+1446 TA
-1451 ELKNKKTAG
+1451 EKTAG
-1460 IIATKSSKVTNKG
+1460 IIAKTGSEVINNGKISTSGVTIGVSTN
-1473 NITLTGPTGGIT
+1473 
-1485 ASSDGLVGVSLAGSE
+1485 GLVGISADASTVTNGSTGEITLDTAYSAGIYGTGTGTNTSTIKNAGE
-1500 LTNENT
+1500 ITANEN
-1506 ITMNTA
+1506 
-1512 FSTGV
+1512 
-1517 YANDY
+1517 
-1522 LDVNATP
+1522 
-1529 NVRTKSKVTNEKDI
+1529 K
-1543 LVKKKNSVGIY
+1543 SVGIY
-1554 SVNGDVYNK
+1554 V
-1563 AINGKIETEE
+1563 E
-1573 DSSVGIYAKL
+1573 
-1583 DKDAIANQTIE
+1583 AN
-1594 NANNITIGLAT
+1594 
-1605 AKSSVGIF
+1605 
-1613 STIDADATKSLNVTN
+1613 
-1628 DTTGVMTIDSKES
+1628 
-1641 AAIIM
+1641 
-1646 KGQLDNAVTPTPRGI
+1646 
-1661 VTNKGKINMNSEKSA
+1661 
-1676 AIIGEKAKIVND
+1676 
-1688 GTTPAEIIV
+1688 
-1697 NAKESAGIIASDKSI
+1697 
-1712 VQNFGKIKTSATIA
+1712 
-1726 SATDGLVAISVD
+1726 
-1738 DTEVT
+1738 
-1743 NKGQIELDSKFST
+1743 ST
-1756 AIFGANKSKILND
+1756 AEN
-1769 TDGTIVANKDSSVGI
+1769 TGTI
-1784 YAKTNSPATNKGS
+1784 
-1797 ITMKEKSS
+1797 TMEKEGS

-1813 KLVNTTNTGK
+1813 KITNKKDGTAIGK
-1823 LTIEKESSAAM
+1823 IIIEGKDSAAM
-1834 YAKNADALNDTE
+1834 YAKNTDATNDE
-1846 AKITV
+1846 GAEITV
-1851 KDKTSAGMYFELNKA
+1851 KNEGSAGMYIDVDKA
-1866 NLAINGTNKGEIT
+1866 NITANGTNKGTIT
-1879 LTNTANKSVGMFA
+1879 LDTGAKGSAGILAKLGTSANQVTTI
-1892 KNASPADKVMNL
+1892 
-1904 TNEGTIDVN
+1904 TNEGEINVN
-1913 ATSTTDSS
+1913 GGDAAKPS
-1921 VAMMAE
+1921 VAISAE
-1927 NTLATDKLELDN
+1927 NLTGTVGNLLVEN
-1939 KKNINLSGEKAIGML
+1939 KKIINLNSEKSIGLFLNNSKAINEIDG
-1954 LINATG
+1954 
-1960 NNTGS
+1960 
-1965 SANINVINKN
+1965 NINVKRKD
-1975 ATGVFAKAGS
+1975 ATGVFAKNKADFENKGNITVEAPTNEKAVGIFATDKDTKVLNS
-1985 KFKNIS
+1985 KNIKVLS
-1991 GAKITIDTSANN
+1991 
-2003 NEQAVGVF
+2003 E
-2011 ADGVGTVA
+2011 
-2019 ENSSTIEGISKNAVG
+2019 
-2034 MFSQDK
+2034 
-2040 ANVTNK
+2040 
-2046 NSITMNKEKSVAMFA
+2046 
-2061 KDEDSKAINE
+2061 
-2071 ANIKILGDNSVG
+2071 NSVG
-2083 MFGKVKATVQNE
+2083 MFGKEKATVQNK
-2095 GTIDLGT
+2095 GTIELGT
-2102 TGSNLTGL
+2102 AGSSLTGL
-2110 IGMFGQSSNASE
+2110 IGMFGQSDSDTK
-2122 PVKIENLGGT
+2122 PVTIENLFGGT
-2132 ININTESTAGMY
+2132 INVNTKSSAGMY
-2144 ADNSSG
+2144 ADNTAGAGKEAS
-2150 TVSNVTLENTG
+2150 VTLKNEG
-2161 TINVNRKKSAG
+2161 TININKEKSAG

-2187 LANVADGA
+2187 LADVADGA
-2195 SAVYIADGGV
+2195 SAVYIEDGGV

-2212 EINLGTANQ
+2212 EINLETANQ

-2231 GSNVKGTNIGKIT
+2231 NSNVKGTNIGKIT

-2267 LDSNTATLDYTTNG
+2267 LDSNTATLDYTTG

-2307 GDTVGSNYAIGVY
+2307 GDTVDSNYAIGVY

-2361 TMKVGEV
+2361 TMKVGKV
-2368 GGTGSSSGGVGI
+2368 GGTGSSSSGVGI

-2443 IDAEHLNFVNNGYQ
+2443 IDAEHLNFINNGYQ

-2511 IKDPATS
+2511 IKDPATP

-2578 DDVNPL
+2578 EDVNPL
-2584 PTPNKSSIETTASSS
+2584 NPTPNKSSIETTASSS

-2614 LKNVDNKGSITATT
+2614 LKNVDNKGSITAAT

-2643 ANDATENQ
+2643 ANDATGNQ

-2808 KDISLAQNSTA
+2808 KDITLGQNSTA

-3029 STPSV
+3029 STPST
-3034 YTNTTTGTVEL
+3034 YTNTSSGTVEL

-3173 DGKDT
+3173 DGADT

-3236 LIGVAVLNGST
+3236 LIGVAVLNGSK

-3278 AVIKNHGNITVRGT
+3278 AEIKNYGNITVRGT
-3292 GTTGVSWDNVSD
+3292 GTTGVSWDNVSA
-3304 DDIAALKAKI
+3304 DDIAALKNQI
-3314 GTALSADPI
+3314 GAALSADPI
-3323 KNAIYTAEG
+3323 KNAIYTADG

-3429 PFLNMIAGQN
+3429 PFLNMVAGQN

-3494 DKNALDSEEKEVF
+3494 DKNALDSKEKEVF

-3555 EWKTRS
+3555 DWKTRS

-3615 NEKYKFGD
+3615 NEKYKFED

-3709 GLDLAYGRFTK
+3709 GLDLAYGRFTNIK
-3720 IREKDGQVRL
+3720 EKDGQVRL

-3739 IKPNIGFETRYTIPT
+3739 VKPNIGFETRYTIPT

-3789 GYYNL
+3789 GHYNL

>member
-130 KSERYR
+130 KSIRYR

-267 QIKIEALNITAPNAP
+267 QIEIEALSITAPNAP
-282 SAPTTPTIS
+282 SAPTIS
-291 VSITPPTAPS
+291 VNVTK
-301 ISVAPEAP
+301 P
-309 SAPEAPNVSVS
+309 SAPAAPTVSVN
-320 VVAPAISVL
+320 VAAPAINVL
-329 NIETPATVSV
+329 NIDTPATASV
-339 SAPIVDAPEPVAFSV
+339 SAPTVDAPKPVAFSV
-354 APTINA
+354 APTIDSA
-360 KGGNAGAKARKIDNN
+360 THKGMGSLGNIQTKLDELKSLPNSTLDVKAVSVERNYVTLHANSGAPNVATLDKTVTINVPVNNNRAVVVDEAID
-375 QTGVKDFFPTNQ
+375 K
-387 ARSYDVDT
+387 
-395 VNKDVR
+395 
-401 NFFTFGNV
+401 FTF
-409 SGNVTIP
+409 
-416 ETGTVNVKINDT
+416 DM
-428 RAIVLDE
+428 A
-435 PKNDSKFKMEGTIN
+435 GTIN
-449 LYGSKNMGID
+449 LKGSQDMGID
-459 LQGSA
+459 LQGTHQGSSSSPA
-464 NDQPG
+464 MTTVKNSG
-469 FNGLGTSYKSDK
+469 TINGEY
-481 VAYAEIKNTGKIIGS
+481 VNGS
-496 YYKDEVVTTTT
+496 SQQV
-507 NTNKN
+507 
-512 QIAFGF
+512 AFGF
-518 SNLDSSYNNTM
+518 SNADSSSNTTM
-529 THIINSGTI
+529 THMINANTI
-538 SLNAPESAGIQLKPE
+538 SLNAPESAAMQLKPE
-553 DPHNWQPDWNN
+553 DPHYWRPNWGSLSNN
-564 MTTVNGKDV
+564 KMKINGIDGKQNVNSYGK
-573 VNIQGGGNGTA
+573 
-584 NKGRVLM
+584 VLM
-591 KADNQNKI
+591 KADNQKDINI
-599 DVNSSGS
+599 DSRGS

-615 GISELT
+615 GVIELET
-621 AITSSTNPNNFN
+621 IDINRTTY
-633 SKALSNLKAQ
+633 SKDIYNLKAQ
-643 RNLGGVDI
+643 RQLTGGKV
-651 LPGGEIGRSALDN
+651 LPGGEIGRSALSDSKY
-664 TDYISGVYNSGTI
+664 TSGVYNSGTI
-677 NITGDKSVGVG
+677 NISGDKSVGVG

-699 GTINIGTA
+699 GTINIGTT
-707 TSLSQEPN
+707 TSLSQGEN
-715 QNITKDYD
+715 QN
-723 PTLAKDNDQN
+723 LSGGDNKK
-733 LVENAV
+733 VENAV

-748 PVLIGDKDT
+748 PVLKGDTDT
-757 LGNMATTK
+757 MGNTASG

-772 EFGHFGVTGAPIG
+772 EFGSFGVTGAPTG
-785 AKPDSGTINI
+785 ATGSGTINI

-808 DNFEKLNNGSLDEKD
+808 DNFEELNNGSLDEKD
-823 ENGAPISSGASVAR
+823 EAGNTISLSSSVAR

-849 GAKVEVTG
+849 DAKVVVQGE
-857 TSNYGFVVNSDSYK
+857 SNYGFVVSSDSYK
-871 SEFSGALD
+871 SEFPSLD

-887 ANYGIGINEGTITV
+887 TNYGIGINEGAITV
-901 NKGENSIGFALL
+901 QDATNSIGFALL
-913 KGGNSKNAIVT
+913 KGGNSKNTGTLKVT
-924 DTVAGVT
+924 GTSSGSA
-931 TTTAIGKIEVIG
+931 A
-943 NSKKSTG
+943 

-966 NTPGSSSNA
+966 DASGSGNTG
-975 GENIAVL
+975 IL
-982 LNGNTKPIDFKNTG
+982 LNGKNTTPISFTNTG
-996 NISVSGKSNIGV
+996 NISVSGKGNIGL
-1008 YATGKSKFLHDK
+1008 YATGKSIFSRPTGATTTDK
-1020 YTRPGEAASNKL
+1020 ISVERGATGIY
-1032 KVENGSTGVYVKGL
+1032 VENLANNPTGGAVV
-1046 SATDSNITIKAPV
+1046 SNIEISVPV
-1059 EIGDSSSTTGT
+1059 EIGDSFPTTGT
-1070 TIGFLSDAGTNDII
+1070 TIGFLSKANDNDKIH
-1084 NFEDGTNNL
+1084 FKDGFNL
-1093 FDLKIGEKSVGLYST
+1093 KVGKNSVGLYST

-1115 VFNFNLTNT
+1115 VFDFNLTN
-1124 PTAASAANV
+1124 PLTAASAANV

-1146 ATSTGIGNVLVNKK
+1146 ETSTGIGAILVDKK
-1160 LKFNM
+1160 LKFDM
-1165 ANGSTLGYVKNGA
+1165 AKGSTLGYIKNGA
-1178 IVSIDQNLDTT
+1178 TARIDKDLDTT
-1189 DNTKFATISTTGTSL
+1189 VNTKFGTISEVGTSL
-1204 LLATGNAS
+1204 LLATGNDS
-1212 TAKIDSGKIVKTTTN
+1212 TAKIDSGKTVKTTTN

-1238 INEGS
+1238 INEGTLKS
-1243 LTSDIVSGVGL
+1243 NIVSGVGL
-1254 YSKKATAENSST
+1254 YSKKATAENNST
-1266 TSTITMNKEKSAAI
+1266 ASIITMNKEKSAAI
-1280 FGEDNST
+1280 FGENNST
-1287 LTNKGTINLEDKESG
+1287 LINEGTINLEDKESG

-1309 NVTNSG
+1309 NATNKG
-1315 SASKIY
+1315 ATSAINVNKID
-1321 VKKESSVGIDA
+1321 SAGIAIETTFDTTTNTA
-1332 TLTGSTLSP
+1332 IAIGGKT
-1341 VVTLTG
+1341 
-1347 DKVAKNEGLIELQ
+1347 AKNEGIITLGS
-1360 TNAKKSAAIIGKR
+1360 TSNGSAAMLGKR
-1373 ETGSTKKLTI
+1373 AAGTPTVTVSNSGTINVDSTG
-1383 ENVGTAT
+1383 
-1390 NSATLDIKSTESVGI
+1390 SVGI
-1405 NATNTA
+1405 NADNA
-1411 GTATDLVVKNE
+1411 VGAKDKFVVDNSGIVNVKKN
-1422 YGKINVEGEKSVGI
+1422 SSAGI
-1436 NVLES
+1436 NAITS
-1441 TVTND
+1441 TVNTVKDSQINL
-1446 TNGII
+1446 TA
-1451 ELKNKKTAG
+1451 EKTAG
-1460 IIATKSSKVTNKG
+1460 IIAKTGSEVINNGKISTSVVSVT
-1473 NITLTGPTGGIT
+1473 
-1485 ASSDGLVGVSLAGSE
+1485 AAADGLVGISADASTV
-1500 LTNENT
+1500 TNG
-1506 ITMNTA
+1506 
-1512 FSTGV
+1512 STGEITLGTA
-1517 YANDY
+1517 YSAGIYGTGTGTNTSIIKNAGDITAN
-1522 LDVNATP
+1522 
-1529 NVRTKSKVTNEKDI
+1529 E
-1543 LVKKKNSVGIY
+1543 KNSVGIY
-1554 SVNGDVYNK
+1554 V
-1563 AINGKIETEE
+1563 E
-1573 DSSVGIYAKL
+1573 
-1583 DKDAIANQTIE
+1583 AN
-1594 NANNITIGLAT
+1594 
-1605 AKSSVGIF
+1605 
-1613 STIDADATKSLNVTN
+1613 
-1628 DTTGVMTIDSKES
+1628 
-1641 AAIIM
+1641 
-1646 KGQLDNAVTPTPRGI
+1646 
-1661 VTNKGKINMNSEKSA
+1661 
-1676 AIIGEKAKIVND
+1676 
-1688 GTTPAEIIV
+1688 
-1697 NAKESAGIIASDKSI
+1697 
-1712 VQNFGKIKTSATIA
+1712 
-1726 SATDGLVAISVD
+1726 
-1738 DTEVT
+1738 
-1743 NKGQIELDSKFST
+1743 ST
-1756 AIFGANKSKILND
+1756 AENTGN
-1769 TDGTIVANKDSSVGI
+1769 
-1784 YAKTNSPATNKGS
+1784 
-1797 ITMKEKSS
+1797 ITMKKEGS

-1813 KLVNTTNTGK
+1813 KITNKKDGTAIGK
-1823 LTIEKESSAAM
+1823 ITIEEKASAAM
-1834 YAKNADALNDTE
+1834 YAKNTDATNDE
-1846 AKITV
+1846 GAEITV
-1851 KDKTSAGMYFELNKA
+1851 KNEGSAGMYIDVDKA
-1866 NLAINGTNKGEIT
+1866 NITANGTNKGTIT
-1879 LTNTANKSVGMFA
+1879 LDTGAKSSAGILA
-1892 KNASPADKVMNL
+1892 KLGASADKVTTI
-1904 TNEGTIDVN
+1904 TNEGEIKVDGGD
-1913 ATSTTDSS
+1913 ATKPS
-1921 VAMMAE
+1921 VAISAE
-1927 NTLATDKLELDN
+1927 NLSGTVGNLLVEN
-1939 KKNINLSGEKAIGML
+1939 KKNINLVSEKSIGLFLNKSKAINETDG
-1954 LINATG
+1954 
-1960 NNTGS
+1960 
-1965 SANINVINKN
+1965 NINVKEKD
-1975 ATGVFAKAGS
+1975 ATGVFAKNKADFENKGT
-1985 KFKNIS
+1985 
-1991 GAKITIDTSANN
+1991 ITVEAPTNKK
-2003 NEQAVGVF
+2003 AVGIF
-2011 ADGVGTVA
+2011 AT
-2019 ENSSTIEGISKNAVG
+2019 
-2034 MFSQDK
+2034 
-2040 ANVTNK
+2040 
-2046 NSITMNKEKSVAMFA
+2046 
-2061 KDEDSKAINE
+2061 DEDTKVVNSNV
-2071 ANIKILGDNSVG
+2071 IKVLSAKSVG
-2083 MFGKVKATVQNE
+2083 MFGKVKATVQNT
-2095 GTIDLGT
+2095 GTIELGT
-2102 TGSNLTGL
+2102 TGLNLTGL

-2132 ININTESTAGMY
+2132 INVNTGSSAGMY

-2161 TINVNRKKSAG
+2161 TININKEKSAG
-2172 IYAPKSTVSKVGKVN
+2172 IYAPKSTVSKVGEIN

-2195 SAVYIADGGV
+2195 SAVYIEDGGV

-2212 EINLGTANQ
+2212 KIDLGTANQ

-2231 GSNVKGTNIGKIT
+2231 ISNVKGTNIGKIT

-2267 LDSNTATLDYTTNG
+2267 LDSNTATLDYTTG

-2307 GDTVGSNYAIGVY
+2307 GDTVDSNYAIGVY

-2334 SITQNITAGKNGV
+2334 SINQNITAGKNGV

-2368 GGTGSSSGGVGI
+2368 GGTGSSSSGVGI

-2443 IDAEHLNFVNNGYQ
+2443 IDAEHLNFINNGYQ

-2495 KTIIAQ
+2495 KTITAQ

-2578 DDVNPL
+2578 EDVNPL

-2614 LKNVDNKGSITATT
+2614 LKNVDNKGSITAAT

-2643 ANDATENQ
+2643 ANDATEKQ

-2734 KGSANFSNKGTLA
+2734 KGSANFSDKGTLA

-2808 KDISLAQNSTA
+2808 KDITLGQNSTA

-2874 KTIKNTGDMTLAGK
+2874 KTIKNTGDITLAGK

-3029 STPSV
+3029 STPST
-3034 YTNTTTGTVEL
+3034 YTNTSSGTVEL

-3273 GTIKY
+3273 GTIEY
-3278 AVIKNHGNITVRGT
+3278 AKIINKGNITVRGT
-3292 GTTGVSWDNVSD
+3292 GTTGVSWENVSA

-3429 PFLNMIAGQN
+3429 PFLNMVAGQN

-3789 GYYNL
+3789 GHYNL

>member
-1 MNRNLQKIEKDLRSI
+1 
-16 AKRYK
+16 
-21 SVKYSIGLA
+21 
-30 ILFLMM
+30 
-36 GLNAFSA
+36 
-43 DVNTELNTANYTGV
+43 
-57 VTREGIKDSVDNL
+57 
-70 QDKIKGVRL
+70 
-79 ENTKSIEALRL
+79 
-90 ELIQLMEQG
+90 
-99 NQVVKSPW
+99 
-107 ASWQFGIGYL
+107 
-117 FTDLHGRERGTGD
+117 
-130 KSERYR
+130 
-136 FESYY
+136 
-141 TRYDWKTIN
+141 
-150 ASDGEDSERPQG
+150 
-162 SPLLVGKP
+162 
-170 GGLGSSSSILGKTVN
+170 
-185 KNGALSS
+185 
-192 SVNGRNR
+192 
-199 YGLVDLRYVKEKPTD
+199 
-214 VEIFAKVNPKKIEKD
+214 
-229 PLDVDPPKFELKDP
+229 
-243 KGLTVNP
+243 
-250 YIAKP
+250 
-255 EEAPTIKLPNIG
+255 
-267 QIKIEALNITAPNAP
+267 
-282 SAPTTPTIS
+282 
-291 VSITPPTAPS
+291 
-301 ISVAPEAP
+301 
-309 SAPEAPNVSVS
+309 
-320 VVAPAISVL
+320 
-329 NIETPATVSV
+329 
-339 SAPIVDAPEPVAFSV
+339 
-354 APTINA
+354 
-360 KGGNAGAKARKIDNN
+360 
-375 QTGVKDFFPTNQ
+375 
-387 ARSYDVDT
+387 
-395 VNKDVR
+395 
-401 NFFTFGNV
+401 
-409 SGNVTIP
+409 
-416 ETGTVNVKINDT
+416 
-428 RAIVLDE
+428 
-435 PKNDSKFKMEGTIN
+435 
-449 LYGSKNMGID
+449 
-459 LQGSA
+459 
-464 NDQPG
+464 
-469 FNGLGTSYKSDK
+469 
-481 VAYAEIKNTGKIIGS
+481 
-496 YYKDEVVTTTT
+496 
-507 NTNKN
+507 
-512 QIAFGF
+512 
-518 SNLDSSYNNTM
+518 
-529 THIINSGTI
+529 
-538 SLNAPESAGIQLKPE
+538 
-553 DPHNWQPDWNN
+553 
-564 MTTVNGKDV
+564 
-573 VNIQGGGNGTA
+573 
-584 NKGRVLM
+584 
-591 KADNQNKI
+591 
-599 DVNSSGS
+599 
-606 FGIITVFNP
+606 
-615 GISELT
+615 
-621 AITSSTNPNNFN
+621 
-633 SKALSNLKAQ
+633 
-643 RNLGGVDI
+643 
-651 LPGGEIGRSALDN
+651 
-664 TDYISGVYNSGTI
+664 
-677 NITGDKSVGVG
+677 
-688 ILQEIQEVKVG
+688 
-699 GTINIGTA
+699 
-707 TSLSQEPN
+707 
-715 QNITKDYD
+715 
-723 PTLAKDNDQN
+723 
-733 LVENAV
+733 
-739 GIYAAVPTM
+739 
-748 PVLIGDKDT
+748 
-757 LGNMATTK
+757 
-765 DVGTKTV
+765 
-772 EFGHFGVTGAPIG
+772 
-785 AKPDSGTINI
+785 
-795 GANATKSIGLLVS
+795 
-808 DNFEKLNNGSLDEKD
+808 
-823 ENGAPISSGASVAR
+823 
-837 KLKRSGSITAKA
+837 
-849 GAKVEVTG
+849 
-857 TSNYGFVVNSDSYK
+857 
-871 SEFSGALD
+871 
-879 NLKITRDK
+879 
-887 ANYGIGINEGTITV
+887 
-901 NKGENSIGFALL
+901 
-913 KGGNSKNAIVT
+913 
-924 DTVAGVT
+924 
-931 TTTAIGKIEVIG
+931 
-943 NSKKSTG
+943 
-950 FYGEQDNFTNE
+950 
-961 GDITV
+961 
-966 NTPGSSSNA
+966 
-975 GENIAVL
+975 
-982 LNGNTKPIDFKNTG
+982 
-996 NISVSGKSNIGV
+996 
-1008 YATGKSKFLHDK
+1008 
-1020 YTRPGEAASNKL
+1020 
-1032 KVENGSTGVYVKGL
+1032 
-1046 SATDSNITIKAPV
+1046 
-1059 EIGDSSSTTGT
+1059 
-1070 TIGFLSDAGTNDII
+1070 
-1084 NFEDGTNNL
+1084 
-1093 FDLKIGEKSVGLYST
+1093 
-1108 KTNKFND
+1108 
-1115 VFNFNLTNT
+1115 
-1124 PTAASAANV
+1124 
-1133 TLDEGATFSFFND
+1133 
-1146 ATSTGIGNVLVNKK
+1146 
-1160 LKFNM
+1160 
-1165 ANGSTLGYVKNGA
+1165 
-1178 IVSIDQNLDTT
+1178 
-1189 DNTKFATISTTGTSL
+1189 
-1204 LLATGNAS
+1204 
-1212 TAKIDSGKIVKTTTN
+1212 
-1227 VGLISTDGAKA
+1227 
-1238 INEGS
+1238 
-1243 LTSDIVSGVGL
+1243 
-1254 YSKKATAENSST
+1254 
-1266 TSTITMNKEKSAAI
+1266 
-1280 FGEDNST
+1280 
-1287 LTNKGTINLEDKESG
+1287 
-1302 GILAKDS
+1302 
-1309 NVTNSG
+1309 
-1315 SASKIY
+1315 
-1321 VKKESSVGIDA
+1321 
-1332 TLTGSTLSP
+1332 
-1341 VVTLTG
+1341 
-1347 DKVAKNEGLIELQ
+1347 
-1360 TNAKKSAAIIGKR
+1360 
-1373 ETGSTKKLTI
+1373 
-1383 ENVGTAT
+1383 
-1390 NSATLDIKSTESVGI
+1390 
-1405 NATNTA
+1405 
-1411 GTATDLVVKNE
+1411 
-1422 YGKINVEGEKSVGI
+1422 
-1436 NVLES
+1436 
-1441 TVTND
+1441 
-1446 TNGII
+1446 
-1451 ELKNKKTAG
+1451 
-1460 IIATKSSKVTNKG
+1460 
-1473 NITLTGPTGGIT
+1473 
-1485 ASSDGLVGVSLAGSE
+1485 
-1500 LTNENT
+1500 
-1506 ITMNTA
+1506 
-1512 FSTGV
+1512 
-1517 YANDY
+1517 
-1522 LDVNATP
+1522 
-1529 NVRTKSKVTNEKDI
+1529 
-1543 LVKKKNSVGIY
+1543 
-1554 SVNGDVYNK
+1554 
-1563 AINGKIETEE
+1563 
-1573 DSSVGIYAKL
+1573 
-1583 DKDAIANQTIE
+1583 
-1594 NANNITIGLAT
+1594 
-1605 AKSSVGIF
+1605 
-1613 STIDADATKSLNVTN
+1613 
-1628 DTTGVMTIDSKES
+1628 
-1641 AAIIM
+1641 
-1646 KGQLDNAVTPTPRGI
+1646 
-1661 VTNKGKINMNSEKSA
+1661 
-1676 AIIGEKAKIVND
+1676 
-1688 GTTPAEIIV
+1688 
-1697 NAKESAGIIASDKSI
+1697 
-1712 VQNFGKIKTSATIA
+1712 
-1726 SATDGLVAISVD
+1726 
-1738 DTEVT
+1738 
-1743 NKGQIELDSKFST
+1743 
-1756 AIFGANKSKILND
+1756 
-1769 TDGTIVANKDSSVGI
+1769 
-1784 YAKTNSPATNKGS
+1784 
-1797 ITMKEKSS
+1797 MKEKSS

-1813 KLVNTTNTGK
+1813 KLVNTTTTGK

-1904 TNEGTIDVN
+1904 TNEGTINVN

-1965 SANINVINKN
+1965 SANINVTNKN

-1991 GAKITIDTSANN
+1991 GAKITIDTSTNN
-2003 NEQAVGVF
+2003 NNQAVGVF
-2011 ADGVGTVA
+2011 ADGIGTVA
-2019 ENSSTIEGISKNAVG
+2019 ENSSTIEGISKNAVA

-2083 MFGKVKATVQNE
+2083 MFGKVKATVQNT

-2132 ININTESTAGMY
+2132 INVNTESSAGMY

-2161 TINVNRKKSAG
+2161 TININRKKSAG

-2195 SAVYIADGGV
+2195 SAVYIEDGGV

-2231 GSNVKGTNIGKIT
+2231 NSNVKGTNIGKIT

-2254 TAAAPGVTASQAT
+2254 TAASQAT
-2267 LDSNTATLDYTTNG
+2267 LDSNTATLDYTRNG

-2287 IGLYLAGNTDISAY
+2287 IGLYLAGNTNISAY

-2307 GDTVGSNYAIGVY
+2307 GDTVDSNYAIGVY

-2368 GGTGSSSGGVGI
+2368 GGTGSSSSGVGI

-2469 IIADETIAQGIVLTH
+2469 ITADETIAQGIVLTH

-2495 KTIIAQ
+2495 KTITAQ

-2518 GWQNGD
+2518 GWQIGD

-2578 DDVNPL
+2578 EDVNPSN

-2614 LKNVDNKGSITATT
+2614 LKNVDNKGSITAAT

-2643 ANDATENQ
+2643 ANNATVNQ

-2788 VAANQTGMQIEGT
+2788 VAANQTGIQIEGT

-2808 KDISLAQNSTA
+2808 KDITLGQNSTA

-2888 ETLGVYLAGAQKY
+2888 ETLGAYLAGAQKY

-2984 VAPHTATTKNSEP
+2984 VAPHTATAQNSEP

-3029 STPSV
+3029 STPST
-3034 YTNTTTGTVEL
+3034 YTNTSSGTVEL

-3173 DGKDT
+3173 DGEGT

-3236 LIGVAVLNGST
+3236 LIGVAVLNGSK

-3278 AVIKNHGNITVRGT
+3278 AVIKNYGNIKVRGT
-3292 GTTGVSWDNVSD
+3292 GTTGVSWENVSA
-3304 DDIAALKAKI
+3304 DDIAALKNQI
-3314 GTALSADPI
+3314 GAALSADPI

-3413 KMTNSKQWYV
+3413 KMTNSKQWFV

-3429 PFLNMIAGQN
+3429 PFLNMVAGQN
-3439 FKLSSFAGSLTWMA
+3439 FKLSSFAGSLTWLA

-3494 DKNALDSEEKEVF
+3494 DKNALDSKEKEVF

-3555 EWKTRS
+3555 
-3561 KDSNKVKFIGENSEF
+3561 D
-3576 KTDTAGVIDYKKN
+3576 
-3589 TQGVIYLGE
+3589 
-3598 NETVNLGNSSGF
+3598 
-3610 YVALA
+3610 
-3615 NEKYKFGD
+3615 
-3623 IGGSK
+3623 
-3628 ERGVV
+3628 
-3633 GKFGIYNSKAFDY
+3633 
-3646 NNSLNWTWDLGV
+3646 
-3658 LAGYHRMDRKYLVID
+3658 
-3673 KIYQAKSTYYNYG
+3673 
-3686 LEFNNRLSKEFRLS
+3686 
-3700 ETIKFKPYI
+3700 
-3709 GLDLAYGRFTK
+3709 
-3720 IREKDGQVRL
+3720 
-3730 EVKANDYMS
+3730 
-3739 IKPNIGFETRYTIPT
+3739 
-3754 DSTAHYFVALGA
+3754 
-3766 KYEQELGKT
+3766 
-3775 SNVQNKA
+3775 
-3782 RVAYTDA
+3782 
-3789 GYYNL
+3789 
-3794 RKDKREAGNLNGE
+3794 
-3807 LSVGI
+3807 
-3812 EKGIFGVIFK
+3812 
-3822 TGYGTRTKDF
+3822 
-3832 RTGVDLRFI
+3832 
-3841 F
+3841 

>member
-79 ENTKSIEALRL
+79 ENTKSVEALRL

-130 KSERYR
+130 KSIRYR

-267 QIKIEALNITAPNAP
+267 QIKIEALNITAPSAP
-282 SAPTTPTIS
+282 SAPTIS
-291 VSITPPTAPS
+291 VT
-301 ISVAPEAP
+301 VNKP
-309 SAPEAPNVSVS
+309 SAPAAP
-320 VVAPAISVL
+320 
-329 NIETPATVSV
+329 TVSV
-339 SAPIVDAPEPVAFSV
+339 NVAAPTVTAMSITSPGEVTVTPPSVEPPTPVAFSV
-354 APTINA
+354 APSTDSRSRFA
-360 KGGNAGAKARKIDNN
+360 MGDGNIATRLNDLKNSSPI
-375 QTGVKDFFPTNQ
+375 
-387 ARSYDVDT
+387 T
-395 VNKDVR
+395 V
-401 NFFTFGNV
+401 TAPGNRDYITLSQGIAPNSLDKSV
-409 SGNVTIP
+409 VINVT
-416 ETGTVNVKINDT
+416 GSNN
-428 RAIVLDE
+428 RAMVIDE
-435 PKNDSKFKMEGTIN
+435 AKDGFIFDMKGTIN
-449 LYGSKNMGID
+449 LDAIQNMGID
-459 LQGSA
+459 LQGTHGGGS
-464 NDQPG
+464 
-469 FNGLGTSYKSDK
+469 TSPLMTTIINSG
-481 VAYAEIKNTGKIIGS
+481 EIKGNYGTG
-496 YYKDEVVTTTT
+496 
-507 NTNKN
+507 NK
-512 QIAFGF
+512 QQVAFGF
-518 SNLDSSYNNTM
+518 SNVDSSSNTTM
-529 THIINSGTI
+529 THMINSGTI
-538 SLNAPESAGIQLKPE
+538 SLKAPESAAMQLKPE
-553 DPHNWQPDWNN
+553 DPHDWNPN
-564 MTTVNGKDV
+564 GGWGATPPVTVTGTSSGNRANTGK
-573 VNIQGGGNGTA
+573 
-584 NKGRVLM
+584 VLM
-591 KADNQNKI
+591 KADNQKDINI
-599 DVNSSGS
+599 DSSGS

-615 GISELT
+615 GLIETSPASSVSE
-621 AITSSTNPNNFN
+621 ADKIA
-633 SKALSNLKAQ
+633 KNLRAARSIVK
-643 RNLGGVDI
+643 GGVTDTY
-651 LPGGEIGRSALDN
+651 LPGGEIGRSALSASKY
-664 TDYISGVYNSGTI
+664 TSGVYNSGTI
-677 NITGDKSVGVG
+677 NISGDKSVGVG
-688 ILQEIQEVKVG
+688 ILQEIQEVKIG

-707 TSLSQEPN
+707 ASLSQGAN
-715 QNITKDYD
+715 QKLSGGSDE
-723 PTLAKDNDQN
+723 K
-733 LVENAV
+733 VENAV

-748 PVLIGDKDT
+748 PVLNGEKDT
-757 LGNMATTK
+757 MGNLASSG

-772 EFGHFGVTGAPIG
+772 EFGPFGDTGASTG
-785 AKPDSGTINI
+785 AKADSGTITI
-795 GANATKSIGLLVS
+795 GANATKSIGLLVADS
-808 DNFEKLNNGSLDEKD
+808 EEKLNDGKVNGTVTNS
-823 ENGAPISSGASVAR
+823 R
-837 KLKRSGSITAKA
+837 TLKRSGSITANT
-849 GAKVEVTG
+849 GANIIVNG
-857 TSNYGFVVNSDSYK
+857 DSNYGFVVKSESYK
-871 SEFSGALD
+871 SAFDATQID
-879 NLKITRDK
+879 NLLESKDT
-887 ANYGIGINEGTITV
+887 ANYGIGINKGTITV
-901 NKGENSIGFALL
+901 NGTNSIAFAML
-913 KGGNSKNAIVT
+913 KGGDSSNSGSLIVT
-924 DTVAGVT
+924 STTAGVQGS
-931 TTTAIGKIEVIG
+931 TA
-943 NSKKSTG
+943 
-950 FYGEQDNFTNE
+950 FYGEQGNFTNS
-961 GDITV
+961 GDIKV
-966 NTPGSSSNA
+966 NTPNNTGNR
-975 GENIAVL
+975 AVL
-982 LNGNTKPIDFKNTG
+982 LRGVNSDTTKPIEFTNTASIYIQG
-996 NISVSGKSNIGV
+996 AGNIGV
-1008 YATGKSKFLHDK
+1008 YAEGNSKFTHNVNA
-1020 YTRPGEAASNKL
+1020 TPATNKIS
-1032 KVENGSTGVYVKGL
+1032 VGDGSIGVYTKKSPTGTPEL
-1046 SATDSNITIKAPV
+1046 NIGAPV
-1059 EIGDSSSTTGT
+1059 ELASTTGNTT
-1070 TIGFLSDAGTNDII
+1070 TIGFYSDGDAQVK
-1084 NFEDGTNNL
+1084 FKDGFKLKVGDKSIGL
-1093 FDLKIGEKSVGLYST
+1093 FSRDTSKFASTFDVSALTAPTEIELGEKSVLSY
-1108 KTNKFND
+1108 FND
-1115 VFNFNLTNT
+1115 GKSGNIGALLSNDKLKFTMGNESTLAYAENG
-1124 PTAASAANV
+1124 SKV
-1133 TLDEGATFSFFND
+1133 TLDQGT
-1146 ATSTGIGNVLVNKK
+1146 I
-1160 LKFNM
+1160 
-1165 ANGSTLGYVKNGA
+1165 
-1178 IVSIDQNLDTT
+1178 DTT
-1189 DNTKFATISTTGTSL
+1189 DTNRFPSVSSTGTSL
-1204 LLATGNAS
+1204 LLATGENSKVAIGT
-1212 TAKIDSGKIVKTTTN
+1212 TANVTTKTKL
-1227 VGLISTDGAKA
+1227 GLIATA
-1238 INEGS
+1238 
-1243 LTSDIVSGVGL
+1243 
-1254 YSKKATAENSST
+1254 KATAENAGTYTHKLDSGVGIYANKST
-1266 TSTITMNKEKSAAI
+1266 ALNSGTMTMEKKESAAI
-1280 FGEDNST
+1280 FGENNST
-1287 LTNKGTINLEDKESG
+1287 LTNTKDITIKAMKSA
-1302 GILAKDS
+1302 GILANDS
-1309 NVTNSG
+1309 NVKNSGTNSKIIVEGIG
-1315 SASKIY
+1315 SA
-1321 VKKESSVGIDA
+1321 GIAIETTLDA
-1332 TLTGSTLSP
+1332 TNTAIATDNK
-1341 VVTLTG
+1341 T
-1347 DKVAKNEGLIELQ
+1347 AKNEGIITLGSNS
-1360 TNAKKSAAIIGKR
+1360 TGSAAMLGKR
-1373 ETGSTKKLTI
+1373 AIGTPKVTLSNSGTINVNSTG
-1383 ENVGTAT
+1383 
-1390 NSATLDIKSTESVGI
+1390 SVGI
-1405 NATNTA
+1405 NADNA
-1411 GTATDLVVKNE
+1411 VGAKDKFVVDNS
-1422 YGKINVEGEKSVGI
+1422 GIVNVTKDSSAGI
-1436 NVLES
+1436 NAIKA

-1446 TNGII
+1446 ATNGNIS
-1451 ELKNKKTAG
+1451 LTDKNTAG
-1460 IIATKSSKVTNKG
+1460 IIAKDGSEVTNNGKISTSG
-1473 NITLTGPTGGIT
+1473 VTVSAPTPT
-1485 ASSDGLVGVSLAGSE
+1485 SSEGLVGISADASTV
-1500 LTNENT
+1500 TNG
-1506 ITMNTA
+1506 
-1512 FSTGV
+1512 STGEIT
-1517 YANDY
+1517 
-1522 LDVNATP
+1522 LDTAYSAGIYGTNTSTIK
-1529 NVRTKSKVTNEKDI
+1529 NVGDITAEKN
-1543 LVKKKNSVGIY
+1543 NSVGIY
-1554 SVNGDVYNK
+1554 V
-1563 AINGKIETEE
+1563 E
-1573 DSSVGIYAKL
+1573 
-1583 DKDAIANQTIE
+1583 AN
-1594 NANNITIGLAT
+1594 
-1605 AKSSVGIF
+1605 
-1613 STIDADATKSLNVTN
+1613 
-1628 DTTGVMTIDSKES
+1628 
-1641 AAIIM
+1641 
-1646 KGQLDNAVTPTPRGI
+1646 
-1661 VTNKGKINMNSEKSA
+1661 
-1676 AIIGEKAKIVND
+1676 
-1688 GTTPAEIIV
+1688 
-1697 NAKESAGIIASDKSI
+1697 
-1712 VQNFGKIKTSATIA
+1712 
-1726 SATDGLVAISVD
+1726 
-1738 DTEVT
+1738 
-1743 NKGQIELDSKFST
+1743 ST
-1756 AIFGANKSKILND
+1756 AENTGN
-1769 TDGTIVANKDSSVGI
+1769 
-1784 YAKTNSPATNKGS
+1784 
-1797 ITMKEKSS
+1797 ITMKKEGS

-1813 KLVNTTNTGK
+1813 RITNKKDGTAVG
-1823 LTIEKESSAAM
+1823 TIIVKEKASAAM
-1834 YAKNADALNDTE
+1834 YAKNTDATNDE
-1846 AKITV
+1846 GAKITV
-1851 KDKTSAGMYFELNKA
+1851 ENEGSAGMYIDVDKA
-1866 NLAINGTNKGEIT
+1866 NISASGTNKGTIT
-1879 LTNTANKSVGMFA
+1879 LKENAKGSAGILAKLGTSANKVTTI
-1892 KNASPADKVMNL
+1892 
-1904 TNEGTIDVN
+1904 TNEGEIKVDGGD
-1913 ATSTTDSS
+1913 ATKPS
-1921 VAMMAE
+1921 VAISAE
-1927 NTLATDKLELDN
+1927 NFTGTVGNLLVEN
-1939 KKNINLSGEKAIGML
+1939 KKVINLNSEKSIGLFLNNSKAINETDG
-1954 LINATG
+1954 
-1960 NNTGS
+1960 
-1965 SANINVINKN
+1965 NINVKRKD
-1975 ATGVFAKAGS
+1975 ATGVFAKNKADFENKG
-1985 KFKNIS
+1985 NITVE
-1991 GAKITIDTSANN
+1991 APT
-2003 NEQAVGVF
+2003 NEKAVGVF
-2011 ADGVGTVA
+2011 ATDKDTKVL
-2019 ENSSTIEGISKNAVG
+2019 NSN
-2034 MFSQDK
+2034 
-2040 ANVTNK
+2040 
-2046 NSITMNKEKSVAMFA
+2046 
-2061 KDEDSKAINE
+2061 
-2071 ANIKILGDNSVG
+2071 NIKVLSENSVG
-2083 MFGKVKATVQNE
+2083 MFGKEKATVQNK
-2095 GTIDLGT
+2095 GTIELGT
-2102 TGSNLTGL
+2102 AGSSLTGL
-2110 IGMFGQSSNASE
+2110 IGMFGQSDSDTK
-2122 PVKIENLGGT
+2122 PVTIENLDNGI
-2132 ININTESTAGMY
+2132 INVNTKSSAGMY
-2144 ADNSSG
+2144 ADNTAGAGKEAS
-2150 TVSNVTLENTG
+2150 VTLKNEG
-2161 TINVNRKKSAG
+2161 TININKEKSAG
-2172 IYAPKSTVSKVGKVN
+2172 IYAPKSTVSKVGEIN
-2187 LANVADGA
+2187 LTKDADGA
-2195 SAVYIADGGV
+2195 SAVYIEDGGV

-2267 LDSNTATLDYTTNG
+2267 LDSNTATLDYTTG

-2307 GDTVGSNYAIGVY
+2307 GDTVDSNYAIGVY

-2334 SITQNITAGKNGV
+2334 SINQNITAGKNGV

-2368 GGTGSSSGGVGI
+2368 GGTGSSSSGVGI

-2443 IDAEHLNFVNNGYQ
+2443 IDAEHLNFINNGYQ

-2495 KTIIAQ
+2495 KTITAS
-2501 GKNIG
+2501 GNNIG
-2506 LMAEG
+2506 LMSEG
-2511 IKDPATS
+2511 IKDPATP

-2524 YEIINKGTL
+2524 YEVINKGTL
-2533 DFSNAPESTAL
+2533 DFSNASNSTAL
-2544 YSLSS
+2544 YSISS

-2564 GIYGEYRLDTPKYD
+2564 GIYGEYNKNTPKYD
-2578 DDVNPL
+2578 EDVNPL
-2584 PTPNKSSIETTASSS
+2584 NPTPNKSSIETTASSS

-2614 LKNVDNKGSITATT
+2614 LKNVDNKGSITAAT

-2643 ANDATENQ
+2643 ANTATEKQ

-2808 KDISLAQNSTA
+2808 KDITLGQNSTA

-3173 DGKDT
+3173 DGADT

-3292 GTTGVSWDNVSD
+3292 GTTGVSWDNVSA
-3304 DDIAALKAKI
+3304 DDIAALKNQI

-3323 KNAIYTAEG
+3323 KNAIYTEEG

-3429 PFLNMIAGQN
+3429 PFLNMVAGQN
-3439 FKLSSFAGSLTWMA
+3439 FKLSSFAGSLTWLA

-3555 EWKTRS
+3555 DWKTRS

-3615 NEKYKFGD
+3615 NEKYKFED

>member
-1 MNRNLQKIEKDLRSI
+1 LQKIEKDLRSI

-21 SVKYSIGLA
+21 SIKYSIGLA

-79 ENTKSIEALRL
+79 ENKKSVEALRL

-130 KSERYR
+130 KSIRYR

-150 ASDGEDSERPQG
+150 ASDGEASERPQG
-162 SPLLVGKP
+162 APLIAGQP
-170 GGLGSSSSILGKTVN
+170 GGIGSSSSISGSTVP
-185 KNGALSS
+185 KNSSMYS
-192 SVNGRNR
+192 SVNGRNS

-267 QIKIEALNITAPNAP
+267 QIAIEALNITAPNAP
-282 SAPTTPTIS
+282 SAPTIS
-291 VSITPPTAPS
+291 VNVTK
-301 ISVAPEAP
+301 P
-309 SAPEAPNVSVS
+309 SAPAAPNVSVN
-320 VVAPAISVL
+320 VVAPTVTAMSITSPGEVTVTPPSV
-329 NIETPATVSV
+329 
-339 SAPIVDAPEPVAFSV
+339 APPTPVAFSV
-354 APTINA
+354 APSVNSASHYASGNSKISTLLTNLQNA
-360 KGGNAGAKARKIDNN
+360 SPITVTESRNRDYITLNGGN
-375 QTGVKDFFPTNQ
+375 
-387 ARSYDVDT
+387 
-395 VNKDVR
+395 
-401 NFFTFGNV
+401 
-409 SGNVTIP
+409 SGTETLNSTIINVTASD
-416 ETGTVNVKINDT
+416 N
-428 RAIVLDE
+428 RAIVIDE
-435 PKNDSKFKMEGTIN
+435 AKDGFIFDMNGTIN
-449 LYGSKNMGID
+449 LKASQNMGID
-459 LQGSA
+459 LQGTHQGSSLSPA
-464 NDQPG
+464 MTTVKNSG
-469 FNGLGTSYKSDK
+469 TINGEY
-481 VAYAEIKNTGKIIGS
+481 VNGS
-496 YYKDEVVTTTT
+496 RQQV
-507 NTNKN
+507 
-512 QIAFGF
+512 AFGF
-518 SNLDSSYNNTM
+518 SNVDSSNNTTM
-529 THIINSGTI
+529 THMINSGTI
-538 SLNAPESAGIQLKPE
+538 SLKAPESAAMQLKPE
-553 DPHNWQPDWNN
+553 DPNDWNPN
-564 MTTVNGKDV
+564 GGWGATPPITVTGTSSANRANTGK
-573 VNIQGGGNGTA
+573 
-584 NKGRVLM
+584 VLM
-591 KADNQNKI
+591 KADNQKDINI
-599 DVNSSGS
+599 DSSES

-615 GISELT
+615 GLMETSPASSVSE
-621 AITSSTNPNNFN
+621 ADKIA
-633 SKALSNLKAQ
+633 KNLRAQ
-643 RNLGGVDI
+643 RELRTGTNKFVV
-651 LPGGEIGRSALDN
+651 LPGGEIGRSALNDSKY
-664 TDYISGVYNSGTI
+664 TSGVYNSGDI
-677 NITGDKSVGVG
+677 SITGDKSVGIG
-688 ILQEIQEVKVG
+688 ILQEIQEVKIG
-699 GTINIGTA
+699 GKINIGTT
-707 TSLSQEPN
+707 TSLSQGLN
-715 QNITKDYD
+715 QNLTRNES
-723 PTLAKDNDQN
+723 T

-748 PVLIGDKDT
+748 PVLSGATDT
-757 LGNMATTK
+757 LGNTATAN
-765 DVGTKTV
+765 VGTKTV
-772 EFGHFGVTGAPIG
+772 EFGPFGVTGALTG
-785 AKPDSGTINI
+785 ATAGSGTITI
-795 GANATKSIGLLVS
+795 EKNAKKSIGLLVADS
-808 DNFEKLNNGSLDEKD
+808 EEKLNDGKVNGTVTT
-823 ENGAPISSGASVAR
+823 NRI
-837 KLKRSGSITAKA
+837 LKRSGSITANT
-849 GAKVEVTG
+849 GANIIVKG
-857 TSNYGFVVNSDSYK
+857 DSNYGFVVKSESYK
-871 SEFSGALD
+871 SVFDATQID
-879 NLKITRDK
+879 NLLESKDT
-887 ANYGIGINEGTITV
+887 ANYGIGINKGTITV
-901 NKGENSIGFALL
+901 NGTNSIAFAML
-913 KGGNSKNAIVT
+913 KGGDSSNSGSLIVNPLAT
-924 DTVAGVT
+924 PVVQGS
-931 TTTAIGKIEVIG
+931 TA
-943 NSKKSTG
+943 
-950 FYGEQDNFTNE
+950 FYGEQGKFTNS

-966 NTPGSSSNA
+966 NTPDNTGNRGILLK
-975 GENIAVL
+975 GENA
-982 LNGNTKPIDFKNTG
+982 TPINFTNTG
-996 NISVSGKSNIGV
+996 NISIQGAGNIGV
-1008 YATGKSKFLHDK
+1008 YAEGNSKFTHNVNA
-1020 YTRPGEAASNKL
+1020 TPATNKIS
-1032 KVENGSTGVYVKGL
+1032 VGDGSIGVYTKKSPTRTPEL
-1046 SATDSNITIKAPV
+1046 NIGAPV
-1059 EIGDSSSTTGT
+1059 ELASTTGNTT
-1070 TIGFLSDAGTNDII
+1070 TIGFYSDGDAQVK
-1084 NFEDGTNNL
+1084 FKDGFKLKVGDKSIGL
-1093 FDLKIGEKSVGLYST
+1093 FSRDTSKFASTFDVSALTAPTEIELGAKSVLSY
-1108 KTNKFND
+1108 FND
-1115 VFNFNLTNT
+1115 GKSGNIGALLSNDKLKFTMGNESTLAYAENG
-1124 PTAASAANV
+1124 SKV
-1133 TLDEGATFSFFND
+1133 TLDQGT
-1146 ATSTGIGNVLVNKK
+1146 I
-1160 LKFNM
+1160 
-1165 ANGSTLGYVKNGA
+1165 
-1178 IVSIDQNLDTT
+1178 DTT
-1189 DNTKFATISTTGTSL
+1189 DTNRFPSVSSTGTSL
-1204 LLATGNAS
+1204 LLATGENSKVAIGT
-1212 TAKIDSGKIVKTTTN
+1212 TANVTTITKL
-1227 VGLISTDGAKA
+1227 GLIATA
-1238 INEGS
+1238 
-1243 LTSDIVSGVGL
+1243 
-1254 YSKKATAENSST
+1254 KATAENAGTYTHKLDSGVGIYANKST
-1266 TSTITMNKEKSAAI
+1266 ALNSGTMTMENKESAAI
-1280 FGEDNST
+1280 FGENNST
-1287 LTNKGTINLEDKESG
+1287 LTNTKDITIKAMKSAGILANDSNVKNSGTDSKIIVEGTGSAGIAIETTLDKTVTPNVAVASGEKTASNEGTITLKSTSTDSAAMLGKRAAGTPEVTLSNSGTINVES
-1302 GILAKDS
+1302 
-1309 NVTNSG
+1309 T
-1315 SASKIY
+1315 
-1321 VKKESSVGIDA
+1321 
-1332 TLTGSTLSP
+1332 
-1341 VVTLTG
+1341 
-1347 DKVAKNEGLIELQ
+1347 
-1360 TNAKKSAAIIGKR
+1360 R
-1373 ETGSTKKLTI
+1373 
-1383 ENVGTAT
+1383 
-1390 NSATLDIKSTESVGI
+1390 SVGI
-1405 NATNTA
+1405 NADNTV
-1411 GTATDLVVKNE
+1411 GTKEKFVVNNS
-1422 YGKINVEGEKSVGI
+1422 GIVNVKADSSAGI
-1436 NVLES
+1436 NAITS
-1441 TVTND
+1441 TVKTVKDSEINL
-1446 TNGII
+1446 TA
-1451 ELKNKKTAG
+1451 EKTAG
-1460 IIATKSSKVTNKG
+1460 IIAKTGSEVINNGKISTSVVSVT
-1473 NITLTGPTGGIT
+1473 
-1485 ASSDGLVGVSLAGSE
+1485 AAADGLVGISADTSTVTNGSTGE
-1500 LTNENT
+1500 
-1506 ITMNTA
+1506 ITLDTA
-1512 FSTGV
+1512 FSAGIYGTNTSTIKNAGNIT
-1517 YANDY
+1517 AN
-1522 LDVNATP
+1522 
-1529 NVRTKSKVTNEKDI
+1529 E
-1543 LVKKKNSVGIY
+1543 KNSVGIY
-1554 SVNGDVYNK
+1554 V
-1563 AINGKIETEE
+1563 E
-1573 DSSVGIYAKL
+1573 
-1583 DKDAIANQTIE
+1583 ANSTAE
-1594 NANNITIGLAT
+1594 N
-1605 AKSSVGIF
+1605 
-1613 STIDADATKSLNVTN
+1613 
-1628 DTTGVMTIDSKES
+1628 TGT
-1641 AAIIM
+1641 IIM
-1646 KGQLDNAVTPTPRGI
+1646 K
-1661 VTNKGKINMNSEKSA
+1661 
-1676 AIIGEKAKIVND
+1676 
-1688 GTTPAEIIV
+1688 
-1697 NAKESAGIIASDKSI
+1697 KEA
-1712 VQNFGKIKTSATIA
+1712 
-1726 SATDGLVAISVD
+1726 
-1738 DTEVT
+1738 
-1743 NKGQIELDSKFST
+1743 
-1756 AIFGANKSKILND
+1756 
-1769 TDGTIVANKDSSVGI
+1769 
-1784 YAKTNSPATNKGS
+1784 
-1797 ITMKEKSS
+1797 S

-1813 KLVNTTNTGK
+1813 RITNKKDGTAIGK
-1823 LTIEKESSAAM
+1823 ITIEEKSSAAM
-1834 YAKNADALNDTE
+1834 YAKNTDAINDE
-1846 AKITV
+1846 GAEITV
-1851 KDKTSAGMYFELNKA
+1851 KNEGSAGMYIDVDKA
-1866 NLAINGTNKGEIT
+1866 NITANGTNKGTIT
-1879 LTNTANKSVGMFA
+1879 LDTGAKSSAGILA
-1892 KNASPADKVMNL
+1892 KLGASADKVTTI
-1904 TNEGTIDVN
+1904 TNEGDINVN
-1913 ATSTTDSS
+1913 GGDATKPS
-1921 VAMMAE
+1921 VAISAE
-1927 NTLATDKLELDN
+1927 NLTGTVGSLLVEN
-1939 KKNINLSGEKAIGML
+1939 KKNINLNSEKSIGLFLNKSKAI
-1954 LINATG
+1954 NETG
-1960 NNTGS
+1960 G
-1965 SANINVINKN
+1965 NINVKGKD
-1975 ATGVFAKAGS
+1975 ATGVFAKNKADFENKETITVEAPTNEKAVGIFATDEDTKVVNS
-1985 KFKNIS
+1985 KNI
-1991 GAKITIDTSANN
+1991 KVLSA
-2003 NEQAVGVF
+2003 
-2011 ADGVGTVA
+2011 
-2019 ENSSTIEGISKNAVG
+2019 
-2034 MFSQDK
+2034 
-2040 ANVTNK
+2040 
-2046 NSITMNKEKSVAMFA
+2046 
-2061 KDEDSKAINE
+2061 
-2071 ANIKILGDNSVG
+2071 NSVG

-2443 IDAEHLNFVNNGYQ
+2443 IDAEHLTFINNGYQ

-2511 IKDPATS
+2511 IKDPATP

-2808 KDISLAQNSTA
+2808 KDITLGQNSTA

-3029 STPSV
+3029 STPSI
-3034 YTNTTTGTVEL
+3034 YTNTSSGTVEL

-3119 ITVGKIDDTDPV
+3119 ITVGKIDDTDPI
-3131 TQQVYP
+3131 THQVYP

-3142 YSIGMATADKGK
+3142 YAIGMATADKGK

-3173 DGKDT
+3173 DGEDT

-3217 NKGDITTDIN
+3217 NRGDITTDIN

-3247 LENHGNITIDADNS
+3247 LENHGNITIDADKS

-3273 GTIKY
+3273 GTIEY
-3278 AVIKNHGNITVRGT
+3278 AKIINKGNIKVRGT
-3292 GTTGVSWDNVSD
+3292 GTTGVSWENVSD

-3323 KNAIYTAEG
+3323 KNAIYTADG

-3429 PFLNMIAGQN
+3429 PFLNMVAGQN

-3494 DKNALDSEEKEVF
+3494 DKNALDSKEKEIF

-3555 EWKTRS
+3555 DWKTRS

-3789 GYYNL
+3789 GHYNL

>member
-1 MNRNLQKIEKDLRSI
+1 LQKIEKDLRSI

-79 ENTKSIEALRL
+79 ENTKSVEALRL

-117 FTDLHGRERGTGD
+117 FTDLHGSERGTGD
-130 KSERYR
+130 KSIRYR

-229 PLDVDPPKFELKDP
+229 PLDVEPPKFELKDP

-282 SAPTTPTIS
+282 SAPTIS
-291 VSITPPTAPS
+291 VNVNKPSAPAAPTVSVNVAAPTVTAMSITSPGEVTVTPP
-301 ISVAPEAP
+301 SVAPP
-309 SAPEAPNVSVS
+309 
-320 VVAPAISVL
+320 
-329 NIETPATVSV
+329 T
-339 SAPIVDAPEPVAFSV
+339 PVAFSV
-354 APTINA
+354 APSTDSRSRFA
-360 KGGNAGAKARKIDNN
+360 MGDGNIATRLNDLKNSSPI
-375 QTGVKDFFPTNQ
+375 
-387 ARSYDVDT
+387 T
-395 VNKDVR
+395 V
-401 NFFTFGNV
+401 TAPGNRDYITLSQGIAPNSLDKSV
-409 SGNVTIP
+409 VINVT
-416 ETGTVNVKINDT
+416 GSNN
-428 RAIVLDE
+428 RAMVIDE
-435 PKNDSKFKMEGTIN
+435 AKNGFIFDMKGTIN
-449 LYGSKNMGID
+449 LDAIQNMGID
-459 LQGSA
+459 LQGTHGGGS
-464 NDQPG
+464 
-469 FNGLGTSYKSDK
+469 TSPLMTTIINSG
-481 VAYAEIKNTGKIIGS
+481 EIKGNYGTG
-496 YYKDEVVTTTT
+496 
-507 NTNKN
+507 NK
-512 QIAFGF
+512 QQVAFGF
-518 SNLDSSYNNTM
+518 SNVDSSSNTTM
-529 THIINSGTI
+529 THMINSGTI
-538 SLNAPESAGIQLKPE
+538 SLKAPESAAMQLKPE
-553 DPHNWQPDWNN
+553 DPHDWNPN
-564 MTTVNGKDV
+564 GGWGATPPVTVTGTSSGNRANTGK
-573 VNIQGGGNGTA
+573 
-584 NKGRVLM
+584 VLM
-591 KADNQNKI
+591 KADNQKDINI
-599 DVNSSGS
+599 DSSGS

-615 GISELT
+615 GLIETSPASSVSE
-621 AITSSTNPNNFN
+621 ADKIA
-633 SKALSNLKAQ
+633 KNLRAARSIVK
-643 RNLGGVDI
+643 GGVTDTY
-651 LPGGEIGRSALDN
+651 LPGGEIGRSALSASKY
-664 TDYISGVYNSGTI
+664 TSGVYNSGTI
-677 NITGDKSVGVG
+677 NISGDKSVGVG
-688 ILQEIQEVKVG
+688 ILQEIQEVKIG

-707 TSLSQEPN
+707 ASLSQGAN
-715 QNITKDYD
+715 QKLSGGSDE
-723 PTLAKDNDQN
+723 K
-733 LVENAV
+733 VENAV

-748 PVLIGDKDT
+748 PVLNGEKDT
-757 LGNMATTK
+757 MGNLASSG

-772 EFGHFGVTGAPIG
+772 EFGPFGDTGASTG
-785 AKPDSGTINI
+785 AKADSGTITI
-795 GANATKSIGLLVS
+795 GANATKSIGLLVADS
-808 DNFEKLNNGSLDEKD
+808 EEKLNDGKVNGTVTNS
-823 ENGAPISSGASVAR
+823 R
-837 KLKRSGSITAKA
+837 TLKRSGSITANT
-849 GAKVEVTG
+849 GANIIVNG
-857 TSNYGFVVNSDSYK
+857 DSNYGFVVKSESYK
-871 SEFSGALD
+871 SAFDATQID
-879 NLKITRDK
+879 NLLESKDT
-887 ANYGIGINEGTITV
+887 ANYGIGINKGTITV
-901 NKGENSIGFALL
+901 NGTNSIAFAML
-913 KGGNSKNAIVT
+913 KGGDSSNSGSLIVT
-924 DTVAGVT
+924 STTAGVQGS
-931 TTTAIGKIEVIG
+931 TA
-943 NSKKSTG
+943 
-950 FYGEQDNFTNE
+950 FYGEQGNFTNS
-961 GDITV
+961 GDIKV
-966 NTPGSSSNA
+966 NTPNNTGNR
-975 GENIAVL
+975 AVL
-982 LNGNTKPIDFKNTG
+982 LRGVNSDTTKPIEFTNTASIYIQG
-996 NISVSGKSNIGV
+996 AGNIGV
-1008 YATGKSKFLHDK
+1008 YAEGNSKFTHNVNATLATNKISVGDGSIGV
-1020 YTRPGEAASNKL
+1020 YTKKS
-1032 KVENGSTGVYVKGL
+1032 STGTPEL
-1046 SATDSNITIKAPV
+1046 NIEAPV
-1059 EIGDSSSTTGT
+1059 ELASTTGNTT
-1070 TIGFLSDAGTNDII
+1070 TIGFYSDGNAQVKFKDGFKLKVGDKSIGLFSRDTTKFASTFNVSALTAPTEIELGT
-1084 NFEDGTNNL
+1084 
-1093 FDLKIGEKSVGLYST
+1093 KSVLSY
-1108 KTNKFND
+1108 FND
-1115 VFNFNLTNT
+1115 GGTGNIGALLSNDKLKFTMGNESTLAYAENG
-1124 PTAASAANV
+1124 SEV
-1133 TLDEGATFSFFND
+1133 TLDQ
-1146 ATSTGIGNVLVNKK
+1146 
-1160 LKFNM
+1160 
-1165 ANGSTLGYVKNGA
+1165 GS
-1178 IVSIDQNLDTT
+1178 IDTT
-1189 DNTKFATISTTGTSL
+1189 DTNRFSSVSSTGTSL
-1204 LLATGNAS
+1204 LLATGEGSKVAIGT
-1212 TAKIDSGKIVKTTTN
+1212 TANVTTTTKL
-1227 VGLISTDGAKA
+1227 GLIATA
-1238 INEGS
+1238 N
-1243 LTSDIVSGVGL
+1243 
-1254 YSKKATAENSST
+1254 ATAENVGTYTHKLDAGVGIYANKSIASN
-1266 TSTITMNKEKSAAI
+1266 SGTMTMENKESAAI
-1280 FGEDNST
+1280 FGENNST
-1287 LTNKGTINLEDKESG
+1287 LTNTKDITIKAMKSAGILANDSNVKNSGTNSKIIVEGTGSAGIAIETTLDATNTAIATDNKTASNEGTITLEKNSTGSAAMLGKRAAGTPNVTLSNSGTINV
-1302 GILAKDS
+1302 DS
-1309 NVTNSG
+1309 
-1315 SASKIY
+1315 
-1321 VKKESSVGIDA
+1321 
-1332 TLTGSTLSP
+1332 TG
-1341 VVTLTG
+1341 
-1347 DKVAKNEGLIELQ
+1347 
-1360 TNAKKSAAIIGKR
+1360 
-1373 ETGSTKKLTI
+1373 
-1383 ENVGTAT
+1383 
-1390 NSATLDIKSTESVGI
+1390 SVGI
-1405 NATNTA
+1405 NADNA
-1411 GTATDLVVKNE
+1411 VGAKDKFVVDNSGIVNVKKN
-1422 YGKINVEGEKSVGI
+1422 SSAGI
-1436 NVLES
+1436 NAITS
-1441 TVTND
+1441 TVNTVKDSQINL
-1446 TNGII
+1446 TA
-1451 ELKNKKTAG
+1451 EKTAG
-1460 IIATKSSKVTNKG
+1460 IIAKDGSEVTNNGKISTSG
-1473 NITLTGPTGGIT
+1473 VTIGS
-1485 ASSDGLVGVSLAGSE
+1485 AADGLVGISADAS
-1500 LTNENT
+1500 T
-1506 ITMNTA
+1506 ITNGSTGKIILNTA
-1512 FSTGV
+1512 FSAGIYGTGTGTNTSTIKNAGEIT
-1517 YANDY
+1517 ANE
-1522 LDVNATP
+1522 N
-1529 NVRTKSKVTNEKDI
+1529 K
-1543 LVKKKNSVGIY
+1543 SVGIY
-1554 SVNGDVYNK
+1554 VEANSTAENT
-1563 AINGKIETEE
+1563 GKITME
-1573 DSSVGIYAKL
+1573 
-1583 DKDAIANQTIE
+1583 
-1594 NANNITIGLAT
+1594 
-1605 AKSSVGIF
+1605 
-1613 STIDADATKSLNVTN
+1613 
-1628 DTTGVMTIDSKES
+1628 KE
-1641 AAIIM
+1641 
-1646 KGQLDNAVTPTPRGI
+1646 G
-1661 VTNKGKINMNSEKSA
+1661 
-1676 AIIGEKAKIVND
+1676 
-1688 GTTPAEIIV
+1688 
-1697 NAKESAGIIASDKSI
+1697 
-1712 VQNFGKIKTSATIA
+1712 
-1726 SATDGLVAISVD
+1726 
-1738 DTEVT
+1738 
-1743 NKGQIELDSKFST
+1743 
-1756 AIFGANKSKILND
+1756 
-1769 TDGTIVANKDSSVGI
+1769 
-1784 YAKTNSPATNKGS
+1784 
-1797 ITMKEKSS
+1797 S

-1813 KLVNTTNTGK
+1813 KITNKKDGTAVGK
-1823 LTIEKESSAAM
+1823 IIIEGKDSAAM
-1834 YAKNADALNDTE
+1834 YAKNTDATNDE
-1846 AKITV
+1846 GAEITV
-1851 KDKTSAGMYFELNKA
+1851 KNEGSAGMYIDVDKA
-1866 NLAINGTNKGEIT
+1866 NITANGTNKGTIT
-1879 LTNTANKSVGMFA
+1879 LDTGAKGSAGILAKLGTSANQVTTI
-1892 KNASPADKVMNL
+1892 
-1904 TNEGTIDVN
+1904 TNEGEINVN
-1913 ATSTTDSS
+1913 GGDAAKPS
-1921 VAMMAE
+1921 VAISAE
-1927 NTLATDKLELDN
+1927 NLTGTVGNLLVEN
-1939 KKNINLSGEKAIGML
+1939 KKIINLNSEKSIGLFLNNSKAINEIDG
-1954 LINATG
+1954 
-1960 NNTGS
+1960 
-1965 SANINVINKN
+1965 NINVKEKD
-1975 ATGVFAKAGS
+1975 ATGVFAKNKADFENKGT
-1985 KFKNIS
+1985 
-1991 GAKITIDTSANN
+1991 ITVEAPTNKK
-2003 NEQAVGVF
+2003 AVGIF
-2011 ADGVGTVA
+2011 AT
-2019 ENSSTIEGISKNAVG
+2019 
-2034 MFSQDK
+2034 
-2040 ANVTNK
+2040 
-2046 NSITMNKEKSVAMFA
+2046 
-2061 KDEDSKAINE
+2061 DEDTKVVNSKD
-2071 ANIKILGDNSVG
+2071 IKVLSANSVG
-2083 MFGKVKATVQNE
+2083 MFGKVKATVQNK

-2102 TGSNLTGL
+2102 AGSNLTGL

-2122 PVKIENLGGT
+2122 PVKIENSGGT
-2132 ININTESTAGMY
+2132 INVNTESSAGMY

-2187 LANVADGA
+2187 LADDANGA
-2195 SAVYIADGGV
+2195 SAVYIEDGGV

-2212 EINLGTANQ
+2212 VINLGTANQ

-2231 GSNVKGTNIGKIT
+2231 ASNVEGTNIGKIT
-2244 GYGVGVYLQG
+2244 GYGVGLYLQG

-2267 LDSNTATLDYTTNG
+2267 LDSNTATLDYTTG
-2281 ATGNGI
+2281 AAGNGI

-2307 GDTVGSNYAIGVY
+2307 GDTVDSNYAIGVY

-2368 GGTGSSSGGVGI
+2368 GGTGSSSSGVGI

-2469 IIADETIAQGIVLTH
+2469 ITADETIAQGIVLTH

-2495 KTIIAQ
+2495 KTITAQ

-2518 GWQNGD
+2518 GWQIGD

-2578 DDVNPL
+2578 EDVNPS

-2614 LKNVDNKGSITATT
+2614 LKNVDNKGSITAAT

-2643 ANDATENQ
+2643 ANDATGNQ

-2680 NKVENTGDLTV
+2680 NKVDNTGDLTV

-2833 ISSTSNNTKGI
+2833 ISSTSNNAK
-2844 LAINSDLTNN
+2844 AIIALNSELTNN
-2854 SKIDLS
+2854 AKIDLS
-2860 GDSSVGIYADAPAS
+2860 GDNSVGIYADAPAS
-2874 KTIKNTGDMTLAGK
+2874 KTIKNTGDMTLVGK

-2915 KHPTIGTY
+2915 QHPTIGTY

-2956 EAGNLNVKDQGT
+2956 EAGNLNVKDEGI

-3029 STPSV
+3029 STPST
-3034 YTNTTTGTVEL
+3034 YTNTSSGTVEL

-3142 YSIGMATADKGK
+3142 YAIGMATADKGK

-3192 GATATATDKITNMT
+3192 GATDKITNMT

-3227 YSYNPNVSG
+3227 YSFNPNVSG

-3292 GTTGVSWDNVSD
+3292 GTTGVSWDNVSA
-3304 DDIAALKAKI
+3304 DDIAALKNQI
-3314 GTALSADPI
+3314 GAALSADPI
-3323 KNAIYTAEG
+3323 KNAIYTTDG

-3429 PFLNMIAGQN
+3429 PFLNMVAGQN
-3439 FKLSSFAGSLTWMA
+3439 FKLSSFAGSLTWLA

-3494 DKNALDSEEKEVF
+3494 DKNALDSKEKEVF

-3700 ETIKFKPYI
+3700 ETIKFRPYV
-3709 GLDLAYGRFTK
+3709 GLDLAYGRFTNIK
-3720 IREKDGQVRL
+3720 EKDGQVRL

-3739 IKPNIGFETRYTIPT
+3739 VKPNIGFETRYTIPT